1 MQNGKSRIKRV
12 ASAIIAGVMA
22 LQTVAPVIS
31 YADDTA
37 SSVAT
42 TDDSDAIA
50 NVDPGTPVQVDA
62 TASEEPSEAPS
73 SGTSQADENSEETE
87 TNSDITDE
95 VSNEHTD
102 ADTADETQTVEEDA
116 PKQDESTSETTD
128 TAPSRT
134 VTVTLN
140 KNGGEFEP
148 EWLETANE
156 DPIAAYLGTETNDIV
171 VEDTGDTIVAT
182 VTDRDSIDI
191 PVALSSDESLYF
203 TGWDVSSG
211 SYDADSE
218 TLTFEDGVDA
228 YVLSAVY
235 SSVVDDDQTLVE
247 NRTEFDEQ
255 TKRQAIQER
264 LKSSGISTYVLRPSD
279 SYNQLDLVVEGLAF
293 TSDDGLTQTFTAP
306 YDGDYIITAY
316 GANGGT
322 GKGKYQGYRTPGR
335 GGKAEGTVHL
345 NAGQTI
351 HIYLGEAGGYWST
364 NRTFGGGGGQIDWD
378 RAWFPDEDNGQT
390 DRYHVFGR
398 GGGATYVTVDA
409 WTMDQAG
416 EAAHDYTDAE
426 KAQNNAAAEVAKK
439 HVILLAGG
447 GGGMGE
453 SGGSAGGGG
462 LEGQGPVANRYYAG
476 GFPPYSNAFSY
487 DATVGGTTPTNGRTL
502 TYEERVDAKVYPA
515 TQTRAGFGYHYTVL
529 GELYDANPA
538 HRDPVDF
545 LFDDGQARNYG
556 SFFYGANGITCS
568 GAGGGGWFG
577 GGTDYAFS
585 GGGGSSFVNTSVTID
600 GEQVEV
606 KDADYEVG
614 GNMKYDSTETAPY
627 LVNGRVII
635 KMVGETPKLK
645 SVMMPAQSEDISAG
659 NIDEKDGFGQKAI
672 LSPGQGSANKTLA
685 YTAIT
690 YYNLGDVMT
699 VTPKWEYNTLLNVTY
714 KPWDDSVAKNI
725 NNQMSVSITNTELGI
740 PAEGDKY
747 YNDAYPGWYAVKSVM
762 TITNA
767 PLSMYDTATV
777 TKYFFRCHPTATVS
791 MYNGIRTMDDESESG
806 GLVLDYSIAM
816 EHQGAHVYQNR
827 NTIND
832 MNAETVSDT
841 VTATQNHSSSQWK
854 YPELVVKTPK
864 TIQTF
869 NVLFTS
875 PSRNAQDAILY
886 NTDLANQLG
895 IVVTGTNQNYI
906 FTKSGG
912 LTQDEWN
919 NFLRQVSFVTY
930 DRAVFTA
937 DGVQSGVEVAWYGFE
952 KAIFGSNQAT
962 RHVPTLSD
970 YPGAATHNIASGSLN
985 ITSSGSVYRIVGSTT
1000 GDNRIYVSPGVS
1012 ATVILDNVTMNYTAA
1027 GAGWGNDTSRAGDGA
1042 ISCSHANLTII
1053 LVGTSRITAYGSYSN
1068 AIAKNGTDGSLMIDG
1083 AGTLYAVG
1091 ASGDHCGAIGANV
1104 NCSFWNFTV
1113 QGGTI
1118 YANAGEHCPGI
1129 GSGCLNQ
1136 PGEGNGGDG
1145 AGCGNLNFTG
1155 GTVVARGNTA
1165 CSGIGSGWGGPVN
1178 GINISNGAKVTAY
1191 GGSYSPGI
1199 GSGGRTDNVQGGN
1212 IGSYHYHVRN
1222 IVITGGDTV
1231 VTAFGD
1237 KSTNMPGIGCGK
1249 DPVGT
1254 VRGTLSNV
1262 VATTLDGFQGYVRY
1276 GSSEESAAYSTEQPR
1291 TPFTGTGNIG
1301 SYLAS
1306 QVNRGTP
1313 VYYTQVFFSIDTSNK
1328 HVDDA
1333 DVIGTQVSSTGT
1345 IKPEQFASVS
1355 GTVWAENDRD
1365 GVYQVGDEAV
1375 VEGVAVTLYNADG
1388 SVCKTTT
1395 TNKYGAYSFDGIPE
1409 KKNYTVG
1416 FSNGS
1421 SNIQS
1426 YSPTAKIAAGENNNH
1441 VNNDWKSDVFTAIY
1455 QKNTSQTIN
1464 CGVYVPSTV
1473 SGFAWDDVNQNGICD
1488 NSESKI
1494 ANVTITLTD
1503 ADGNSL
1509 TDVYG
1514 NPITAVLTDADGNY
1528 SFTNVRP
1535 RKEMKLT
1542 LTSSDTVDISNARV
1556 SPIPTSGDEKRTNKA
1571 ERSIDVL
1578 EFNGA
1583 PTSATTEKSG
1593 SMLNAAT
1600 IGEVYINSMTGTGI
1614 TPVNAEYK
1622 NFALSANNSI
1632 RGYVWVESDY
1642 NGILDG
1648 WHETQADIN
1657 IEEPVLNGVK
1667 VTLKNAA
1674 GATVATTYTDFAG
1687 YYEFLA
1693 LKPGTYKVEYEE
1705 TDKTAADKKVLP
1717 EEYDYFGFLVSPTAT
1732 TDKKTQMGNDAT
1744 AVMQNNKVAKAVSKT
1759 YQIPDTRVVSLSNEK
1774 DFYVSTANCAMYIP
1788 SKVYGYIWQD
1798 DNYNGIRETNET
1810 ENVKTHIYLRRT
1822 TKSQF
1827 ADADEQGTNISGH
1840 LLYKSYNVFGELVGN
1855 GDLNTAADGYYE
1867 YDYLEPGIYYV
1878 VFDNTYDYYGQTL
1891 INQGNDDTLDSET
1904 QPNISLDRSH
1914 MYCAWIGDIEL
1925 PVNTKTEYNVLSKHN
1940 DAGFIRLLTSF
1951 DLKKVEDLSG
1961 IPFENVK
1968 FDYEIYEKADD
1979 SGKSVFPNGPYTTV
1993 PVKPGDTSIKTEHLT
2008 TDKNGLISFTNQ
2020 DIATYH
2026 LTETETLP
2034 GYVRDTKT
2042 HVVKVMPETAVENNN
2057 LIWKT
2062 YISVDGVRQTNNLY
2076 TLKNTSETTNLTVT
2090 KKWDDAN
2097 DQDGIRKNAVITLK
2111 GTVTLPDGKTEA
2123 VPLQKAYTA
2132 LFKATDTY
2140 LTYTFR
2146 SIPAYYKGQ
2155 TIQYTV
2161 VENPMDGYTAI
2172 VSNTTGSVDNGYA
2185 ITVTNKHV
2193 PQFDDFTV
2201 VKVWDDGNNVDGIRP
2216 DSVTIH
2222 MNGSDGSS
2230 TEATLSNTK
2239 DWKYTFKHIPLFDAN
2254 GNEITYTITEDAVAG
2269 YTYTVTNE
2277 GRSFTITN
2285 SHVQETLSI
2294 PVTKTWEDNGN
2305 QDGVRPSAIHVILMG
2320 SDGNVYE
2327 ANLTAAGKW
2336 KYEFKDL
2343 PRYWME
2349 GVAIDYT
2356 LSEETVDSYT
2366 YKIEG
2371 DADTGFTVTNE
2382 HIPAV
2387 TNVVINK
2394 YWEDAANQDGVRPD
2408 SVSVT
2413 LSGSD
2418 GKTYK
2423 ATLTKDGGFS
2433 ETFENLPVFFNNGT
2447 KIAYT
2452 VTEDAVAGYIGK
2464 TATDDTGYV
2473 LSITNT
2479 HTPETIS
2486 KTITKTWDD
2495 NDNQDG
2501 IRPTNVKVELYG
2513 TDGTLRTQYLTKDN
2527 NWSYSFENLPKY
2539 QNEGTIILY
2548 TAKEEAVEGYTQKSV
2563 TTATGFNFTNTHE
2576 PQTVTYG
2583 ATKVWLDDDNRDGVR
2598 PNSITLVLNGSD
2610 GSKYTKQMTAAS
2622 NWSDVTFERIPMFNN
2637 GKYITYTLSEN
2648 DVPSYVNS
2656 VAVSEDGKF
2665 FTVTNTHTPDH
2676 AIIKITEVWHDEN
2689 DQDGIRP
2696 KKVTTIIVGS
2706 NGNRHEVPLHSSGDW
2721 HYTCDDLVKY
2731 WKNGQLVD
2739 YTVEAVTIDGYTS
2752 EVKSL
2757 GNNVFEVH
2765 NTHIPETISKTVTK
2779 TWKDNENQD
2788 GIRPASVTVTLTGS
2802 NAVSKTATLNEE
2814 NGWTA
2819 TFENLPKRDHGNI
2832 VTYNVKESDVEG
2844 YEASIVKTE
2853 DGFQLIN
2860 EHDSETTLRTATL
2873 VWRDENN
2880 QDGIRPD
2887 TVTYTLHGSDGSEV
2901 EKTVSKDDSW
2911 ADVMFEDLPVYQNGQ
2926 KVTYTLTES
2935 TVDGYTTDIR
2945 DNGHTFTVTNT
2956 HIPAVVNVDVTK
2968 VWTDGENQDGNRPN
2982 SISVILTGNDGNRYT
2997 ATITA
3002 ANNWKYTFSK
3012 LPKFF
3017 NEGTQIEY
3025 TLAEDAA
3032 SGYSNVIEKKDN
3044 YTFVL
3049 TNKYSPATVDIPVV
3063 KKWNDDNDR
3072 DGARPESFNIVLNGS
3087 DGKLYTGTLSAENGY
3102 TYVFQSVPKFHNSGT
3117 LISYTVA
3124 EEKVT
3129 GYTTE
3134 VAKDS
3139 SGYKFTLTNTKS
3151 IETVTKTVSKVW
3163 EDSNNQD
3170 GLRPSAITVI
3180 LTGDDGSRYLKS
3192 VSAAENWT
3200 TTFENLPKNQ
3210 NHGQSI
3216 QYTVSEAFVSG
3227 YTDEV
3232 TQNGNNYTI
3241 TNTHM
3246 PATTELFVTKT
3257 WKDNGNNDG
3266 MRPDEIT
3273 VTAHGSDG
3281 RSYAKKLNA
3290 DNQWSVMFSNLPKYA
3305 NGKTI
3310 DYTLTEEAVPGYTSS
3325 ITRNGKSFTLINTHV
3340 DETKNITITKAWN
3353 DENNQDGLRPKSITA
3368 VVNGSDGSARFVQLF
3383 ESQNWTTSLNNLPKY
3398 KNSTEVQYTVKENAI
3413 SGYETEIKQTGDSYT
3428 ITNTHAPA
3436 VVTVSVVKIWDDEN
3450 NQDGIRPS
3458 LIQVTLT
3465 GSDGSTHN
3473 AAITKND
3480 GWTYQFK
3487 DLPQYKNGVKID
3499 YTLQE
3504 ADSNPYTYEIVK
3516 GSDGYSFTITNNYV
3530 PAAVNVPV
3538 TTIWNDDNNRD
3549 GIRAKET
3556 VITLQGSNGKVYQ
3569 HIVTDKDSFA
3579 TVFEDV
3585 PKFFD
3590 EGKEVVYTVT
3600 QNEVD
3605 GYTTDV
3611 TNTDKYTFQITNTHE
3626 PEKLAKTVTKVWDDN
3641 NNQDGLRPN
3650 TLRIALTGTDGTY
3663 IEKNLSA
3670 ANNWTETFEG
3680 LYKYF
3685 KEGTPIQYTI
3695 DEEAVGGYEK
3705 EISEKDNL
3713 ITITNTHAPEKL
3725 DLIVNVVWNDANNQ
3739 DGYRPDTTT
3748 IHMSGTDGTQDTK
3761 DFTKDSSWSSI
3772 VFKDLDRFKD
3782 GTKIKYTV
3790 TEDEI
3795 PQYTTSIVA
3804 NGNVVTVT
3812 NTHIPEITLRNI
3824 SVIWEDNDDQD
3835 GIRPDAVNIK
3845 LKGNDKLVDSSELNE
3860 DVKWKHSFT
3869 KLPVR
3874 ENGNEISYTAEEN
3887 EIPGYTTT
3895 IEKTDTGYVFTNT
3908 HIPET
3913 VTVTVDKVW
3922 DDSENQDGLRPD
3934 TIHIKLVSNGIAKDA
3949 YLDADSNW
3957 HLEFEGLPKYRDHG
3971 ILNEYSVQEVDVDG
3985 YTSTVTT
3992 EDGYAFTIKNDHVPA
4007 VIDIPITEEWIDDNN
4022 RDGLRPSSHT
4032 VILTDGINTI
4042 EEIVLDK
4049 DNGYGTVLKDMPKY
4063 KNGVEIDYQIKDF
4076 KVDGYTTNI
4085 IKGDSVKDFKVTNTH
4100 VPEMVTVTV
4109 TEGWHDQSDYDKI
4122 RPEEIALTLTGS
4134 DGNVYEKTVNKETW
4148 TAVFSDLPK
4157 NSKGE
4162 QIIYTLTQ
4170 EGIKGYSTTITN
4182 NQTDTIT
4189 VINKHEPVKTITV
4202 TVTWNDEN
4210 NKDSIRPDKVT
4221 VKLTDGTTVVSTKEV
4236 KNDSWKHIFE
4246 DIPVFN
4252 GSDKVSYTITQ
4263 DAVNG
4268 YTTEIKA
4275 SDDGNTIEI
4284 INTHISVVPPKEEP
4298 KKKEPATPAP
4308 VVEVKVEQP
4317 APTVTLIQTTNKPT
4331 GISFFESLFAK

>member
-73 SGTSQADENSEETE
+73 SGASQADENSEETE

-95 VSNEHTD
+95 VANEHTD

-182 VTDRDSIDI
+182 VTDRDSISI
-191 PVALSSDESLYF
+191 PVALSGDDSLYF

-211 SYDADSE
+211 SYDADNE
-218 TLTFEDGVDA
+218 TLTFDDGVDA
-228 YVLSAVY
+228 YVLTAVY
-235 SSVVDDDQTLVE
+235 NSVADEDQQLIE
-247 NRTEFDEQ
+247 NKEIFDEQ
-255 TKRQAIQER
+255 AEKNVLQQKLSA
-264 LKSSGISTYVLRPSD
+264 SGISLYEMRPSD
-279 SYNQLDLVVEGLAF
+279 SYNQLDLIIDGLAF
-293 TSDDGLTQTFTAP
+293 TSDDGLVQTFTAP
-306 YDGDYIITAY
+306 YDGDYTITAY

-335 GGKAEGTVHL
+335 GGKAEGTIHL
-345 NAGQTI
+345 SAGQTI

-426 KAQNNAAAEVAKK
+426 KAQNDAAVEVAKK

-453 SGGSAGGGG
+453 SGGTAGGGG

-487 DATVGGTTPTNGRTL
+487 DATVGGTTPTNGRVL
-502 TYEERVDAKVYPA
+502 TYDERVDAKVYPA
-515 TQTRAGFGYHYTVL
+515 TQTRAGFGYHYTIL

-538 HRDPVDF
+538 NRDPVSL

-600 GEQVEV
+600 GKQVEV

-614 GNMKYDSTETAPY
+614 GNMKYDSTNSAPY
-627 LVNGRVII
+627 LINGRVLIH
-635 KMVGETPKLK
+635 MVGTTPKMK
-645 SVMMPAQSEDISAG
+645 TIMMEAQNEDISSSHVDDA
-659 NIDEKDGFGQKAI
+659 DVYGQKAY
-672 LSPGQGSANKTLA
+672 LNKGQDVASTTIA

-690 YYNLGDVMT
+690 YYNMGDLMT
-699 VTPKWEYNTLLNVTY
+699 VNPVWEYSTMLSPTDRDWN
-714 KPWDDSVAKNI
+714 DSVAKSI
-725 NNQMSVSITNTELGI
+725 DSRLSVSVANTNLGV
-740 PAEGDKY
+740 PNPGDKY
-747 YNDAYPGWYAVKSVM
+747 YNADYPGWYAVKSVM
-762 TITNA
+762 TITNPVNTMYSTERLTKYYFRCKGIA
-767 PLSMYDTATV
+767 SYTLSSGTKTMYDKGERGELAIDYNIYINHEGVHVYSDRNIINGTPTSTVDDTIAATAGRSASTWQYPHMALTDVNNINTILIQFSSHGFNTSDSISYDASYADSLGITGSGNQYSYIFKAKSKNSVSTANWEKFLQSITYTTYDAATFTSTGVSGGVTIFWYADENLWENNMFYDSSSGHFYACINTGNSITWGEARNRALSMYNSALDCYGYLAHITSQSEQDYLYTLMDKSTQGWLGATRKV
-777 TKYFFRCHPTATVS
+777 SGNEWDWYWRDGPANETSEPFFRQNADGTYGTLLWGYENWDSKTEP
-791 MYNGIRTMDDESESG
+791 NNSG
-806 GLVLDYSIAM
+806 GVEWCMHYYGSNRGVWNDYIDSNGAVTSFIVEWSKDGLV
-816 EHQGAHVYQNR
+816 G
-827 NTIND
+827 ND
-832 MNAETVSDT
+832 HSVSDT
-841 VTATQNHSSSQWK
+841 
-854 YPELVVKTPK
+854 
-864 TIQTF
+864 
-869 NVLFTS
+869 
-875 PSRNAQDAILY
+875 
-886 NTDLANQLG
+886 
-895 IVVTGTNQNYI
+895 
-906 FTKSGG
+906 
-912 LTQDEWN
+912 
-919 NFLRQVSFVTY
+919 
-930 DRAVFTA
+930 
-937 DGVQSGVEVAWYGFE
+937 
-952 KAIFGSNQAT
+952 
-962 RHVPTLSD
+962 
-970 YPGAATHNIASGSLN
+970 
-985 ITSSGSVYRIVGSTT
+985 
-1000 GDNRIYVSPGVS
+1000 
-1012 ATVILDNVTMNYTAA
+1012 
-1027 GAGWGNDTSRAGDGA
+1027 
-1042 ISCSHANLTII
+1042 
-1053 LVGTSRITAYGSYSN
+1053 
-1068 AIAKNGTDGSLMIDG
+1068 
-1083 AGTLYAVG
+1083 
-1091 ASGDHCGAIGANV
+1091 
-1104 NCSFWNFTV
+1104 
-1113 QGGTI
+1113 
-1118 YANAGEHCPGI
+1118 
-1129 GSGCLNQ
+1129 
-1136 PGEGNGGDG
+1136 
-1145 AGCGNLNFTG
+1145 
-1155 GTVVARGNTA
+1155 
-1165 CSGIGSGWGGPVN
+1165 
-1178 GINISNGAKVTAY
+1178 
-1191 GGSYSPGI
+1191 
-1199 GSGGRTDNVQGGN
+1199 
-1212 IGSYHYHVRN
+1212 
-1222 IVITGGDTV
+1222 
-1231 VTAFGD
+1231 
-1237 KSTNMPGIGCGK
+1237 
-1249 DPVGT
+1249 
-1254 VRGTLSNV
+1254 
-1262 VATTLDGFQGYVRY
+1262 
-1276 GSSEESAAYSTEQPR
+1276 
-1291 TPFTGTGNIG
+1291 
-1301 SYLAS
+1301 
-1306 QVNRGTP
+1306 
-1313 VYYTQVFFSIDTSNK
+1313 
-1328 HVDDA
+1328 
-1333 DVIGTQVSSTGT
+1333 DVIGTQIVA
-1345 IKPEQFASVS
+1345 EQEQKVNNGEVS
-1355 GTVWAENDRD
+1355 GTVWAENDYN
-1365 GVYQVGDEAV
+1365 GLFATDEAKLQDITV
-1375 VEGVAVTLYNADG
+1375 QLISDNGTIVATAQTNKLGQYDFTGLAPGNYYVKFTSQSFVGYNAVPDG
-1388 SVCKTTT
+1388 GNSIVQQASKGINDSYAQTPVFALTY
-1395 TNKYGAYSFDGIPE
+1395 NDVLEKSF
-1409 KKNYTVG
+1409 
-1416 FSNGS
+1416 
-1421 SNIQS
+1421 
-1426 YSPTAKIAAGENNNH
+1426 
-1441 VNNDWKSDVFTAIY
+1441 
-1455 QKNTSQTIN
+1455 
-1464 CGVYVPSTV
+1464 GVYVPSTV
-1473 SGFAWDDVNQNGICD
+1473 SGFAWDDANQNGIYD
-1488 NSESKI
+1488 NREAKI

-1514 NPITAVLTDADGNY
+1514 NPIAAVLTDANGNY

-1542 LTSSDTVDISNARV
+1542 LTSSNTVDISNARV
-1556 SPIPTSGDEKRTNKA
+1556 SPIPASGDVKLTNKA
-1571 ERSIDVL
+1571 EKSIGML

-1593 SMLNAAT
+1593 SMLTSAT
-1600 IGEVYINSMTGTGI
+1600 IGEIYINSMSGTGI

-1648 WHETQADIN
+1648 WHETQADID

-1693 LKPGTYKVEYEE
+1693 LKPGTYKVEYGE
-1705 TDKTAADKKVLP
+1705 TDRTAADKKVLP
-1717 EEYDYFGFLVSPTAT
+1717 EEYDYFGFTVSPTAT
-1732 TDKKTQMGNDAT
+1732 TDKKTQMGNDST

-1759 YQIPDTRVVSLSNEK
+1759 YQIPDTRVVNLSNEK
-1774 DFYVSTANCAMYIP
+1774 DFYVSTANCALYIP

-1798 DNYNGIRETNET
+1798 DNYNGIREANET
-1810 ENVKTHIYLRRT
+1810 QNVETHIYLRRT
-1822 TKSQF
+1822 TKSKF

-1840 LLYKSYNVFGELVGN
+1840 LLYKSYNVFGELIGN
-1855 GDLNTAADGYYE
+1855 GDLNTATDGYYE
-1867 YDYLEPGIYYV
+1867 YNCLEPGIYYV
-1878 VFDNTYDYYGQTL
+1878 VFDNTYDCYGQTL
-1891 INQGNDDTLDSET
+1891 INQGNDDTLDSEA

-1968 FDYEIYEKADD
+1968 FDYEIYSKAENFGKSVFPDDRHQGAPQIYEGAED
-1979 SGKSVFPNGPYTTV
+1979 SGKSVFSDDSNELYTTA
-1993 PVKPGDTSIKTEHLT
+1993 SIETFAQAEHLI
-2008 TDKNGLISFTNQ
+2008 TDKDGLIHFTNQ

-2026 LTETETLP
+2026 LTETKTLP

-2042 HVVKVMPETAVENNN
+2042 HVIKVMPETAVENNN
-2057 LIWKT
+2057 LVWKT
-2062 YISVDGVRQTNNLY
+2062 YISVDGVRQADNLY

-2097 DQDGIRKNAVITLK
+2097 DQDGIRQNAVITLK

-2123 VPLQKAYTA
+2123 VPLQKTYTA

-2140 LTYTFR
+2140 LSYTFR

-2161 VENPMDGYTAI
+2161 IENPMDGYTAT
-2172 VSNTTGSVDNGYA
+2172 VGATTGSADKGYA

-2201 VKVWDDGNNVDGIRP
+2201 TKVWDDSNNIDGMRP
-2216 DSVTIH
+2216 DSVTVH
-2222 MNGSDGSS
+2222 LNGSDGSS
-2230 TEATLSNTK
+2230 TEATLSNAK
-2239 DWKYTFKHIPLFDAN
+2239 DWKYTFKHMPLFDAN
-2254 GNEITYTITEDAVAG
+2254 GNKITYTITEDAVAG

-2285 SHVQETLSI
+2285 SHVQETFSI

-2305 QDGVRPSAIHVILMG
+2305 QDGVRPSAIHVTLMG

-2356 LSEETVDSYT
+2356 LNEEAVNGYT

-2382 HIPAV
+2382 HISAV
-2387 TNVVINK
+2387 TNVVVNK

-2408 SVSVT
+2408 SVAVT

-2423 ATLTKDGGFS
+2423 ATLTKDTGFS
-2433 ETFENLPVFFNNGT
+2433 KTFENLPVFFNNGT
-2447 KIAYT
+2447 KITYT
-2452 VTEDAVAGYIGK
+2452 VTEDAVNGYTGK
-2464 TATDDTGYV
+2464 ITTDDTGYI

-2479 HTPETIS
+2479 HAPETIR
-2486 KTITKTWDD
+2486 KTVTKTWDD
-2495 NDNQDG
+2495 GNNRDG
-2501 IRPTNVKVELYG
+2501 IRPTNVKIELYG
-2513 TDGTLRTQYLTKDN
+2513 TDGTHRTQYLTQDN
-2527 NWSYSFENLPKY
+2527 HWSYSFENLPKY

-2548 TAKEEAVEGYTQKSV
+2548 TIKEEAVDGYTQKSV
-2563 TTATGFNFTNTHE
+2563 TTTAGFDLTNTHE
-2576 PQTVTYG
+2576 IQTADYEVK
-2583 ATKVWLDDDNRDGVR
+2583 KVWVDDNDRDGAR
-2598 PNSITLVLNGSD
+2598 PTSITLTLTGSD
-2610 GSKYTKQMTAAS
+2610 GSKYTKQMTAVD
-2622 NWSDVTFERIPMFNN
+2622 NWNATTFERVPMFNG
-2637 GKYITYTLSEN
+2637 GKYITYTLTEN
-2648 DVPSYVNS
+2648 EVPSYINS
-2656 VAVSEDGKF
+2656 IEVSEDGKH
-2665 FTVTNTHTPDH
+2665 FTVTNTHAPDH
-2676 AIIKITEVWHDEN
+2676 AIINITEVWHDEN

-2696 KKVTTIIVGS
+2696 RKMTAVVVGS

-2721 HYTCDDLVKY
+2721 NYTCDDLVKY

-2739 YTVEAVTIDGYTS
+2739 YTVEAIAIDGYTS

-2802 NAVSKTATLNEE
+2802 NAVSKTATLNED

-2832 VTYNVKESDVEG
+2832 VAYNVKESDTAG
-2844 YEASIVKTE
+2844 YEASVVKTE

-2860 EHDSETTLRTATL
+2860 EHDSETTMRTVTL
-2873 VWRDENN
+2873 VWRDEDNR
-2880 QDGIRPD
+2880 DGVRPD
-2887 TVTYTLHGSDGSEV
+2887 AVTYTLHGSDGSEQ
-2901 EKTVSKDDSW
+2901 EKTVNKDDAW
-2911 ADVMFEDLPVYQNGQ
+2911 NDVVFEDLPVYQNGQ
-2926 KVTYTLTES
+2926 RISYTLTES
-2935 TVDGYTTDIR
+2935 AIDGYTNDIR
-2945 DNGHTFTVTNT
+2945 NSGNTFTITNT
-2956 HIPAVVNVDVTK
+2956 HIPETVNVNVTK
-2968 VWTDGENQDGNRPN
+2968 IWTDGENQDGNRPD
-2982 SISVILTGNDGNRYT
+2982 SISVILTGSDGKRYT
-2997 ATITA
+2997 TTITA
-3002 ANNWKYTFSK
+3002 ANNWKHTFLK

-3025 TLAEDAA
+3025 TLTEDTM
-3032 SGYSNVIEKKDN
+3032 SGYSDVVEKRSD
-3044 YTFVL
+3044 YVFVL
-3049 TNKYSPATVDIPVV
+3049 TNKYSPATVDVTIV
-3063 KKWNDDNDR
+3063 KKWDDDNDR
-3072 DGARPESFNIVLNGS
+3072 DGMRPESVDIVLNGS
-3087 DGKLYTGTLSAENGY
+3087 DGKLYTGTLSTENGY
-3102 TYVFQSVPKFHNSGT
+3102 TCVFQSVPKYHDGGT
-3117 LISYTVA
+3117 LINYTIA
-3124 EEKVT
+3124 EEKIP
-3129 GYTTE
+3129 GYTTTI
-3134 VAKDS
+3134 AKDA
-3139 SGYKFTLTNTKS
+3139 SGYKFTLTNTKP

-3170 GLRPSAITVI
+3170 GLRPSAITII
-3180 LTGDDGSRYLKS
+3180 LTGDDGSRRVKS

-3200 TTFENLPKNQ
+3200 TMFENLPKNQ

-3227 YTDEV
+3227 YTDRV
-3232 TQNGNNYTI
+3232 AQNGDNYTI
-3241 TNTHM
+3241 TNTHT
-3246 PATTELFVTKT
+3246 PAATELFVTKT

-3605 GYTTDV
+3605 GYTTNV
-3611 TNTDKYTFQITNTHE
+3611 ANTDKYTFQIMNTHE

-3725 DLIVNVVWNDANNQ
+3725 DLVVNVVWNDANNQ

-3845 LKGNDKLVDSSELNE
+3845 LKGNDKLVDSSELDE

-3869 KLPVR
+3869 NLPVR

-3922 DDSENQDGLRPD
+3922 EDGENQDGLRPD
-3934 TIHIKLVSNGIAKDA
+3934 SIDVILTGSDGNTYNATISEKD
-3949 YLDADSNW
+3949 NW
-3957 HLEFEGLPKYRDHG
+3957 TYIFANLPKYFNDG
-3971 ILNEYSVQEVDVDG
+3971 TLVEYSLQEVETDGYAGTVTKGTDG
-3985 YTSTVTT
+3985 YT
-3992 EDGYAFTIKNDHVPA
+3992 FTIKNDHTPA
-4007 VIDIPITEEWIDDNN
+4007 VVDIPVTKVWNDDED
-4022 RDGLRPSSHT
+4022 RDGLRPNS
-4032 VILTDGINTI
+4032 I
-4042 EEIVLDK
+4042 
-4049 DNGYGTVLKDMPKY
+4049 
-4063 KNGVEIDYQIKDF
+4063 
-4076 KVDGYTTNI
+4076 
-4085 IKGDSVKDFKVTNTH
+4085 H
-4100 VPEMVTVTV
+4100 V
-4109 TEGWHDQSDYDKI
+4109 
-4122 RPEEIALTLTGS
+4122 TLTGS
-4134 DGNVYEKTVNKETW
+4134 DGSTYKKDLEKD
-4148 TAVFSDLPK
+4148 S
-4157 NSKGE
+4157 
-4162 QIIYTLTQ
+4162 
-4170 EGIKGYSTTITN
+4170 GYSTIFTSLPKYHNGELISYSLAETPVEGYETDIQAAESGYGFTITN
-4182 NQTDTIT
+4182 T
-4189 VINKHEPVKTITV
+4189 HEVSKKTIKVSKVWDDAENQDGIRPDSV
-4202 TVTWNDEN
+4202 TVTLTGSNNSKYTAKLNKENNWTYTFEGLFCKADGATIKYEVSEKDVAGYTPSIKETEGGFIITNAHKPETVTINIVKNWNDSQN
-4210 NKDSIRPDKVT
+4210 ADNIRPDAISIT
-4221 VKLTDGTTVVSTKEV
+4221 LT
-4236 KNDSWKHIFE
+4236 
-4246 DIPVFN
+4246 
-4252 GSDKVSYTITQ
+4252 GSDNSSRSITLNKAGDYKTAVDSLPKFHEGKQITYTVTETPV
-4263 DAVNG
+4263 DG
-4268 YTTEIKA
+4268 YTSSVQASADGYSFVVINTHTPEVHQEKKETPTTPKFEIKA
-4275 SDDGNTIEI
+4275 EPSTTI
-4284 INTHISVVPPKEEP
+4284 
-4298 KKKEPATPAP
+4298 
-4308 VVEVKVEQP
+4308 
-4317 APTVTLIQTTNKPT
+4317 IQTTNKPT
-4331 GISFFESLFAK
+4331 GVSFFDSLLG

>member
-1 MQNGKSRIKRV
+1 MQKCESRTKRV
-12 ASAIIAGVMA
+12 MSAIIAGMMA
-22 LQTVAPVIS
+22 LQVVAPTIS
-31 YADDTA
+31 YADDTVTSTV
-37 SSVAT
+37 SSE
-42 TDDSDAIA
+42 DNSDVQ
-50 NVDPGTPVQVDA
+50 VDPGVPVQTD
-62 TASEEPSEAPS
+62 TASSNTVTEPDSSES
-73 SGTSQADENSEETE
+73 LEETADSEQTGEIQDDTVSDSQGNE
-87 TNSDITDE
+87 TNTQE
-95 VSNEHTD
+95 ETVQ
-102 ADTADETQTVEEDA
+102 DTVQ
-116 PKQDESTSETTD
+116 QNNSGSETTE
-128 TAPSRT
+128 SESVRT

-140 KNGGEFEP
+140 KNGGIFEP

-156 DPIAAYLGTETNDIV
+156 DPIAAYLGTETNDIAI
-171 VEDTGDTIVAT
+171 EDTGDTIVAT
-182 VTDRDSIDI
+182 VTDRDSISI
-191 PVALSSDESLYF
+191 PVALSGDDSLYF

-211 SYDADSE
+211 SYDADNE
-218 TLTFEDGVDA
+218 TLTFDDGVDA
-228 YVLSAVY
+228 YVLTAVY
-235 SSVVDDDQTLVE
+235 NSVADEDQQLIE
-247 NRTEFDEQ
+247 NKEIFDEQ
-255 TKRQAIQER
+255 AEKNVLQQKLSA
-264 LKSSGISTYVLRPSD
+264 SGISLYEMRPSD
-279 SYNQLDLVVEGLAF
+279 SYNQLDLIIDGLAF

-335 GGKAEGTVHL
+335 GGKAEGTIHL

-378 RAWFPDEDNGQT
+378 RAWFPDEDKGQT

-416 EAAHDYTDAE
+416 ETAHDYTDAE
-426 KAQNNAAAEVAKK
+426 KAQNDAAAEVAKN

-453 SGGSAGGGG
+453 SGGTAGGGG

-487 DATVGGTTPTNGRTL
+487 DATVGGTTPTNGRVL
-502 TYEERVDAKVYPA
+502 TYDERVDAKVYPA
-515 TQTRAGFGYHYTVL
+515 TQTRAGFGYHYTIL

-538 HRDPVDF
+538 NRDPVSL

-600 GEQVEV
+600 GKQVEV

-614 GNMKYDSTETAPY
+614 GNMKYDSTNSAPY
-627 LVNGRVII
+627 LINGRVLIH
-635 KMVGETPKLK
+635 MVGTTPKMK
-645 SVMMPAQSEDISAG
+645 TIMMEAQNEDISSSHVDDA
-659 NIDEKDGFGQKAI
+659 DVYGQKAY
-672 LSPGQGSANKTLA
+672 LNKGQDVASTTIA

-690 YYNLGDVMT
+690 YYNMGDLMT
-699 VTPKWEYNTLLNVTY
+699 VNPVWEYSTMLSPTDRDWN
-714 KPWDDSVAKNI
+714 DSVAKSI
-725 NNQMSVSITNTELGI
+725 DSRLSVSVANTNLGV
-740 PAEGDKY
+740 PNPGDKY
-747 YNDAYPGWYAVKSVM
+747 YNADYPGWYAVKSVM
-762 TITNA
+762 TITNPVNA
-767 PLSMYDTATV
+767 MYSTEKLTKYYFRCKGIATYTLSGGTKTMYDKGERGSLSIDYNIYINHEGVHVYSDRNIINGTPTSTIDDTIAATAGRSASTWQYPHMALTDVNNINTILVQFSSHGFNTSDSISYDASYADSLGITGSGNQYSCIFKAKSKNSVSTANWEKFLQSITYTTYDAATFTSTGVSGGVTIFWYADENLWENNMFYDSSSSHFYACINTGSSITWGEARNRALSMYNSALDCYGYLAHITSQSEQNYLYTLMDKSTQGWLGATRKV
-777 TKYFFRCHPTATVS
+777 SGNEWDWYWRDGPANETSEPFFRQNADGVYGSLLWGYENWDNKTEPNNAGNEWCMH
-791 MYNGIRTMDDESESG
+791 YYGNKSG
-806 GLVLDYSIAM
+806 VWNDYSDTN
-816 EHQGAHVYQNR
+816 GAVTSFIVEWSKDGLAN
-827 NTIND
+827 ND
-832 MNAETVSDT
+832 HSVSDT
-841 VTATQNHSSSQWK
+841 
-854 YPELVVKTPK
+854 
-864 TIQTF
+864 
-869 NVLFTS
+869 
-875 PSRNAQDAILY
+875 
-886 NTDLANQLG
+886 
-895 IVVTGTNQNYI
+895 
-906 FTKSGG
+906 
-912 LTQDEWN
+912 
-919 NFLRQVSFVTY
+919 
-930 DRAVFTA
+930 
-937 DGVQSGVEVAWYGFE
+937 
-952 KAIFGSNQAT
+952 
-962 RHVPTLSD
+962 
-970 YPGAATHNIASGSLN
+970 
-985 ITSSGSVYRIVGSTT
+985 
-1000 GDNRIYVSPGVS
+1000 
-1012 ATVILDNVTMNYTAA
+1012 
-1027 GAGWGNDTSRAGDGA
+1027 
-1042 ISCSHANLTII
+1042 
-1053 LVGTSRITAYGSYSN
+1053 
-1068 AIAKNGTDGSLMIDG
+1068 
-1083 AGTLYAVG
+1083 
-1091 ASGDHCGAIGANV
+1091 
-1104 NCSFWNFTV
+1104 
-1113 QGGTI
+1113 
-1118 YANAGEHCPGI
+1118 
-1129 GSGCLNQ
+1129 
-1136 PGEGNGGDG
+1136 
-1145 AGCGNLNFTG
+1145 
-1155 GTVVARGNTA
+1155 
-1165 CSGIGSGWGGPVN
+1165 
-1178 GINISNGAKVTAY
+1178 
-1191 GGSYSPGI
+1191 
-1199 GSGGRTDNVQGGN
+1199 
-1212 IGSYHYHVRN
+1212 
-1222 IVITGGDTV
+1222 
-1231 VTAFGD
+1231 
-1237 KSTNMPGIGCGK
+1237 
-1249 DPVGT
+1249 
-1254 VRGTLSNV
+1254 
-1262 VATTLDGFQGYVRY
+1262 
-1276 GSSEESAAYSTEQPR
+1276 
-1291 TPFTGTGNIG
+1291 
-1301 SYLAS
+1301 
-1306 QVNRGTP
+1306 
-1313 VYYTQVFFSIDTSNK
+1313 
-1328 HVDDA
+1328 
-1333 DVIGTQVSSTGT
+1333 DVIGTQIVA
-1345 IKPEQFASVS
+1345 EQEQKVNNGEVS
-1355 GTVWAENDRD
+1355 GTVWAENDYD
-1365 GVYQVGDEAV
+1365 GLFATDEAKLQDITVQLISDNGTV
-1375 VEGVAVTLYNADG
+1375 VATAQTNKLGQYDFTGLAPGNYYVKFTSQSFVGYNAVPDG
-1388 SVCKTTT
+1388 GNSIVQQASKDINDSYAQTPVFALTY
-1395 TNKYGAYSFDGIPE
+1395 NDVLEKSF
-1409 KKNYTVG
+1409 
-1416 FSNGS
+1416 
-1421 SNIQS
+1421 
-1426 YSPTAKIAAGENNNH
+1426 
-1441 VNNDWKSDVFTAIY
+1441 
-1455 QKNTSQTIN
+1455 
-1464 CGVYVPSTV
+1464 GVYVPSTV

-1514 NPITAVLTDADGNY
+1514 NPITSVLTDANGNY
-1528 SFTNVRP
+1528 SFTNMRP

-1556 SPIPTSGDEKRTNKA
+1556 SPIPTSGDVKLTNKA
-1571 ERSIDVL
+1571 EKSIGML

-1593 SMLNAAT
+1593 SMLTSAT
-1600 IGEVYINSMTGTGI
+1600 IGEIYINSMSGTGI

-1648 WHETQADIN
+1648 WHETQADID

-1705 TDKTAADKKVLP
+1705 TDRTAADKKVLP
-1717 EEYDYFGFLVSPTAT
+1717 EEYDYFGFLVSPTAAT
-1732 TDKKTQMGNDAT
+1732 NKKTQMGNDST

-1759 YQIPDTRVVSLSNEK
+1759 YQIPDTRVVALNNEK

-1827 ADADEQGTNISGH
+1827 ADADEQGTNVSGH

-1867 YDYLEPGIYYV
+1867 YNYLEPGIYYV

-1891 INQGNDDTLDSET
+1891 INQGNDDTLDSEA

-1914 MYCAWIGDIEL
+1914 MYCAWIGNIEL

-1940 DAGFIRLLTSF
+1940 DAGFIRLLTDF
-1951 DLKKVEDLSG
+1951 DLKKIEDLSE
-1961 IPFENVK
+1961 IPFKNVK
-1968 FDYEIYEKADD
+1968 FDYEIYEKAAD
-1979 SGKSVFPNGPYTTV
+1979 SGKSVFQNGPYTTV
-1993 PVKPGDTSIKTEHLT
+1993 PVKPGDASIQTEHLT
-2008 TDKNGLISFTNQ
+2008 TNENGLIHFTNQ

-2026 LTETETLP
+2026 LIEAETLP
-2034 GYVRDTKT
+2034 GYVKDTKT

-2057 LIWKT
+2057 LVWKT
-2062 YISVDGVRQTNNLY
+2062 YISVDGVRLTDNLY

-2097 DQDGIRKNAVITLK
+2097 DQDGIRQNAVITLK

-2161 VENPMDGYTAI
+2161 IENPMDGYIAT
-2172 VSNTTGSVDNGYA
+2172 VSATTGSADKGYA

-2201 VKVWDDGNNVDGIRP
+2201 VKVWDDSNNIDGMRP

-2230 TEATLSNTK
+2230 TEATLSNAK

-2254 GNEITYTITEDAVAG
+2254 GNKITYTITEDAVAG

-2285 SHVQETLSI
+2285 GHVQETFSI

-2305 QDGVRPSAIHVILMG
+2305 QDGVRPSAIHVTLMG

-2356 LSEETVDSYT
+2356 LSEEAVNGYT

-2371 DADTGFTVTNE
+2371 NANTGFTVTNE
-2382 HIPAV
+2382 HISAV
-2387 TNVVINK
+2387 TNVVVNK

-2408 SVSVT
+2408 SVAVT

-2423 ATLTKDGGFS
+2423 ATLTKDTGFS
-2433 ETFENLPVFFNNGT
+2433 KTFENLPVFFNNGT
-2447 KIAYT
+2447 KITYT
-2452 VTEDAVAGYIGK
+2452 ITEDAVNGYTGK
-2464 TATDDTGYV
+2464 ITTDDTGYI

-2479 HTPETIS
+2479 HAPETIR
-2486 KTITKTWDD
+2486 KTVTKTWDD
-2495 NDNQDG
+2495 GNDRDG
-2501 IRPTNVKVELYG
+2501 IRPTNVKIELYG
-2513 TDGTLRTQYLTKDN
+2513 TDGTRRTQYLTKDN
-2527 NWSYSFENLPKY
+2527 HWSYSFENLPKY

-2548 TAKEEAVEGYTQKSV
+2548 TIKEEAVEGYTQKSV
-2563 TTATGFNFTNTHE
+2563 TTTAGFDLTNTHE
-2576 PQTVTYG
+2576 IQTADYEVK
-2583 ATKVWLDDDNRDGVR
+2583 KVWVDDNDRDGVR
-2598 PNSITLVLNGSD
+2598 PTSITLTLTGSD
-2610 GSKYTKQMTAAS
+2610 GSKYTKQMTAAD
-2622 NWSDVTFERIPMFNN
+2622 NWNVVTFERVPMFNG
-2637 GKYITYTLSEN
+2637 GKYITYTLTEN
-2648 DVPSYVNS
+2648 EVPSYINS
-2656 VAVSEDGKF
+2656 IEVSEDGKH
-2665 FTVTNTHTPDH
+2665 FTVTNTHAPDH
-2676 AIIKITEVWHDEN
+2676 AIINITEVWHDEN

-2696 KKVTTIIVGS
+2696 RKMTAVVVGS

-2752 EVKSL
+2752 EVKNL

-2802 NAVSKTATLNEE
+2802 NAVSKTATLNED

-2832 VTYNVKESDVEG
+2832 VAYNVKESDTAG
-2844 YEASIVKTE
+2844 YEASVVKTE

-2860 EHDSETTLRTATL
+2860 EHDSETTMRTVTL
-2873 VWRDENN
+2873 VWHDEDNRD
-2880 QDGIRPD
+2880 GVRPD
-2887 TVTYTLHGSDGSEV
+2887 TVTYTLHGSDGSEQ
-2901 EKTVSKDDSW
+2901 EKTVNKDDAW
-2911 ADVMFEDLPVYQNGQ
+2911 ADVVFEGLPVYQNGQ
-2926 KVTYTLTES
+2926 RISYTLTES
-2935 TVDGYTTDIR
+2935 AIDDYTNDIR
-2945 DNGHTFTVTNT
+2945 SSGNTFTVTNT
-2956 HIPAVVNVDVTK
+2956 HIPETVNVDVTK
-2968 VWTDGENQDGNRPN
+2968 IWTDGENQDGNRPD
-2982 SISVILTGNDGNRYT
+2982 SISVILTGSDGKRYT
-2997 ATITA
+2997 TTITA
-3002 ANNWKYTFSK
+3002 ANNWKHTFLK

-3025 TLAEDAA
+3025 TLTEDTM
-3032 SGYSNVIEKKDN
+3032 SGYSDVVEKRSD
-3044 YTFVL
+3044 YVFVL
-3049 TNKYSPATVDIPVV
+3049 TNKYSPATVDVTIV
-3063 KKWNDDNDR
+3063 KKWDDDNDR
-3072 DGARPESFNIVLNGS
+3072 DGMRPESVDIVLNGS
-3087 DGKLYTGTLSAENGY
+3087 DGKLYTGTLSTENGY
-3102 TYVFQSVPKFHNSGT
+3102 TCVFQSVPKYHDGGT
-3117 LISYTVA
+3117 LINYTIA
-3124 EEKVT
+3124 EEKIP
-3129 GYTTE
+3129 GYTTTI
-3134 VAKDS
+3134 AKDA
-3139 SGYKFTLTNTKS
+3139 SGYKFTLTNTKP

-3170 GLRPSAITVI
+3170 GLRPSAITII
-3180 LTGDDGSRYLKS
+3180 LTGDDGSRRVKS

-3200 TTFENLPKNQ
+3200 TMFENLPKNQ

-3227 YTDEV
+3227 YTDRV
-3232 TQNGNNYTI
+3232 AQNGDNYTI
-3241 TNTHM
+3241 TNTHT
-3246 PATTELFVTKT
+3246 PAATELFVTKT

-3281 RSYAKKLNA
+3281 RSYTEKLNA

-3305 NGKTI
+3305 DGKVI
-3310 DYTLTEEAVPGYTSS
+3310 EYSLTEESVPGYTSS
-3325 ITRNGKSFTLINTHV
+3325 ITRNGKSFVLINTHV

-3353 DENNQDGLRPKSITA
+3353 DGNNQDGLRPKTITA

-3383 ESQNWTTSLNNLPKY
+3383 EGQNWATNLNNLPKY
-3398 KNSTEVQYTVKENAI
+3398 KNGTEIQYTVKENAI
-3413 SGYETEIKQTGDSYT
+3413 SGYETEIKQTGDSYA
-3428 ITNTHAPA
+3428 ITNSHTPA
-3436 VVTVSVVKIWDDEN
+3436 VVTVSAVKVWDDAN

-3465 GSDGSTHN
+3465 GSDGSVRN

-3504 ADSNPYTYEIVK
+3504 ANSNPYTYEIVK

-3538 TTIWNDDNNRD
+3538 TTVWDDDDNRD

-3556 VITLQGSNGKVYQ
+3556 AITLQGSNGKVYQ
-3569 HIVTDKDSFA
+3569 RIVTGKDDFA

-3590 EGKEVVYTVT
+3590 EGREVVYTVT
-3600 QNEVD
+3600 QNEMN
-3605 GYTTDV
+3605 GYTANIA
-3611 TNTDKYTFQITNTHE
+3611 NTDKYTFQITNTHE
-3626 PEKLAKTVTKVWDDN
+3626 PERLAKTVTKVWDDN

-3663 IEKNLSA
+3663 IEKSLST
-3670 ANNWTETFEG
+3670 ANNWTEAFDG

-3695 DEEAVGGYEK
+3695 DEEMVGGYEK

-3713 ITITNTHAPEKL
+3713 ITITNIHAPEKL

-3739 DGYRPDTTT
+3739 DGYRPDAAT

-3772 VFKDLDRFKD
+3772 VFKDLDHYKN
-3782 GTKIKYTV
+3782 GNEIKYTV

-3795 PQYTTSIVA
+3795 PQYTTSIAA

-3824 SVIWEDNDDQD
+3824 SVVWEDNNDQD
-3835 GIRPDAVNIK
+3835 GLRPDTVSVK
-3845 LKGNDKLVDSSELNE
+3845 LKGNDKFIDSSEVNE

-3874 ENGNEISYTAEEN
+3874 ENGNEITYTAEEN
-3887 EIPGYTTT
+3887 EIPGYTTS

-3922 DDSENQDGLRPD
+3922 KDAENQDGLRPD
-3934 TIHIKLVSNGIAKDA
+3934 TINIKLVSNGIAKDA

-3957 HLEFEGLPKYRDHG
+3957 HLKFEGLPKYRDHG

-3985 YTSTVTT
+3985 YTNTVTT
-3992 EDGYAFTIKNDHVPA
+3992 EDGYTFTIENDHVPA
-4007 VIDIPITEEWIDDNN
+4007 VIDIPITEEWIDDND
-4022 RDGLRPSSHT
+4022 RDGLRLDSHT
-4032 VILTDGINTI
+4032 VILVDGTNAI
-4042 EEIVLDK
+4042 EEVVLDK
-4049 DNGYGTVLKDMPKY
+4049 NNGYGVVLKNMPKY
-4063 KNGVEIDYQIKDF
+4063 KNGVEINYQIKDF

-4085 IKGDSVKDFKVTNTH
+4085 IKSDSVKDFNITNTH

-4122 RPEEIALTLTGS
+4122 RPEKVTLTLTGS
-4134 DGNVYEKTVNKETW
+4134 DGNVYEKTVTKDTW
-4148 TAVFSDLPK
+4148 TTAFSDLPK

-4170 EGIKGYSTTITN
+4170 EGIKGYKTTITDN
-4182 NQTDTIT
+4182 ETGTIA
-4189 VINKHEPVKTITV
+4189 VINTHEPVKTITV

-4210 NKDSIRPDKVT
+4210 NKDNIRPDKVT
-4221 VKLTDGTTVVSTKEV
+4221 VKLANGTTAVSTKEIN
-4236 KNDSWKHIFE
+4236 NDSWKHVFE
-4246 DIPVFN
+4246 NIIVFN
-4252 GSDKVSYTITQ
+4252 GSDKVSYTVTQ
-4263 DAVNG
+4263 DAVSE

-4284 INTHISVVPPKEEP
+4284 INTHVPVAPPKEEP
-4298 KKKEPATPAP
+4298 KQEETATPAAP
-4308 VVEVKVEQP
+4308 AHVVEIKTE
-4317 APTVTLIQTTNKPT
+4317 PTTTVIETPNKQT
-4331 GISFFESLFAK
+4331 GISFMDGLFG

>member
-1 MQNGKSRIKRV
+1 MQNGKSRIKRI
-12 ASAIIAGVMA
+12 ASAVIAGVMA

-50 NVDPGTPVQVDA
+50 NVDLGTPVQVDA
-62 TASEEPSEAPS
+62 AASEESSEVPS
-73 SGTSQADENSEETE
+73 SGPSQADENSEET
-87 TNSDITDE
+87 NSDTTDE
-95 VSNEHTD
+95 VTNEHTD

-116 PKQDESTSETTD
+116 PQQDESASEATD
-128 TAPSRT
+128 AAPSRT

-140 KNGGEFEP
+140 KNSGVFEP

-182 VTDRDSIDI
+182 VTDRDSISI

-211 SYDADSE
+211 SYDADNE
-218 TLTFEDGVDA
+218 TLTFDDGVDA
-228 YVLSAVY
+228 YVLTAVY
-235 SSVVDDDQTLVE
+235 DSVADEDQQLIE
-247 NRTEFDEQ
+247 NKEIFDEQ
-255 TKRQAIQER
+255 AER
-264 LKSSGISTYVLRPSD
+264 NALQQRLSASGISLYEMRPSD
-279 SYNQLDLVVEGLAF
+279 SYNQLDLIIDGLAF
-293 TSDDGLTQTFTAP
+293 TSDDGLVQTFTAP
-306 YDGDYIITAY
+306 YDGDYTITAY

-335 GGKAEGTVHL
+335 GGKSEGTIHL

-378 RAWFPDEDNGQT
+378 RAWFPDEDKGQT

-426 KAQNNAAAEVAKK
+426 KAQNDAAVEVAKK

-453 SGGSAGGGG
+453 SGGTAGGGG

-487 DATVGGTTPTNGRTL
+487 DATVGGTTPTNGRVL
-502 TYEERVDAKVYPA
+502 TYDERVNAKVYPA
-515 TQTRAGFGYHYTVL
+515 TQTRAGFGYHYTIL

-538 HRDPVDF
+538 NRDPVSL

-600 GEQVEV
+600 GKQVEV

-614 GNMKYDSTETAPY
+614 GNMKYDSTNSAPY
-627 LVNGRVII
+627 LINGRVLIH
-635 KMVGETPKLK
+635 MVGTTPKMK
-645 SVMMPAQSEDISAG
+645 TIMMEAQNEDISSSHVDDA
-659 NIDEKDGFGQKAI
+659 DVYGQKAY
-672 LSPGQGSANKTLA
+672 LNKGQDVASTTIA

-690 YYNLGDVMT
+690 YYNMGDLMT
-699 VTPKWEYNTLLNVTY
+699 VNPVWEYSTMLSPTDRDWN
-714 KPWDDSVAKNI
+714 DSVAKSI
-725 NNQMSVSITNTELGI
+725 DSRLSVSVVNTNLGV
-740 PAEGDKY
+740 PNPGDKY
-747 YNDAYPGWYAVKSVM
+747 YNADYPGWYAVKSVM
-762 TITNA
+762 TITNPVNTMYSTERLTKYYFRCKGIA
-767 PLSMYDTATV
+767 SYTLSSGTKTMYDKGERGELAIDYNIYINHEGVHVYSDRNIINGTPTSTVDDTIAATAGRNASTWQYPHMALTDVNNINTILIQFSSHGFNTSDSISYDASYADSLGITGSGNQYSYIFKAKSKNSVSTANWEKFLQSITYTTYDAATFTSTGVSGGVTIFWYADENLWENNMFYDSSSGHFYACINTGSSITWGEARNRALSMYNSALDCYGYLAHITSQSEQDYLYTLMDKSTQGWLGATRKV
-777 TKYFFRCHPTATVS
+777 SGNEWDWYWRDGPANETSEPFFRQNVG
-791 MYNGIRTMDDESESG
+791 GIYGSLLWGYENWDSKTEPNNSG
-806 GLVLDYSIAM
+806 GVEWCMHYYGSNRGVWNDYIDSNGAVTSFIVEWSKDGLV
-816 EHQGAHVYQNR
+816 G
-827 NTIND
+827 ND
-832 MNAETVSDT
+832 HSVSDT
-841 VTATQNHSSSQWK
+841 
-854 YPELVVKTPK
+854 
-864 TIQTF
+864 
-869 NVLFTS
+869 
-875 PSRNAQDAILY
+875 
-886 NTDLANQLG
+886 
-895 IVVTGTNQNYI
+895 
-906 FTKSGG
+906 
-912 LTQDEWN
+912 
-919 NFLRQVSFVTY
+919 
-930 DRAVFTA
+930 
-937 DGVQSGVEVAWYGFE
+937 
-952 KAIFGSNQAT
+952 
-962 RHVPTLSD
+962 
-970 YPGAATHNIASGSLN
+970 
-985 ITSSGSVYRIVGSTT
+985 
-1000 GDNRIYVSPGVS
+1000 
-1012 ATVILDNVTMNYTAA
+1012 
-1027 GAGWGNDTSRAGDGA
+1027 
-1042 ISCSHANLTII
+1042 
-1053 LVGTSRITAYGSYSN
+1053 
-1068 AIAKNGTDGSLMIDG
+1068 
-1083 AGTLYAVG
+1083 
-1091 ASGDHCGAIGANV
+1091 
-1104 NCSFWNFTV
+1104 
-1113 QGGTI
+1113 
-1118 YANAGEHCPGI
+1118 
-1129 GSGCLNQ
+1129 
-1136 PGEGNGGDG
+1136 
-1145 AGCGNLNFTG
+1145 
-1155 GTVVARGNTA
+1155 
-1165 CSGIGSGWGGPVN
+1165 
-1178 GINISNGAKVTAY
+1178 
-1191 GGSYSPGI
+1191 
-1199 GSGGRTDNVQGGN
+1199 
-1212 IGSYHYHVRN
+1212 
-1222 IVITGGDTV
+1222 
-1231 VTAFGD
+1231 
-1237 KSTNMPGIGCGK
+1237 
-1249 DPVGT
+1249 
-1254 VRGTLSNV
+1254 
-1262 VATTLDGFQGYVRY
+1262 
-1276 GSSEESAAYSTEQPR
+1276 
-1291 TPFTGTGNIG
+1291 
-1301 SYLAS
+1301 
-1306 QVNRGTP
+1306 
-1313 VYYTQVFFSIDTSNK
+1313 
-1328 HVDDA
+1328 
-1333 DVIGTQVSSTGT
+1333 DVIGTQIVA
-1345 IKPEQFASVS
+1345 EQEQKVNNGEVS
-1355 GTVWAENDRD
+1355 GTVWAENDYN
-1365 GVYQVGDEAV
+1365 GLFATDEAKLQDITVQLISDNGTV
-1375 VEGVAVTLYNADG
+1375 VATAQTNKLGQYDFTGLAPGNYYVKFTSQSFVGYNAVPDG
-1388 SVCKTTT
+1388 GNSIVQQASKGINDSYAQTPVFALTY
-1395 TNKYGAYSFDGIPE
+1395 NDVLEKSF
-1409 KKNYTVG
+1409 
-1416 FSNGS
+1416 
-1421 SNIQS
+1421 
-1426 YSPTAKIAAGENNNH
+1426 
-1441 VNNDWKSDVFTAIY
+1441 
-1455 QKNTSQTIN
+1455 
-1464 CGVYVPSTV
+1464 GVYVPSTV
-1473 SGFAWDDVNQNGICD
+1473 SGFAWDDANQNGIYD
-1488 NSESKI
+1488 NREAKI

-1514 NPITAVLTDADGNY
+1514 NPIAAVLTDANGNY

-1542 LTSSDTVDISNARV
+1542 LTSSNTVDISNARV
-1556 SPIPTSGDEKRTNKA
+1556 SPIPASGDVKLTNKA
-1571 ERSIDVL
+1571 EKSIDML

-1593 SMLNAAT
+1593 SMLTSAV
-1600 IGEVYINSMTGTGI
+1600 IGEIYINSMSGTGI

-1648 WHETQADIN
+1648 WHETQADID

-1705 TDKTAADKKVLP
+1705 TDRTAADKKVLP
-1717 EEYDYFGFLVSPTAT
+1717 EEYDYFGFTVSPTAT
-1732 TDKKTQMGNDAT
+1732 TDKKTQMGNDST

-1759 YQIPDTRVVSLSNEK
+1759 YQIPDTRVVNLSNEK
-1774 DFYVSTANCAMYIP
+1774 DFYVSTANCALYIP

-1810 ENVKTHIYLRRT
+1810 QNVETHIYLRRT

-1840 LLYKSYNVFGELVGN
+1840 LLYKSYNVFGELIGN

-1867 YDYLEPGIYYV
+1867 YNCLEPGIYYV
-1878 VFDNTYDYYGQTL
+1878 VFDNTYDCYGQTL
-1891 INQGNDDTLDSET
+1891 INQGNDDTLDSEA

-1940 DAGFIRLLTSF
+1940 DAGFIRLLTDF
-1951 DLKKVEDLSG
+1951 DLKKIEDLSG
-1961 IPFENVK
+1961 ISFENVK
-1968 FDYEIYEKADD
+1968 FDYEIYEKADN

-2008 TDKNGLISFTNQ
+2008 TDENGLIHFTNQ

-2042 HVVKVMPETAVENNN
+2042 HVIKVMPETAVENNN
-2057 LIWKT
+2057 LVWKT
-2062 YISVDGVRQTNNLY
+2062 YISVDGVRQADNLY

-2123 VPLQKAYTA
+2123 VPLQKAYTTT
-2132 LFKATDTY
+2132 FKATDTY

-2161 VENPMDGYTAI
+2161 IENPMDGYTAT
-2172 VSNTTGSVDNGYA
+2172 VGATTGSADKGYA

-2201 VKVWDDGNNVDGIRP
+2201 TKVWDDSNNIDGMRP

-2222 MNGSDGSS
+2222 LNGSDGSS
-2230 TEATLSNTK
+2230 TEATLSNAK
-2239 DWKYTFKHIPLFDAN
+2239 DWKYTFKHMPLFDAN
-2254 GNEITYTITEDAVAG
+2254 GNKITYTITEDAVAG

-2285 SHVQETLSI
+2285 SHVQETFSI

-2305 QDGVRPSAIHVILMG
+2305 QDGIRPSAIHVTLMG

-2327 ANLTAAGKW
+2327 ANLTAAGEW

-2356 LSEETVDSYT
+2356 LNEEAVNGYT

-2371 DADTGFTVTNE
+2371 NADTGFTVTNE
-2382 HIPAV
+2382 HIFAV
-2387 TNVVINK
+2387 TNVVVNK

-2408 SVSVT
+2408 SVAVT

-2423 ATLTKDGGFS
+2423 ATLTKDTGFS
-2433 ETFENLPVFFNNGT
+2433 KTFENLPVFFNNGT
-2447 KIAYT
+2447 KITYT
-2452 VTEDAVAGYIGK
+2452 VTEDAVNGYTGK
-2464 TATDDTGYV
+2464 ITTDDTGYI

-2479 HTPETIS
+2479 HAPETIR
-2486 KTITKTWDD
+2486 KTVTKTWDD
-2495 NDNQDG
+2495 GNDRDG
-2501 IRPTNVKVELYG
+2501 IRPTNVKIELYG
-2513 TDGTLRTQYLTKDN
+2513 TDGTRRTQYLTKDN
-2527 NWSYSFENLPKY
+2527 HWSYSFENLPKY

-2548 TAKEEAVEGYTQKSV
+2548 TIKEEAVDGYTQKSV
-2563 TTATGFNFTNTHE
+2563 TTTAGFDLTNTHE
-2576 PQTVTYG
+2576 IQTADYEVK
-2583 ATKVWLDDDNRDGVR
+2583 KVWIDDNDRDGAR
-2598 PNSITLVLNGSD
+2598 PTSITLTLTGSD
-2610 GSKYTKQMTAAS
+2610 GSKYTKLMTAAD
-2622 NWSDVTFERIPMFNN
+2622 NWNAVTFERVPMFNG
-2637 GKYITYTLSEN
+2637 GKYITYTLTEN
-2648 DVPSYVNS
+2648 EVPSYINS
-2656 VAVSEDGKF
+2656 IEVSEDGKH
-2665 FTVTNTHTPDH
+2665 FTVTNTHAPDH
-2676 AIIKITEVWHDEN
+2676 TVINITEVWHDKN

-2696 KKVTTIIVGS
+2696 RKMIAVVVGS

-2802 NAVSKTATLNEE
+2802 NAVSKTATLNED

-2832 VTYNVKESDVEG
+2832 VAYNVKESDTAG
-2844 YEASIVKTE
+2844 YEASVVKTE

-2860 EHDSETTLRTATL
+2860 EHDSETTMRTVTL
-2873 VWRDENN
+2873 VWRDEDNR
-2880 QDGIRPD
+2880 DGVRPD
-2887 TVTYTLHGSDGSEV
+2887 AVTYTLHGSDGSEQ
-2901 EKTVSKDDSW
+2901 EKTVNKDDAW
-2911 ADVMFEDLPVYQNGQ
+2911 NDVVFEDLPVYQNGQ
-2926 KVTYTLTES
+2926 RISYTLTES
-2935 TVDGYTTDIR
+2935 AIDGYANDIR
-2945 DNGHTFTVTNT
+2945 SSGNTFTVTNT
-2956 HIPAVVNVDVTK
+2956 HIPETVNVDVTK
-2968 VWTDGENQDGNRPN
+2968 IWTDGENPDGNRPD
-2982 SISVILTGNDGNRYT
+2982 SISVILTGSDGKRYT
-2997 ATITA
+2997 TTITA
-3002 ANNWKYTFSK
+3002 ANNWKHTFLK

-3025 TLAEDAA
+3025 TLTEDTM
-3032 SGYSNVIEKKDN
+3032 SGYSDVVEKRSD
-3044 YTFVL
+3044 YVFVL
-3049 TNKYSPATVDIPVV
+3049 TNKYSPATVDVTIV
-3063 KKWNDDNDR
+3063 KKWDDDNDR
-3072 DGARPESFNIVLNGS
+3072 DGMRPESVDIVLNGS
-3087 DGKLYTGTLSAENGY
+3087 DGKLYTGTLSTENGY
-3102 TYVFQSVPKFHNSGT
+3102 TCVFQSVPKYHDGGT
-3117 LISYTVA
+3117 LINYTIA
-3124 EEKVT
+3124 EEKIP
-3129 GYTTE
+3129 GYTTTI
-3134 VAKDS
+3134 AKDA
-3139 SGYKFTLTNTKS
+3139 SGYKFTLTNTKP

-3163 EDSNNQD
+3163 EDGNNQD

-3180 LTGDDGSRYLKS
+3180 LTGDDGSRRVKS

-3200 TTFENLPKNQ
+3200 TMFENLPKNQ

-3227 YTDEV
+3227 YTDRV
-3232 TQNGNNYTI
+3232 TQNGDNYTI
-3241 TNTHM
+3241 TNTHT
-3246 PATTELFVTKT
+3246 PATTELFATKT

-3281 RSYAKKLNA
+3281 RSYTEKLNA
-3290 DNQWSVMFSNLPKYA
+3290 NNQWSVMFSNLPKYA
-3305 NGKTI
+3305 DGKTI

-3325 ITRNGKSFTLINTHV
+3325 ITRNGKSFVLINTHV

-3353 DENNQDGLRPKSITA
+3353 DENNQDGLRPKTITA

-3383 ESQNWTTSLNNLPKY
+3383 EGQNWATSLNNLPKY
-3398 KNSTEVQYTVKENAI
+3398 KNGTEIQYTVKENAI
-3413 SGYETEIKQTGDSYT
+3413 PGYETEIKQTGDSYA
-3428 ITNTHAPA
+3428 ITNSHTPA
-3436 VVTVSVVKIWDDEN
+3436 VVTVSAVKVWDDAN

-3465 GSDGSTHN
+3465 GSDGSVRN

-3487 DLPQYKNGVKID
+3487 DLPQYNNGVKID

-3504 ADSNPYTYEIVK
+3504 ANSNPYTYEIVK
-3516 GSDGYSFTITNNYV
+3516 GSDEYSFTITNNYV
-3530 PAAVNVPV
+3530 PAVVNVPV
-3538 TTIWNDDNNRD
+3538 TTVWDDDDNRD

-3556 VITLQGSNGKVYQ
+3556 VITLHGSNGKTYQ
-3569 HIVTDKDSFA
+3569 RIVTGKDSFA
-3579 TVFEDV
+3579 TVFEDM

-3600 QNEVD
+3600 QNEMN
-3605 GYTTDV
+3605 GYTA
-3611 TNTDKYTFQITNTHE
+3611 NIANIDKYTFQITNAHE
-3626 PEKLAKTVTKVWDDN
+3626 PERLAKTVTKVWDDN

-3663 IEKNLSA
+3663 IEKSLST
-3670 ANNWTETFEG
+3670 ANNWTETFDG

-3695 DEEAVGGYEK
+3695 DEETVGGYEK

-3739 DGYRPDTTT
+3739 DGYRPDTAT
-3748 IHMSGTDGTQDTK
+3748 IHMSGTDGTQDTR
-3761 DFTKDSSWSSI
+3761 DFTKNSSWTAI

-3782 GTKIKYTV
+3782 GTEIKYTV

-3795 PQYTTSIVA
+3795 PQYTTSIAV

-3824 SVIWEDNDDQD
+3824 SVIWEDNNDQD
-3835 GIRPDAVNIK
+3835 GIRTDTVNIK

-3869 KLPVR
+3869 NLPVR
-3874 ENGNEISYTAEEN
+3874 ENGNEITYTAEEN

-3922 DDSENQDGLRPD
+3922 EDSEDQDGVRPD
-3934 TIHIKLVSNGIAKDA
+3934 SIDVILTGSDGNTYNATISEKD
-3949 YLDADSNW
+3949 NW
-3957 HLEFEGLPKYRDHG
+3957 TYIFANLPKYFNDG
-3971 ILNEYSVQEVDVDG
+3971 TLVEYSLQEVETDGYAGTVTKGTDG
-3985 YTSTVTT
+3985 YT
-3992 EDGYAFTIKNDHVPA
+3992 FTIKNDHTPA
-4007 VIDIPITEEWIDDNN
+4007 VVDIPVTKVWNDDED
-4022 RDGLRPSSHT
+4022 RDGLRPNS
-4032 VILTDGINTI
+4032 I
-4042 EEIVLDK
+4042 
-4049 DNGYGTVLKDMPKY
+4049 
-4063 KNGVEIDYQIKDF
+4063 
-4076 KVDGYTTNI
+4076 
-4085 IKGDSVKDFKVTNTH
+4085 H
-4100 VPEMVTVTV
+4100 V
-4109 TEGWHDQSDYDKI
+4109 
-4122 RPEEIALTLTGS
+4122 TLTGS
-4134 DGNVYEKTVNKETW
+4134 DGSTYKKDLEKD
-4148 TAVFSDLPK
+4148 S
-4157 NSKGE
+4157 
-4162 QIIYTLTQ
+4162 
-4170 EGIKGYSTTITN
+4170 GYSTIFTSLPKYHNGELISYSLAETPVEGYETDIQAAESGYGFTITN
-4182 NQTDTIT
+4182 T
-4189 VINKHEPVKTITV
+4189 HEVSKKTIKVSKVWDDAENQDGIRPDSV
-4202 TVTWNDEN
+4202 TVTLTGSNNSKYTAKLNKENNWTYTFEGLFCKADGATIKYEVSEKDVAGYTPSIKETEGGFIITNAHKPETVTINIVKNWNDSQN
-4210 NKDSIRPDKVT
+4210 ADNIRPDAISIT
-4221 VKLTDGTTVVSTKEV
+4221 LT
-4236 KNDSWKHIFE
+4236 
-4246 DIPVFN
+4246 
-4252 GSDKVSYTITQ
+4252 GSDNSSRSITLNKAGDYKTAVDSLPKFHEGKQITYTVTETPV
-4263 DAVNG
+4263 DG
-4268 YTTEIKA
+4268 YTSSVQASADGYSFVVINTHTPEVHQEKKETPTTPKFEIKA
-4275 SDDGNTIEI
+4275 EPSTTI
-4284 INTHISVVPPKEEP
+4284 
-4298 KKKEPATPAP
+4298 
-4308 VVEVKVEQP
+4308 
-4317 APTVTLIQTTNKPT
+4317 IQTTNKPT
-4331 GISFFESLFAK
+4331 GVSFFDSLLG

>member
-1 MQNGKSRIKRV
+1 MQKCESRTKRV
-12 ASAIIAGVMA
+12 MSAIIAGMMA
-22 LQTVAPVIS
+22 LQVVAPTIS
-31 YADDTA
+31 YADDTVASTA
-37 SSVAT
+37 SSEDNSNT
-42 TDDSDAIA
+42 QI
-50 NVDPGTPVQVDA
+50 DPGVPVQ
-62 TASEEPSEAPS
+62 
-73 SGTSQADENSEETE
+73 
-87 TNSDITDE
+87 
-95 VSNEHTD
+95 
-102 ADTADETQTVEEDA
+102 
-116 PKQDESTSETTD
+116 TD
-128 TAPSRT
+128 TASSNTVTEPDSSESLEETADSEQTGEIQDDTVSDSQGNETNTQEETVQDTVQQNDTGSETMESKSVRT

-140 KNGGEFEP
+140 KNGGVFEP

-156 DPIAAYLGTETNDIV
+156 DPIAAYLGTETNDIAI
-171 VEDTGDTIVAT
+171 EDTGDTIVAT
-182 VTDRDSIDI
+182 VTDRDSISI
-191 PVALSSDESLYF
+191 PVALSGDDSLYF

-211 SYDADSE
+211 SYDADNE
-218 TLTFEDGVDA
+218 TLTFDDDVDA
-228 YVLSAVY
+228 YVLTAVY
-235 SSVVDDDQTLVE
+235 NSVADEDQQLIE
-247 NRTEFDEQ
+247 NKEIFDEQ
-255 TKRQAIQER
+255 AEKNVLQQKLSA
-264 LKSSGISTYVLRPSD
+264 SGISLYEMRPSD
-279 SYNQLDLVVEGLAF
+279 SYNQLDLIIDGLAF
-293 TSDDGLTQTFTAP
+293 TSDDGLIQTFTAP
-306 YDGDYIITAY
+306 YDGDYTITAY

-335 GGKAEGTVHL
+335 GGKAEGTIHL
-345 NAGQTI
+345 SAGQTI

-426 KAQNNAAAEVAKK
+426 KAQNDAAAEVAKK

-453 SGGSAGGGG
+453 SGGTAGGGG

-487 DATVGGTTPTNGRTL
+487 DATVGGTTPTNGRVL
-502 TYEERVDAKVYPA
+502 TYDERVDAKVYPA
-515 TQTRAGFGYHYTVL
+515 TQTRAGFGYHYTIL

-538 HRDPVDF
+538 NRDPVSL

-600 GEQVEV
+600 GKQVEV

-614 GNMKYDSTETAPY
+614 GNMKYDSTNSAPY
-627 LVNGRVII
+627 LINGRVLIH
-635 KMVGETPKLK
+635 MVGTTPKMK
-645 SVMMPAQSEDISAG
+645 TIMMEAQNEDISSSHVDDA
-659 NIDEKDGFGQKAI
+659 DVYGQKAY
-672 LSPGQGSANKTLA
+672 LNKGQDVASTTIA

-690 YYNLGDVMT
+690 YYNMGDLMT
-699 VTPKWEYNTLLNVTY
+699 VNPVWEYSTMLSPTDRDWN
-714 KPWDDSVAKNI
+714 DSVAKSI
-725 NNQMSVSITNTELGI
+725 DSRLSVSVANTNLGV
-740 PAEGDKY
+740 PNPGDKY
-747 YNDAYPGWYAVKSVM
+747 YNADYPGWYAVKSVM
-762 TITNA
+762 TITNPVNTMYSTERLTKYYFRCKGIA
-767 PLSMYDTATV
+767 SYTLSSGTKTMYDKGERGELAIDYNIYINHEGVHVYSDRNIINGTPTSTVDDTIAATAGRSASTWQYPHMALTDVNNINTILVQFSSHGFNTSDSISYDASYADSLGITGSGNQYSYIFKAKSKNSVSTANWEKFLQSITYTTYDAATFTSTGVSGGVTIFWYADENLWENNMFYDSSSSHFYACINTGSSITWGEARNRALSMYNSALDCYGYLAHITSQSEQDYLYTLMDKSTQGWLGATRKV
-777 TKYFFRCHPTATVS
+777 SGNEWDWYWRDGPANETNEPFFRQNAD
-791 MYNGIRTMDDESESG
+791 GIYGSLLWGYENWDSKTEPNNVGNEWCMHYYGNKSG
-806 GLVLDYSIAM
+806 VWNDYSDTN
-816 EHQGAHVYQNR
+816 GAVTSFIVEWSKDGLAN
-827 NTIND
+827 ND
-832 MNAETVSDT
+832 HSVSDT
-841 VTATQNHSSSQWK
+841 
-854 YPELVVKTPK
+854 
-864 TIQTF
+864 
-869 NVLFTS
+869 
-875 PSRNAQDAILY
+875 
-886 NTDLANQLG
+886 
-895 IVVTGTNQNYI
+895 
-906 FTKSGG
+906 
-912 LTQDEWN
+912 
-919 NFLRQVSFVTY
+919 
-930 DRAVFTA
+930 
-937 DGVQSGVEVAWYGFE
+937 
-952 KAIFGSNQAT
+952 
-962 RHVPTLSD
+962 
-970 YPGAATHNIASGSLN
+970 
-985 ITSSGSVYRIVGSTT
+985 
-1000 GDNRIYVSPGVS
+1000 
-1012 ATVILDNVTMNYTAA
+1012 
-1027 GAGWGNDTSRAGDGA
+1027 
-1042 ISCSHANLTII
+1042 
-1053 LVGTSRITAYGSYSN
+1053 
-1068 AIAKNGTDGSLMIDG
+1068 
-1083 AGTLYAVG
+1083 
-1091 ASGDHCGAIGANV
+1091 
-1104 NCSFWNFTV
+1104 
-1113 QGGTI
+1113 
-1118 YANAGEHCPGI
+1118 
-1129 GSGCLNQ
+1129 
-1136 PGEGNGGDG
+1136 
-1145 AGCGNLNFTG
+1145 
-1155 GTVVARGNTA
+1155 
-1165 CSGIGSGWGGPVN
+1165 
-1178 GINISNGAKVTAY
+1178 
-1191 GGSYSPGI
+1191 
-1199 GSGGRTDNVQGGN
+1199 
-1212 IGSYHYHVRN
+1212 
-1222 IVITGGDTV
+1222 
-1231 VTAFGD
+1231 
-1237 KSTNMPGIGCGK
+1237 
-1249 DPVGT
+1249 
-1254 VRGTLSNV
+1254 
-1262 VATTLDGFQGYVRY
+1262 
-1276 GSSEESAAYSTEQPR
+1276 
-1291 TPFTGTGNIG
+1291 
-1301 SYLAS
+1301 
-1306 QVNRGTP
+1306 
-1313 VYYTQVFFSIDTSNK
+1313 
-1328 HVDDA
+1328 
-1333 DVIGTQVSSTGT
+1333 DVIGTQIVA
-1345 IKPEQFASVS
+1345 EQEQKVNNGEVS
-1355 GTVWAENDRD
+1355 GTVWAENDYN
-1365 GVYQVGDEAV
+1365 GLFATDEAKLQDITVQLISDNGTV
-1375 VEGVAVTLYNADG
+1375 VATAQTNKLGQYDFTGLAPGNYYVKFTSQSFVGYNAVPDG
-1388 SVCKTTT
+1388 GNSIVQQASKGINDSYAQTPVFALTY
-1395 TNKYGAYSFDGIPE
+1395 NDVLEKSF
-1409 KKNYTVG
+1409 
-1416 FSNGS
+1416 
-1421 SNIQS
+1421 
-1426 YSPTAKIAAGENNNH
+1426 
-1441 VNNDWKSDVFTAIY
+1441 
-1455 QKNTSQTIN
+1455 
-1464 CGVYVPSTV
+1464 GVYVPSTV
-1473 SGFAWDDVNQNGICD
+1473 SGFAWDDANQNGIYD
-1488 NSESKI
+1488 NREAKI

-1514 NPITAVLTDADGNY
+1514 NPIAAVLTDANGNY

-1556 SPIPTSGDEKRTNKA
+1556 SPIPTSGDVKLTNKA
-1571 ERSIDVL
+1571 EKSIGML

-1593 SMLNAAT
+1593 SMLTSAT
-1600 IGEVYINSMTGTGI
+1600 IGEIYINSMSGTGI

-1717 EEYDYFGFLVSPTAT
+1717 EEYDYFGFLVSPTAA
-1732 TDKKTQMGNDAT
+1732 TDKKTQMGNDST

-1759 YQIPDTRVVSLSNEK
+1759 YQIPDTRVVNLSNEK
-1774 DFYVSTANCAMYIP
+1774 DFYVSTANCALYIP

-1798 DNYNGIRETNET
+1798 NNYNGIRETNET

-1891 INQGNDDTLDSET
+1891 INQGNDDTLDSEA

-1940 DAGFIRLLTSF
+1940 DAGFIRLLTDF
-1951 DLKKVEDLSG
+1951 DLKKIEDLSG
-1961 IPFENVK
+1961 IPFKDVK

-2008 TDKNGLISFTNQ
+2008 TDKNGLIHFTNQ

-2026 LTETETLP
+2026 LIETETLP
-2034 GYVRDTKT
+2034 GYVKDTKT
-2042 HVVKVMPETAVENNN
+2042 HVVKVMPEAAVENNN
-2057 LIWKT
+2057 LVWKT
-2062 YISVDGVRQTNNLY
+2062 YISVDGVRLTDNLY

-2097 DQDGIRKNAVITLK
+2097 DQDGIRQNAVITLK

-2146 SIPAYYKGQ
+2146 SIPVYYKGQ

-2161 VENPMDGYTAI
+2161 IENLMDGYIAT
-2172 VSNTTGSVDNGYA
+2172 VSATTGSADKGYA

-2201 VKVWDDGNNVDGIRP
+2201 TKVWDDSNNIDGMRP

-2222 MNGSDGSS
+2222 LNGSDGSS
-2230 TEATLSNTK
+2230 TEATLSNAK
-2239 DWKYTFKHIPLFDAN
+2239 DWKYIFKHMPLFDAN
-2254 GNEITYTITEDAVAG
+2254 GNKITYTITEDAVAG

-2285 SHVQETLSI
+2285 SHVQETFSI

-2305 QDGVRPSAIHVILMG
+2305 QDGVRPSAIHVTLMG

-2356 LSEETVDSYT
+2356 LNEEAVNGYT

-2371 DADTGFTVTNE
+2371 DANTGFTVTNE
-2382 HIPAV
+2382 HISAV
-2387 TNVVINK
+2387 TNVVVNK
-2394 YWEDAANQDGVRPD
+2394 YWEDAENQDGVRPD
-2408 SVSVT
+2408 SVAVT

-2423 ATLTKDGGFS
+2423 ATLTKDTGFS
-2433 ETFENLPVFFNNGT
+2433 KTFENLPVFFNNGT
-2447 KIAYT
+2447 KITYT
-2452 VTEDAVAGYIGK
+2452 VTEDAVNGYTGK
-2464 TATDDTGYV
+2464 ITTDDTGYI

-2479 HTPETIS
+2479 HAPETIR
-2486 KTITKTWDD
+2486 KTVTKTWDD
-2495 NDNQDG
+2495 GNDRDG
-2501 IRPTNVKVELYG
+2501 IRPTNVKIELYG
-2513 TDGTLRTQYLTKDN
+2513 ADGTRRTQYLTKDN
-2527 NWSYSFENLPKY
+2527 HWSYSFENLPKY

-2548 TAKEEAVEGYTQKSV
+2548 TIKEEAVDGYTQKSV
-2563 TTATGFNFTNTHE
+2563 TTTAGFDLTNTHE
-2576 PQTVTYG
+2576 IQTADYEVK
-2583 ATKVWLDDDNRDGVR
+2583 KVWIDDNDRDGAR
-2598 PNSITLVLNGSD
+2598 PTSITLTLTGSD
-2610 GSKYTKQMTAAS
+2610 GSKYTKLMTAAD
-2622 NWSDVTFERIPMFNN
+2622 NWNAVTFERVPMFNG
-2637 GKYITYTLSEN
+2637 GKYITYTLTEN
-2648 DVPSYVNS
+2648 EVPSYINS
-2656 VAVSEDGKF
+2656 IEVSEDGKH
-2665 FTVTNTHTPDH
+2665 FTVTNTHAPDH
-2676 AIIKITEVWHDEN
+2676 TVINITEVWHDEN

-2696 KKVTTIIVGS
+2696 RKMTAIVVGS

-2802 NAVSKTATLNEE
+2802 NAISKTATLNED

-2832 VTYNVKESDVEG
+2832 VAYNVKESNTAG
-2844 YEASIVKTE
+2844 YEASVVKTE
-2853 DGFQLIN
+2853 NGFQLIN
-2860 EHDSETTLRTATL
+2860 EHDSETTMRTVTL
-2873 VWRDENN
+2873 VWRDEDNR
-2880 QDGIRPD
+2880 DGVRPD
-2887 TVTYTLHGSDGSEV
+2887 AVTYTLHGSDGSEQ
-2901 EKTVSKDDSW
+2901 EKTVNKDDAW
-2911 ADVMFEDLPVYQNGQ
+2911 NDVVFEDLPVYQNGQ
-2926 KVTYTLTES
+2926 RISYTLTES
-2935 TVDGYTTDIR
+2935 AIDGYANDIR
-2945 DNGHTFTVTNT
+2945 SSGNTFTVTNT
-2956 HIPAVVNVDVTK
+2956 HIPETVNVDVTK
-2968 VWTDGENQDGNRPN
+2968 IWTDGENQDGNRPD
-2982 SISVILTGNDGNRYT
+2982 SISVILTGSDGKRYT
-2997 ATITA
+2997 TTITA
-3002 ANNWKYTFSK
+3002 ANNWKHTFLK

-3025 TLAEDAA
+3025 TLTEDTM
-3032 SGYSNVIEKKDN
+3032 SGYSDVVEKRSD
-3044 YTFVL
+3044 YVFVL
-3049 TNKYSPATVDIPVV
+3049 TNKYSPATVDVTIV
-3063 KKWNDDNDR
+3063 KKWDDDNDR
-3072 DGARPESFNIVLNGS
+3072 DGMRPESVDIVLNGS
-3087 DGKLYTGTLSAENGY
+3087 DGKLYTGTLSTENGY
-3102 TYVFQSVPKFHNSGT
+3102 TCVFQSVPKYHDGGT
-3117 LISYTVA
+3117 LINYTIA
-3124 EEKVT
+3124 EEKIP
-3129 GYTTE
+3129 GYTTTI
-3134 VAKDS
+3134 AKDA
-3139 SGYKFTLTNTKS
+3139 SGYKFTLTNAKT
-3151 IETVTKTVSKVW
+3151 IDTVTKTVSKVW
-3163 EDSNNQD
+3163 DDNNNQD
-3170 GLRPSAITVI
+3170 GLRPTAITVI
-3180 LTGDDGSRYLKS
+3180 LTGDDGSRRVKS
-3192 VSAAENWT
+3192 VTAAENWT
-3200 TTFENLPKNQ
+3200 VTFENLPKNK
-3210 NHGQSI
+3210 NHGQNI

-3227 YTDEV
+3227 YTEAI
-3232 TQNGNNYTI
+3232 TQNGDNYTI
-3241 TNTHM
+3241 TNTHT
-3246 PATTELFVTKT
+3246 PASSEFFVTKI

-3281 RSYAKKLNA
+3281 RSYTEKLNA

-3305 NGKTI
+3305 DGKVI
-3310 DYTLTEEAVPGYTSS
+3310 EYSLTEESVPGYTSS
-3325 ITRNGKSFTLINTHV
+3325 ITRNGKSFVFINTHV

-3353 DENNQDGLRPKSITA
+3353 DGNNQDGLRPKTITA

-3383 ESQNWTTSLNNLPKY
+3383 EGQNWATSLNNLPKY
-3398 KNSTEVQYTVKENAI
+3398 KNGTEIQYTVKENAI
-3413 SGYETEIKQTGDSYT
+3413 PGYETEIKQTGDSYAIMNSHT
-3428 ITNTHAPA
+3428 PA
-3436 VVTVSVVKIWDDEN
+3436 VVTVSAVKVWDDAN

-3465 GSDGSTHN
+3465 GSDGSVRN

-3487 DLPQYKNGVKID
+3487 NLPKYKNGMKID

-3504 ADSNPYTYEIVK
+3504 ANSNPYTYEIVK
-3516 GSDGYSFTITNNYV
+3516 GSDEYSFTITNNYV
-3530 PAAVNVPV
+3530 PAVVNVPI
-3538 TTIWNDDNNRD
+3538 TTVWDDDDNRD

-3556 VITLQGSNGKVYQ
+3556 AITLHGSNGKVYQ
-3569 HIVTDKDSFA
+3569 RIVTGKDDFA

-3590 EGKEVVYTVT
+3590 EGREVVYTVT
-3600 QNEVD
+3600 QNEMN
-3605 GYTTDV
+3605 GYTA
-3611 TNTDKYTFQITNTHE
+3611 NIASTDKYTFQITNTHE
-3626 PEKLAKTVTKVWDDN
+3626 PERLAKTVTKVWDDN

-3663 IEKNLSA
+3663 IEKSLST
-3670 ANNWTETFEG
+3670 ANNWTETFDG

-3695 DEEAVGGYEK
+3695 DEEMVGGYEK

-3739 DGYRPDTTT
+3739 DGYRPDAAT
-3748 IHMSGTDGTQDTK
+3748 IHMSGTDGTQDAK

-3772 VFKDLDRFKD
+3772 VFKDLDHYKD
-3782 GTKIKYTV
+3782 GNEIKYTV

-3795 PQYTTSIVA
+3795 PQYTTSIAV

-3824 SVIWEDNDDQD
+3824 SVVWEDNNDQD
-3835 GIRPDAVNIK
+3835 GLRPDTVSVK
-3845 LKGNDKLVDSSELNE
+3845 LKGNDKFIDSSELNE
-3860 DVKWKHSFT
+3860 DVEWKHSFT

-3887 EIPGYTTT
+3887 EIPGYTTS

-3922 DDSENQDGLRPD
+3922 KDAENQDGLRPD
-3934 TIHIKLVSNGIAKDA
+3934 AIHIRLISNDIEKDA
-3949 YLDADSNW
+3949 YLDAESDW
-3957 HLEFEGLPKYRDHG
+3957 HLDFEGLPKYRDHG

-3992 EDGYAFTIKNDHVPA
+3992 KDGYAFTIENDHVPA
-4007 VIDIPITEEWIDDNN
+4007 VIDIPITEEWIDDND
-4022 RDGLRPSSHT
+4022 RDGLRPGSHT
-4032 VILTDGINTI
+4032 VVLVDGTNAI
-4042 EEIVLDK
+4042 EEVVLDRN
-4049 DNGYGTVLKDMPKY
+4049 NGYGVVLKNMPKY
-4063 KNGVEIDYQIKDF
+4063 KNGVEINYQIKDF

-4085 IKGDSVKDFKVTNTH
+4085 IKSDSVKDFNITNTH
-4100 VPEMVTVTV
+4100 VPEMVTITV

-4122 RPEEIALTLTGS
+4122 RPEKVTLTLTGS
-4134 DGNVYEKTVNKETW
+4134 DGNVYEKTVTKDTW
-4148 TAVFSDLPK
+4148 TTVFSDLPK

-4170 EGIKGYSTTITN
+4170 EGIKGYKTTITDN
-4182 NQTDTIT
+4182 ETGTIA
-4189 VINKHEPVKTITV
+4189 VINTHEPVKTITV

-4210 NKDSIRPDKVT
+4210 NKDNIRPDKVT
-4221 VKLTDGTTVVSTKEV
+4221 VKLANGTTAVSTKEIN
-4236 KNDSWKHIFE
+4236 NDSWKHVFE
-4246 DIPVFN
+4246 NIIVFN
-4252 GSDKVSYTITQ
+4252 GDDKASYTVTQ
-4263 DAVNG
+4263 DAVSE

-4284 INTHISVVPPKEEP
+4284 INTHVPVAPPKEEP
-4298 KKKEPATPAP
+4298 KQEGTATPAAPAP
-4308 VVEVKVEQP
+4308 VVEIKTE
-4317 APTVTLIQTTNKPT
+4317 PTTTVIETPNKQT
-4331 GISFFESLFAK
+4331 GISFMDGLFG

>member
-1 MQNGKSRIKRV
+1 MQKCESRTKRV
-12 ASAIIAGVMA
+12 MSAIIAGMMA
-22 LQTVAPVIS
+22 LQVVAPTIS
-31 YADDTA
+31 YADDTVTSTVSSEDNSDTQIDPGVPVQTDTA
-37 SSVAT
+37 SSNTVT
-42 TDDSDAIA
+42 EPDS
-50 NVDPGTPVQVDA
+50 
-62 TASEEPSEAPS
+62 SESL
-73 SGTSQADENSEETE
+73 EETADSEQTGEIQDDTVSDSQGNE
-87 TNSDITDE
+87 TNTQE
-95 VSNEHTD
+95 ETVQ
-102 ADTADETQTVEEDA
+102 DTVQ
-116 PKQDESTSETTD
+116 QNNSGSETTE
-128 TAPSRT
+128 SESVRT

-140 KNGGEFEP
+140 KNGGIFEP

-156 DPIAAYLGTETNDIV
+156 DPIAAYLGTETNDIAI
-171 VEDTGDTIVAT
+171 EDTGDTIVAT
-182 VTDRDSIDI
+182 VTDRDSISI
-191 PVALSSDESLYF
+191 PVALSGDDSLYF

-211 SYDADSE
+211 SYDADNE
-218 TLTFEDGVDA
+218 TLTFDDGVDT
-228 YVLSAVY
+228 YVLTAVY
-235 SSVVDDDQTLVE
+235 NSVADEDQQLIE
-247 NRTEFDEQ
+247 NKEIFDEQ
-255 TKRQAIQER
+255 AEKNVLQQKLSA
-264 LKSSGISTYVLRPSD
+264 SGISLYEMRPSD
-279 SYNQLDLVVEGLAF
+279 SYNQLDLIIDGLAF
-293 TSDDGLTQTFTAP
+293 TSDDGLVQTFTAP
-306 YDGDYIITAY
+306 YDGDYTITAY

-378 RAWFPDEDNGQT
+378 RAWFPDEDKGQT

-426 KAQNNAAAEVAKK
+426 KAQNDAAVEAAKK

-453 SGGSAGGGG
+453 SGGTAGGGG

-487 DATVGGTTPTNGRTL
+487 DATVGGTTPTNGRVL
-502 TYEERVDAKVYPA
+502 TYDERVNAKVYPA
-515 TQTRAGFGYHYTVL
+515 TQTRAGFGYHYTIL

-538 HRDPVDF
+538 NRDPVSL

-600 GEQVEV
+600 GKQVEV

-614 GNMKYDSTETAPY
+614 GNMKYDSTNSAPY
-627 LVNGRVII
+627 LINGRVLIH
-635 KMVGETPKLK
+635 MVGTTPKMK
-645 SVMMPAQSEDISAG
+645 TIMMEAQNEDISSSHVDDA
-659 NIDEKDGFGQKAI
+659 DVYGQKAY
-672 LSPGQGSANKTLA
+672 LNKGQDVASTTIA

-690 YYNLGDVMT
+690 YYNMGDLMT
-699 VTPKWEYNTLLNVTY
+699 VNPVWEYSTMLSPTDRDWN
-714 KPWDDSVAKNI
+714 DSVAKSI
-725 NNQMSVSITNTELGI
+725 DSRLSVSVANTNLGV
-740 PAEGDKY
+740 PNPGDKY
-747 YNDAYPGWYAVKSVM
+747 YNADYPGWYAVKSVM
-762 TITNA
+762 TITNPVNSMYSTEKLTKYYFRCKGIA
-767 PLSMYDTATV
+767 SYTLSSGTKTMYDKGERGELAIDYNIYINHEGVHVYSDRNIINGTPTSTVDDTIAATAGRSASTWQYPHMALTDVNNINTILVQFSSHGFNTSDSISYDASYADSLGITGSGNQYSCIFKAKSKNSVSTANWEKFLQSITYTTYDAATFTSTGVSGGVTIFWYADENLWENNMFYDSSSSHFYACINTGSSITWGEARNRALSMYNSALDCYGYLAHITSQSEQNYLYTLMDKSTQGWLGATRKV
-777 TKYFFRCHPTATVS
+777 SGNEWDWYWRDGPANETSEPFFRQNADGVYGSLLWGYENWDNKTEPNNA
-791 MYNGIRTMDDESESG
+791 GDEWCMHYYGNKSG
-806 GLVLDYSIAM
+806 VWNDYSDTN
-816 EHQGAHVYQNR
+816 GAVTSFIVEWSKDGLAN
-827 NTIND
+827 ND
-832 MNAETVSDT
+832 HSVSDT
-841 VTATQNHSSSQWK
+841 
-854 YPELVVKTPK
+854 
-864 TIQTF
+864 
-869 NVLFTS
+869 
-875 PSRNAQDAILY
+875 
-886 NTDLANQLG
+886 
-895 IVVTGTNQNYI
+895 
-906 FTKSGG
+906 
-912 LTQDEWN
+912 
-919 NFLRQVSFVTY
+919 
-930 DRAVFTA
+930 
-937 DGVQSGVEVAWYGFE
+937 
-952 KAIFGSNQAT
+952 
-962 RHVPTLSD
+962 
-970 YPGAATHNIASGSLN
+970 
-985 ITSSGSVYRIVGSTT
+985 
-1000 GDNRIYVSPGVS
+1000 
-1012 ATVILDNVTMNYTAA
+1012 
-1027 GAGWGNDTSRAGDGA
+1027 
-1042 ISCSHANLTII
+1042 
-1053 LVGTSRITAYGSYSN
+1053 
-1068 AIAKNGTDGSLMIDG
+1068 
-1083 AGTLYAVG
+1083 
-1091 ASGDHCGAIGANV
+1091 
-1104 NCSFWNFTV
+1104 
-1113 QGGTI
+1113 
-1118 YANAGEHCPGI
+1118 
-1129 GSGCLNQ
+1129 
-1136 PGEGNGGDG
+1136 
-1145 AGCGNLNFTG
+1145 
-1155 GTVVARGNTA
+1155 
-1165 CSGIGSGWGGPVN
+1165 
-1178 GINISNGAKVTAY
+1178 
-1191 GGSYSPGI
+1191 
-1199 GSGGRTDNVQGGN
+1199 
-1212 IGSYHYHVRN
+1212 
-1222 IVITGGDTV
+1222 
-1231 VTAFGD
+1231 
-1237 KSTNMPGIGCGK
+1237 
-1249 DPVGT
+1249 
-1254 VRGTLSNV
+1254 
-1262 VATTLDGFQGYVRY
+1262 
-1276 GSSEESAAYSTEQPR
+1276 
-1291 TPFTGTGNIG
+1291 
-1301 SYLAS
+1301 
-1306 QVNRGTP
+1306 
-1313 VYYTQVFFSIDTSNK
+1313 
-1328 HVDDA
+1328 
-1333 DVIGTQVSSTGT
+1333 DVIGTQIVA
-1345 IKPEQFASVS
+1345 EQEQKVNNGEVS
-1355 GTVWAENDRD
+1355 GTVWAENDYN
-1365 GVYQVGDEAV
+1365 GLFATDEAKLQDITVQLISDNGTV
-1375 VEGVAVTLYNADG
+1375 VATAQTNKLGQYDFTGLAPGNYYVKFTSQSFVGYNAVPDG
-1388 SVCKTTT
+1388 GNSIVQQASKGINDSYAQTPVFALTY
-1395 TNKYGAYSFDGIPE
+1395 NDVLEKSF
-1409 KKNYTVG
+1409 
-1416 FSNGS
+1416 
-1421 SNIQS
+1421 
-1426 YSPTAKIAAGENNNH
+1426 
-1441 VNNDWKSDVFTAIY
+1441 
-1455 QKNTSQTIN
+1455 
-1464 CGVYVPSTV
+1464 GVYVPSTV
-1473 SGFAWDDVNQNGICD
+1473 SGFAWDDANQNGIYD
-1488 NSESKI
+1488 NREAKI

-1514 NPITAVLTDADGNY
+1514 NPIAAVLTDANGNY

-1542 LTSSDTVDISNARV
+1542 LTSSNTVDISNARV
-1556 SPIPTSGDEKRTNKA
+1556 SPIPTSGDVKLTNKA
-1571 ERSIDVL
+1571 EKSIGML

-1593 SMLNAAT
+1593 SMLTSAT
-1600 IGEVYINSMTGTGI
+1600 IGEIYINSMSGTGI

-1648 WHETQADIN
+1648 WHETQADID

-1705 TDKTAADKKVLP
+1705 TDRTAADKKVLP
-1717 EEYDYFGFLVSPTAT
+1717 EEYDYFGFTVSPTAT
-1732 TDKKTQMGNDAT
+1732 TDKKTQMGNDST

-1759 YQIPDTRVVSLSNEK
+1759 YQIPDTRVVNLSNEK
-1774 DFYVSTANCAMYIP
+1774 DFYVSTANCALYIP

-1798 DNYNGIRETNET
+1798 NNYNGIRETNET

-1827 ADADEQGTNISGH
+1827 ADADEQGTNVSGH

-1891 INQGNDDTLDSET
+1891 INQGNDDTLDSEA

-1940 DAGFIRLLTSF
+1940 DAGFIRLLTNF
-1951 DLKKVEDLSG
+1951 DLKKIEDLSG
-1961 IPFENVK
+1961 IPFKNVK
-1968 FDYEIYEKADD
+1968 FDYEIYEKAAD
-1979 SGKSVFPNGPYTTV
+1979 SGKSVFQNGPYTTV
-1993 PVKPGDTSIKTEHLT
+1993 PVKPGDTSIQTEHLT
-2008 TDKNGLISFTNQ
+2008 TDENGLIHFTNQ

-2026 LTETETLP
+2026 LVETETLP

-2057 LIWKT
+2057 LVWKT
-2062 YISVDGVRQTNNLY
+2062 YISVDGVRLTDNLY

-2097 DQDGIRKNAVITLK
+2097 DQDGIRQNAVITLK

-2140 LTYTFR
+2140 LSYTFR

-2161 VENPMDGYTAI
+2161 IENPMDGYTAT
-2172 VSNTTGSVDNGYA
+2172 VGATTGSADKGYA

-2201 VKVWDDGNNVDGIRP
+2201 VKVWDDSNNIDGMRP

-2222 MNGSDGSS
+2222 LNGSDGSS
-2230 TEATLSNTK
+2230 TEATLSNAK
-2239 DWKYTFKHIPLFDAN
+2239 NWKYTFKHMPLFDAN
-2254 GNEITYTITEDAVAG
+2254 GNKITYTITEDAVAG

-2285 SHVQETLSI
+2285 SHVQETFSI

-2305 QDGVRPSAIHVILMG
+2305 QDGVRPSAIHVTLMG

-2356 LSEETVDSYT
+2356 LSEEAVNGYT

-2371 DADTGFTVTNE
+2371 DANTGFTVTNE
-2382 HIPAV
+2382 HISAV
-2387 TNVVINK
+2387 TNVVVNK

-2408 SVSVT
+2408 SVAVA

-2423 ATLTKDGGFS
+2423 ATLTKDTGFS
-2433 ETFENLPVFFNNGT
+2433 KTFENLPVFFNNGT
-2447 KIAYT
+2447 KITYT
-2452 VTEDAVAGYIGK
+2452 VTEDAVNGYTGK
-2464 TATDDTGYV
+2464 ITTDDTGYI

-2479 HTPETIS
+2479 HAPETIR
-2486 KTITKTWDD
+2486 KIVTKTWDD
-2495 NDNQDG
+2495 GNDRDG
-2501 IRPTNVKVELYG
+2501 IRPTNVKIELYG
-2513 TDGTLRTQYLTKDN
+2513 TDGTRRTQYLTQDN
-2527 NWSYSFENLPKY
+2527 HWSYSFENLPKY

-2548 TAKEEAVEGYTQKSV
+2548 TIKEEAVEGYTQKSV
-2563 TTATGFNFTNTHE
+2563 TTTAGFDLTNTHE
-2576 PQTVTYG
+2576 IQTADYEVK
-2583 ATKVWLDDDNRDGVR
+2583 KVWIDDNDRDGAR
-2598 PNSITLVLNGSD
+2598 PTSITLTLTGSD
-2610 GSKYTKQMTAAS
+2610 GSKYTKQMTAAD
-2622 NWSDVTFERIPMFNN
+2622 NWNAVTFERVPMFNG
-2637 GKYITYTLSEN
+2637 GKYITYTLTEN
-2648 DVPSYVNS
+2648 EVPSYMNS
-2656 VAVSEDGKF
+2656 IEVSEDGKH
-2665 FTVTNTHTPDH
+2665 FTVTNTHAPDH
-2676 AIIKITEVWHDEN
+2676 AIINITEVWHDEN

-2696 KKVTTIIVGS
+2696 RKMTAVVVGS

-2739 YTVEAVTIDGYTS
+2739 YTVEAITIDGYTS

-2802 NAVSKTATLNEE
+2802 NAVSKTATLNED

-2832 VTYNVKESDVEG
+2832 VAYNVKESDTAG
-2844 YEASIVKTE
+2844 YEASVVKTE

-2860 EHDSETTLRTATL
+2860 EHDSETTMRTVTL
-2873 VWRDENN
+2873 VWRDEDNR
-2880 QDGIRPD
+2880 DGVRPD
-2887 TVTYTLHGSDGSEV
+2887 AVTYTLHGSDGSEQ
-2901 EKTVSKDDSW
+2901 EKTVNKDDAW
-2911 ADVMFEDLPVYQNGQ
+2911 ADVVFEGLPVYQNGQ
-2926 KVTYTLTES
+2926 RISYTLTES
-2935 TVDGYTTDIR
+2935 AIDGYANDIR
-2945 DNGHTFTVTNT
+2945 SSGNTFTVTNT
-2956 HIPAVVNVDVTK
+2956 HIPETVNVDVTK
-2968 VWTDGENQDGNRPN
+2968 IWTDGENQDGNRPD
-2982 SISVILTGNDGNRYT
+2982 SISVILTGSDGKRYT
-2997 ATITA
+2997 TTITA
-3002 ANNWKYTFSK
+3002 ANNWKHTFLK

-3025 TLAEDAA
+3025 TLTEDTM
-3032 SGYSNVIEKKDN
+3032 SGYSDVVEKRSD
-3044 YTFVL
+3044 YVFVL
-3049 TNKYSPATVDIPVV
+3049 TNKYSPATVNVTIV
-3063 KKWNDDNDR
+3063 KKWDDDNDR
-3072 DGARPESFNIVLNGS
+3072 DGMRPESVDVVLNGS
-3087 DGKLYTGTLSAENGY
+3087 DGKLYTGTLSTENGY
-3102 TYVFQSVPKFHNSGT
+3102 TCVFQSVPKYHDGGT
-3117 LISYTVA
+3117 LINYTIA
-3124 EEKVT
+3124 EEKIP
-3129 GYTTE
+3129 GYTTTI
-3134 VAKDS
+3134 AKDA
-3139 SGYKFTLTNTKS
+3139 SGYKFTLTNTKP

-3163 EDSNNQD
+3163 NDNNNQD
-3170 GLRPSAITVI
+3170 GLRPTAITVI
-3180 LTGDDGSRYLKS
+3180 LTGDDGSRRVKS
-3192 VSAAENWT
+3192 VTATENWT
-3200 TTFENLPKNQ
+3200 ATFENLPKNQ

-3227 YTDEV
+3227 YTDRV
-3232 TQNGNNYTI
+3232 AQNGDNYTI
-3241 TNTHM
+3241 TNTHT
-3246 PATTELFVTKT
+3246 PAATELFVTKT

-3281 RSYAKKLNA
+3281 RSYTEKLNA

-3305 NGKTI
+3305 DGKVI
-3310 DYTLTEEAVPGYTSS
+3310 EYSLTEESVPGYASS
-3325 ITRNGKSFTLINTHV
+3325 ITRNGKSFVLINTHV

-3353 DENNQDGLRPKSITA
+3353 DENNQDGLRPKTITA

-3383 ESQNWTTSLNNLPKY
+3383 EGQNWATSLNNLPKY
-3398 KNSTEVQYTVKENAI
+3398 KNSTEIQYTVKENVI
-3413 SGYETEIKQTGDSYT
+3413 PGYETEIKQTGDSYAIMNSHT
-3428 ITNTHAPA
+3428 PA
-3436 VVTVSVVKIWDDEN
+3436 VVTVSAVKVWDDAN

-3465 GSDGSTHN
+3465 GSDGSVRN

-3487 DLPQYKNGVKID
+3487 NLPKYKNGVKID

-3504 ADSNPYTYEIVK
+3504 ANSNPYTYEIVK
-3516 GSDGYSFTITNNYV
+3516 GSDEYSFTITNNYV
-3530 PAAVNVPV
+3530 PAVVNVPV
-3538 TTIWNDDNNRD
+3538 TTVWDDDDNRD

-3556 VITLQGSNGKVYQ
+3556 AITLHGSNGKVYQ
-3569 HIVTDKDSFA
+3569 RIVTEKDDFA

-3590 EGKEVVYTVT
+3590 EGREVVYTVT
-3600 QNEVD
+3600 QNEMN
-3605 GYTTDV
+3605 GYTANIA
-3611 TNTDKYTFQITNTHE
+3611 NTDKYTFQITNTHE
-3626 PEKLAKTVTKVWDDN
+3626 PERLAKTVTKVWDDN

-3663 IEKNLSA
+3663 IEKSLST
-3670 ANNWTETFEG
+3670 ANNWTEAFDG

-3695 DEEAVGGYEK
+3695 DEEMVGGYEK

-3739 DGYRPDTTT
+3739 DGYRPDAAT
-3748 IHMSGTDGTQDTK
+3748 IHMSGTDGTQDAK

-3772 VFKDLDRFKD
+3772 VFKDLDHYKD
-3782 GTKIKYTV
+3782 GNEIKYTV
-3790 TEDEI
+3790 AEDEI
-3795 PQYTTSIVA
+3795 PQYTTSIAV

-3824 SVIWEDNDDQD
+3824 SVIWDDNNDQD
-3835 GIRPDAVNIK
+3835 GIRPDTVNIE

-3887 EIPGYTTT
+3887 EIPGYTTS

-3922 DDSENQDGLRPD
+3922 EDSENQDGLRPN
-3934 TIHIKLVSNGIAKDA
+3934 TINIKLVSNGVVKDA

-3957 HLEFEGLPKYRDHG
+3957 HLKFEGLPKYRDHG

-4007 VIDIPITEEWIDDNN
+4007 VIDIPITEEWIDDND
-4022 RDGLRPSSHT
+4022 RDGLRPDSHT
-4032 VILTDGINTI
+4032 VVLVDGTNAI
-4042 EEIVLDK
+4042 EEVVLDK
-4049 DNGYGTVLKDMPKY
+4049 NNGYGVVLKNMPKY
-4063 KNGVEIDYQIKDF
+4063 KNGGEINYQIKDF

-4085 IKGDSVKDFKVTNTH
+4085 IKSDSVKDFNITNTH
-4100 VPEMVTVTV
+4100 VPEMITVTV

-4122 RPEEIALTLTGS
+4122 RPEKVTLTLTGS
-4134 DGNVYEKTVNKETW
+4134 DGNVYEKTVTKDTW
-4148 TAVFSDLPK
+4148 TTAFSDLPK

-4170 EGIKGYSTTITN
+4170 EGIKGYKTTITDN
-4182 NQTDTIT
+4182 ETGTIA
-4189 VINKHEPVKTITV
+4189 VINTHEPVKTITV

-4210 NKDSIRPDKVT
+4210 NKDNIRPDKVT
-4221 VKLTDGTTVVSTKEV
+4221 VKLANGTTAVSTKEIN
-4236 KNDSWKHIFE
+4236 NDSWKHIFE
-4246 DIPVFN
+4246 DISVFN
-4252 GSDKVSYTITQ
+4252 GSDKVSYTVTQ

-4268 YTTEIKA
+4268 YTTEVKV
-4275 SDDGNTIEI
+4275 SDDGNTVKI
-4284 INTHISVVPPKEEP
+4284 INTHVPVAPPKEEP
-4298 KKKEPATPAP
+4298 KQEETVTPAAPAP
-4308 VVEVKVEQP
+4308 VVEIKTE
-4317 APTVTLIQTTNKPT
+4317 PTTTVIETPNKQT
-4331 GISFFESLFAK
+4331 GISFMDGLFG

>member
-1 MQNGKSRIKRV
+1 MQKCESRTKRV
-12 ASAIIAGVMA
+12 MSAIIAGMMA
-22 LQTVAPVIS
+22 LQVVAPTIS
-31 YADDTA
+31 YADDTVTSTVSSEDNSDTQIDPGVPVQTDTA
-37 SSVAT
+37 SSNTVT
-42 TDDSDAIA
+42 EPDS
-50 NVDPGTPVQVDA
+50 
-62 TASEEPSEAPS
+62 SESL
-73 SGTSQADENSEETE
+73 EETADSEQTGEIQNDTVSDSQGNE
-87 TNSDITDE
+87 TNIQEET
-95 VSNEHTD
+95 
-102 ADTADETQTVEEDA
+102 AQDTVQ
-116 PKQDESTSETTD
+116 QNNSGSETTE
-128 TAPSRT
+128 SESVRT

-140 KNGGEFEP
+140 KNGGVFEP

-156 DPIAAYLGTETNDIV
+156 DPIAAYLGTETNDIA

-182 VTDRDSIDI
+182 VTDRDSISI
-191 PVALSSDESLYF
+191 PVALSGDDSLYF

-211 SYDADSE
+211 SYDADNE
-218 TLTFEDGVDA
+218 TLTFDDGVDA
-228 YVLSAVY
+228 YVLTAVY
-235 SSVVDDDQTLVE
+235 NSVADEDQQLIE
-247 NRTEFDEQ
+247 NKEIFDEQ
-255 TKRQAIQER
+255 AEKNVLQQKLSA
-264 LKSSGISTYVLRPSD
+264 SGISLYEMRPSD
-279 SYNQLDLVVEGLAF
+279 SYNQLDLIIDGLAF
-293 TSDDGLTQTFTAP
+293 TSDDGLVQTFTAP
-306 YDGDYIITAY
+306 YDGDYTITAY

-364 NRTFGGGGGQIDWD
+364 ERTFGGGGGQIDWD
-378 RAWFPDEDNGQT
+378 RAWFPDEDKGQT

-426 KAQNNAAAEVAKK
+426 KAQNDAAVEVAKK

-453 SGGSAGGGG
+453 SGGTAGGGG

-487 DATVGGTTPTNGRTL
+487 DATVGGTTPTNGRVL
-502 TYEERVDAKVYPA
+502 TYDERVNAKVYPA
-515 TQTRAGFGYHYTVL
+515 TQTRAGFGYHYTIL

-538 HRDPVDF
+538 NRDPVSL

-585 GGGGSSFVNTSVTID
+585 GGGGSSFVNTSVAID
-600 GEQVEV
+600 GKQVEV
-606 KDADYEVG
+606 KDADYEVS
-614 GNMKYDSTETAPY
+614 GNMKYDSTNSAPY
-627 LVNGRVII
+627 LINGRVLIH
-635 KMVGETPKLK
+635 MVGTTPKMK
-645 SVMMPAQSEDISAG
+645 TIMMEAQNEDISSSHVDDA
-659 NIDEKDGFGQKAI
+659 DVYGQKAY
-672 LSPGQGSANKTLA
+672 LNKGQDVASTTIA

-690 YYNLGDVMT
+690 YYNMGDLMT
-699 VTPKWEYNTLLNVTY
+699 VNPVWEYSTMLSPTDRDWN
-714 KPWDDSVAKNI
+714 DSVAKSI
-725 NNQMSVSITNTELGI
+725 DSRLSVSVVNTNLGV
-740 PAEGDKY
+740 PNPGDKY
-747 YNDAYPGWYAVKSVM
+747 YNADYPGWYAVKSVM
-762 TITNA
+762 TITNPVNTMYSTEKLTKYYFRCKGIA
-767 PLSMYDTATV
+767 SYTLSSGTKTMYDKGERGELAIDYNIYINHEGVHVYSDRNIINGTPTSTVDDTIAATAGRSASTWQYPHMALTDVNNINTILIQFSSHGFNTSDAISYDASYADSLGITGSGNQYSYIFKAKSKNSVSTANWEKFLQSITYTTYDAATFTSTGVSGGVTIFWYADENLWENNMFYDSSSGHFYACINTGNSITWGEARNRALSMYNSALDCYGYLAHITSQSEQDYLYTLMDKSTQGWLGATRKV
-777 TKYFFRCHPTATVS
+777 SGNEWDWYWRDGPANETSEPFFRQNAGGVYGSLLWGYENWDSKTEP
-791 MYNGIRTMDDESESG
+791 NNSG
-806 GLVLDYSIAM
+806 GVEWCMHYYGSNRGVWNDYIDSNGAVTSFIVEWSKDGLV
-816 EHQGAHVYQNR
+816 G
-827 NTIND
+827 ND
-832 MNAETVSDT
+832 HSVSDT
-841 VTATQNHSSSQWK
+841 
-854 YPELVVKTPK
+854 
-864 TIQTF
+864 
-869 NVLFTS
+869 
-875 PSRNAQDAILY
+875 
-886 NTDLANQLG
+886 
-895 IVVTGTNQNYI
+895 
-906 FTKSGG
+906 
-912 LTQDEWN
+912 
-919 NFLRQVSFVTY
+919 
-930 DRAVFTA
+930 
-937 DGVQSGVEVAWYGFE
+937 
-952 KAIFGSNQAT
+952 
-962 RHVPTLSD
+962 
-970 YPGAATHNIASGSLN
+970 
-985 ITSSGSVYRIVGSTT
+985 
-1000 GDNRIYVSPGVS
+1000 
-1012 ATVILDNVTMNYTAA
+1012 
-1027 GAGWGNDTSRAGDGA
+1027 
-1042 ISCSHANLTII
+1042 
-1053 LVGTSRITAYGSYSN
+1053 
-1068 AIAKNGTDGSLMIDG
+1068 
-1083 AGTLYAVG
+1083 
-1091 ASGDHCGAIGANV
+1091 
-1104 NCSFWNFTV
+1104 
-1113 QGGTI
+1113 
-1118 YANAGEHCPGI
+1118 
-1129 GSGCLNQ
+1129 
-1136 PGEGNGGDG
+1136 
-1145 AGCGNLNFTG
+1145 
-1155 GTVVARGNTA
+1155 
-1165 CSGIGSGWGGPVN
+1165 
-1178 GINISNGAKVTAY
+1178 
-1191 GGSYSPGI
+1191 
-1199 GSGGRTDNVQGGN
+1199 
-1212 IGSYHYHVRN
+1212 
-1222 IVITGGDTV
+1222 
-1231 VTAFGD
+1231 
-1237 KSTNMPGIGCGK
+1237 
-1249 DPVGT
+1249 
-1254 VRGTLSNV
+1254 
-1262 VATTLDGFQGYVRY
+1262 
-1276 GSSEESAAYSTEQPR
+1276 
-1291 TPFTGTGNIG
+1291 
-1301 SYLAS
+1301 
-1306 QVNRGTP
+1306 
-1313 VYYTQVFFSIDTSNK
+1313 
-1328 HVDDA
+1328 
-1333 DVIGTQVSSTGT
+1333 DVIGTQIVA
-1345 IKPEQFASVS
+1345 EQEQKVNNGEVS
-1355 GTVWAENDRD
+1355 GTVWAENDYN
-1365 GVYQVGDEAV
+1365 GLFATDEAKLQDITVQLISDNGTV
-1375 VEGVAVTLYNADG
+1375 VATAQTNKLGQYDFTGLAPGNYYVKFTSQSFVGYNAVPDG
-1388 SVCKTTT
+1388 GNSIVQQASKGINDSYAQTPVFALTY
-1395 TNKYGAYSFDGIPE
+1395 NDVLEKSF
-1409 KKNYTVG
+1409 
-1416 FSNGS
+1416 
-1421 SNIQS
+1421 
-1426 YSPTAKIAAGENNNH
+1426 
-1441 VNNDWKSDVFTAIY
+1441 
-1455 QKNTSQTIN
+1455 
-1464 CGVYVPSTV
+1464 GVYVPSTV
-1473 SGFAWDDVNQNGICD
+1473 SGFAWDDANQNGIYD
-1488 NSESKI
+1488 NREAKI

-1514 NPITAVLTDADGNY
+1514 NPIAAVLTDANGNY

-1542 LTSSDTVDISNARV
+1542 LTSSNTVDISNARV
-1556 SPIPTSGDEKRTNKA
+1556 SPIPASGDVKLTNKA
-1571 ERSIDVL
+1571 EKSIGML

-1593 SMLNAAT
+1593 SMLTSAT
-1600 IGEVYINSMTGTGI
+1600 IGEIYINSMSGTGI

-1705 TDKTAADKKVLP
+1705 TNKTAADKKVLP
-1717 EEYDYFGFLVSPTAT
+1717 EEYDYFGFLVSPTAA
-1732 TDKKTQMGNDAT
+1732 TDKKTQMGNDST

-1759 YQIPDTRVVSLSNEK
+1759 YQIPDTRVVALNNEK

-1891 INQGNDDTLDSET
+1891 INQGNDDTLDSEA

-1914 MYCAWIGDIEL
+1914 MYCAWIGNIEL

-1940 DAGFIRLLTSF
+1940 DAGFIRLLTDF
-1951 DLKKVEDLSG
+1951 DLKKIEDLSG
-1961 IPFENVK
+1961 IPFKNVK
-1968 FDYEIYEKADD
+1968 FDYEIYEKAAD
-1979 SGKSVFPNGPYTTV
+1979 SGKSVFQNGPYTTV
-1993 PVKPGDTSIKTEHLT
+1993 PVKPGDASIQTEHLT
-2008 TDKNGLISFTNQ
+2008 TDENGLIHFTNQ

-2026 LTETETLP
+2026 LIEAETLP
-2034 GYVRDTKT
+2034 GYVKDTKT

-2057 LIWKT
+2057 LVWKT
-2062 YISVDGVRQTNNLY
+2062 YISVDGVRLTDNLY

-2123 VPLQKAYTA
+2123 VPLQKAYTTT
-2132 LFKATDTY
+2132 FKATDTY

-2161 VENPMDGYTAI
+2161 IENPMDGYTAT
-2172 VSNTTGSVDNGYA
+2172 VGATTGSVDNGYA

-2201 VKVWDDGNNVDGIRP
+2201 AKVWDDSNNVDGMRP

-2230 TEATLSNTK
+2230 TEATLSNAK
-2239 DWKYTFKHIPLFDAN
+2239 DWKYTFKHMPLFDAN

-2269 YTYTVTNE
+2269 YTYTVMNE
-2277 GRSFTITN
+2277 VRSFTITN
-2285 SHVQETLSI
+2285 SHVQETFSI

-2356 LSEETVDSYT
+2356 LSEEAVNGYT

-2371 DADTGFTVTNE
+2371 DANTGFTVTNE
-2382 HIPAV
+2382 HISAV
-2387 TNVVINK
+2387 TNVVVNK

-2408 SVSVT
+2408 SVAVT

-2423 ATLTKDGGFS
+2423 ATLTKDTGFS
-2433 ETFENLPVFFNNGT
+2433 KTFENLPVFFNNGT
-2447 KIAYT
+2447 KITYT
-2452 VTEDAVAGYIGK
+2452 VTEDAVNGYTGK
-2464 TATDDTGYV
+2464 ITTDDTGYI

-2479 HTPETIS
+2479 HAPETIR
-2486 KTITKTWDD
+2486 KTVTKTWDD
-2495 NDNQDG
+2495 GNDRDG
-2501 IRPTNVKVELYG
+2501 IRPTNVKIELYG
-2513 TDGTLRTQYLTKDN
+2513 TDGTRRMQYLTQDN
-2527 NWSYSFENLPKY
+2527 HWSYSFENLPKY

-2548 TAKEEAVEGYTQKSV
+2548 TIKEEAVEGYTQKSV
-2563 TTATGFNFTNTHE
+2563 TTTAGFDLTNTHE
-2576 PQTVTYG
+2576 IQTADYEVK
-2583 ATKVWLDDDNRDGVR
+2583 KVWLDDNDRDGAR
-2598 PNSITLVLNGSD
+2598 PTSITLTLIGSD
-2610 GSKYTKQMTAAS
+2610 GSKYTKQMTAAD
-2622 NWSDVTFERIPMFNN
+2622 NWNAVTFERVPMFNG
-2637 GKYITYTLSEN
+2637 GKYITYTLTEN
-2648 DVPSYVNS
+2648 EVPSYINS
-2656 VAVSEDGKF
+2656 IEVSEDGKH
-2665 FTVTNTHTPDH
+2665 FTVTNTHAPDH
-2676 AIIKITEVWHDEN
+2676 AVINITEVWHDEN

-2696 KKVTTIIVGS
+2696 RKMIAVVVGS

-2739 YTVEAVTIDGYTS
+2739 YTVEAVTVDGYTS

-2802 NAVSKTATLNEE
+2802 NAVSKTATLNED

-2832 VTYNVKESDVEG
+2832 VTYNVKESDVDG

-2860 EHDSETTLRTATL
+2860 EHDSETTMRTVTL
-2873 VWRDENN
+2873 VWRDEDNR
-2880 QDGIRPD
+2880 DGVRPD
-2887 TVTYTLHGSDGSEV
+2887 TVTYTLHGSDGSEQ
-2901 EKTVSKDDSW
+2901 EKTVNKDDAW
-2911 ADVMFEDLPVYQNGQ
+2911 ADVVFEGLPVYQNGQ
-2926 KVTYTLTES
+2926 RISYTLTES
-2935 TVDGYTTDIR
+2935 AIDGYTNDIR
-2945 DNGHTFTVTNT
+2945 SSGNTFTVTNT
-2956 HIPAVVNVDVTK
+2956 HIPETVNVDVTK
-2968 VWTDGENQDGNRPN
+2968 IWTDGENQDGNRPD
-2982 SISVILTGNDGNRYT
+2982 SISVILTGSDGKRYT
-2997 ATITA
+2997 TTITA
-3002 ANNWKYTFSK
+3002 ANNWKHTFLK

-3025 TLAEDAA
+3025 TLTEDTM
-3032 SGYSNVIEKKDN
+3032 SGYNNVVEKRSD
-3044 YTFVL
+3044 YVFVL
-3049 TNKYSPATVDIPVV
+3049 TNKYSPATVDVTIV
-3063 KKWNDDNDR
+3063 KKWDDDNDR
-3072 DGARPESFNIVLNGS
+3072 DGMRPESVDVVLNGS
-3087 DGKLYTGTLSAENGY
+3087 DGKLYTGTLSTENGY
-3102 TYVFQSVPKFHNSGT
+3102 TCVFQSVPKYHDGGT
-3117 LISYTVA
+3117 LINYTIA
-3124 EEKVT
+3124 EEKIP
-3129 GYTTE
+3129 GYTTTI
-3134 VAKDS
+3134 AKDA
-3139 SGYKFTLTNTKS
+3139 SGYKFTLTNTKP

-3170 GLRPSAITVI
+3170 GLRPSAITII
-3180 LTGDDGSRYLKS
+3180 LTGDDGSRCVKS

-3200 TTFENLPKNQ
+3200 TIFENLPKNQ

-3232 TQNGNNYTI
+3232 TQNGDNYTI
-3241 TNTHM
+3241 TNTHT

-3281 RSYAKKLNA
+3281 RSYTKKLNA

-3305 NGKTI
+3305 EGKVI
-3310 DYTLTEEAVPGYTSS
+3310 EYSLTEESVPGYTSS

-3353 DENNQDGLRPKSITA
+3353 DENNQDGLRPKTITA

-3383 ESQNWTTSLNNLPKY
+3383 EGQNWATSLNNLPKY
-3398 KNSTEVQYTVKENAI
+3398 KNGTEIQYTVKENAI
-3413 SGYETEIKQTGDSYT
+3413 PGYETEIKQTGDSYAIMNSHT
-3428 ITNTHAPA
+3428 PA
-3436 VVTVSVVKIWDDEN
+3436 VVTVSAVKVWDDAN

-3465 GSDGSTHN
+3465 GSDGSVRN

-3516 GSDGYSFTITNNYV
+3516 GSDEYSFTITNNYV
-3530 PAAVNVPV
+3530 PAVVNVPV
-3538 TTIWNDDNNRD
+3538 TTVWDDDDNRD

-3556 VITLQGSNGKVYQ
+3556 VITLHGSNGKTYQ
-3569 HIVTDKDSFA
+3569 RIVTGKDSFA
-3579 TVFEDV
+3579 TVFENM

-3600 QNEVD
+3600 QNEMN
-3605 GYTTDV
+3605 GYTANIA
-3611 TNTDKYTFQITNTHE
+3611 NTDKYTFQITNTHE
-3626 PEKLAKTVTKVWDDN
+3626 PEKLTKTVAKVWDDN

-3663 IEKNLSA
+3663 IEKSLST
-3670 ANNWTETFEG
+3670 ANNWTETFDG

-3705 EISEKDNL
+3705 GISEKDNL

-3739 DGYRPDTTT
+3739 DGYRPDAAT
-3748 IHMSGTDGTQDTK
+3748 IHMSGTDGTQDAK

-3772 VFKDLDRFKD
+3772 VFKDLDHYKD
-3782 GTKIKYTV
+3782 GNEIKYTV
-3790 TEDEI
+3790 AEDEI
-3795 PQYTTSIVA
+3795 PQYTTSIAV

-3824 SVIWEDNDDQD
+3824 SVIWDDNNDQD
-3835 GIRPDAVNIK
+3835 GLRPDTVSIK
-3845 LKGNDKLVDSSELNE
+3845 LKGNDKFIDSSELNE

-3874 ENGNEISYTAEEN
+3874 ENGNEITYTAEEN
-3887 EIPGYTTT
+3887 EIPGYTTS

-3922 DDSENQDGLRPD
+3922 KDAENQDGLRPD
-3934 TIHIKLVSNGIAKDA
+3934 AIHIRLISNDIEKDA
-3949 YLDADSNW
+3949 YLDAESDW
-3957 HLEFEGLPKYRDHG
+3957 HLDFEGLPKYRDHG

-3992 EDGYAFTIKNDHVPA
+3992 KDGYAFTIENDHVPA

-4022 RDGLRPSSHT
+4022 RDGLRPDSHT
-4032 VILTDGINTI
+4032 VILVDGTNAI
-4042 EEIVLDK
+4042 EEVVLDR
-4049 DNGYGTVLKDMPKY
+4049 DNGYGVVLKNMPKY
-4063 KNGVEIDYQIKDF
+4063 KNGVEINYQIKDF

-4085 IKGDSVKDFKVTNTH
+4085 IKSDSVKDFNITNTH

-4122 RPEEIALTLTGS
+4122 RPEKVTLTLTGS
-4134 DGNVYEKTVNKETW
+4134 DGNVYEKTVTKDTW
-4148 TAVFSDLPK
+4148 TTAFSDLPK

-4170 EGIKGYSTTITN
+4170 EGIKGYKTTITDN
-4182 NQTDTIT
+4182 ETGTIA
-4189 VINKHEPVKTITV
+4189 VINTHEPVKTITV

-4210 NKDSIRPDKVT
+4210 NKDNIRPDKVT
-4221 VKLTDGTTVVSTKEV
+4221 VKLANGTTAVSTKEI

-4246 DIPVFN
+4246 DISVFN
-4252 GSDKVSYTITQ
+4252 GSDKVSYTVTQ

-4268 YTTEIKA
+4268 YTTEVKV
-4275 SDDGNTIEI
+4275 SDDGNTVKI
-4284 INTHISVVPPKEEP
+4284 INTHVPVAPPKEEP
-4298 KKKEPATPAP
+4298 KQEETATPAAP
-4308 VVEVKVEQP
+4308 AHVVEIKTE
-4317 APTVTLIQTTNKPT
+4317 PTTTVIETPNKQT
-4331 GISFFESLFAK
+4331 GISFMDGLFG

>member
-1 MQNGKSRIKRV
+1 MQKCESRTKRV
-12 ASAIIAGVMA
+12 MSAIIAGMMA
-22 LQTVAPVIS
+22 LQVVAPTIS
-31 YADDTA
+31 YADDTVASTA
-37 SSVAT
+37 SSE
-42 TDDSDAIA
+42 DNSDVQI
-50 NVDPGTPVQVDA
+50 DPGVPVQTD
-62 TASEEPSEAPS
+62 TASSNTATEPDSSES
-73 SGTSQADENSEETE
+73 LEETADSEQTSEIQDDTVSDSQGNE
-87 TNSDITDE
+87 T
-95 VSNEHTD
+95 
-102 ADTADETQTVEEDA
+102 DTQEETVQDTVQQND
-116 PKQDESTSETTD
+116 SGSETTESE
-128 TAPSRT
+128 TVRT

-140 KNGGEFEP
+140 KNGGIFEP

-156 DPIAAYLGTETNDIV
+156 DPIAAYLGTETDDIA

-182 VTDRDSIDI
+182 VTDRDSISI
-191 PVALSSDESLYF
+191 PVALSSNESLYF

-211 SYDADSE
+211 SYDADNE
-218 TLTFEDGVDA
+218 MLTFDDGVDA
-228 YVLSAVY
+228 YVLTAVY
-235 SSVVDDDQTLVE
+235 DSVADKDQQLIE
-247 NRTEFDEQ
+247 NKEIFDEQ
-255 TKRQAIQER
+255 AER
-264 LKSSGISTYVLRPSD
+264 NALQQRLSSSGISLYEMRPSD
-279 SYNQLDLVVEGLAF
+279 SYNQLDLIIDGLAF
-293 TSDDGLTQTFTAP
+293 TSDDGLVQTFTAP
-306 YDGDYIITAY
+306 YDGDYTITAY

-378 RAWFPDEDNGQT
+378 RAWFPDEDKGQT

-426 KAQNNAAAEVAKK
+426 KAQNDAAVEVAKK

-453 SGGSAGGGG
+453 SGGTAGGGG

-487 DATVGGTTPTNGRTL
+487 DATVGGTTPTNGRVL
-502 TYEERVDAKVYPA
+502 TYDERVNAKVYPA
-515 TQTRAGFGYHYTVL
+515 TQTRAGFGYHYTIL

-538 HRDPVDF
+538 NRDPVSL

-600 GEQVEV
+600 GKQVEV

-614 GNMKYDSTETAPY
+614 GNMKYDSTNSAPY
-627 LVNGRVII
+627 LINGRVLIH
-635 KMVGETPKLK
+635 MVGTTPKMK
-645 SVMMPAQSEDISAG
+645 TIMMEAQNEDISSSHVDDA
-659 NIDEKDGFGQKAI
+659 DVYGQKAY
-672 LSPGQGSANKTLA
+672 LNKGQDVASTTIA

-690 YYNLGDVMT
+690 YYNMGDLMT
-699 VTPKWEYNTLLNVTY
+699 VNPVWEYSTMLSPTDRDWN
-714 KPWDDSVAKNI
+714 DSVAKSI
-725 NNQMSVSITNTELGI
+725 DSRLSVSVANTNLGV
-740 PAEGDKY
+740 PNPGDKY
-747 YNDAYPGWYAVKSVM
+747 YNADYPGWYAVKSVM
-762 TITNA
+762 TITNPVNA
-767 PLSMYDTATV
+767 MYSTEKLTKYYFRCKGIASYTLSSGTKTMYDKGERGELAIDYNIYINHEGVHVYSDRNIINGTPTSTVDDTIAATAGRSASTWQYPHMALTDVNNINTILVQFSSHGFNTSDSISYDASYADSLGITGSGNQYSYIFKAKSKNSVSTANWEKFLQSITYTTYDAATFTSTGVSGGVTIFWYADENLWENNMFYDSSSSHFYACINTGSSITWGEARNRALSMYNSALDCYGYLAHITSQSEQDYLYTLMDKSTQGWLGATRKV
-777 TKYFFRCHPTATVS
+777 SGNAWDWYWRDGPTNETSEPFFRQNAD
-791 MYNGIRTMDDESESG
+791 GIYGTLLWGYENWDNRTEPNNAGDEWCMHYYGNKSG
-806 GLVLDYSIAM
+806 VWNDYSDTN
-816 EHQGAHVYQNR
+816 GAVTSFIVEWSKDGLAN
-827 NTIND
+827 ND
-832 MNAETVSDT
+832 HSVSDT
-841 VTATQNHSSSQWK
+841 
-854 YPELVVKTPK
+854 
-864 TIQTF
+864 
-869 NVLFTS
+869 
-875 PSRNAQDAILY
+875 
-886 NTDLANQLG
+886 
-895 IVVTGTNQNYI
+895 
-906 FTKSGG
+906 
-912 LTQDEWN
+912 
-919 NFLRQVSFVTY
+919 
-930 DRAVFTA
+930 
-937 DGVQSGVEVAWYGFE
+937 
-952 KAIFGSNQAT
+952 
-962 RHVPTLSD
+962 
-970 YPGAATHNIASGSLN
+970 
-985 ITSSGSVYRIVGSTT
+985 
-1000 GDNRIYVSPGVS
+1000 
-1012 ATVILDNVTMNYTAA
+1012 
-1027 GAGWGNDTSRAGDGA
+1027 
-1042 ISCSHANLTII
+1042 
-1053 LVGTSRITAYGSYSN
+1053 
-1068 AIAKNGTDGSLMIDG
+1068 
-1083 AGTLYAVG
+1083 
-1091 ASGDHCGAIGANV
+1091 
-1104 NCSFWNFTV
+1104 
-1113 QGGTI
+1113 
-1118 YANAGEHCPGI
+1118 
-1129 GSGCLNQ
+1129 
-1136 PGEGNGGDG
+1136 
-1145 AGCGNLNFTG
+1145 
-1155 GTVVARGNTA
+1155 
-1165 CSGIGSGWGGPVN
+1165 
-1178 GINISNGAKVTAY
+1178 
-1191 GGSYSPGI
+1191 
-1199 GSGGRTDNVQGGN
+1199 
-1212 IGSYHYHVRN
+1212 
-1222 IVITGGDTV
+1222 
-1231 VTAFGD
+1231 
-1237 KSTNMPGIGCGK
+1237 
-1249 DPVGT
+1249 
-1254 VRGTLSNV
+1254 
-1262 VATTLDGFQGYVRY
+1262 
-1276 GSSEESAAYSTEQPR
+1276 
-1291 TPFTGTGNIG
+1291 
-1301 SYLAS
+1301 
-1306 QVNRGTP
+1306 
-1313 VYYTQVFFSIDTSNK
+1313 
-1328 HVDDA
+1328 
-1333 DVIGTQVSSTGT
+1333 DVIGTQIVA
-1345 IKPEQFASVS
+1345 EQEQKVNNGEVS
-1355 GTVWAENDRD
+1355 GTVWAENDYN
-1365 GVYQVGDEAV
+1365 GLFATDEAKLQDITVQLISDNGTV
-1375 VEGVAVTLYNADG
+1375 VATAQTNKLGQYDFTGLAPGNYYVKFTSQSFVGYNAVPDG
-1388 SVCKTTT
+1388 GNSIVQQASKGINDSYAQTPVFALTY
-1395 TNKYGAYSFDGIPE
+1395 NDVLEKSF
-1409 KKNYTVG
+1409 
-1416 FSNGS
+1416 
-1421 SNIQS
+1421 
-1426 YSPTAKIAAGENNNH
+1426 
-1441 VNNDWKSDVFTAIY
+1441 
-1455 QKNTSQTIN
+1455 
-1464 CGVYVPSTV
+1464 GVYVPSTV
-1473 SGFAWDDVNQNGICD
+1473 SGFAWDDANQNGIYD
-1488 NSESKI
+1488 NREAKI

-1514 NPITAVLTDADGNY
+1514 NPIAAVLTDANGNY

-1542 LTSSDTVDISNARV
+1542 LTSSNTVDISNARV
-1556 SPIPTSGDEKRTNKA
+1556 SPIPTSGDVKLTNKA
-1571 ERSIDVL
+1571 EKSIGML

-1593 SMLNAAT
+1593 SMLTSAT
-1600 IGEVYINSMTGTGI
+1600 IGEIYINSMSGTGI

-1648 WHETQADIN
+1648 WHETQADID

-1705 TDKTAADKKVLP
+1705 TNKTAADKKVLP
-1717 EEYDYFGFLVSPTAT
+1717 EEYDYFGFLVSPTAA
-1732 TDKKTQMGNDAT
+1732 TDKKTQMGNDST

-1774 DFYVSTANCAMYIP
+1774 DFYVSTANCALYIP

-1891 INQGNDDTLDSET
+1891 INQGNDDALDSEA

-1940 DAGFIRLLTSF
+1940 DAGFIRLLTDF
-1951 DLKKVEDLSG
+1951 DLKKIEDLSG
-1961 IPFENVK
+1961 ISFKNVK
-1968 FDYEIYEKADD
+1968 FNYEIYEKAAD
-1979 SGKSVFPNGPYTTV
+1979 SGKSVFQNGPYTTV
-1993 PVKPGDTSIKTEHLT
+1993 PVKPGDTSIQTEHLT
-2008 TDKNGLISFTNQ
+2008 TDENGLIHFTNQ

-2026 LTETETLP
+2026 LVETETLP

-2057 LIWKT
+2057 LVWKT
-2062 YISVDGVRQTNNLY
+2062 YISVDGVRLTDNLY

-2097 DQDGIRKNAVITLK
+2097 DQDGIRQNAVITLK
-2111 GTVTLPDGKTEA
+2111 GTVTLPDGKTEV

-2161 VENPMDGYTAI
+2161 IENPMDGYIAT
-2172 VSNTTGSVDNGYA
+2172 VSATTGSADKGYA

-2201 VKVWDDGNNVDGIRP
+2201 AKVWDDSSNVDGMRP

-2230 TEATLSNTK
+2230 TEATLSKTK
-2239 DWKYTFKHIPLFDAN
+2239 DWKYTFKHMPLFDAN

-2285 SHVQETLSI
+2285 SHVQETFNI
-2294 PVTKTWEDNGN
+2294 PVAKTWEDNGN
-2305 QDGVRPSAIHVILMG
+2305 QDGVRPSAIHVTLMG

-2349 GVAIDYT
+2349 GVTIDYT
-2356 LSEETVDSYT
+2356 LSEEAVNGYT

-2371 DADTGFTVTNE
+2371 NANTGFTVTNE
-2382 HIPAV
+2382 HISAV
-2387 TNVVINK
+2387 TNVVVNK

-2408 SVSVT
+2408 SVAVT

-2423 ATLTKDGGFS
+2423 ATLTKDTGFS
-2433 ETFENLPVFFNNGT
+2433 KTFENLPVFFNNGT
-2447 KIAYT
+2447 KITYT
-2452 VTEDAVAGYIGK
+2452 VTEDAVNGYTGK
-2464 TATDDTGYV
+2464 ITTDDTGYI

-2479 HTPETIS
+2479 HAPETIR

-2495 NDNQDG
+2495 GNDRDG
-2501 IRPTNVKVELYG
+2501 IRPTNVKIELYG
-2513 TDGTLRTQYLTKDN
+2513 TDGTRRTQYLTKDN
-2527 NWSYSFENLPKY
+2527 HWSYSFENLPKY

-2548 TAKEEAVEGYTQKSV
+2548 TIKEEAVDGYTQKSV
-2563 TTATGFNFTNTHE
+2563 TTTAGFDLTNTHE
-2576 PQTVTYG
+2576 IQTADYEVK
-2583 ATKVWLDDDNRDGVR
+2583 KVWIDDNDRDGAR
-2598 PNSITLVLNGSD
+2598 PTSITLTLTGSD
-2610 GSKYTKQMTAAS
+2610 GSKYTKQMTAAD
-2622 NWSDVTFERIPMFNN
+2622 NWNAVTFERVPMFNG
-2637 GKYITYTLSEN
+2637 GKYITYTLTEN
-2648 DVPSYVNS
+2648 EVPSYINS
-2656 VAVSEDGKF
+2656 IEVSEDGKH
-2665 FTVTNTHTPDH
+2665 FTVTNTHAPDH
-2676 AIIKITEVWHDEN
+2676 AVINITEVWHDEN

-2696 KKVTTIIVGS
+2696 RKMIAVVVGS

-2832 VTYNVKESDVEG
+2832 VAYNVKESDTAG
-2844 YEASIVKTE
+2844 YEASVVKTE
-2853 DGFQLIN
+2853 NGFQLIN
-2860 EHDSETTLRTATL
+2860 EHDSETTMRTVTL
-2873 VWRDENN
+2873 VWRDEDNR
-2880 QDGIRPD
+2880 DGVRPD
-2887 TVTYTLHGSDGSEV
+2887 TVTYTLHGSDGSEQ
-2901 EKTVSKDDSW
+2901 EKTVNKDDAW
-2911 ADVMFEDLPVYQNGQ
+2911 ADVVFEGLPVYQNGQ
-2926 KVTYTLTES
+2926 RISYTLTES
-2935 TVDGYTTDIR
+2935 AIDGYTNDIR
-2945 DNGHTFTVTNT
+2945 SSGNTFTVTNT
-2956 HIPAVVNVDVTK
+2956 HIPETVNVDATK
-2968 VWTDGENQDGNRPN
+2968 IWTDGENQDGNRPD
-2982 SISVILTGNDGNRYT
+2982 SISVILTGSDGKRYT
-2997 ATITA
+2997 TTITA
-3002 ANNWKYTFSK
+3002 ANNWKHTFLK

-3025 TLAEDAA
+3025 TLTEDTM
-3032 SGYSNVIEKKDN
+3032 SGYSNVVEKRSD
-3044 YTFVL
+3044 YVFVL
-3049 TNKYSPATVDIPVV
+3049 TNKYSPATVDVTII
-3063 KKWNDDNDR
+3063 KKWDDDNDR
-3072 DGARPESFNIVLNGS
+3072 DGMRPESVDIVLNGS
-3087 DGKLYTGTLSAENGY
+3087 DGKLYTGTLSTENGY
-3102 TYVFQSVPKFHNSGT
+3102 TCVFQSVPKYHDGGT
-3117 LISYTVA
+3117 LINYTIA
-3124 EEKVT
+3124 EEKIP
-3129 GYTTE
+3129 GYTTTI
-3134 VAKDS
+3134 AKDA
-3139 SGYKFTLTNTKS
+3139 SGYKFTLTNTKP

-3170 GLRPSAITVI
+3170 GLRPSAITII
-3180 LTGDDGSRYLKS
+3180 LTGDDGSRCVKS

-3200 TTFENLPKNQ
+3200 TIFENLPKNQ

-3227 YTDEV
+3227 YTDKV
-3232 TQNGNNYTI
+3232 TQNGDNYTI
-3241 TNTHM
+3241 TNTHT

-3257 WKDNGNNDG
+3257 WKDNENNDG

-3273 VTAHGSDG
+3273 VTAHGSDS
-3281 RSYAKKLNA
+3281 RSYTEKLNA
-3290 DNQWSVMFSNLPKYA
+3290 NNQWSIMFSNLPKYA
-3305 NGKTI
+3305 DGKVI
-3310 DYTLTEEAVPGYTSS
+3310 EYSLTEEAVPGYASS
-3325 ITRNGKSFTLINTHV
+3325 ITRNGKSFVLINTHV

-3353 DENNQDGLRPKSITA
+3353 DENNQDGLRPKTITA

-3383 ESQNWTTSLNNLPKY
+3383 EGQNWTTSLNNLPIY
-3398 KNSTEVQYTVKENAI
+3398 KNGTEIQYTVKENTI
-3413 SGYETEIKQTGDSYT
+3413 PGYETEIKQTGDSYA
-3428 ITNTHAPA
+3428 ITNTHTPA
-3436 VVTVSVVKIWDDEN
+3436 VVTVSAVKIWDDEN

-3465 GSDGSTHN
+3465 GSDGSVRN

-3504 ADSNPYTYEIVK
+3504 TDSNPYTYEIVK
-3516 GSDGYSFTITNNYV
+3516 GMDGYSFTITNNYV
-3530 PAAVNVPV
+3530 PAVVNVPV
-3538 TTIWNDDNNRD
+3538 TTVWNDDNNRD

-3556 VITLQGSNGKVYQ
+3556 AITLHGSNGKTYQ
-3569 HIVTDKDSFA
+3569 RIVTGKDSFA
-3579 TVFEDV
+3579 TVFEDM

-3600 QNEVD
+3600 QNEID

-3611 TNTDKYTFQITNTHE
+3611 ANTDKYTFQITNAHE
-3626 PEKLAKTVTKVWDDN
+3626 PERLTKTVTKVWDDN

-3663 IEKNLSA
+3663 IEKSLSA
-3670 ANNWTETFEG
+3670 ANNWTETFDG

-3695 DEEAVGGYEK
+3695 DEETVGGYEK
-3705 EISEKDNL
+3705 GISEKDNL

-3739 DGYRPDTTT
+3739 DGYRPDAAT
-3748 IHMSGTDGTQDTK
+3748 IHMSGTDGTQDAK

-3772 VFKDLDRFKD
+3772 VFKDLDHYKN
-3782 GTKIKYTV
+3782 GNEIKYTV

-3795 PQYTTSIVA
+3795 PQYTTSIAV

-3824 SVIWEDNDDQD
+3824 SVVWEDNNDQD
-3835 GIRPDAVNIK
+3835 GLRPDTVSVK

-3887 EIPGYTTT
+3887 EIPGYTTS

-3922 DDSENQDGLRPD
+3922 EDSENQDGLRPN
-3934 TIHIKLVSNGIAKDA
+3934 TINIKLVSNGVVKDA
-3949 YLDADSNW
+3949 YLDANSNW

-4007 VIDIPITEEWIDDNN
+4007 IIDIPITEEWIDDND
-4022 RDGLRPSSHT
+4022 RDGLRPGSHT
-4032 VILTDGINTI
+4032 VILTDGTDTI

-4049 DNGYGTVLKDMPKY
+4049 DNGYGTILKDMPKY
-4063 KNGVEIDYQIKDF
+4063 KDGVEIDYQIKDF
-4076 KVDGYTTNI
+4076 DIDGYTTDI
-4085 IKGDSVKDFKVTNTH
+4085 VKSNEAPAFDITNTH
-4100 VPEMVTVTV
+4100 IPETTTITVA
-4109 TEGWHDQSDYDKI
+4109 EEWHDHDNYDKI
-4122 RPEEIALTLTGS
+4122 RPEEVSLTLTGS
-4134 DGNVYEKTVNKETW
+4134 DGNVYEKTVTKDTW
-4148 TAVFSDLPK
+4148 TTAFSDLPK

-4162 QIIYTLTQ
+4162 QIIYTLAQ
-4170 EGIKGYSTTITN
+4170 EGIKGYNTTITN
-4182 NQTDTIT
+4182 DQTDTIT
-4189 VINKHEPVKTITV
+4189 VINEHEPVKTITV

-4210 NKDSIRPDKVT
+4210 NKDNIRPDKVT
-4221 VKLTDGTTVVSTKEV
+4221 VKLADGTTVVSTKEV
-4236 KNDSWKHIFE
+4236 KNGSWKHVFE
-4246 DIPVFN
+4246 NIIVFN
-4252 GSDKVSYTITQ
+4252 GDDKASYTVTQ
-4263 DAVNG
+4263 DTVNG
-4268 YTTEIKA
+4268 YTTEVKV
-4275 SDDGNTIEI
+4275 SDDGNTVEI
-4284 INTHISVVPPKEEP
+4284 INTHVPVAPPKEEP
-4298 KKKEPATPAP
+4298 KQEETATPAAPAP
-4308 VVEVKVEQP
+4308 VVEIKTE
-4317 APTVTLIQTTNKPT
+4317 PTTTVIETPNKQT
-4331 GISFFESLFAK
+4331 GISFMDGLFG

>member
-12 ASAIIAGVMA
+12 ASAVIAGVMA

-73 SGTSQADENSEETE
+73 SGPSQADENSEET
-87 TNSDITDE
+87 NSDITDE
-95 VSNEHTD
+95 VANEHTD

-116 PKQDESTSETTD
+116 PQQDESTSEATD
-128 TAPSRT
+128 AAPSRT

-156 DPIAAYLGTETNDIV
+156 DPIAAYLGTETNDII

-228 YVLSAVY
+228 YVLTAVY
-235 SSVVDDDQTLVE
+235 NSVADEDQQLIE
-247 NRTEFDEQ
+247 NKEIFDEQ
-255 TKRQAIQER
+255 AEKNVLQQKLSA
-264 LKSSGISTYVLRPSD
+264 SGISLYEMRPSD
-279 SYNQLDLVVEGLAF
+279 SYNQLDLIIDGLAF
-293 TSDDGLTQTFTAP
+293 TSDDGLVQTFTAP
-306 YDGDYIITAY
+306 YDGDYTITAY

-335 GGKAEGTVHL
+335 GGKAEGTIHL
-345 NAGQTI
+345 SAGQTI

-426 KAQNNAAAEVAKK
+426 KAQNDAAVEVAKK

-453 SGGSAGGGG
+453 SGGTAGGGG

-487 DATVGGTTPTNGRTL
+487 DATVGGTTPTNGRVL
-502 TYEERVDAKVYPA
+502 TYDERVDAKVYPA
-515 TQTRAGFGYHYTVL
+515 TQTRAGFGYHYTIL

-538 HRDPVDF
+538 NRDPVSL

-600 GEQVEV
+600 GKQVEV

-614 GNMKYDSTETAPY
+614 GNMKYDSTNSAPY
-627 LVNGRVII
+627 LINGRVLIH
-635 KMVGETPKLK
+635 MVGTTPKMK
-645 SVMMPAQSEDISAG
+645 TIMMEAQNEDISSSHVDDA
-659 NIDEKDGFGQKAI
+659 DVYGQKAY
-672 LSPGQGSANKTLA
+672 LNKGQDVASTTIA

-690 YYNLGDVMT
+690 YYNMGDLMT
-699 VTPKWEYNTLLNVTY
+699 VNPVWEYSTMLSPTDRDWN
-714 KPWDDSVAKNI
+714 DSVAKSI
-725 NNQMSVSITNTELGI
+725 DSRLSVSVANTNLGV
-740 PAEGDKY
+740 PNPGDKY
-747 YNDAYPGWYAVKSVM
+747 YNADYPGWYAVKSVM
-762 TITNA
+762 TITNPVNTMYSTERLTKYYFRCKGIA
-767 PLSMYDTATV
+767 SYTLSSGTKTMYDKGERGELAIDYNIYINHEGVHVYSDRNIINGTPTSTVDDTIAATAGRSASTWQYPHMALTDVNNINTILIQFSSHGFNTSDSISYDASYADSLGITGSGNQYSYIFKAKSKNSVSTANWEKFLQSITYTTYDAATFTSTGVSGGVTIFWYADENLWENNMFYDSSSGHFYACINTGNSITWGEARNRALSMYNSALDCYGYLAHITSQSEQDYLYTLMDKSTQGWLGATRKV
-777 TKYFFRCHPTATVS
+777 SGNEWDWYWRDGPANETSEPFFRQNADGTYGTLLWGYENWDSKTEP
-791 MYNGIRTMDDESESG
+791 NNSG
-806 GLVLDYSIAM
+806 GVEWCMHYYGSNRGVWNDYIDSNGAVTSFIVEWSKDGLV
-816 EHQGAHVYQNR
+816 G
-827 NTIND
+827 ND
-832 MNAETVSDT
+832 HSVSDT
-841 VTATQNHSSSQWK
+841 
-854 YPELVVKTPK
+854 
-864 TIQTF
+864 
-869 NVLFTS
+869 
-875 PSRNAQDAILY
+875 
-886 NTDLANQLG
+886 
-895 IVVTGTNQNYI
+895 
-906 FTKSGG
+906 
-912 LTQDEWN
+912 
-919 NFLRQVSFVTY
+919 
-930 DRAVFTA
+930 
-937 DGVQSGVEVAWYGFE
+937 
-952 KAIFGSNQAT
+952 
-962 RHVPTLSD
+962 
-970 YPGAATHNIASGSLN
+970 
-985 ITSSGSVYRIVGSTT
+985 
-1000 GDNRIYVSPGVS
+1000 
-1012 ATVILDNVTMNYTAA
+1012 
-1027 GAGWGNDTSRAGDGA
+1027 
-1042 ISCSHANLTII
+1042 
-1053 LVGTSRITAYGSYSN
+1053 
-1068 AIAKNGTDGSLMIDG
+1068 
-1083 AGTLYAVG
+1083 
-1091 ASGDHCGAIGANV
+1091 
-1104 NCSFWNFTV
+1104 
-1113 QGGTI
+1113 
-1118 YANAGEHCPGI
+1118 
-1129 GSGCLNQ
+1129 
-1136 PGEGNGGDG
+1136 
-1145 AGCGNLNFTG
+1145 
-1155 GTVVARGNTA
+1155 
-1165 CSGIGSGWGGPVN
+1165 
-1178 GINISNGAKVTAY
+1178 
-1191 GGSYSPGI
+1191 
-1199 GSGGRTDNVQGGN
+1199 
-1212 IGSYHYHVRN
+1212 
-1222 IVITGGDTV
+1222 
-1231 VTAFGD
+1231 
-1237 KSTNMPGIGCGK
+1237 
-1249 DPVGT
+1249 
-1254 VRGTLSNV
+1254 
-1262 VATTLDGFQGYVRY
+1262 
-1276 GSSEESAAYSTEQPR
+1276 
-1291 TPFTGTGNIG
+1291 
-1301 SYLAS
+1301 
-1306 QVNRGTP
+1306 
-1313 VYYTQVFFSIDTSNK
+1313 
-1328 HVDDA
+1328 
-1333 DVIGTQVSSTGT
+1333 DVIGTQIVA
-1345 IKPEQFASVS
+1345 EQEQKVNNGEVS
-1355 GTVWAENDRD
+1355 GTVWAENDYN
-1365 GVYQVGDEAV
+1365 GLFATDEAKLQDITVQLISDNGTV
-1375 VEGVAVTLYNADG
+1375 VATAQTNKLGQYDFTGLAPGNYYVKFTSQSFVGYNAVPDG
-1388 SVCKTTT
+1388 GNSIVQQASKGINDSYAQTHVFALTY
-1395 TNKYGAYSFDGIPE
+1395 NDVLEKSF
-1409 KKNYTVG
+1409 
-1416 FSNGS
+1416 
-1421 SNIQS
+1421 
-1426 YSPTAKIAAGENNNH
+1426 
-1441 VNNDWKSDVFTAIY
+1441 
-1455 QKNTSQTIN
+1455 
-1464 CGVYVPSTV
+1464 GVYVPSTV
-1473 SGFAWDDVNQNGICD
+1473 SGFAWDDANQNGIYD
-1488 NSESKI
+1488 NREAKI

-1514 NPITAVLTDADGNY
+1514 NPIAAVLTDANGNY

-1542 LTSSDTVDISNARV
+1542 LTSSNTVDISNARV
-1556 SPIPTSGDEKRTNKA
+1556 SPIPASGDVKLTNKA
-1571 ERSIDVL
+1571 EKSIGML

-1593 SMLNAAT
+1593 SMLTSAT
-1600 IGEVYINSMTGTGI
+1600 IGEIYINSMSGTGI

-1648 WHETQADIN
+1648 WHETQADID

-1705 TDKTAADKKVLP
+1705 TDRTAADKKVLP
-1717 EEYDYFGFLVSPTAT
+1717 EEYDYFGFTVSPTAT
-1732 TDKKTQMGNDAT
+1732 TDKKTQMGNDST
-1744 AVMQNNKVAKAVSKT
+1744 AVIQNNKVAKAVSKT
-1759 YQIPDTRVVSLSNEK
+1759 YQIPDTRVVNLSNEK
-1774 DFYVSTANCAMYIP
+1774 DFYVSTANCALYIP

-1798 DNYNGIRETNET
+1798 DNYNGIREANET
-1810 ENVKTHIYLRRT
+1810 QNVETHIYLRRT
-1822 TKSQF
+1822 TKSKF

-1840 LLYKSYNVFGELVGN
+1840 LLYKSYNVFGELIGN
-1855 GDLNTAADGYYE
+1855 GDLNTATDGYYE
-1867 YDYLEPGIYYV
+1867 YNCLEPGIYYV
-1878 VFDNTYDYYGQTL
+1878 VFDNTYDCYGQTL
-1891 INQGNDDTLDSET
+1891 INQGNDDTLDSEA

-1968 FDYEIYEKADD
+1968 FDYEIYSKAENFGKSVFPDGRHQGAPQIYEGAED
-1979 SGKSVFPNGPYTTV
+1979 SGKSVFSDDSNELYTTA
-1993 PVKPGDTSIKTEHLT
+1993 SIETFAQAEHLI
-2008 TDKNGLISFTNQ
+2008 TDKDGLIHFTNQ

-2026 LTETETLP
+2026 LTETKTLP

-2042 HVVKVMPETAVENNN
+2042 HVIKVMPETTVENNN
-2057 LIWKT
+2057 LVWKT
-2062 YISVDGVRQTNNLY
+2062 YISVDGVRQTDNLY

-2097 DQDGIRKNAVITLK
+2097 DQDGIRQNAVITLK

-2161 VENPMDGYTAI
+2161 IENPMDGYTAT
-2172 VSNTTGSVDNGYA
+2172 VGATTGSADKGYA

-2201 VKVWDDGNNVDGIRP
+2201 TKVWDDSNNIDGMRP

-2222 MNGSDGSS
+2222 LNGSDGSS
-2230 TEATLSNTK
+2230 TEATLSNAK
-2239 DWKYTFKHIPLFDAN
+2239 DWKYTFKHMPLFDAN
-2254 GNEITYTITEDAVAG
+2254 GNKITYTITEDAVAG

-2285 SHVQETLSI
+2285 SHVQETFSI

-2305 QDGVRPSAIHVILMG
+2305 QDGVRPSAIHVTLMG

-2327 ANLTAAGKW
+2327 ANLTATGKW

-2356 LSEETVDSYT
+2356 LNEEAVNGYT

-2382 HIPAV
+2382 HISAV
-2387 TNVVINK
+2387 TNVVVNK

-2408 SVSVT
+2408 SVAVT

-2423 ATLTKDGGFS
+2423 ATLTKDTGFS
-2433 ETFENLPVFFNNGT
+2433 KTFENLPVFFNNGT
-2447 KIAYT
+2447 KITYT
-2452 VTEDAVAGYIGK
+2452 VTEDAVNGYTGK
-2464 TATDDTGYV
+2464 ITTDDTGYI

-2479 HTPETIS
+2479 HAPETIR
-2486 KTITKTWDD
+2486 KTVTKTWDD
-2495 NDNQDG
+2495 GNDRDG
-2501 IRPTNVKVELYG
+2501 IRPTNVKIELYG
-2513 TDGTLRTQYLTKDN
+2513 TDGTRRTQYLTKDN
-2527 NWSYSFENLPKY
+2527 HWSYSFENLPKY

-2548 TAKEEAVEGYTQKSV
+2548 TIKEEAVDGYTQKSV
-2563 TTATGFNFTNTHE
+2563 TTTAGFDLTNTHE
-2576 PQTVTYG
+2576 IQTADYEVK
-2583 ATKVWLDDDNRDGVR
+2583 KVWVDDNDRDGAR
-2598 PNSITLVLNGSD
+2598 PTSITLTLTGSD
-2610 GSKYTKQMTAAS
+2610 GSKYTKQMTAAD
-2622 NWSDVTFERIPMFNN
+2622 NWNAVTFERVPMFNG
-2637 GKYITYTLSEN
+2637 GKYITYTLTEN
-2648 DVPSYVNS
+2648 EVPSYINS
-2656 VAVSEDGKF
+2656 IEVSEDGKH
-2665 FTVTNTHTPDH
+2665 FTVTNTHAPDH
-2676 AIIKITEVWHDEN
+2676 TVINITEVWHDKN

-2696 KKVTTIIVGS
+2696 RKMTAVVVGS

-2832 VTYNVKESDVEG
+2832 VAYNVKESDTAG
-2844 YEASIVKTE
+2844 YEASVVKTE

-2860 EHDSETTLRTATL
+2860 EHDSETTMRTVTL
-2873 VWRDENN
+2873 VWRDEDNR
-2880 QDGIRPD
+2880 DGVRPD
-2887 TVTYTLHGSDGSEV
+2887 AVTYTLHGSDGSEQ
-2901 EKTVSKDDSW
+2901 EKTVNKDDAW
-2911 ADVMFEDLPVYQNGQ
+2911 NDVVFEDLPVYQNGQ
-2926 KVTYTLTES
+2926 RISYTLTES
-2935 TVDGYTTDIR
+2935 AIDGYTNDIR
-2945 DNGHTFTVTNT
+2945 NSGNTFTITNT
-2956 HIPAVVNVDVTK
+2956 HIPETVNVDVTK
-2968 VWTDGENQDGNRPN
+2968 IWTDGENQDGNRPD
-2982 SISVILTGNDGNRYT
+2982 SISVILTGSDGKRYT
-2997 ATITA
+2997 TTITA
-3002 ANNWKYTFSK
+3002 ANNWKHTFLK

-3025 TLAEDAA
+3025 TLTEDTM
-3032 SGYSNVIEKKDN
+3032 SGYSDVVEKRSD
-3044 YTFVL
+3044 YVFVL
-3049 TNKYSPATVDIPVV
+3049 TNKYSPATVDVTIV
-3063 KKWNDDNDR
+3063 KKWDDDNDR
-3072 DGARPESFNIVLNGS
+3072 DGMRPESVDIVLNGS
-3087 DGKLYTGTLSAENGY
+3087 DGKLYTGTLSTENGY
-3102 TYVFQSVPKFHNSGT
+3102 TCVFQSVPKYHDGGT
-3117 LISYTVA
+3117 LINYTIA
-3124 EEKVT
+3124 EEKIP
-3129 GYTTE
+3129 GYTTTI
-3134 VAKDS
+3134 AKDA
-3139 SGYKFTLTNTKS
+3139 SGYKFTLTNTKP

-3170 GLRPSAITVI
+3170 GLRPSAITII
-3180 LTGDDGSRYLKS
+3180 LTGNDGSRRVKS

-3200 TTFENLPKNQ
+3200 TMFENLPKSQ

-3227 YTDEV
+3227 YTDRV
-3232 TQNGNNYTI
+3232 AQNGDNYTI
-3241 TNTHM
+3241 TNTHT
-3246 PATTELFVTKT
+3246 PAATELFVTKT

-3281 RSYAKKLNA
+3281 RSYTEKLNA

-3305 NGKTI
+3305 DGKVI
-3310 DYTLTEEAVPGYTSS
+3310 EYSLTEESVPGYTSS
-3325 ITRNGKSFTLINTHV
+3325 ITRNGKSFVLINTHV

-3353 DENNQDGLRPKSITA
+3353 DGNNQDGLRPKTITA

-3383 ESQNWTTSLNNLPKY
+3383 EGQNWATNLNNLPKY
-3398 KNSTEVQYTVKENAI
+3398 KNGTEIQYTVKENAI
-3413 SGYETEIKQTGDSYT
+3413 PGYETEIKQTGDSYA
-3428 ITNTHAPA
+3428 ITNSHTPA
-3436 VVTVSVVKIWDDEN
+3436 VVTVSAVKVWDDAN

-3465 GSDGSTHN
+3465 GSDGSVRN

-3504 ADSNPYTYEIVK
+3504 ANSNPYTYEIVN
-3516 GSDGYSFTITNNYV
+3516 GSDEYSFTITNNYV
-3530 PAAVNVPV
+3530 PAAVNVPI
-3538 TTIWNDDNNRD
+3538 TTVWDDDDNRD

-3556 VITLQGSNGKVYQ
+3556 AITLHGSNGKVYQ
-3569 HIVTDKDSFA
+3569 RIVTGKDDFA

-3590 EGKEVVYTVT
+3590 EGREVVYTVT
-3600 QNEVD
+3600 QNEMN
-3605 GYTTDV
+3605 GYTANIA
-3611 TNTDKYTFQITNTHE
+3611 NTDKYTFQITNTHE
-3626 PEKLAKTVTKVWDDN
+3626 PERLAKTVTKVWDDN

-3663 IEKNLSA
+3663 IEKSLST
-3670 ANNWTETFEG
+3670 ANNWTEAFDG

-3695 DEEAVGGYEK
+3695 DEEMVGGYEK
-3705 EISEKDNL
+3705 GISEKDNL

-3739 DGYRPDTTT
+3739 DGYRPDAAT
-3748 IHMSGTDGTQDTK
+3748 IHMSGTDGTQDAK

-3772 VFKDLDRFKD
+3772 VFKNLDHYKD
-3782 GTKIKYTV
+3782 GNEIKYTV
-3790 TEDEI
+3790 AEDEI
-3795 PQYTTSIVA
+3795 PQYTTSIAV

-3824 SVIWEDNDDQD
+3824 SVVWEDNNDQD
-3835 GIRPDAVNIK
+3835 GLRPDTVSVK
-3845 LKGNDKLVDSSELNE
+3845 LKGNDKFMDSSELNE

-3922 DDSENQDGLRPD
+3922 EDGENQDGLRPD
-3934 TIHIKLVSNGIAKDA
+3934 SIDVILTGSDGNTYNATISEKD
-3949 YLDADSNW
+3949 NW
-3957 HLEFEGLPKYRDHG
+3957 TYIFANLPKYFNDG
-3971 ILNEYSVQEVDVDG
+3971 TLVEYSLQEVETDGYAGTVTKGTDG
-3985 YTSTVTT
+3985 YT
-3992 EDGYAFTIKNDHVPA
+3992 FTIKNDHTPA
-4007 VIDIPITEEWIDDNN
+4007 VVDIPVTKVWNDDED
-4022 RDGLRPSSHT
+4022 RDGLRPNS
-4032 VILTDGINTI
+4032 I
-4042 EEIVLDK
+4042 
-4049 DNGYGTVLKDMPKY
+4049 
-4063 KNGVEIDYQIKDF
+4063 
-4076 KVDGYTTNI
+4076 
-4085 IKGDSVKDFKVTNTH
+4085 H
-4100 VPEMVTVTV
+4100 V
-4109 TEGWHDQSDYDKI
+4109 
-4122 RPEEIALTLTGS
+4122 TLTGS
-4134 DGNVYEKTVNKETW
+4134 DGSTYKKDLEKD
-4148 TAVFSDLPK
+4148 S
-4157 NSKGE
+4157 
-4162 QIIYTLTQ
+4162 
-4170 EGIKGYSTTITN
+4170 GYSTIFTSLPKYHNEELISYSLAETPVEGYETDIQAAESGYGFTITN
-4182 NQTDTIT
+4182 T
-4189 VINKHEPVKTITV
+4189 HEVSKKTIKVSKVWDDAENQDGIRPDSV
-4202 TVTWNDEN
+4202 TVTLTGSNNSKYTAKLNKENNWTYTFEGLFCKADGATIKYEVSEKDVAGYTPSIKETEGGFIITNAHKPETVTINIVKNWNDSQN
-4210 NKDSIRPDKVT
+4210 ADNIRPDAISIT
-4221 VKLTDGTTVVSTKEV
+4221 LT
-4236 KNDSWKHIFE
+4236 
-4246 DIPVFN
+4246 
-4252 GSDKVSYTITQ
+4252 GSDNSSRSITLNKAGDYKTAVDSLPKFHEGKQITYTVTETPV
-4263 DAVNG
+4263 DG
-4268 YTTEIKA
+4268 YTSSVQA
-4275 SDDGNTIEI
+4275 SADGYSFVV
-4284 INTHISVVPPKEEP
+4284 INTHTGSTSRKEEN
-4298 KKKEPATPAP
+4298 AYNT
-4308 VVEVKVEQP
+4308 KVRNQGRAFHYYHP
-4317 APTVTLIQTTNKPT
+4317 DHKQAYRRIVL
-4331 GISFFESLFAK
+4331 

>member
-1 MQNGKSRIKRV
+1 MQKCESRTKRV
-12 ASAIIAGVMA
+12 MSAIIAGMMA
-22 LQTVAPVIS
+22 LQVVAPTIS
-31 YADDTA
+31 YADDTVASTA
-37 SSVAT
+37 SSE
-42 TDDSDAIA
+42 DNSDTQI
-50 NVDPGTPVQVDA
+50 DPGVPVQTD
-62 TASEEPSEAPS
+62 TASSNTVTEPDSSES
-73 SGTSQADENSEETE
+73 LEETADSEQTGEIQDDTVSDSQGNE
-87 TNSDITDE
+87 TNTQE
-95 VSNEHTD
+95 ETVQ
-102 ADTADETQTVEEDA
+102 DTVQ
-116 PKQDESTSETTD
+116 QNNSGSETTE
-128 TAPSRT
+128 SESVRT

-140 KNGGEFEP
+140 KNGGIFEP

-156 DPIAAYLGTETNDIV
+156 DPIAAYLGTETNDIAI
-171 VEDTGDTIVAT
+171 EDTGDTIVAT
-182 VTDRDSIDI
+182 VTDRDSISI
-191 PVALSSDESLYF
+191 PVALSGDDSLYF

-211 SYDADSE
+211 SYDADNE
-218 TLTFEDGVDA
+218 TLTFDDGVDA
-228 YVLSAVY
+228 YVLTAVY
-235 SSVVDDDQTLVE
+235 DSVADEDQQLIE
-247 NRTEFDEQ
+247 NKEIFDEQ
-255 TKRQAIQER
+255 AEKNVLQQKLSA
-264 LKSSGISTYVLRPSD
+264 SGISLYEMRPSD
-279 SYNQLDLVVEGLAF
+279 SYNQLDLIIDGLAF
-293 TSDDGLTQTFTAP
+293 TSDDGLVQTFTAP
-306 YDGDYIITAY
+306 YDGDYTITAY

-335 GGKAEGTVHL
+335 GGKAEGTIHL

-426 KAQNNAAAEVAKK
+426 KAQNDAAAEVAKN

-453 SGGSAGGGG
+453 SGGTAGGGG

-487 DATVGGTTPTNGRTL
+487 DATVGGTTPTNGRVL
-502 TYEERVDAKVYPA
+502 TYDERVDAKVYPA
-515 TQTRAGFGYHYTVL
+515 TQTRAGFGYHYTIL

-538 HRDPVDF
+538 NRDPVSL

-600 GEQVEV
+600 GKQVEV

-614 GNMKYDSTETAPY
+614 GNMKYDSTNSAPY
-627 LVNGRVII
+627 LINGRVLIH
-635 KMVGETPKLK
+635 MVGTTPKMK
-645 SVMMPAQSEDISAG
+645 TIMMEAQNEDISSSHVDDA
-659 NIDEKDGFGQKAI
+659 DVYGQKAY
-672 LSPGQGSANKTLA
+672 LNKGQDVASTTIA

-690 YYNLGDVMT
+690 YYNMGDLMT
-699 VTPKWEYNTLLNVTY
+699 VNPVWEYSTMLSPTDRDWN
-714 KPWDDSVAKNI
+714 DSVAKSI
-725 NNQMSVSITNTELGI
+725 DSRLSVSVANTNLGV
-740 PAEGDKY
+740 PNPGDKY
-747 YNDAYPGWYAVKSVM
+747 YNADYPGWYAVKSVM
-762 TITNA
+762 TITNPVNTMYSTERLTKYYFRCKGIA
-767 PLSMYDTATV
+767 SYTLSSGTKTMYDKGERGELAIDYNIYINHEGVHVYSDRNIINGTPTSTVDDTIAATAGRSASTWQYPHMALTDVNNINTILIQFSSHGFNTSDSISYDASYADSLGITGSGNQYSYIFKAKSKNSVSTANWEKFLQSITYTTYDAATFTSTGVSGGVTIFWYADENLWENNMFYDSSSGHFYACINTGSSITWGEARNRALSMYNSALDCYGYLAHITSQSEQDYLYTLMDKSTQGWLGATRKV
-777 TKYFFRCHPTATVS
+777 SGNEWDWYWRDGPANETSEPFFRQNAG
-791 MYNGIRTMDDESESG
+791 GIYGSLLWGYENWDSKTEPNNSG
-806 GLVLDYSIAM
+806 GVEWCMHYYGSNRGVWNDYIDSNGAVTSFIVEWSKDGLV
-816 EHQGAHVYQNR
+816 G
-827 NTIND
+827 ND
-832 MNAETVSDT
+832 HSVSDT
-841 VTATQNHSSSQWK
+841 
-854 YPELVVKTPK
+854 
-864 TIQTF
+864 
-869 NVLFTS
+869 
-875 PSRNAQDAILY
+875 
-886 NTDLANQLG
+886 
-895 IVVTGTNQNYI
+895 
-906 FTKSGG
+906 
-912 LTQDEWN
+912 
-919 NFLRQVSFVTY
+919 
-930 DRAVFTA
+930 
-937 DGVQSGVEVAWYGFE
+937 
-952 KAIFGSNQAT
+952 
-962 RHVPTLSD
+962 
-970 YPGAATHNIASGSLN
+970 
-985 ITSSGSVYRIVGSTT
+985 
-1000 GDNRIYVSPGVS
+1000 
-1012 ATVILDNVTMNYTAA
+1012 
-1027 GAGWGNDTSRAGDGA
+1027 
-1042 ISCSHANLTII
+1042 
-1053 LVGTSRITAYGSYSN
+1053 
-1068 AIAKNGTDGSLMIDG
+1068 
-1083 AGTLYAVG
+1083 
-1091 ASGDHCGAIGANV
+1091 
-1104 NCSFWNFTV
+1104 
-1113 QGGTI
+1113 
-1118 YANAGEHCPGI
+1118 
-1129 GSGCLNQ
+1129 
-1136 PGEGNGGDG
+1136 
-1145 AGCGNLNFTG
+1145 
-1155 GTVVARGNTA
+1155 
-1165 CSGIGSGWGGPVN
+1165 
-1178 GINISNGAKVTAY
+1178 
-1191 GGSYSPGI
+1191 
-1199 GSGGRTDNVQGGN
+1199 
-1212 IGSYHYHVRN
+1212 
-1222 IVITGGDTV
+1222 
-1231 VTAFGD
+1231 
-1237 KSTNMPGIGCGK
+1237 
-1249 DPVGT
+1249 
-1254 VRGTLSNV
+1254 
-1262 VATTLDGFQGYVRY
+1262 
-1276 GSSEESAAYSTEQPR
+1276 
-1291 TPFTGTGNIG
+1291 
-1301 SYLAS
+1301 
-1306 QVNRGTP
+1306 
-1313 VYYTQVFFSIDTSNK
+1313 
-1328 HVDDA
+1328 
-1333 DVIGTQVSSTGT
+1333 DVIGTQIVA
-1345 IKPEQFASVS
+1345 EQEQKVNNGEVS
-1355 GTVWAENDRD
+1355 GTVWAENDYN
-1365 GVYQVGDEAV
+1365 GLFATDEAKLQDITVQLISDNGTV
-1375 VEGVAVTLYNADG
+1375 VATAQTNKLGQYDFTGLAPGNYYVKFTSQSFVGYNAVPDG
-1388 SVCKTTT
+1388 GNSIVQQASKGINDSYAQTPVFALTY
-1395 TNKYGAYSFDGIPE
+1395 NDVLEKSF
-1409 KKNYTVG
+1409 
-1416 FSNGS
+1416 
-1421 SNIQS
+1421 
-1426 YSPTAKIAAGENNNH
+1426 
-1441 VNNDWKSDVFTAIY
+1441 
-1455 QKNTSQTIN
+1455 
-1464 CGVYVPSTV
+1464 GVYVPSTV
-1473 SGFAWDDVNQNGICD
+1473 SGFALDDANQNGIYD
-1488 NSESKI
+1488 NREAKI

-1514 NPITAVLTDADGNY
+1514 NPIAPVLTDANGNY

-1542 LTSSDTVDISNARV
+1542 LTSSNTVDISNARV
-1556 SPIPTSGDEKRTNKA
+1556 SPIPASGDVKLTNKA
-1571 ERSIDVL
+1571 EKSIGML

-1593 SMLNAAT
+1593 SMLTSAT
-1600 IGEVYINSMTGTGI
+1600 IGEIYINSMSGTGI

-1717 EEYDYFGFLVSPTAT
+1717 EEYDYFGFLVPPTAA
-1732 TDKKTQMGNDAT
+1732 TDKKTQMGNDST

-1759 YQIPDTRVVSLSNEK
+1759 YQIPDTRVVNLSNEK
-1774 DFYVSTANCAMYIP
+1774 DFYVSTANCALYIP

-1798 DNYNGIRETNET
+1798 NNYNGIREINET

-1891 INQGNDDTLDSET
+1891 INQGNDDTLDSEA

-1940 DAGFIRLLTSF
+1940 DAGFIRLLTDF
-1951 DLKKVEDLSG
+1951 DLKKIEDLSG
-1961 IPFENVK
+1961 IPFKDVK

-2008 TDKNGLISFTNQ
+2008 TDKNGLIHFTNQ

-2026 LTETETLP
+2026 LIETETLP
-2034 GYVRDTKT
+2034 GYVKDTKT
-2042 HVVKVMPETAVENNN
+2042 HVVKVMPEAAVENNN
-2057 LIWKT
+2057 LVWKT
-2062 YISVDGVRQTNNLY
+2062 YISVDGVRLTDNLY

-2097 DQDGIRKNAVITLK
+2097 DQDGIRQNAVITLK

-2161 VENPMDGYTAI
+2161 IENPMDGYTAT
-2172 VSNTTGSVDNGYA
+2172 VSATTGSTDKGYA

-2201 VKVWDDGNNVDGIRP
+2201 TKVWDDSNNIDGMRP

-2222 MNGSDGSS
+2222 LNGSDGSS
-2230 TEATLSNTK
+2230 TEATLSNAK
-2239 DWKYTFKHIPLFDAN
+2239 DWKYTFKHMPLYDAN
-2254 GNEITYTITEDAVAG
+2254 GNEITYTITEDAVTG
-2269 YTYTVTNE
+2269 YTYTVTNKD
-2277 GRSFTITN
+2277 RAFTITN
-2285 SHVQETLSI
+2285 KHTQETFSI

-2305 QDGVRPSAIHVILMG
+2305 QDGVRPSAIHVTLMG

-2356 LSEETVDSYT
+2356 LNEEAVNGYT

-2371 DADTGFTVTNE
+2371 DANTGFTVTNE
-2382 HIPAV
+2382 HISAV
-2387 TNVVINK
+2387 TNVVVNK
-2394 YWEDAANQDGVRPD
+2394 YWEDAENQDGVRPD
-2408 SVSVT
+2408 SVAVT

-2423 ATLTKDGGFS
+2423 ATLTKDTGFS
-2433 ETFENLPVFFNNGT
+2433 KTFENLPVFFNNGT
-2447 KIAYT
+2447 KITYT
-2452 VTEDAVAGYIGK
+2452 VTEDAVNGYTGK
-2464 TATDDTGYV
+2464 ITTDDTGYI

-2479 HTPETIS
+2479 HAPETIR
-2486 KTITKTWDD
+2486 KTVTKTWDD
-2495 NDNQDG
+2495 GNDRDG
-2501 IRPTNVKVELYG
+2501 IRPTNVKIELYG
-2513 TDGTLRTQYLTKDN
+2513 TDGTRRTQYLTKDN
-2527 NWSYSFENLPKY
+2527 HWSYSFENLPKY

-2548 TAKEEAVEGYTQKSV
+2548 IIKEEAVDGYTQKSV
-2563 TTATGFNFTNTHE
+2563 TTTAGFDLTNTHE
-2576 PQTVTYG
+2576 IQTADYEVK
-2583 ATKVWLDDDNRDGVR
+2583 KVWIDDNDRDGTR
-2598 PNSITLVLNGSD
+2598 PTSITLTLTGSD
-2610 GSKYTKQMTAAS
+2610 GSKYTKQMTAAD
-2622 NWSDVTFERIPMFNN
+2622 NWNAVTFERVPMFNG
-2637 GKYITYTLSEN
+2637 GKYITYTLTEN
-2648 DVPSYVNS
+2648 EVSSYINLIE
-2656 VAVSEDGKF
+2656 VSEDGKH
-2665 FTVTNTHTPDH
+2665 FTVTNTHAPDH
-2676 AIIKITEVWHDEN
+2676 TVINITEVWHDEN

-2696 KKVTTIIVGS
+2696 RKMTAIVVGS

-2802 NAVSKTATLNEE
+2802 NAVSKTATLNED

-2832 VTYNVKESDVEG
+2832 VAYNVKESDTAG
-2844 YEASIVKTE
+2844 YEASVVKTE

-2860 EHDSETTLRTATL
+2860 EHDSETTMRTVTL
-2873 VWRDENN
+2873 VWRDEDNR
-2880 QDGIRPD
+2880 DGVRPD
-2887 TVTYTLHGSDGSEV
+2887 AVTYTLHGSDGSEQ
-2901 EKTVSKDDSW
+2901 EKTVNKDDAW
-2911 ADVMFEDLPVYQNGQ
+2911 NDVVFEDLPVYQNGQ
-2926 KVTYTLTES
+2926 RISYTLTES
-2935 TVDGYTTDIR
+2935 AIDGYANDIR
-2945 DNGHTFTVTNT
+2945 SSGNTFTVTNT
-2956 HIPAVVNVDVTK
+2956 HIPETVNVDVTK
-2968 VWTDGENQDGNRPN
+2968 IWTDGENQDGNRPD
-2982 SISVILTGNDGNRYT
+2982 SISVILTGSDGKRYT
-2997 ATITA
+2997 TTITA
-3002 ANNWKYTFSK
+3002 ANNWKHTFLK

-3025 TLAEDAA
+3025 TLTEDTM
-3032 SGYSNVIEKKDN
+3032 SGYSDVVEKRSD
-3044 YTFVL
+3044 YVFVL
-3049 TNKYSPATVDIPVV
+3049 TNKYSPATVDVTIV
-3063 KKWNDDNDR
+3063 KKWDDDNDR
-3072 DGARPESFNIVLNGS
+3072 DGMRPESVDIVLNGS
-3087 DGKLYTGTLSAENGY
+3087 DGKLYTGTLSTENGY
-3102 TYVFQSVPKFHNSGT
+3102 TCVFQSVPKYHDGGT
-3117 LISYTVA
+3117 LINYTIA
-3124 EEKVT
+3124 EEKIP
-3129 GYTTE
+3129 GYTTTI
-3134 VAKDS
+3134 AKDA
-3139 SGYKFTLTNTKS
+3139 SGYKFTLTNAKT
-3151 IETVTKTVSKVW
+3151 IDTVTKTVSKVW
-3163 EDSNNQD
+3163 DDNNNQD
-3170 GLRPSAITVI
+3170 GLRPTAITVI
-3180 LTGDDGSRYLKS
+3180 LTGDDGSRRVKS
-3192 VSAAENWT
+3192 VTATENWT
-3200 TTFENLPKNQ
+3200 VTFENLPKNQ
-3210 NHGQSI
+3210 NHGQNI

-3227 YTDEV
+3227 YTEAI
-3232 TQNGNNYTI
+3232 TQNGDNYII
-3241 TNTHM
+3241 TNTHT
-3246 PATTELFVTKT
+3246 PASSEFFVTKI
-3257 WKDNGNNDG
+3257 WKDNENNDG

-3281 RSYAKKLNA
+3281 CSYTEKLNA

-3305 NGKTI
+3305 DGKVI
-3310 DYTLTEEAVPGYTSS
+3310 EYSLTEESVPGYTSS
-3325 ITRNGKSFTLINTHV
+3325 ITRNGKSFVFINTHV

-3353 DENNQDGLRPKSITA
+3353 DGNNQDGLRPKTITA

-3383 ESQNWTTSLNNLPKY
+3383 EGQNWATSLNNLPKY
-3398 KNSTEVQYTVKENAI
+3398 KNGTEIQYTVKENAI
-3413 SGYETEIKQTGDSYT
+3413 PGYETEIKQTGDSYAIMNSHT
-3428 ITNTHAPA
+3428 PA
-3436 VVTVSVVKIWDDEN
+3436 VVTVSAVKVWDDAN

-3465 GSDGSTHN
+3465 GSDGSVRN

-3487 DLPQYKNGVKID
+3487 NLPKYKNGMKID

-3504 ADSNPYTYEIVK
+3504 ANSNPYTYEIVK
-3516 GSDGYSFTITNNYV
+3516 GSDEYSFTITNNYV
-3530 PAAVNVPV
+3530 PAVVNVPI
-3538 TTIWNDDNNRD
+3538 TTVWDDDDNRD

-3556 VITLQGSNGKVYQ
+3556 AITLHGSNGKVYQ
-3569 HIVTDKDSFA
+3569 RIVTGKDDFA

-3590 EGKEVVYTVT
+3590 EGREVVYTVT
-3600 QNEVD
+3600 QNEMN
-3605 GYTTDV
+3605 GYTA
-3611 TNTDKYTFQITNTHE
+3611 NIASTDKYTFQITNTHE
-3626 PEKLAKTVTKVWDDN
+3626 PERLAKTVTKVWDDN

-3663 IEKNLSA
+3663 IEKSLST
-3670 ANNWTETFEG
+3670 ANNWTETFDG

-3695 DEEAVGGYEK
+3695 DEEMVGGYEK

-3739 DGYRPDTTT
+3739 DGYRPDAAT
-3748 IHMSGTDGTQDTK
+3748 IHMSGTDGTQDAK

-3772 VFKDLDRFKD
+3772 VFKDLDHYKD
-3782 GTKIKYTV
+3782 GNEIKYTV

-3795 PQYTTSIVA
+3795 PQYTTSIAV

-3824 SVIWEDNDDQD
+3824 SVVWEDNNDQD
-3835 GIRPDAVNIK
+3835 GLRPDTVSVK
-3845 LKGNDKLVDSSELNE
+3845 LKGNDKFIDSSELNE
-3860 DVKWKHSFT
+3860 DVEWKHSFT

-3887 EIPGYTTT
+3887 EIPGYTTS

-3922 DDSENQDGLRPD
+3922 KDAENQDGLRPD
-3934 TIHIKLVSNGIAKDA
+3934 AIHIRLISNDIEKDA
-3949 YLDADSNW
+3949 YLDAESDW
-3957 HLEFEGLPKYRDHG
+3957 HLDFEGLPKYRDHG

-3992 EDGYAFTIKNDHVPA
+3992 KDGYAFTIENDHVPA
-4007 VIDIPITEEWIDDNN
+4007 VIDIPITEEWIDDND
-4022 RDGLRPSSHT
+4022 RDGLRPGSHT
-4032 VILTDGINTI
+4032 VVLVDGTNAI
-4042 EEIVLDK
+4042 EEVVLDRN
-4049 DNGYGTVLKDMPKY
+4049 NGYGVVLKNMPKY
-4063 KNGVEIDYQIKDF
+4063 KNGVEINYQIKDF

-4085 IKGDSVKDFKVTNTH
+4085 IKSDSVKDFNITNTH
-4100 VPEMVTVTV
+4100 VPEMVTITV

-4122 RPEEIALTLTGS
+4122 RPEKVTLTLTGS
-4134 DGNVYEKTVNKETW
+4134 DGNVYEKTVTKDTW
-4148 TAVFSDLPK
+4148 TTVFSDLPK

-4170 EGIKGYSTTITN
+4170 EGIKGYKTTITDN
-4182 NQTDTIT
+4182 ETGTIA
-4189 VINKHEPVKTITV
+4189 VINTHEPVKTITV

-4210 NKDSIRPDKVT
+4210 NKDNIRPDKVT
-4221 VKLTDGTTVVSTKEV
+4221 VKLANGTTAVSTKEIN
-4236 KNDSWKHIFE
+4236 NDSWKHVFE
-4246 DIPVFN
+4246 NIIVFN
-4252 GSDKVSYTITQ
+4252 GDDKASYTVTQ
-4263 DAVNG
+4263 DAVSE

-4284 INTHISVVPPKEEP
+4284 INTHVPVAPPKEEP
-4298 KKKEPATPAP
+4298 KQEETATPAAPAP
-4308 VVEVKVEQP
+4308 VVEIKTE
-4317 APTVTLIQTTNKPT
+4317 PTTTVIETPNKQT
-4331 GISFFESLFAK
+4331 GISFMDGLFG

>member
-1 MQNGKSRIKRV
+1 MQKCESRTKRV
-12 ASAIIAGVMA
+12 MSAIIAGMMA
-22 LQTVAPVIS
+22 LQVVAPTIS
-31 YADDTA
+31 YADDTVASTA
-37 SSVAT
+37 SSE
-42 TDDSDAIA
+42 DNSDTQI
-50 NVDPGTPVQVDA
+50 DPGVPVQTD
-62 TASEEPSEAPS
+62 TASSNTVTEPDSSES
-73 SGTSQADENSEETE
+73 LEETADSEQTGKIQDDTVSDSQGNE
-87 TNSDITDE
+87 TNTQE
-95 VSNEHTD
+95 ET
-102 ADTADETQTVEEDA
+102 AQDTVQQND
-116 PKQDESTSETTD
+116 SGSETTE
-128 TAPSRT
+128 SESVRT

-140 KNGGEFEP
+140 KNGGIFEP

-156 DPIAAYLGTETNDIV
+156 DPIATYLGTETNDIAI
-171 VEDTGDTIVAT
+171 EDTGDTIVAT
-182 VTDRDSIDI
+182 VTDRDSISI
-191 PVALSSDESLYF
+191 PVALSGDDSLYF

-211 SYDADSE
+211 SYDADNE
-218 TLTFEDGVDA
+218 TLTFDDGVDA
-228 YVLSAVY
+228 YVLTAVY
-235 SSVVDDDQTLVE
+235 NSVADEDQQLIE
-247 NRTEFDEQ
+247 NKEIFDEQ
-255 TKRQAIQER
+255 AEKNVLQQKLSA
-264 LKSSGISTYVLRPSD
+264 SGISLYEMRPSD
-279 SYNQLDLVVEGLAF
+279 SYNQLDLIIDGLAF
-293 TSDDGLTQTFTAP
+293 TSDDGLVQTFTAP
-306 YDGDYIITAY
+306 YDGDYTITAY

-335 GGKAEGTVHL
+335 GGKAEGTIHL
-345 NAGQTI
+345 SAGQTI

-426 KAQNNAAAEVAKK
+426 KAQNDAAAEVAKN

-453 SGGSAGGGG
+453 SGGTAGGGG

-487 DATVGGTTPTNGRTL
+487 DATVGGTTPTNGRVL
-502 TYEERVDAKVYPA
+502 TYDERVDAKVYPA
-515 TQTRAGFGYHYTVL
+515 TQTRAGFGYHYTIL

-538 HRDPVDF
+538 NRDPVSL

-600 GEQVEV
+600 GKQVEV

-614 GNMKYDSTETAPY
+614 GNMKYDSTNSAPY
-627 LVNGRVII
+627 LINGRVLIH
-635 KMVGETPKLK
+635 MVGTTPKMK
-645 SVMMPAQSEDISAG
+645 TIMMEAQNEDISSSHVDDA
-659 NIDEKDGFGQKAI
+659 DVYGQKAY
-672 LSPGQGSANKTLA
+672 LNKGQDVASTTIA

-690 YYNLGDVMT
+690 YYNMGDLMT
-699 VTPKWEYNTLLNVTY
+699 VNPVWEYSTMLSPTDRDWN
-714 KPWDDSVAKNI
+714 DSVAKSI
-725 NNQMSVSITNTELGI
+725 DSRLSVSVVNTNLGV
-740 PAEGDKY
+740 PNPGDKY
-747 YNDAYPGWYAVKSVM
+747 YNADYPGWYAVKSVM
-762 TITNA
+762 TITNPVNA
-767 PLSMYDTATV
+767 MYSTEKLTKYYFRCKGIASYTLSSGTKTMYDKGERGELAIDYNIYINHEGVHVYSDRNIINGTPTSTVDDTIAATAGRSASTWQYPHMALTDVNNINTILIQFSSHGFNTSDSISYDASYADSLGITGSGNQYSYIFKAKSKNSVSTANWEKFLQSITYTTYDAATFTSTGVSGGVTIFWYADENLWENNMFYDSSSGHFYACINTGNSITWGEARNRALSMYNSALDCYGYLAHITSQSEQDYLYTLMDKSTQGWLGATRKV
-777 TKYFFRCHPTATVS
+777 SGNEWDWYWRDGPANETSEPFFRQNADGTYGTLLWGYENWDSKTEP
-791 MYNGIRTMDDESESG
+791 NNSG
-806 GLVLDYSIAM
+806 GVEWCMHYYGSNRGVWNDYIDSNGAVTSFIVEWSKDGLV
-816 EHQGAHVYQNR
+816 G
-827 NTIND
+827 ND
-832 MNAETVSDT
+832 HSVSDT
-841 VTATQNHSSSQWK
+841 
-854 YPELVVKTPK
+854 
-864 TIQTF
+864 
-869 NVLFTS
+869 
-875 PSRNAQDAILY
+875 
-886 NTDLANQLG
+886 
-895 IVVTGTNQNYI
+895 
-906 FTKSGG
+906 
-912 LTQDEWN
+912 
-919 NFLRQVSFVTY
+919 
-930 DRAVFTA
+930 
-937 DGVQSGVEVAWYGFE
+937 
-952 KAIFGSNQAT
+952 
-962 RHVPTLSD
+962 
-970 YPGAATHNIASGSLN
+970 
-985 ITSSGSVYRIVGSTT
+985 
-1000 GDNRIYVSPGVS
+1000 
-1012 ATVILDNVTMNYTAA
+1012 
-1027 GAGWGNDTSRAGDGA
+1027 
-1042 ISCSHANLTII
+1042 
-1053 LVGTSRITAYGSYSN
+1053 
-1068 AIAKNGTDGSLMIDG
+1068 
-1083 AGTLYAVG
+1083 
-1091 ASGDHCGAIGANV
+1091 
-1104 NCSFWNFTV
+1104 
-1113 QGGTI
+1113 
-1118 YANAGEHCPGI
+1118 
-1129 GSGCLNQ
+1129 
-1136 PGEGNGGDG
+1136 
-1145 AGCGNLNFTG
+1145 
-1155 GTVVARGNTA
+1155 
-1165 CSGIGSGWGGPVN
+1165 
-1178 GINISNGAKVTAY
+1178 
-1191 GGSYSPGI
+1191 
-1199 GSGGRTDNVQGGN
+1199 
-1212 IGSYHYHVRN
+1212 
-1222 IVITGGDTV
+1222 
-1231 VTAFGD
+1231 
-1237 KSTNMPGIGCGK
+1237 
-1249 DPVGT
+1249 
-1254 VRGTLSNV
+1254 
-1262 VATTLDGFQGYVRY
+1262 
-1276 GSSEESAAYSTEQPR
+1276 
-1291 TPFTGTGNIG
+1291 
-1301 SYLAS
+1301 
-1306 QVNRGTP
+1306 
-1313 VYYTQVFFSIDTSNK
+1313 
-1328 HVDDA
+1328 
-1333 DVIGTQVSSTGT
+1333 DVIGTQIVA
-1345 IKPEQFASVS
+1345 EQEQKVNNGEVS
-1355 GTVWAENDRD
+1355 GTVWAENDYN
-1365 GVYQVGDEAV
+1365 GLFATDEAKLQDITV
-1375 VEGVAVTLYNADG
+1375 QLISDNGTIVATAQTNKLGQYDFTGLAPGNYYVKFTSQSFVGYNAVPDG
-1388 SVCKTTT
+1388 GNSIVQQASKGINDSYAQTPVFALTY
-1395 TNKYGAYSFDGIPE
+1395 NDVLEKSF
-1409 KKNYTVG
+1409 
-1416 FSNGS
+1416 
-1421 SNIQS
+1421 
-1426 YSPTAKIAAGENNNH
+1426 
-1441 VNNDWKSDVFTAIY
+1441 
-1455 QKNTSQTIN
+1455 
-1464 CGVYVPSTV
+1464 GVYVPSTV
-1473 SGFAWDDVNQNGICD
+1473 SGFAWDDANQNGIYD
-1488 NSESKI
+1488 NREAKI

-1514 NPITAVLTDADGNY
+1514 NPIAAVLTDANGNY

-1542 LTSSDTVDISNARV
+1542 LTSSNTVDISNARV
-1556 SPIPTSGDEKRTNKA
+1556 SPIPASGDVKLTNKA
-1571 ERSIDVL
+1571 EKSIGML

-1593 SMLNAAT
+1593 SMLTSAT
-1600 IGEVYINSMTGTGI
+1600 IGEIYINSMSGTGI

-1648 WHETQADIN
+1648 WHETQADID

-1705 TDKTAADKKVLP
+1705 TDWTAADKKVLP
-1717 EEYDYFGFLVSPTAT
+1717 EEYDYFGFTVSPTAT
-1732 TDKKTQMGNDAT
+1732 TDKKTQMGNDST

-1759 YQIPDTRVVSLSNEK
+1759 YQIPDTRVVNLSNEK
-1774 DFYVSTANCAMYIP
+1774 DFYVSTANCALYIP

-1798 DNYNGIRETNET
+1798 DNYNGIREANET
-1810 ENVKTHIYLRRT
+1810 QNVETHIYLRRT
-1822 TKSQF
+1822 TKSKF

-1840 LLYKSYNVFGELVGN
+1840 LLYKSYNVFGELIGN
-1855 GDLNTAADGYYE
+1855 GDLNTATDGYYE
-1867 YDYLEPGIYYV
+1867 YNCLEPGIYYV
-1878 VFDNTYDYYGQTL
+1878 VFDNTYDCYGQTL
-1891 INQGNDDTLDSET
+1891 INQGNDDTLDSEA

-1968 FDYEIYEKADD
+1968 FDYEIYSKAENFGKSVFPDDRHQGAPQIYEGAED
-1979 SGKSVFPNGPYTTV
+1979 SGKSVFSDDSNELYTTA
-1993 PVKPGDTSIKTEHLT
+1993 SIETFAQAEHLI
-2008 TDKNGLISFTNQ
+2008 TDKDGLIHFTNQ

-2026 LTETETLP
+2026 LTETKTLP

-2042 HVVKVMPETAVENNN
+2042 HVIKVMPETTVENNN
-2057 LIWKT
+2057 LVWKT
-2062 YISVDGVRQTNNLY
+2062 YISVDGVRQTDNLY

-2097 DQDGIRKNAVITLK
+2097 DQDGIRQNAVITLK

-2161 VENPMDGYTAI
+2161 IENPMDGYTAT
-2172 VSNTTGSVDNGYA
+2172 VGATTGSADKGYA

-2201 VKVWDDGNNVDGIRP
+2201 TKVWDDSNNIDGMRP

-2222 MNGSDGSS
+2222 LNGSDGSS
-2230 TEATLSNTK
+2230 TEATLSNAK
-2239 DWKYTFKHIPLFDAN
+2239 DWKYTFKHMPLFDAN
-2254 GNEITYTITEDAVAG
+2254 GNKITYTITEDAVAG

-2285 SHVQETLSI
+2285 SHVQETFSI

-2305 QDGVRPSAIHVILMG
+2305 QDGVRPSAIHVTLMG

-2356 LSEETVDSYT
+2356 LNEEAVNGYT

-2382 HIPAV
+2382 HISAV
-2387 TNVVINK
+2387 TNVVVNK

-2408 SVSVT
+2408 SVAVT

-2423 ATLTKDGGFS
+2423 ATLTKDTGFS
-2433 ETFENLPVFFNNGT
+2433 KTFENLPVFFNSGT
-2447 KIAYT
+2447 KITYT
-2452 VTEDAVAGYIGK
+2452 VTEDAVNGYAGKI
-2464 TATDDTGYV
+2464 TTDDTGYI

-2479 HTPETIS
+2479 HTLETIR
-2486 KTITKTWDD
+2486 KTVTKTWDD
-2495 NDNQDG
+2495 GNDRDG
-2501 IRPTNVKVELYG
+2501 IRPTNVKIELYG
-2513 TDGTLRTQYLTKDN
+2513 TDGTRRTQYLTQDN
-2527 NWSYSFENLPKY
+2527 HWSYSFENLPKY
-2539 QNEGTIILY
+2539 QNKGTIILY
-2548 TAKEEAVEGYTQKSV
+2548 TIKEEAVDGYTQKSV
-2563 TTATGFNFTNTHE
+2563 TTTAGFDLTNTHE
-2576 PQTVTYG
+2576 IQTADYEVK
-2583 ATKVWLDDDNRDGVR
+2583 KVWVDDNDRDGAR
-2598 PNSITLVLNGSD
+2598 PTSITLTLTGSD
-2610 GSKYTKQMTAAS
+2610 GSKYTKQMTAVD
-2622 NWSDVTFERIPMFNN
+2622 NWNAATFERVPMFNG
-2637 GKYITYTLSEN
+2637 GKYITYTLTEN
-2648 DVPSYVNS
+2648 EVPSYINS
-2656 VAVSEDGKF
+2656 IEVSEDGKH
-2665 FTVTNTHTPDH
+2665 FTVTNTHAPDH
-2676 AIIKITEVWHDEN
+2676 TVINITEVWHDEN

-2696 KKVTTIIVGS
+2696 RKMAAVVVGS

-2802 NAVSKTATLNEE
+2802 NAVSKTATLNED

-2832 VTYNVKESDVEG
+2832 VAYNVKESDTAG
-2844 YEASIVKTE
+2844 YEASVVKTE

-2860 EHDSETTLRTATL
+2860 EHDSETTMRTVTL
-2873 VWRDENN
+2873 VWRDEDNR
-2880 QDGIRPD
+2880 DGVRPD
-2887 TVTYTLHGSDGSEV
+2887 AVTYTLHGSDGSEQ
-2901 EKTVSKDDSW
+2901 EKTVNKDDAW
-2911 ADVMFEDLPVYQNGQ
+2911 ADVVFEDLPVYQNGQ
-2926 KVTYTLTES
+2926 RISYTLTES
-2935 TVDGYTTDIR
+2935 AIDGYTTDIR

-2968 VWTDGENQDGNRPN
+2968 VWTDGENQDGNRPD
-2982 SISVILTGNDGNRYT
+2982 SISVILTGSDGKRYT
-2997 ATITA
+2997 TTITA
-3002 ANNWKYTFSK
+3002 ANNWKHTFLK

-3025 TLAEDAA
+3025 TLTEDTM
-3032 SGYSNVIEKKDN
+3032 SGYSDVVEKRSD
-3044 YTFVL
+3044 YVFVL
-3049 TNKYSPATVDIPVV
+3049 TNKYSPATVDVTIV
-3063 KKWNDDNDR
+3063 KKWDDDNDR
-3072 DGARPESFNIVLNGS
+3072 DGMRPESVDIVLNGS
-3087 DGKLYTGTLSAENGY
+3087 DGKLYTGTLSTENGY
-3102 TYVFQSVPKFHNSGT
+3102 TCVFQSVPKYHDGGT
-3117 LISYTVA
+3117 LINYTIA
-3124 EEKVT
+3124 EEKIP
-3129 GYTTE
+3129 GYTTTI
-3134 VAKDS
+3134 AKDA
-3139 SGYKFTLTNTKS
+3139 SGYKFTLTNTKP

-3163 EDSNNQD
+3163 EDNNNQD
-3170 GLRPSAITVI
+3170 GLRPTAITVI
-3180 LTGDDGSRYLKS
+3180 LTGDDGSRRVKS
-3192 VSAAENWT
+3192 VTAAENWT
-3200 TTFENLPKNQ
+3200 VTFENLPKNQ

-3227 YTDEV
+3227 YTDRV
-3232 TQNGNNYTI
+3232 AQNGDNYTI
-3241 TNTHM
+3241 TNTHT
-3246 PATTELFVTKT
+3246 PAATELFVTKT

-3281 RSYAKKLNA
+3281 RSYTEKLNA
-3290 DNQWSVMFSNLPKYA
+3290 DNQWSIMFSNLPIYA
-3305 NGKTI
+3305 DGKTI
-3310 DYTLTEEAVPGYTSS
+3310 DYTLTEEVVPGYASS

-3353 DENNQDGLRPKSITA
+3353 DGNNQDGLRPKTITA

-3383 ESQNWTTSLNNLPKY
+3383 EGQNWATNLNNLPKY
-3398 KNSTEVQYTVKENAI
+3398 KNGTEIQYTVKENAI
-3413 SGYETEIKQTGDSYT
+3413 PGYETEIKQTGDSYA
-3428 ITNTHAPA
+3428 ITNSHTPA
-3436 VVTVSVVKIWDDEN
+3436 AVTVSAVKVWDDAN

-3465 GSDGSTHN
+3465 GSDGSVRN

-3487 DLPQYKNGVKID
+3487 NLPKYKNGMKID

-3504 ADSNPYTYEIVK
+3504 ANSNPYTYEIVK
-3516 GSDGYSFTITNNYV
+3516 GSDEYSFTITNNYV
-3530 PAAVNVPV
+3530 PAVVNVPI
-3538 TTIWNDDNNRD
+3538 TTVWDDDDNRD

-3556 VITLQGSNGKVYQ
+3556 AITLHGSNGKVYQ
-3569 HIVTDKDSFA
+3569 RIVTGKDDFA

-3590 EGKEVVYTVT
+3590 EGREVVYTVT
-3600 QNEVD
+3600 QNEMN
-3605 GYTTDV
+3605 GYTANIA
-3611 TNTDKYTFQITNTHE
+3611 NTDKYTFQIMNTHE

-3725 DLIVNVVWNDANNQ
+3725 DLVVNVVWNDANNQ

-3845 LKGNDKLVDSSELNE
+3845 LKGNDKLVDSSELDE

-3869 KLPVR
+3869 NLPVR

-3922 DDSENQDGLRPD
+3922 EDGENQDGLRPD
-3934 TIHIKLVSNGIAKDA
+3934 SIDVILTGSDGNTYNATISEKD
-3949 YLDADSNW
+3949 NW
-3957 HLEFEGLPKYRDHG
+3957 TYIFANLPKYFNDG
-3971 ILNEYSVQEVDVDG
+3971 TLVEYSLQEVETDGYAGTVTKGTDG
-3985 YTSTVTT
+3985 YT
-3992 EDGYAFTIKNDHVPA
+3992 FTIKNDHTPA
-4007 VIDIPITEEWIDDNN
+4007 VVDIPVTKVWNDDED
-4022 RDGLRPSSHT
+4022 RDGLRPNS
-4032 VILTDGINTI
+4032 I
-4042 EEIVLDK
+4042 
-4049 DNGYGTVLKDMPKY
+4049 
-4063 KNGVEIDYQIKDF
+4063 
-4076 KVDGYTTNI
+4076 
-4085 IKGDSVKDFKVTNTH
+4085 H
-4100 VPEMVTVTV
+4100 V
-4109 TEGWHDQSDYDKI
+4109 
-4122 RPEEIALTLTGS
+4122 TLTGS
-4134 DGNVYEKTVNKETW
+4134 DGSTYKKDLEKD
-4148 TAVFSDLPK
+4148 S
-4157 NSKGE
+4157 
-4162 QIIYTLTQ
+4162 
-4170 EGIKGYSTTITN
+4170 GYSTIFTSLPKYHNGELISYSLAETPVEGYETDIQAAESGYGFTITN
-4182 NQTDTIT
+4182 T
-4189 VINKHEPVKTITV
+4189 HEVSKKTIKVSKVWDDAENQDGIRPDSV
-4202 TVTWNDEN
+4202 TVTLTGSNNSKYTAKLNKENNWTYTFEGLFCKADGATIKYEVSEKDVAGYTPSIKETEGGFIITNAHKPETVTINIVKNWNDSQN
-4210 NKDSIRPDKVT
+4210 ADNIRPDAISIT
-4221 VKLTDGTTVVSTKEV
+4221 LT
-4236 KNDSWKHIFE
+4236 
-4246 DIPVFN
+4246 
-4252 GSDKVSYTITQ
+4252 GSDNSSRSITLNKAGDYKTAVDSLPKFHEGKQITYTVTETPV
-4263 DAVNG
+4263 DG
-4268 YTTEIKA
+4268 YTSSVQASADGYSFVVINTHTPEVHQEKKETPTTPKFEIKA
-4275 SDDGNTIEI
+4275 EPSTTI
-4284 INTHISVVPPKEEP
+4284 
-4298 KKKEPATPAP
+4298 
-4308 VVEVKVEQP
+4308 
-4317 APTVTLIQTTNKPT
+4317 IQTTNKPT
-4331 GISFFESLFAK
+4331 GVSFFDSLLG

>member
-12 ASAIIAGVMA
+12 ASAVIAGVMA

-62 TASEEPSEAPS
+62 TASEEPSDAPS
-73 SGTSQADENSEETE
+73 SGASQADENSEETE

-95 VSNEHTD
+95 VANEHTD

-211 SYDADSE
+211 SYNADSE

-335 GGKAEGTVHL
+335 GGKAEGTIHL
-345 NAGQTI
+345 SAGQTI

-426 KAQNNAAAEVAKK
+426 KAQNDAAAEVAKN

-453 SGGSAGGGG
+453 SGGTAGGGG

-487 DATVGGTTPTNGRTL
+487 DATVGGTTPTNGRIL
-502 TYEERVDAKVYPA
+502 TYDERVDAKVYPA
-515 TQTRAGFGYHYTVL
+515 TQTRAGFGYHYTIL

-538 HRDPVDF
+538 NRDPISL

-600 GEQVEV
+600 GKQVEV

-614 GNMKYDSTETAPY
+614 GNMKYDSTNSAPY
-627 LVNGRVII
+627 LINGRVLIH
-635 KMVGETPKLK
+635 MVGTTPKMK
-645 SVMMPAQSEDISAG
+645 TIMMEAQNEDISSSHVDDA
-659 NIDEKDGFGQKAI
+659 DVYGQKAY
-672 LSPGQGSANKTLA
+672 LNKGQDVASTTIA

-690 YYNLGDVMT
+690 YYNMGDLMT
-699 VTPKWEYNTLLNVTY
+699 VNPVWEYSTMLSPTDRDWN
-714 KPWDDSVAKNI
+714 DSVAKSI
-725 NNQMSVSITNTELGI
+725 DSRLSVSVANTNLGV
-740 PAEGDKY
+740 PNPGDKY
-747 YNDAYPGWYAVKSVM
+747 YNADYPGWYAVKSVM
-762 TITNA
+762 TITNPVNTMYSTERLTKYYFRCKGIA
-767 PLSMYDTATV
+767 SYTLSSGTKTMYDKGERGELAIDYNIYINHEGVHVYSDRNIINGTPTSTVDDTIAATAGRSASTWQYPHMALTDVNNINTILIQFSSHGFNTSDSISYDASYADSLGITGSGNQYSYIFKAKSKNSVSTANWEKFLQSITYTTYDAATFTSTGVSGGVTIFWYADENLWENNMFYDSSSGHFYACINTGNSITWGEARNRALSMYNSALDCYGYLAHITSQSEQDYLYTLMDKSTQGWLGATRKV
-777 TKYFFRCHPTATVS
+777 SGNEWDWYWRDGPANETSEPFFRQNADGTYGTLLWGYENWDSKTEP
-791 MYNGIRTMDDESESG
+791 NNSG
-806 GLVLDYSIAM
+806 GVEWCMHYYGSNRGVWNDYIDSNGAVTSFIVEWSKDGLV
-816 EHQGAHVYQNR
+816 G
-827 NTIND
+827 ND
-832 MNAETVSDT
+832 HSVSDT
-841 VTATQNHSSSQWK
+841 
-854 YPELVVKTPK
+854 
-864 TIQTF
+864 
-869 NVLFTS
+869 
-875 PSRNAQDAILY
+875 
-886 NTDLANQLG
+886 
-895 IVVTGTNQNYI
+895 
-906 FTKSGG
+906 
-912 LTQDEWN
+912 
-919 NFLRQVSFVTY
+919 
-930 DRAVFTA
+930 
-937 DGVQSGVEVAWYGFE
+937 
-952 KAIFGSNQAT
+952 
-962 RHVPTLSD
+962 
-970 YPGAATHNIASGSLN
+970 
-985 ITSSGSVYRIVGSTT
+985 
-1000 GDNRIYVSPGVS
+1000 
-1012 ATVILDNVTMNYTAA
+1012 
-1027 GAGWGNDTSRAGDGA
+1027 
-1042 ISCSHANLTII
+1042 
-1053 LVGTSRITAYGSYSN
+1053 
-1068 AIAKNGTDGSLMIDG
+1068 
-1083 AGTLYAVG
+1083 
-1091 ASGDHCGAIGANV
+1091 
-1104 NCSFWNFTV
+1104 
-1113 QGGTI
+1113 
-1118 YANAGEHCPGI
+1118 
-1129 GSGCLNQ
+1129 
-1136 PGEGNGGDG
+1136 
-1145 AGCGNLNFTG
+1145 
-1155 GTVVARGNTA
+1155 
-1165 CSGIGSGWGGPVN
+1165 
-1178 GINISNGAKVTAY
+1178 
-1191 GGSYSPGI
+1191 
-1199 GSGGRTDNVQGGN
+1199 
-1212 IGSYHYHVRN
+1212 
-1222 IVITGGDTV
+1222 
-1231 VTAFGD
+1231 
-1237 KSTNMPGIGCGK
+1237 
-1249 DPVGT
+1249 
-1254 VRGTLSNV
+1254 
-1262 VATTLDGFQGYVRY
+1262 
-1276 GSSEESAAYSTEQPR
+1276 
-1291 TPFTGTGNIG
+1291 
-1301 SYLAS
+1301 
-1306 QVNRGTP
+1306 
-1313 VYYTQVFFSIDTSNK
+1313 
-1328 HVDDA
+1328 
-1333 DVIGTQVSSTGT
+1333 DVIGTQIVA
-1345 IKPEQFASVS
+1345 EQEQKVNNGEVS
-1355 GTVWAENDRD
+1355 GTVWAENDYN
-1365 GVYQVGDEAV
+1365 GLFATDEAKLQDITVQLISDNGTV
-1375 VEGVAVTLYNADG
+1375 VATAQTNKLGQYDFTGLAPGNYYVKFTSQSFVGYNAVPDG
-1388 SVCKTTT
+1388 GNSIVQQASKGINDSYAQTPVFALTY
-1395 TNKYGAYSFDGIPE
+1395 NDVLEKSF
-1409 KKNYTVG
+1409 
-1416 FSNGS
+1416 
-1421 SNIQS
+1421 
-1426 YSPTAKIAAGENNNH
+1426 
-1441 VNNDWKSDVFTAIY
+1441 
-1455 QKNTSQTIN
+1455 
-1464 CGVYVPSTV
+1464 GVYVPSTV
-1473 SGFAWDDVNQNGICD
+1473 SGFAWDDVNQNGIYD
-1488 NSESKI
+1488 NREAKI

-1514 NPITAVLTDADGNY
+1514 NPIAAVLTDANGNY

-1542 LTSSDTVDISNARV
+1542 LTSSNTVDISNARV
-1556 SPIPTSGDEKRTNKA
+1556 SPIPASGDVKLTNKA
-1571 ERSIDVL
+1571 EKSIGML

-1593 SMLNAAT
+1593 SMLTSAT
-1600 IGEVYINSMTGTGI
+1600 IGEIYINSMSGTGI

-1648 WHETQADIN
+1648 WHETQADID

-1705 TDKTAADKKVLP
+1705 TDRTAADKKVLP
-1717 EEYDYFGFLVSPTAT
+1717 EEYDYFGFTVSPTAT
-1732 TDKKTQMGNDAT
+1732 TDKKTQMGNDST

-1759 YQIPDTRVVSLSNEK
+1759 YQIPDTRVVNLSNEK
-1774 DFYVSTANCAMYIP
+1774 DFYVSTANCALYIP

-1798 DNYNGIRETNET
+1798 DNYNGIREANET
-1810 ENVKTHIYLRRT
+1810 QNVETHIYLRRT
-1822 TKSQF
+1822 TKSKF

-1840 LLYKSYNVFGELVGN
+1840 LLYKSYNVFGELIGN
-1855 GDLNTAADGYYE
+1855 GDLNTATDGYYE
-1867 YDYLEPGIYYV
+1867 YNCLEPGIYYV
-1878 VFDNTYDYYGQTL
+1878 VFDNTYDCYGQTL
-1891 INQGNDDTLDSET
+1891 INQGNDDTLDSEA

-1968 FDYEIYEKADD
+1968 FDYEIYSKAENFGKSVFPDDRHQGAPQIYEGAED
-1979 SGKSVFPNGPYTTV
+1979 SGKSVFSDDSNELYTTA
-1993 PVKPGDTSIKTEHLT
+1993 SIETFAQAEHLI
-2008 TDKNGLISFTNQ
+2008 TDKDGLIHFTNQ

-2026 LTETETLP
+2026 LTETKTLP

-2042 HVVKVMPETAVENNN
+2042 HVIKVMPETTVENNN
-2057 LIWKT
+2057 LVWKT
-2062 YISVDGVRQTNNLY
+2062 YISVDGVRQTDNLY

-2097 DQDGIRKNAVITLK
+2097 DQDGIRQNAVITLK

-2123 VPLQKAYTA
+2123 VPLKKAYTA

-2140 LTYTFR
+2140 LSYTFR

-2161 VENPMDGYTAI
+2161 IENPMDGYTAT
-2172 VSNTTGSVDNGYA
+2172 VGATTGSADKGYA

-2201 VKVWDDGNNVDGIRP
+2201 TKVWDDSNNIDGMRP

-2222 MNGSDGSS
+2222 LNGSDGSS
-2230 TEATLSNTK
+2230 TEATLSNAK
-2239 DWKYTFKHIPLFDAN
+2239 DWKYTFKHMPLFDAN
-2254 GNEITYTITEDAVAG
+2254 GNKITYTITEDAVAG

-2285 SHVQETLSI
+2285 SHVQETFSI

-2305 QDGVRPSAIHVILMG
+2305 QDGVRPSAIHVTLMG

-2356 LSEETVDSYT
+2356 LNEEAVNGYT

-2382 HIPAV
+2382 HISAV
-2387 TNVVINK
+2387 TNVVVNK

-2408 SVSVT
+2408 SVAVT

-2423 ATLTKDGGFS
+2423 ATLTKDTGFS
-2433 ETFENLPVFFNNGT
+2433 KTFENLPVFFNNGT
-2447 KIAYT
+2447 KITYT
-2452 VTEDAVAGYIGK
+2452 VTEDAVNGYAGKI
-2464 TATDDTGYV
+2464 TTDDTGYI

-2479 HTPETIS
+2479 HAPETIR
-2486 KTITKTWDD
+2486 KTVTKTWDD
-2495 NDNQDG
+2495 GNDRDG
-2501 IRPTNVKVELYG
+2501 IRPTNVKIELYG
-2513 TDGTLRTQYLTKDN
+2513 TDGTRRTQYLTKDN
-2527 NWSYSFENLPKY
+2527 HWSYSFENLPKY
-2539 QNEGTIILY
+2539 QNKGTIILY
-2548 TAKEEAVEGYTQKSV
+2548 TIKEEAVDGYTQKSV
-2563 TTATGFNFTNTHE
+2563 TTTAGFDLTNTHE
-2576 PQTVTYG
+2576 IQTADYEVK
-2583 ATKVWLDDDNRDGVR
+2583 KVWIDDNDRDGAR
-2598 PNSITLVLNGSD
+2598 PTSITLTLTGSD
-2610 GSKYTKQMTAAS
+2610 GSKYTKLMTAAD
-2622 NWSDVTFERIPMFNN
+2622 NWNAVTFERVPMFNG
-2637 GKYITYTLSEN
+2637 GKYITYTLTEN
-2648 DVPSYVNS
+2648 EVPSYINS
-2656 VAVSEDGKF
+2656 IEVSEDGKH
-2665 FTVTNTHTPDH
+2665 FTVTNTHAPDH
-2676 AIIKITEVWHDEN
+2676 TVINITEVWHDKN

-2696 KKVTTIIVGS
+2696 RKMIAVVVGS

-2802 NAVSKTATLNEE
+2802 NAVSKTATLNED

-2832 VTYNVKESDVEG
+2832 VAYNVKESDTAG
-2844 YEASIVKTE
+2844 YEASVVKTE

-2860 EHDSETTLRTATL
+2860 EHDSETTMRTVTL
-2873 VWRDENN
+2873 VWRDEDNR
-2880 QDGIRPD
+2880 DGVRPD
-2887 TVTYTLHGSDGSEV
+2887 AVTYTLHGSDGSEQ
-2901 EKTVSKDDSW
+2901 EKTVNKDDAW
-2911 ADVMFEDLPVYQNGQ
+2911 NDVVFEGLPVYQNGQ
-2926 KVTYTLTES
+2926 RISYTLAES
-2935 TVDGYTTDIR
+2935 AIDGYANDIR
-2945 DNGHTFTVTNT
+2945 SSGNTFTVTNT
-2956 HIPAVVNVDVTK
+2956 HIPETVNVDVTK
-2968 VWTDGENQDGNRPN
+2968 IWTDGENQDGNRPD
-2982 SISVILTGNDGNRYT
+2982 SISVILTGSDGKRYT
-2997 ATITA
+2997 TTITA
-3002 ANNWKYTFSK
+3002 ANNWKHTFLK

-3025 TLAEDAA
+3025 TLTEDTM
-3032 SGYSNVIEKKDN
+3032 SGYSDVVEKRSD
-3044 YTFVL
+3044 YVFVL
-3049 TNKYSPATVDIPVV
+3049 TNKYSPATVDVTIV
-3063 KKWNDDNDR
+3063 KKWDDDNDR
-3072 DGARPESFNIVLNGS
+3072 DGMRPKSVDIVLNGS
-3087 DGKLYTGTLSAENGY
+3087 DGKLYTGTLSTENGY
-3102 TYVFQSVPKFHNSGT
+3102 TCVFQSVPKYHDGGT
-3117 LISYTVA
+3117 LINYTIA
-3124 EEKVT
+3124 EEKIP
-3129 GYTTE
+3129 GYTTTI
-3134 VAKDS
+3134 AKDA
-3139 SGYKFTLTNTKS
+3139 SGYKFTLTNTKP

-3180 LTGDDGSRYLKS
+3180 LTGDDGSRRVKS
-3192 VSAAENWT
+3192 VTAAENWT
-3200 TTFENLPKNQ
+3200 VTFENLPKNQ
-3210 NHGQSI
+3210 NHGQNI

-3227 YTDEV
+3227 YTEAI
-3232 TQNGNNYTI
+3232 TQNGDNYII
-3241 TNTHM
+3241 TNTHT
-3246 PATTELFVTKT
+3246 PASSEFFVTKI

-3281 RSYAKKLNA
+3281 RSYTEKLNA
-3290 DNQWSVMFSNLPKYA
+3290 DNQWSIMFSNLPKYA
-3305 NGKTI
+3305 DGKTI
-3310 DYTLTEEAVPGYTSS
+3310 DYTLTEEVVPGYASS

-3353 DENNQDGLRPKSITA
+3353 DGNNQDGLRPKTITA

-3383 ESQNWTTSLNNLPKY
+3383 EGQNWATNLNNLPKY
-3398 KNSTEVQYTVKENAI
+3398 KNGTEIQYTVKENAI
-3413 SGYETEIKQTGDSYT
+3413 PGYETEIKQTGDSYA
-3428 ITNTHAPA
+3428 ITNSHTPA
-3436 VVTVSVVKIWDDEN
+3436 VVTVSAVKVWDDAN

-3465 GSDGSTHN
+3465 GSDGSVRN

-3670 ANNWTETFEG
+3670 ANNWTETFDG

-3845 LKGNDKLVDSSELNE
+3845 LKGNDKLVDSSELDE

-3869 KLPVR
+3869 NLPVR

-3922 DDSENQDGLRPD
+3922 EDGENQDGLRPD
-3934 TIHIKLVSNGIAKDA
+3934 SIDVILTGSDGNTYNATISEKD
-3949 YLDADSNW
+3949 NW
-3957 HLEFEGLPKYRDHG
+3957 TYIFANLPKYFNDG
-3971 ILNEYSVQEVDVDG
+3971 TLVEYSLQEVETDGYAGTVTKGTDG
-3985 YTSTVTT
+3985 YT
-3992 EDGYAFTIKNDHVPA
+3992 FTIKNDHTPA
-4007 VIDIPITEEWIDDNN
+4007 VVDIPVTKVWNDDED
-4022 RDGLRPSSHT
+4022 RDGLRPNS
-4032 VILTDGINTI
+4032 I
-4042 EEIVLDK
+4042 
-4049 DNGYGTVLKDMPKY
+4049 
-4063 KNGVEIDYQIKDF
+4063 
-4076 KVDGYTTNI
+4076 
-4085 IKGDSVKDFKVTNTH
+4085 H
-4100 VPEMVTVTV
+4100 V
-4109 TEGWHDQSDYDKI
+4109 
-4122 RPEEIALTLTGS
+4122 TLTGS
-4134 DGNVYEKTVNKETW
+4134 DGSTYKKDLEKD
-4148 TAVFSDLPK
+4148 S
-4157 NSKGE
+4157 
-4162 QIIYTLTQ
+4162 
-4170 EGIKGYSTTITN
+4170 GYSTIFTSLPKYHNGELISYSLAETPVEGYETDIQAAESWYGFTITN
-4182 NQTDTIT
+4182 T
-4189 VINKHEPVKTITV
+4189 HEVSKKTIKVSKVWDDAENQDGIRPDSV
-4202 TVTWNDEN
+4202 TVTLTGSNNSKYTAKLNKENNWTYTFEGLFCKADGATIKYEVSEKDVAGYTPSIKETEGGFIITNAHKPETVTINIVKNWNDSQN
-4210 NKDSIRPDKVT
+4210 ADNIRPDAISIT
-4221 VKLTDGTTVVSTKEV
+4221 LT
-4236 KNDSWKHIFE
+4236 
-4246 DIPVFN
+4246 
-4252 GSDKVSYTITQ
+4252 GSDNSSRSITLNKAGDYKTAVDSLPKFHEGKQITYTVTETPV
-4263 DAVNG
+4263 DG
-4268 YTTEIKA
+4268 YTSSVQASADGYSFVVINTHTPEVHQEKKETPTTPKFEIKA
-4275 SDDGNTIEI
+4275 EPSTTI
-4284 INTHISVVPPKEEP
+4284 
-4298 KKKEPATPAP
+4298 
-4308 VVEVKVEQP
+4308 
-4317 APTVTLIQTTNKPT
+4317 IQTTNKPT
-4331 GISFFESLFAK
+4331 GVSFFDSLLG

>member
-1 MQNGKSRIKRV
+1 MQKCESRTKRV
-12 ASAIIAGVMA
+12 MSAIIAGMMA
-22 LQTVAPVIS
+22 LQVVAPTIS
-31 YADDTA
+31 YADDTVA
-37 SSVAT
+37 STVSSE
-42 TDDSDAIA
+42 DNSDVQ
-50 NVDPGTPVQVDA
+50 VDPGVPVQTD
-62 TASEEPSEAPS
+62 TASSNTVTEPDSSES
-73 SGTSQADENSEETE
+73 LEETADSEQTDEIQDDTVSDSQGNE
-87 TNSDITDE
+87 TNTQE
-95 VSNEHTD
+95 ET
-102 ADTADETQTVEEDA
+102 AQDTVQQND
-116 PKQDESTSETTD
+116 SGSETTE
-128 TAPSRT
+128 SESVRT

-140 KNGGEFEP
+140 KNGGIFEP

-156 DPIAAYLGTETNDIV
+156 DPIAAYLGTETNDIA

-182 VTDRDSIDI
+182 VTDRDSISI

-203 TGWDVSSG
+203 TRWDVSSG
-211 SYDADSE
+211 SYDADNE
-218 TLTFEDGVDA
+218 TLTFDDGVDA
-228 YVLSAVY
+228 YVLTAVY
-235 SSVVDDDQTLVE
+235 NSVADEDQQLIE
-247 NRTEFDEQ
+247 NKEIFDEQ
-255 TKRQAIQER
+255 AEKNVLQQKLSA
-264 LKSSGISTYVLRPSD
+264 SGISLYEMRPSD
-279 SYNQLDLVVEGLAF
+279 SYNQLDLIIDGLAF
-293 TSDDGLTQTFTAP
+293 TSDDGLVQTFTAP
-306 YDGDYIITAY
+306 YDGDYTITAY

-335 GGKAEGTVHL
+335 GGKAEGTIHL

-426 KAQNNAAAEVAKK
+426 KAQNDAAADVAKN

-453 SGGSAGGGG
+453 SGGTAGGGG

-487 DATVGGTTPTNGRTL
+487 DATVGGTTPTNGRVL
-502 TYEERVDAKVYPA
+502 TYDERVNAKVYPA
-515 TQTRAGFGYHYTVL
+515 TQTRAGFGYHYTIL

-538 HRDPVDF
+538 NRDPVSL

-600 GEQVEV
+600 GKQVEV

-614 GNMKYDSTETAPY
+614 GNMKYDSTNSAPY
-627 LVNGRVII
+627 LINGRVLIH
-635 KMVGETPKLK
+635 MVGTTPKMK
-645 SVMMPAQSEDISAG
+645 TIMMEAQNEDISSSHVDDA
-659 NIDEKDGFGQKAI
+659 DVYGQKAY
-672 LSPGQGSANKTLA
+672 LNKGQDVASTTIA

-690 YYNLGDVMT
+690 YYNMGDLMT
-699 VTPKWEYNTLLNVTY
+699 VNPVWEYSTMLSPTDRDWN
-714 KPWDDSVAKNI
+714 DSVAKSIDNRL
-725 NNQMSVSITNTELGI
+725 SVSVANTNLGV
-740 PAEGDKY
+740 PNPGDKY
-747 YNDAYPGWYAVKSVM
+747 YNADYPGWYAVKSVM
-762 TITNA
+762 TITNPVNTMYSTERLTKYYFRCKGIA
-767 PLSMYDTATV
+767 SYTLSSGTKTMYDKGERGELAIDYNIYINHEGVHVYSDRNIINGTPTSTVDDTIAATAGRSASTWQYPHMALTDVNNINTILIQFSSHGFNTSDSISYDASYADSLGITGSGNQYSYIFKAKSKNSVSTANWEKFLQSITYTTYDAATFTSTGVSGGVTIFWYADENLWENNMFYDSSSGHFYACINTGNSITWGEARNRALSMYNSALDCYGYLAHITSQSEQDYLYTLMDKSTQGWLGATRKV
-777 TKYFFRCHPTATVS
+777 SGNEWDWYWRDGPANETSEPFFRQNADGTYGTLLWGYENWDSKTEP
-791 MYNGIRTMDDESESG
+791 NNSG
-806 GLVLDYSIAM
+806 GVEWCMHYYGSNRGVWNDYIDSNGAVTSFIVEWSKDGLV
-816 EHQGAHVYQNR
+816 G
-827 NTIND
+827 ND
-832 MNAETVSDT
+832 HSVSDT
-841 VTATQNHSSSQWK
+841 
-854 YPELVVKTPK
+854 
-864 TIQTF
+864 
-869 NVLFTS
+869 
-875 PSRNAQDAILY
+875 
-886 NTDLANQLG
+886 
-895 IVVTGTNQNYI
+895 
-906 FTKSGG
+906 
-912 LTQDEWN
+912 
-919 NFLRQVSFVTY
+919 
-930 DRAVFTA
+930 
-937 DGVQSGVEVAWYGFE
+937 
-952 KAIFGSNQAT
+952 
-962 RHVPTLSD
+962 
-970 YPGAATHNIASGSLN
+970 
-985 ITSSGSVYRIVGSTT
+985 
-1000 GDNRIYVSPGVS
+1000 
-1012 ATVILDNVTMNYTAA
+1012 
-1027 GAGWGNDTSRAGDGA
+1027 
-1042 ISCSHANLTII
+1042 
-1053 LVGTSRITAYGSYSN
+1053 
-1068 AIAKNGTDGSLMIDG
+1068 
-1083 AGTLYAVG
+1083 
-1091 ASGDHCGAIGANV
+1091 
-1104 NCSFWNFTV
+1104 
-1113 QGGTI
+1113 
-1118 YANAGEHCPGI
+1118 
-1129 GSGCLNQ
+1129 
-1136 PGEGNGGDG
+1136 
-1145 AGCGNLNFTG
+1145 
-1155 GTVVARGNTA
+1155 
-1165 CSGIGSGWGGPVN
+1165 
-1178 GINISNGAKVTAY
+1178 
-1191 GGSYSPGI
+1191 
-1199 GSGGRTDNVQGGN
+1199 
-1212 IGSYHYHVRN
+1212 
-1222 IVITGGDTV
+1222 
-1231 VTAFGD
+1231 
-1237 KSTNMPGIGCGK
+1237 
-1249 DPVGT
+1249 
-1254 VRGTLSNV
+1254 
-1262 VATTLDGFQGYVRY
+1262 
-1276 GSSEESAAYSTEQPR
+1276 
-1291 TPFTGTGNIG
+1291 
-1301 SYLAS
+1301 
-1306 QVNRGTP
+1306 
-1313 VYYTQVFFSIDTSNK
+1313 
-1328 HVDDA
+1328 
-1333 DVIGTQVSSTGT
+1333 DVIGTQIVA
-1345 IKPEQFASVS
+1345 EQEQKVNNGEVS
-1355 GTVWAENDRD
+1355 GTVWAENDYN
-1365 GVYQVGDEAV
+1365 GLFATDEAKLQDITVQLISDNGTV
-1375 VEGVAVTLYNADG
+1375 VATAQTNKLGQYDFTGLAPGNYYVKFTSQSFVGYNAVPDG
-1388 SVCKTTT
+1388 GNSIVQQASKGINDSYAQTPVFALTY
-1395 TNKYGAYSFDGIPE
+1395 NDVLEKSF
-1409 KKNYTVG
+1409 
-1416 FSNGS
+1416 
-1421 SNIQS
+1421 
-1426 YSPTAKIAAGENNNH
+1426 
-1441 VNNDWKSDVFTAIY
+1441 
-1455 QKNTSQTIN
+1455 
-1464 CGVYVPSTV
+1464 GVYVPSTV
-1473 SGFAWDDVNQNGICD
+1473 SGFAWDDANQNGIYD
-1488 NSESKI
+1488 NREAKI

-1514 NPITAVLTDADGNY
+1514 NPIAAVLTDANGNY

-1542 LTSSDTVDISNARV
+1542 LTSSNTVDISNARV
-1556 SPIPTSGDEKRTNKA
+1556 SPIPASGDVKLTNKA
-1571 ERSIDVL
+1571 EKSIGML

-1593 SMLNAAT
+1593 SMLTSAT
-1600 IGEVYINSMTGTGI
+1600 IGEIYINSMSGTGI

-1648 WHETQADIN
+1648 WHETQADID

-1705 TDKTAADKKVLP
+1705 TDRTAADKKVLP
-1717 EEYDYFGFLVSPTAT
+1717 EEYDYFGFLVSPTAAT
-1732 TDKKTQMGNDAT
+1732 NKKTQMGNDST

-1759 YQIPDTRVVSLSNEK
+1759 YQIPDTRVVALNNEK

-1827 ADADEQGTNISGH
+1827 ADADEQGTNVSGH

-1891 INQGNDDTLDSET
+1891 INQGNDDTLDSEA

-1914 MYCAWIGDIEL
+1914 MYCAWIGNIEL

-1940 DAGFIRLLTSF
+1940 DAGFIRLLTDF
-1951 DLKKVEDLSG
+1951 NLKKIEDLSG
-1961 IPFENVK
+1961 IPFKNVK
-1968 FDYEIYEKADD
+1968 FDYEIYEKAAD
-1979 SGKSVFPNGPYTTV
+1979 SGKSVFQNGPYTTV
-1993 PVKPGDTSIKTEHLT
+1993 PVKPGDASIQTEHLT
-2008 TDKNGLISFTNQ
+2008 TDENGLIHFTNQ

-2026 LTETETLP
+2026 LIEAETLP
-2034 GYVRDTKT
+2034 GYVKDTKT

-2057 LIWKT
+2057 LVWKT
-2062 YISVDGVRQTNNLY
+2062 YISVDGVRLTDNLY

-2097 DQDGIRKNAVITLK
+2097 DQDGIRQNAVITLK
-2111 GTVTLPDGKTEA
+2111 GTVTLPDGKAEA

-2140 LTYTFR
+2140 LSYTFR

-2161 VENPMDGYTAI
+2161 IENPMDGYIAT
-2172 VSNTTGSVDNGYA
+2172 VSATTGSADKGYA

-2201 VKVWDDGNNVDGIRP
+2201 VKVWDDSNNIDGMRP

-2222 MNGSDGSS
+2222 LNGSDGSS
-2230 TEATLSNTK
+2230 TEATLSNAK
-2239 DWKYTFKHIPLFDAN
+2239 DWKYTFKHMPLFDAN
-2254 GNEITYTITEDAVAG
+2254 GNKITYTITEDAVAG

-2285 SHVQETLSI
+2285 SHVQETFSI

-2305 QDGVRPSAIHVILMG
+2305 QDGVRPSAIHVTLMG

-2356 LSEETVDSYT
+2356 LSEEAVNGYT

-2371 DADTGFTVTNE
+2371 DANTGFTVTNE
-2382 HIPAV
+2382 HISAV
-2387 TNVVINK
+2387 TNVVVNK

-2408 SVSVT
+2408 SVAIT

-2423 ATLTKDGGFS
+2423 ATLTKDTGFS
-2433 ETFENLPVFFNNGT
+2433 KTFENLPVFFNNGT
-2447 KIAYT
+2447 KITYT
-2452 VTEDAVAGYIGK
+2452 VTEDAVNGYTGK
-2464 TATDDTGYV
+2464 ITTDDTGYI

-2479 HTPETIS
+2479 HAPETIR
-2486 KTITKTWDD
+2486 KTVTKTWDD
-2495 NDNQDG
+2495 GNDRDG
-2501 IRPTNVKVELYG
+2501 IRPTNVKIELYG
-2513 TDGTLRTQYLTKDN
+2513 TDGTRRTQYLTKDN
-2527 NWSYSFENLPKY
+2527 HWSYSFENLPKY

-2548 TAKEEAVEGYTQKSV
+2548 TIKEEAVDGYTQKSV
-2563 TTATGFNFTNTHE
+2563 TTTAGFDLTNTHE
-2576 PQTVTYG
+2576 IQTADYEVK
-2583 ATKVWLDDDNRDGVR
+2583 KVWIDDNDRDGAR
-2598 PNSITLVLNGSD
+2598 PTSITLTLTGSD
-2610 GSKYTKQMTAAS
+2610 GSKYTKLMTAAD
-2622 NWSDVTFERIPMFNN
+2622 NWNAVTFERVPMFNG
-2637 GKYITYTLSEN
+2637 GKYITYTLTEN
-2648 DVPSYVNS
+2648 EVPSYINS
-2656 VAVSEDGKF
+2656 IEVSEDGKH
-2665 FTVTNTHTPDH
+2665 FTVTNTHAPDH
-2676 AIIKITEVWHDEN
+2676 TVINITEVWHDEN

-2696 KKVTTIIVGS
+2696 RKMIAIVVGS

-2779 TWKDNENQD
+2779 TWKDNGNQD

-2802 NAVSKTATLNEE
+2802 NAVSKTATLNED

-2832 VTYNVKESDVEG
+2832 VAYNVKESDTAG
-2844 YEASIVKTE
+2844 YEASVVKTE

-2860 EHDSETTLRTATL
+2860 EHDSETTMRTVTL
-2873 VWRDENN
+2873 VWHDEDNRD
-2880 QDGIRPD
+2880 GVRPD
-2887 TVTYTLHGSDGSEV
+2887 TVTYTLHGSDGSEQ
-2901 EKTVSKDDSW
+2901 EKTVNKDDAW
-2911 ADVMFEDLPVYQNGQ
+2911 NDVVFEDLPVYQNGQ
-2926 KVTYTLTES
+2926 RISYTLTES
-2935 TVDGYTTDIR
+2935 AIDDYTNDIR
-2945 DNGHTFTVTNT
+2945 SSGNTFTITNT
-2956 HIPAVVNVDVTK
+2956 HIPETVNVDVTK
-2968 VWTDGENQDGNRPN
+2968 IWTDGENQDGNRPD
-2982 SISVILTGNDGNRYT
+2982 SISVILTGSDGKRYT
-2997 ATITA
+2997 TTITA
-3002 ANNWKYTFSK
+3002 ANNWKHTFLK

-3025 TLAEDAA
+3025 TLTEDTM
-3032 SGYSNVIEKKDN
+3032 SGYSDVVEKRSD
-3044 YTFVL
+3044 YVFVL
-3049 TNKYSPATVDIPVV
+3049 TNKYSPATVDVTIV
-3063 KKWNDDNDR
+3063 KKWDDDNDR
-3072 DGARPESFNIVLNGS
+3072 DGMRPESVDIVLNGS
-3087 DGKLYTGTLSAENGY
+3087 DGKLYTGTLSTENGY
-3102 TYVFQSVPKFHNSGT
+3102 TCVFQSVPKYHDGGT
-3117 LISYTVA
+3117 LINYTIA
-3124 EEKVT
+3124 EEKIP
-3129 GYTTE
+3129 GYTTTI
-3134 VAKDS
+3134 AKDA
-3139 SGYKFTLTNTKS
+3139 SGYKFTLTNTKP

-3170 GLRPSAITVI
+3170 GLRPSAITII
-3180 LTGDDGSRYLKS
+3180 LTGDDGSRRVKS

-3200 TTFENLPKNQ
+3200 TMFENLPKNQ

-3227 YTDEV
+3227 YTDRV
-3232 TQNGNNYTI
+3232 AQNRDNYTI
-3241 TNTHM
+3241 TNTHT
-3246 PATTELFVTKT
+3246 PAATELFVTKT

-3281 RSYAKKLNA
+3281 RSYTEKLNA

-3305 NGKTI
+3305 DGKVI
-3310 DYTLTEEAVPGYTSS
+3310 EYSLTEESVLGYASS
-3325 ITRNGKSFTLINTHV
+3325 ITRNGKSFALINTHV

-3353 DENNQDGLRPKSITA
+3353 DGNNQDGLRPKTITA

-3383 ESQNWTTSLNNLPKY
+3383 EGQNWATSLNNLPKY
-3398 KNSTEVQYTVKENAI
+3398 KNGTEIQYTVKENAI
-3413 SGYETEIKQTGDSYT
+3413 PGYETEIKQTGNSYAIMNSHT
-3428 ITNTHAPA
+3428 PA
-3436 VVTVSVVKIWDDEN
+3436 VVTVSAVKVWDDAN

-3465 GSDGSTHN
+3465 GSDGSVRN

-3487 DLPQYKNGVKID
+3487 NLPKYKNGVKID

-3504 ADSNPYTYEIVK
+3504 ANSNPYTYEIVK

-3538 TTIWNDDNNRD
+3538 TTVWDDDDNRD
-3549 GIRAKET
+3549 GIRAKEIA
-3556 VITLQGSNGKVYQ
+3556 ITLQGSNGKVYQ
-3569 HIVTDKDSFA
+3569 RIVTGKDDFA

-3590 EGKEVVYTVT
+3590 EGREVVYTVT
-3600 QNEVD
+3600 QNEMN
-3605 GYTTDV
+3605 GYTA
-3611 TNTDKYTFQITNTHE
+3611 NIASTDKYTFQITNTHE
-3626 PEKLAKTVTKVWDDN
+3626 PERLAKTVTKVWDDN

-3663 IEKNLSA
+3663 IEKSLST
-3670 ANNWTETFEG
+3670 ANNWTETFDG

-3705 EISEKDNL
+3705 GISEKDNL
-3713 ITITNTHAPEKL
+3713 ITITNTHTPEKL

-3739 DGYRPDTTT
+3739 DGYRPDAAT
-3748 IHMSGTDGTQDTK
+3748 IHMSGTDGTQDAK

-3772 VFKDLDRFKD
+3772 VFKDLDHYKD
-3782 GTKIKYTV
+3782 GNEIKYTV
-3790 TEDEI
+3790 AEDEI
-3795 PQYTTSIVA
+3795 PQYTTSIAV

-3824 SVIWEDNDDQD
+3824 SVVWEDNNDQD
-3835 GIRPDAVNIK
+3835 GLRPDTVSVK
-3845 LKGNDKLVDSSELNE
+3845 LKGNDKFIDSSELNE

-3874 ENGNEISYTAEEN
+3874 ENGNEITYTAEEN
-3887 EIPGYTTT
+3887 EIPGYTTS

-3922 DDSENQDGLRPD
+3922 KDAENQDGLRPD
-3934 TIHIKLVSNGIAKDA
+3934 AIQIRLISNDIEKDA
-3949 YLDADSNW
+3949 YLDAESDW
-3957 HLEFEGLPKYRDHG
+3957 HLDFEGLPKYRDHG

-3992 EDGYAFTIKNDHVPA
+3992 KDGYAFTIENDHVPA
-4007 VIDIPITEEWIDDNN
+4007 VIDIPITEEWIDDND
-4022 RDGLRPSSHT
+4022 RDGLRPDSHT
-4032 VILTDGINTI
+4032 VILVDGTNAI
-4042 EEIVLDK
+4042 EEVVLDR
-4049 DNGYGTVLKDMPKY
+4049 DNGYGVVLKNMPKY
-4063 KNGVEIDYQIKDF
+4063 KNGVEINYQIKDF
-4076 KVDGYTTNI
+4076 NVDGYTTNI
-4085 IKGDSVKDFKVTNTH
+4085 IKSDSVKDFNITNTH

-4122 RPEEIALTLTGS
+4122 RPEKVTLTLTGS
-4134 DGNVYEKTVNKETW
+4134 DGNVYEKTVTKDTW
-4148 TAVFSDLPK
+4148 TTAFSDLPK

-4170 EGIKGYSTTITN
+4170 EGIKGYKTTITDN
-4182 NQTDTIT
+4182 ETGTIA
-4189 VINKHEPVKTITV
+4189 VINTHEPVKDITV
-4202 TVTWNDEN
+4202 TIVWKDEN
-4210 NKDSIRPDKVT
+4210 NKDNIRPDKVT
-4221 VKLTDGTTVVSTKEV
+4221 VKLADGTTVVSAKEV

-4246 DIPVFN
+4246 DISVFN
-4252 GSDKVSYTITQ
+4252 GSDKVSYTVTQ

-4268 YTTEIKA
+4268 YTTEVKV
-4275 SDDGNTIEI
+4275 SDDGNTVKI
-4284 INTHISVVPPKEEP
+4284 INTYVPVAPPKEEP
-4298 KKKEPATPAP
+4298 KQEETATSTAPAP
-4308 VVEVKVEQP
+4308 VVEIKTE
-4317 APTVTLIQTTNKPT
+4317 PTTTVIETPNKQT
-4331 GISFFESLFAK
+4331 GISFMDGLFG

>member
-1 MQNGKSRIKRV
+1 MQKCESRTKRV
-12 ASAIIAGVMA
+12 MSAIIAGMMA
-22 LQTVAPVIS
+22 LQVVAPTIS
-31 YADDTA
+31 YADDTVASTA
-37 SSVAT
+37 SSE
-42 TDDSDAIA
+42 DNSDTQI
-50 NVDPGTPVQVDA
+50 DPGVPVQTD
-62 TASEEPSEAPS
+62 TASSNTVTEPDSSES
-73 SGTSQADENSEETE
+73 LEETADSEQTGEIQDDTVSDSQGNE
-87 TNSDITDE
+87 TNTQE
-95 VSNEHTD
+95 ETVQ
-102 ADTADETQTVEEDA
+102 DTVQ
-116 PKQDESTSETTD
+116 QNNSGSETTE
-128 TAPSRT
+128 SESVRT

-140 KNGGEFEP
+140 KNGGVFEP

-156 DPIAAYLGTETNDIV
+156 DPVAAYLGTKTNDIAI
-171 VEDTGDTIVAT
+171 EDTGDTIVAT
-182 VTDRDSIDI
+182 VTDRDSISI

-203 TGWDVSSG
+203 TGWDVSAD
-211 SYDADSE
+211 SYDADNE
-218 TLTFEDGVDA
+218 TLTFDDGVDA
-228 YVLSAVY
+228 YVLTAVY
-235 SSVVDDDQTLVE
+235 DSVADEDQQLIE
-247 NRTEFDEQ
+247 NKEIFDEQ
-255 TKRQAIQER
+255 AEKNVLQQKLSA
-264 LKSSGISTYVLRPSD
+264 SGISLYEMRPSD
-279 SYNQLDLVVEGLAF
+279 SYNQLDLIIDGLAF
-293 TSDDGLTQTFTAP
+293 TSDDGLVQTFTAP
-306 YDGDYIITAY
+306 YDGDYTITAY

-335 GGKAEGTVHL
+335 GGKAEGTIHL

-426 KAQNNAAAEVAKK
+426 KAQNDAAVEVAKK

-453 SGGSAGGGG
+453 SGGTAGGGG

-487 DATVGGTTPTNGRTL
+487 DATVGGTTPTNGRVL
-502 TYEERVDAKVYPA
+502 TYDERVDAKVYPA
-515 TQTRAGFGYHYTVL
+515 TQTRAGFGYHYTIL

-538 HRDPVDF
+538 NRDPVSL

-600 GEQVEV
+600 GKQVEV

-614 GNMKYDSTETAPY
+614 GNMKYDSTNSAPY
-627 LVNGRVII
+627 LINGRVLIH
-635 KMVGETPKLK
+635 MVGTTPKMK
-645 SVMMPAQSEDISAG
+645 TIMMEAQNEDISSSHVDDA
-659 NIDEKDGFGQKAI
+659 DVYGQKAY
-672 LSPGQGSANKTLA
+672 LNKGQDVASTTIA

-690 YYNLGDVMT
+690 YYNMGDLMT
-699 VTPKWEYNTLLNVTY
+699 VNPVWEYSTMLSPTDRDWN
-714 KPWDDSVAKNI
+714 DSVAKSI
-725 NNQMSVSITNTELGI
+725 DSRLSVSVANTNLGV
-740 PAEGDKY
+740 PNPGDKY
-747 YNDAYPGWYAVKSVM
+747 YNADYPGWYAVKSVM
-762 TITNA
+762 TITNPVNTMYSTERLTKYYFRCKGIA
-767 PLSMYDTATV
+767 SYTLSSGTKTMYDKGERGELAIDYNIYINHEGVHVYSDRNIINGTPTSTVDDTIAATAGRSASTWQYPHMALTDVNNINTILIQFSSHGFNTSDSISYDASYADSLGITGSGNQYSYIFKAKSKNSVSTANWEKFLQSITYTTYDAATFTSTGVSGGVTIFWYADENLWENNMFYDSSSGHFYACINTGNSITWGEARNRALSMYNSALDCYGYLAHITSQSEQDYLYTLMDKSTQGWLGATRKV
-777 TKYFFRCHPTATVS
+777 SGNEWDWYWRDGPANETSEPFFRQNAG
-791 MYNGIRTMDDESESG
+791 GIYGSLLWGYENWDSKTEPNNSG
-806 GLVLDYSIAM
+806 GVEWCMHYYGSNRGVWNDYIDSNGAVTSFIVEWSKDGLV
-816 EHQGAHVYQNR
+816 G
-827 NTIND
+827 ND
-832 MNAETVSDT
+832 HSVSDT
-841 VTATQNHSSSQWK
+841 
-854 YPELVVKTPK
+854 
-864 TIQTF
+864 
-869 NVLFTS
+869 
-875 PSRNAQDAILY
+875 
-886 NTDLANQLG
+886 
-895 IVVTGTNQNYI
+895 
-906 FTKSGG
+906 
-912 LTQDEWN
+912 
-919 NFLRQVSFVTY
+919 
-930 DRAVFTA
+930 
-937 DGVQSGVEVAWYGFE
+937 
-952 KAIFGSNQAT
+952 
-962 RHVPTLSD
+962 
-970 YPGAATHNIASGSLN
+970 
-985 ITSSGSVYRIVGSTT
+985 
-1000 GDNRIYVSPGVS
+1000 
-1012 ATVILDNVTMNYTAA
+1012 
-1027 GAGWGNDTSRAGDGA
+1027 
-1042 ISCSHANLTII
+1042 
-1053 LVGTSRITAYGSYSN
+1053 
-1068 AIAKNGTDGSLMIDG
+1068 
-1083 AGTLYAVG
+1083 
-1091 ASGDHCGAIGANV
+1091 
-1104 NCSFWNFTV
+1104 
-1113 QGGTI
+1113 
-1118 YANAGEHCPGI
+1118 
-1129 GSGCLNQ
+1129 
-1136 PGEGNGGDG
+1136 
-1145 AGCGNLNFTG
+1145 
-1155 GTVVARGNTA
+1155 
-1165 CSGIGSGWGGPVN
+1165 
-1178 GINISNGAKVTAY
+1178 
-1191 GGSYSPGI
+1191 
-1199 GSGGRTDNVQGGN
+1199 
-1212 IGSYHYHVRN
+1212 
-1222 IVITGGDTV
+1222 
-1231 VTAFGD
+1231 
-1237 KSTNMPGIGCGK
+1237 
-1249 DPVGT
+1249 
-1254 VRGTLSNV
+1254 
-1262 VATTLDGFQGYVRY
+1262 
-1276 GSSEESAAYSTEQPR
+1276 
-1291 TPFTGTGNIG
+1291 
-1301 SYLAS
+1301 
-1306 QVNRGTP
+1306 
-1313 VYYTQVFFSIDTSNK
+1313 
-1328 HVDDA
+1328 
-1333 DVIGTQVSSTGT
+1333 DVIGTQIVA
-1345 IKPEQFASVS
+1345 EQEQKVNNGEVS
-1355 GTVWAENDRD
+1355 GTVWAENDYN
-1365 GVYQVGDEAV
+1365 GLFATDEAKLQDITVQLISDNGTV
-1375 VEGVAVTLYNADG
+1375 VATAQTNKLGQYDFTGLAPGNYYVKFTSQSFVGYNAVPDG
-1388 SVCKTTT
+1388 GNSIVQQASKGINDSYAQTPVFALTY
-1395 TNKYGAYSFDGIPE
+1395 NDVLEKSF
-1409 KKNYTVG
+1409 
-1416 FSNGS
+1416 
-1421 SNIQS
+1421 
-1426 YSPTAKIAAGENNNH
+1426 
-1441 VNNDWKSDVFTAIY
+1441 
-1455 QKNTSQTIN
+1455 
-1464 CGVYVPSTV
+1464 GVYVPSTV
-1473 SGFAWDDVNQNGICD
+1473 SGFAWDDANQNGIYD
-1488 NSESKI
+1488 NREAKI

-1514 NPITAVLTDADGNY
+1514 NPIAAVLTDANGNY

-1542 LTSSDTVDISNARV
+1542 LTSSNTVDISNARV
-1556 SPIPTSGDEKRTNKA
+1556 SPIPASGDVKLTNKA
-1571 ERSIDVL
+1571 EKSIGML

-1593 SMLNAAT
+1593 SMLTSAT
-1600 IGEVYINSMTGTGI
+1600 IGEIYINSMSGTGI

-1648 WHETQADIN
+1648 WHETQAYID

-1705 TDKTAADKKVLP
+1705 TDRTAADKKVLP
-1717 EEYDYFGFLVSPTAT
+1717 EEYDYFGFTVSPTAA
-1732 TDKKTQMGNDAT
+1732 TDKKTQMGNDST

-1759 YQIPDTRVVSLSNEK
+1759 YQIPDTRVVALNNEK

-1891 INQGNDDTLDSET
+1891 INQGNDDTLDSEA

-1940 DAGFIRLLTSF
+1940 DAGFIRLLTDF
-1951 DLKKVEDLSG
+1951 DLKKIEDLSR
-1961 IPFENVK
+1961 IPFKDVK

-2008 TDKNGLISFTNQ
+2008 TDKNGLIHFTNQ

-2026 LTETETLP
+2026 LIETETLP
-2034 GYVRDTKT
+2034 GYVKNTKT
-2042 HVVKVMPETAVENNN
+2042 HVVKVMPETTVENNN
-2057 LIWKT
+2057 LVWKT
-2062 YISVDGVRQTNNLY
+2062 YISVDGVRLTDNLY

-2097 DQDGIRKNAVITLK
+2097 DQDGIRQNAVITLK
-2111 GTVTLPDGKTEA
+2111 GTVTLPDGKKEA

-2161 VENPMDGYTAI
+2161 IENPMDGYTAT
-2172 VSNTTGSVDNGYA
+2172 VSATTGSTDKGYA

-2201 VKVWDDGNNVDGIRP
+2201 TKVWDDSNNIDGMRP

-2222 MNGSDGSS
+2222 LNGLDGSS
-2230 TEATLSNTK
+2230 TEATLSNAK
-2239 DWKYTFKHIPLFDAN
+2239 DWKYTFKHMPLFDAN
-2254 GNEITYTITEDAVAG
+2254 GNEITYTITEDAVTG
-2269 YTYTVTNE
+2269 YTYTVTNKD
-2277 GRSFTITN
+2277 RAFTITN
-2285 SHVQETLSI
+2285 KHTQETFSI

-2305 QDGVRPSAIHVILMG
+2305 QDGVRPSAIHVTLMG

-2356 LSEETVDSYT
+2356 LNEEAVNGYT

-2382 HIPAV
+2382 HISAV
-2387 TNVVINK
+2387 TNVVVNK
-2394 YWEDAANQDGVRPD
+2394 YWEDAENQDGVRPD
-2408 SVSVT
+2408 SVAVT

-2423 ATLTKDGGFS
+2423 ATLTKDTGFS
-2433 ETFENLPVFFNNGT
+2433 KTFENLPVFFNNGT
-2447 KIAYT
+2447 KITYT
-2452 VTEDAVAGYIGK
+2452 VTEDAVNGYTGK
-2464 TATDDTGYV
+2464 ITTDDTGYI

-2479 HTPETIS
+2479 HAPETIR
-2486 KTITKTWDD
+2486 KTVTKTWDD
-2495 NDNQDG
+2495 GNDRDG
-2501 IRPTNVKVELYG
+2501 IRPTNVKIELYG
-2513 TDGTLRTQYLTKDN
+2513 TDGTRRTQYLTKDN
-2527 NWSYSFENLPKY
+2527 HWSYSFENLPKY

-2548 TAKEEAVEGYTQKSV
+2548 TIKEEAVDGYTQKSV
-2563 TTATGFNFTNTHE
+2563 TTTAGFDLTNTHE
-2576 PQTVTYG
+2576 IQTADYEVK
-2583 ATKVWLDDDNRDGVR
+2583 KVWIDDNDRDGAR
-2598 PNSITLVLNGSD
+2598 PTSITLTLTGSD
-2610 GSKYTKQMTAAS
+2610 GSKYTKLMTAAD
-2622 NWSDVTFERIPMFNN
+2622 NWNAVTFERVPMFNG
-2637 GKYITYTLSEN
+2637 GKYITYTLTEN
-2648 DVPSYVNS
+2648 EVPSYINS
-2656 VAVSEDGKF
+2656 IEVSEDGKH
-2665 FTVTNTHTPDH
+2665 FTVTNTHAPDH
-2676 AIIKITEVWHDEN
+2676 TVINITEVWHDEN

-2696 KKVTTIIVGS
+2696 RKMIAIVVGS

-2802 NAVSKTATLNEE
+2802 NAVSKTATLNED

-2832 VTYNVKESDVEG
+2832 VAYNVKESDTAG
-2844 YEASIVKTE
+2844 YEASVVKTE

-2860 EHDSETTLRTATL
+2860 EHDSETTMRTVTL
-2873 VWRDENN
+2873 VWRDEDNR
-2880 QDGIRPD
+2880 DGVRPD
-2887 TVTYTLHGSDGSEV
+2887 AVTYTLHGSDGSEQK
-2901 EKTVSKDDSW
+2901 KTVNKDDAW
-2911 ADVMFEDLPVYQNGQ
+2911 NDVVFEDLPVYQNGQ
-2926 KVTYTLTES
+2926 RISYTLTES
-2935 TVDGYTTDIR
+2935 AIDSYANDIR
-2945 DNGHTFTVTNT
+2945 SSGNTFTVTNT
-2956 HIPAVVNVDVTK
+2956 HIPETVNVDVTK
-2968 VWTDGENQDGNRPN
+2968 IWTDGENQDGNRPD
-2982 SISVILTGNDGNRYT
+2982 SISVILTGSDGKRYT
-2997 ATITA
+2997 TTITA
-3002 ANNWKYTFSK
+3002 ANNWKHTFLK

-3025 TLAEDAA
+3025 TLTEDTM
-3032 SGYSNVIEKKDN
+3032 SGYSDVVEKRSD
-3044 YTFVL
+3044 YVFVL
-3049 TNKYSPATVDIPVV
+3049 TNKYSPATVDVTIV

-3072 DGARPESFNIVLNGS
+3072 DGMRPESVDIVLNGS
-3087 DGKLYTGTLSAENGY
+3087 DGKLYTGTLSTENGY
-3102 TYVFQSVPKFHNSGT
+3102 TCVFQSVPKYHDGGT
-3117 LISYTVA
+3117 LINYTIA
-3124 EEKVT
+3124 EEKIP
-3129 GYTTE
+3129 GYTTTI
-3134 VAKDS
+3134 AKDA
-3139 SGYKFTLTNTKS
+3139 SGYKFTLTNAKT
-3151 IETVTKTVSKVW
+3151 IDTVTKTVSKVW
-3163 EDSNNQD
+3163 DDNNNQD
-3170 GLRPSAITVI
+3170 GLRPTAITVI
-3180 LTGDDGSRYLKS
+3180 LTGDDGSRRVKS
-3192 VSAAENWT
+3192 VTAAENWMV
-3200 TTFENLPKNQ
+3200 TFENLPKNQ
-3210 NHGQSI
+3210 NHGQNI

-3227 YTDEV
+3227 YTETI
-3232 TQNGNNYTI
+3232 TQNGDNYTI
-3241 TNTHM
+3241 TNTHT
-3246 PATTELFVTKT
+3246 PASSEFFVTKI

-3266 MRPDEIT
+3266 MRPDGIT

-3281 RSYAKKLNA
+3281 RSYTEKLNA

-3305 NGKTI
+3305 NGKVI
-3310 DYTLTEEAVPGYTSS
+3310 EYSLTEESVPGYTSS
-3325 ITRNGKSFTLINTHV
+3325 ITRNGKSFVLINTHV

-3353 DENNQDGLRPKSITA
+3353 DGNNQDGLRPKTITA

-3383 ESQNWTTSLNNLPKY
+3383 EGQNWATNLNNLPKY
-3398 KNSTEVQYTVKENAI
+3398 KNGTEIQYTVKENAI
-3413 SGYETEIKQTGDSYT
+3413 PDYETEIKQTGDSYA
-3428 ITNTHAPA
+3428 ITNSHTPA
-3436 VVTVSVVKIWDDEN
+3436 VVTVSAVKVWDDAN

-3465 GSDGSTHN
+3465 GSDGSVRN

-3487 DLPQYKNGVKID
+3487 NLPKYKNGVKID

-3504 ADSNPYTYEIVK
+3504 ANSNPYTYEIVK
-3516 GSDGYSFTITNNYV
+3516 GSDEYSFTITNNYV
-3530 PAAVNVPV
+3530 PAVVNVPV
-3538 TTIWNDDNNRD
+3538 TTVWDDDDNRD

-3556 VITLQGSNGKVYQ
+3556 AITLHGSNGKVYQ
-3569 HIVTDKDSFA
+3569 RIVTGKDSFA
-3579 TVFEDV
+3579 TVFENM

-3600 QNEVD
+3600 QNEMN
-3605 GYTTDV
+3605 GYTA
-3611 TNTDKYTFQITNTHE
+3611 NIASTDKYTFQITNTHE
-3626 PEKLAKTVTKVWDDN
+3626 PERLAKTVTKVWDDN

-3663 IEKNLSA
+3663 IEKSLST
-3670 ANNWTETFEG
+3670 ANNWTETFDG

-3705 EISEKDNL
+3705 GISEKDNL
-3713 ITITNTHAPEKL
+3713 ITITNTHTPEKL

-3739 DGYRPDTTT
+3739 DGYRPDAAT
-3748 IHMSGTDGTQDTK
+3748 IHMSGTDGTQDAK

-3772 VFKDLDRFKD
+3772 VFKDLDHYKN
-3782 GTKIKYTV
+3782 GTEIKYTV

-3795 PQYTTSIVA
+3795 PQYTTSIAV

-3824 SVIWEDNDDQD
+3824 SVVWEDNNDQD
-3835 GIRPDAVNIK
+3835 GLRPDTVSIK
-3845 LKGNDKLVDSSELNE
+3845 LKGNDKFIDSSELNE
-3860 DVKWKHSFT
+3860 DVKWKHSFM
-3869 KLPVR
+3869 KLSVR
-3874 ENGNEISYTAEEN
+3874 ENGNEITYTAEEN
-3887 EIPGYTTT
+3887 EIPGYTTS

-3922 DDSENQDGLRPD
+3922 KDAENQDGLRPD
-3934 TIHIKLVSNGIAKDA
+3934 AIHIRLISNDIEKDA
-3949 YLDADSNW
+3949 YLDAESDW
-3957 HLEFEGLPKYRDHG
+3957 HLDFEGLPKYRDHG

-4007 VIDIPITEEWIDDNN
+4007 VIDIPITEEWIDDND
-4022 RDGLRPSSHT
+4022 RDGLRPDSHT
-4032 VILTDGINTI
+4032 VILVDGTNAI
-4042 EEIVLDK
+4042 EEVVLDR
-4049 DNGYGTVLKDMPKY
+4049 DNGYGVVLKNMPKY
-4063 KNGVEIDYQIKDF
+4063 KNGVEINYQIKDF

-4085 IKGDSVKDFKVTNTH
+4085 IKSDSVKDFNITNTH

-4122 RPEEIALTLTGS
+4122 RPEKVTLTLTGS
-4134 DGNVYEKTVNKETW
+4134 DGNVYEKTVTKDTW
-4148 TAVFSDLPK
+4148 TTAFSDLPK

-4170 EGIKGYSTTITN
+4170 EGIKGYKTTITDN
-4182 NQTDTIT
+4182 ETGTIA
-4189 VINKHEPVKTITV
+4189 VINTHEPVKDITV
-4202 TVTWNDEN
+4202 TIVWKDEN
-4210 NKDSIRPDKVT
+4210 NKDNIRPDKVT
-4221 VKLTDGTTVVSTKEV
+4221 VKLADGTTVVSAKEV

-4246 DIPVFN
+4246 DISVFN
-4252 GSDKVSYTITQ
+4252 GSDKVSYTVTQ

-4268 YTTEIKA
+4268 YTTEVKV
-4275 SDDGNTIEI
+4275 SDDGNTVKI
-4284 INTHISVVPPKEEP
+4284 INTHVPVAPPKEEP
-4298 KKKEPATPAP
+4298 KQEETATSTAPAP
-4308 VVEVKVEQP
+4308 VVEIKTE
-4317 APTVTLIQTTNKPT
+4317 PTTTVIETPNKQT
-4331 GISFFESLFAK
+4331 GISFMDGLFG

>member
-1 MQNGKSRIKRV
+1 MQKCESRTKRV
-12 ASAIIAGVMA
+12 MSAIIAGMMA
-22 LQTVAPVIS
+22 LQVVAPTIS
-31 YADDTA
+31 YADDTVASTA
-37 SSVAT
+37 SSE
-42 TDDSDAIA
+42 DNSDTQI
-50 NVDPGTPVQVDA
+50 DPGVPVQ
-62 TASEEPSEAPS
+62 
-73 SGTSQADENSEETE
+73 
-87 TNSDITDE
+87 
-95 VSNEHTD
+95 
-102 ADTADETQTVEEDA
+102 
-116 PKQDESTSETTD
+116 TD
-128 TAPSRT
+128 TASSNTVTEPDSSEGLEETADSEQTGEIQDDTVSDSQGNETDTQEETVQDTVQQNDSGSEATESKSVRT

-140 KNGGEFEP
+140 KNGGVFEP

-156 DPIAAYLGTETNDIV
+156 DPIAAYLGTETNDIA

-182 VTDRDSIDI
+182 VTDRDSISI

-203 TGWDVSSG
+203 TRWDVSSG
-211 SYDADSE
+211 SYDADNE
-218 TLTFEDGVDA
+218 TLTFDDGVDA
-228 YVLSAVY
+228 YVLTAVY
-235 SSVVDDDQTLVE
+235 DSVADEDQQLIE
-247 NRTEFDEQ
+247 NKEIFDEQ
-255 TKRQAIQER
+255 TER
-264 LKSSGISTYVLRPSD
+264 NALQQRLSASGISLYEMRPSD
-279 SYNQLDLVVEGLAF
+279 SYNQLDLIIDGLAF
-293 TSDDGLTQTFTAP
+293 TSDDGLVQTFTAP
-306 YDGDYIITAY
+306 YDGDYTITAY

-335 GGKAEGTVHL
+335 GGKAEGTIHL
-345 NAGQTI
+345 SAGQTI

-426 KAQNNAAAEVAKK
+426 KAQNDAAAEVAKN

-487 DATVGGTTPTNGRTL
+487 DATVGGTTPTNGRVL
-502 TYEERVDAKVYPA
+502 TYDERVDAKVYPA
-515 TQTRAGFGYHYTVL
+515 TQTRAGFGYHYTIL

-538 HRDPVDF
+538 NRDPVSL

-600 GEQVEV
+600 GKQVEV

-614 GNMKYDSTETAPY
+614 GNMKYDSTNSAPY
-627 LVNGRVII
+627 LINGRVLIH
-635 KMVGETPKLK
+635 MVGTTPKMK
-645 SVMMPAQSEDISAG
+645 TIMMEAQNEDISSSHVDDA
-659 NIDEKDGFGQKAI
+659 DVYGQKAY
-672 LSPGQGSANKTLA
+672 LNKGQDVASTTIA

-690 YYNLGDVMT
+690 YYNMGDLMT
-699 VTPKWEYNTLLNVTY
+699 VNPVWEYSTMLSPTDRDWN
-714 KPWDDSVAKNI
+714 DSVAKSI
-725 NNQMSVSITNTELGI
+725 DSRLSVSVANTNLGV
-740 PAEGDKY
+740 PNPGDKY
-747 YNDAYPGWYAVKSVM
+747 YNADYPGWYAVKSVM
-762 TITNA
+762 TITNPVNTMYSTERLTKYYFRCKGIA
-767 PLSMYDTATV
+767 SYTLSSGTKTMYDKGERGELAIDYNIYINHEGVHVYSDRNIINGTPTSTVDDTIAATAGRSASTWQYPHMALTDVNNINTILIQFSSHGFNTSDSISYDASYADSLGITGSGNQYSYIFKAKSKNSVSTANWEKFLQSITYTTYDAATFTSTGVSGGVTIFWYADENLWENNMFYDSSSSHFYACINTGSSITWGEARNRALSMYNSALDCYGYLAHITSQSEQDYLYTLMDKSTQGWLGATRKV
-777 TKYFFRCHPTATVS
+777 SGNEWDWYWRDGPANETNEPFFRQNAD
-791 MYNGIRTMDDESESG
+791 GIYGSLLWGYENWDSKTEPNNVGNEWCMHYYGNKSG
-806 GLVLDYSIAM
+806 VWNDYSDTN
-816 EHQGAHVYQNR
+816 GAVTSFIVEWSKDGLAN
-827 NTIND
+827 ND
-832 MNAETVSDT
+832 HSVSDT
-841 VTATQNHSSSQWK
+841 
-854 YPELVVKTPK
+854 
-864 TIQTF
+864 
-869 NVLFTS
+869 
-875 PSRNAQDAILY
+875 
-886 NTDLANQLG
+886 
-895 IVVTGTNQNYI
+895 
-906 FTKSGG
+906 
-912 LTQDEWN
+912 
-919 NFLRQVSFVTY
+919 
-930 DRAVFTA
+930 
-937 DGVQSGVEVAWYGFE
+937 
-952 KAIFGSNQAT
+952 
-962 RHVPTLSD
+962 
-970 YPGAATHNIASGSLN
+970 
-985 ITSSGSVYRIVGSTT
+985 
-1000 GDNRIYVSPGVS
+1000 
-1012 ATVILDNVTMNYTAA
+1012 
-1027 GAGWGNDTSRAGDGA
+1027 
-1042 ISCSHANLTII
+1042 
-1053 LVGTSRITAYGSYSN
+1053 
-1068 AIAKNGTDGSLMIDG
+1068 
-1083 AGTLYAVG
+1083 
-1091 ASGDHCGAIGANV
+1091 
-1104 NCSFWNFTV
+1104 
-1113 QGGTI
+1113 
-1118 YANAGEHCPGI
+1118 
-1129 GSGCLNQ
+1129 
-1136 PGEGNGGDG
+1136 
-1145 AGCGNLNFTG
+1145 
-1155 GTVVARGNTA
+1155 
-1165 CSGIGSGWGGPVN
+1165 
-1178 GINISNGAKVTAY
+1178 
-1191 GGSYSPGI
+1191 
-1199 GSGGRTDNVQGGN
+1199 
-1212 IGSYHYHVRN
+1212 
-1222 IVITGGDTV
+1222 
-1231 VTAFGD
+1231 
-1237 KSTNMPGIGCGK
+1237 
-1249 DPVGT
+1249 
-1254 VRGTLSNV
+1254 
-1262 VATTLDGFQGYVRY
+1262 
-1276 GSSEESAAYSTEQPR
+1276 
-1291 TPFTGTGNIG
+1291 
-1301 SYLAS
+1301 
-1306 QVNRGTP
+1306 
-1313 VYYTQVFFSIDTSNK
+1313 
-1328 HVDDA
+1328 
-1333 DVIGTQVSSTGT
+1333 DVIGTQIVA
-1345 IKPEQFASVS
+1345 EQEQKVNNGEVS
-1355 GTVWAENDRD
+1355 GTVWAENDYN
-1365 GVYQVGDEAV
+1365 GLFATDEAKLQDITVQLISDNGTV
-1375 VEGVAVTLYNADG
+1375 VATAQTNKLGQYDFTGLAPGNYYVKFTSQSFVGYNAVPDG
-1388 SVCKTTT
+1388 GNSIVQQASKGINDSYAQTPVFALTY
-1395 TNKYGAYSFDGIPE
+1395 NDVLEKSF
-1409 KKNYTVG
+1409 
-1416 FSNGS
+1416 
-1421 SNIQS
+1421 
-1426 YSPTAKIAAGENNNH
+1426 
-1441 VNNDWKSDVFTAIY
+1441 
-1455 QKNTSQTIN
+1455 
-1464 CGVYVPSTV
+1464 GVYVPSTV
-1473 SGFAWDDVNQNGICD
+1473 SGFAWDDANQNGIYD
-1488 NSESKI
+1488 NREAKI

-1514 NPITAVLTDADGNY
+1514 NPIAAVLTDANGNY

-1556 SPIPTSGDEKRTNKA
+1556 SPIQTSGDVKLTNKA
-1571 ERSIDVL
+1571 EKSIGML

-1583 PTSATTEKSG
+1583 PTSAATEKSG
-1593 SMLNAAT
+1593 SMLTSAT
-1600 IGEVYINSMTGTGI
+1600 IGEIYINSMSGTGI

-1648 WHETQADIN
+1648 WHETQADID

-1717 EEYDYFGFLVSPTAT
+1717 EEYDYFGFLVSPTAA
-1732 TDKKTQMGNDAT
+1732 TDKKTQMGNDST

-1759 YQIPDTRVVSLSNEK
+1759 YQIPDTRVVALNNEK

-1891 INQGNDDTLDSET
+1891 INQGNDDTLDSEA

-1940 DAGFIRLLTSF
+1940 DAGFIRLLTDF
-1951 DLKKVEDLSG
+1951 DLKKIEDLSG

-1968 FDYEIYEKADD
+1968 FDYEIYEKAAD

-2008 TDKNGLISFTNQ
+2008 TDKNGLIHFTNQ

-2026 LTETETLP
+2026 LIETETLP
-2034 GYVRDTKT
+2034 GYVKDTKT
-2042 HVVKVMPETAVENNN
+2042 HVVKVMPEAAVENNN
-2057 LIWKT
+2057 LVWKT
-2062 YISVDGVRQTNNLY
+2062 YISVDGVRLTDNLY

-2097 DQDGIRKNAVITLK
+2097 DQDGIRQNAVITLK

-2161 VENPMDGYTAI
+2161 IENPMDGYIAT
-2172 VSNTTGSVDNGYA
+2172 VSATTGSTDKGYA

-2201 VKVWDDGNNVDGIRP
+2201 VKVWDDSNNIDGMRP
-2216 DSVTIH
+2216 DSITIH
-2222 MNGSDGSS
+2222 LNGSDGSS
-2230 TEATLSNTK
+2230 TEATLSNAK
-2239 DWKYTFKHIPLFDAN
+2239 DWKYTFKHMPLFDAN
-2254 GNEITYTITEDAVAG
+2254 GNEITYTITEDAVTG
-2269 YTYTVTNE
+2269 YTYTVTNKD
-2277 GRSFTITN
+2277 RAFTITN
-2285 SHVQETLSI
+2285 KHTQETFSI

-2305 QDGVRPSAIHVILMG
+2305 QDGVRPSAIHVTLMG

-2356 LSEETVDSYT
+2356 LNEEAVNGYT

-2371 DADTGFTVTNE
+2371 DADTGFIVTNE
-2382 HIPAV
+2382 HISAV
-2387 TNVVINK
+2387 TNVVVNK
-2394 YWEDAANQDGVRPD
+2394 YWEDAENQDGVRPD
-2408 SVSVT
+2408 SVAVT

-2423 ATLTKDGGFS
+2423 ATLTKDTGFS
-2433 ETFENLPVFFNNGT
+2433 KTFENLPVFFNNGT
-2447 KIAYT
+2447 KITYT
-2452 VTEDAVAGYIGK
+2452 VTEDAVNGYTGK
-2464 TATDDTGYV
+2464 ITTDDTGYI

-2479 HTPETIS
+2479 HAPETIR
-2486 KTITKTWDD
+2486 KTVTKTWDD
-2495 NDNQDG
+2495 GNDRDG
-2501 IRPTNVKVELYG
+2501 IRPTNVKIELYG
-2513 TDGTLRTQYLTKDN
+2513 TDGTRRTQYLTKDN
-2527 NWSYSFENLPKY
+2527 HWSYSFENLPKY

-2548 TAKEEAVEGYTQKSV
+2548 TIKEEAVDGYTQKSV
-2563 TTATGFNFTNTHE
+2563 TTTAGFDLTNTHE
-2576 PQTVTYG
+2576 IQTADYEVK
-2583 ATKVWLDDDNRDGVR
+2583 KVWIDDNDRDGAR
-2598 PNSITLVLNGSD
+2598 PTSITLTLTGSD
-2610 GSKYTKQMTAAS
+2610 GSKYTKLMTAAD
-2622 NWSDVTFERIPMFNN
+2622 NWNAVTFERIPMFNG
-2637 GKYITYTLSEN
+2637 GKYITYTLTEN
-2648 DVPSYVNS
+2648 EVPSYINS
-2656 VAVSEDGKF
+2656 IEVSEDGKH
-2665 FTVTNTHTPDH
+2665 FTVTNTHAPDH
-2676 AIIKITEVWHDEN
+2676 TVINITEVWHDEN

-2696 KKVTTIIVGS
+2696 RKMTAIVVGS

-2802 NAVSKTATLNEE
+2802 NAVSKTATLNED

-2832 VTYNVKESDVEG
+2832 VAYNVKESDTEG
-2844 YEASIVKTE
+2844 YEASVVKTE

-2860 EHDSETTLRTATL
+2860 EHDSETTMRTVTL
-2873 VWRDENN
+2873 VWRDEDNR
-2880 QDGIRPD
+2880 DGVRPD
-2887 TVTYTLHGSDGSEV
+2887 AVTYTLHGSDGSEQ
-2901 EKTVSKDDSW
+2901 EKTVNKDDAW
-2911 ADVMFEDLPVYQNGQ
+2911 NDVVFEDLPVYQNGQ
-2926 KVTYTLTES
+2926 RISYTLTES
-2935 TVDGYTTDIR
+2935 AIDGYANDIR
-2945 DNGHTFTVTNT
+2945 SSGNTFTVTNT
-2956 HIPAVVNVDVTK
+2956 HIPETVNVDVTK
-2968 VWTDGENQDGNRPN
+2968 IWTDGENQDGNRPD
-2982 SISVILTGNDGNRYT
+2982 SISVILTGSDGKRYT
-2997 ATITA
+2997 TTITA
-3002 ANNWKYTFSK
+3002 ANNWKHTFLK

-3025 TLAEDAA
+3025 TLTEDTM
-3032 SGYSNVIEKKDN
+3032 SGYSDVVEKRSD
-3044 YTFVL
+3044 YVFVL
-3049 TNKYSPATVDIPVV
+3049 TNKYSPATVDVTIV
-3063 KKWNDDNDR
+3063 KKWDDDNDR
-3072 DGARPESFNIVLNGS
+3072 DGMRPESVDIVLNGS
-3087 DGKLYTGTLSAENGY
+3087 DGKLYTGTLSTENGY
-3102 TYVFQSVPKFHNSGT
+3102 TCVFQSVPKYHDGGT
-3117 LISYTVA
+3117 LINYTIA
-3124 EEKVT
+3124 EEKIP
-3129 GYTTE
+3129 GYTTTI
-3134 VAKDS
+3134 AKDA
-3139 SGYKFTLTNTKS
+3139 SGYKFILTNAKA
-3151 IETVTKTVSKVW
+3151 IDTVTKTVSKVW
-3163 EDSNNQD
+3163 DDNNNQD
-3170 GLRPSAITVI
+3170 GLRPTAITVI
-3180 LTGDDGSRYLKS
+3180 LTGDDGSRRVKS
-3192 VSAAENWT
+3192 VTAAENWT
-3200 TTFENLPKNQ
+3200 VTFENLPKNK
-3210 NHGQSI
+3210 NHGQNI

-3227 YTDEV
+3227 YTEAI
-3232 TQNGNNYTI
+3232 TQNGDNYTI
-3241 TNTHM
+3241 TNTHT
-3246 PATTELFVTKT
+3246 PASSEFFVTKI

-3281 RSYAKKLNA
+3281 RSYTKKLNA

-3305 NGKTI
+3305 DGKVI
-3310 DYTLTEEAVPGYTSS
+3310 EYSLTEESVPGYTSS
-3325 ITRNGKSFTLINTHV
+3325 ITRNGKSFVLINTHV

-3353 DENNQDGLRPKSITA
+3353 DGNNQDGLRPKTITA

-3383 ESQNWTTSLNNLPKY
+3383 EGQNWATNLNNLPKY
-3398 KNSTEVQYTVKENAI
+3398 KNGTEIQYTVKENAI
-3413 SGYETEIKQTGDSYT
+3413 PGYETEIKQTGDSYA
-3428 ITNTHAPA
+3428 ITNSHTPA
-3436 VVTVSVVKIWDDEN
+3436 VVTVSAVKVWDDAN

-3465 GSDGSTHN
+3465 GSDGSVRN

-3487 DLPQYKNGVKID
+3487 NLPKYKNGMKID

-3504 ADSNPYTYEIVK
+3504 ANSNPYTYEIVK
-3516 GSDGYSFTITNNYV
+3516 GSDEYSFTITNNYV
-3530 PAAVNVPV
+3530 PAVVNVPI
-3538 TTIWNDDNNRD
+3538 TTVWDDDDNRD

-3556 VITLQGSNGKVYQ
+3556 AITLQGSNGKTYQ
-3569 HIVTDKDSFA
+3569 RIVTGKDSFA
-3579 TVFEDV
+3579 TVFENMS
-3585 PKFFD
+3585 KFFD

-3600 QNEVD
+3600 QNEMN
-3605 GYTTDV
+3605 GYTA
-3611 TNTDKYTFQITNTHE
+3611 NIASTDKYTFQITNTHE
-3626 PEKLAKTVTKVWDDN
+3626 PERLAKTVTKVWDDN

-3663 IEKNLSA
+3663 IEKSLST
-3670 ANNWTETFEG
+3670 ANNWTEAFDG

-3695 DEEAVGGYEK
+3695 DEEMVGGYEK
-3705 EISEKDNL
+3705 EISEKDKL

-3739 DGYRPDTTT
+3739 DGYRPDAAT
-3748 IHMSGTDGTQDTK
+3748 IHMSGTDGTQDTR
-3761 DFTKDSSWSSI
+3761 DFTKSSSWTAI
-3772 VFKDLDRFKD
+3772 VFKDLDHYKD
-3782 GTKIKYTV
+3782 GNEIKYTV

-3795 PQYTTSIVA
+3795 PQYTTSIAV

-3824 SVIWEDNDDQD
+3824 SVVWEDNNDQD
-3835 GIRPDAVNIK
+3835 GLRPDTVSVK
-3845 LKGNDKLVDSSELNE
+3845 LKGNDKFIDSSEVNE

-3874 ENGNEISYTAEEN
+3874 ENGNEITYTAEEN
-3887 EIPGYTTT
+3887 EIPGYTTS

-3922 DDSENQDGLRPD
+3922 KDAENQDGLRPD
-3934 TIHIKLVSNGIAKDA
+3934 TINIKLVSNGIAKDA

-3957 HLEFEGLPKYRDHG
+3957 HLKFEGLPKYRDHG

-3985 YTSTVTT
+3985 YTNTVTT
-3992 EDGYAFTIKNDHVPA
+3992 EDGYTFTIENDHVPA
-4007 VIDIPITEEWIDDNN
+4007 VIDIPITEEWIDDND
-4022 RDGLRPSSHT
+4022 RDGLRPDSHT
-4032 VILTDGINTI
+4032 VILVDGTNAI
-4042 EEIVLDK
+4042 EEVVLDK
-4049 DNGYGTVLKDMPKY
+4049 NNGYGVVLKNMPKY
-4063 KNGVEIDYQIKDF
+4063 KNGVEINYQIKDF

-4085 IKGDSVKDFKVTNTH
+4085 IKSDSVKDFNITNTH

-4122 RPEEIALTLTGS
+4122 RPEKVTLTLTGS
-4134 DGNVYEKTVNKETW
+4134 DGNVYEKTVTKDTW
-4148 TAVFSDLPK
+4148 TTAFSDLPK

-4170 EGIKGYSTTITN
+4170 EGIKGYKTTITDN
-4182 NQTDTIT
+4182 ETGTIA
-4189 VINKHEPVKTITV
+4189 VINTHEPVKTITV

-4210 NKDSIRPDKVT
+4210 NKDNIRPDKVT
-4221 VKLTDGTTVVSTKEV
+4221 VKLANGTTAVSTKEIN
-4236 KNDSWKHIFE
+4236 NDSWKHVFE
-4246 DIPVFN
+4246 NIIVFN
-4252 GSDKVSYTITQ
+4252 GSDKVSYTVTQ
-4263 DAVNG
+4263 DAVSE

-4284 INTHISVVPPKEEP
+4284 INTHVPVAPPKEEP
-4298 KKKEPATPAP
+4298 KQEETVTPAAPAP
-4308 VVEVKVEQP
+4308 VVEIKTE
-4317 APTVTLIQTTNKPT
+4317 PTTTVIETPNKQT
-4331 GISFFESLFAK
+4331 GISFMDGLFG

>member
-1 MQNGKSRIKRV
+1 MQKCESRTKRV
-12 ASAIIAGVMA
+12 MSAIIAGMMA
-22 LQTVAPVIS
+22 LQVVAPTIS
-31 YADDTA
+31 YADDTVA
-37 SSVAT
+37 STVSSE
-42 TDDSDAIA
+42 DNSDVQ
-50 NVDPGTPVQVDA
+50 VDPGVPVQTD
-62 TASEEPSEAPS
+62 TASSNTVTEPDSSES
-73 SGTSQADENSEETE
+73 LEETADSEQTDEIQDDTVSDSQGNE
-87 TNSDITDE
+87 TNTQE
-95 VSNEHTD
+95 ET
-102 ADTADETQTVEEDA
+102 AQDTVQ
-116 PKQDESTSETTD
+116 QNNSGSETTE
-128 TAPSRT
+128 SESVRT

-140 KNGGEFEP
+140 KNGGIFEP

-156 DPIAAYLGTETNDIV
+156 DPIAAYLGTETNDIAI
-171 VEDTGDTIVAT
+171 EDTGDTIVAT
-182 VTDRDSIDI
+182 VTDRDSISI
-191 PVALSSDESLYF
+191 PVALSGNDSLYF

-211 SYDADSE
+211 SYDADNE
-218 TLTFEDGVDA
+218 TLTFDDGVDA
-228 YVLSAVY
+228 YVLTAVY
-235 SSVVDDDQTLVE
+235 NSVADEDQQLIE
-247 NRTEFDEQ
+247 NKEIFDEQ
-255 TKRQAIQER
+255 AEKNALQQR
-264 LKSSGISTYVLRPSD
+264 LSASGISLYEMRPSD
-279 SYNQLDLVVEGLAF
+279 SYNQLDLIIDGLAF
-293 TSDDGLTQTFTAP
+293 TSDDGLVQTFTAP
-306 YDGDYIITAY
+306 YDGDYTITAY

-335 GGKAEGTVHL
+335 GGKAEGTIHL
-345 NAGQTI
+345 SAGQTI

-426 KAQNNAAAEVAKK
+426 KAQNDAAVEVAKK

-453 SGGSAGGGG
+453 SGGTAGGGG

-487 DATVGGTTPTNGRTL
+487 DATVGGTTPTNGRVL
-502 TYEERVDAKVYPA
+502 TYDERVDAKVYPA
-515 TQTRAGFGYHYTVL
+515 TQTRAGFGYHYTIL

-538 HRDPVDF
+538 NRDPVSL

-600 GEQVEV
+600 GKQVEV

-614 GNMKYDSTETAPY
+614 GNMKYDSTNSAPY
-627 LVNGRVII
+627 LINGRVLIH
-635 KMVGETPKLK
+635 MVGTTPKMK
-645 SVMMPAQSEDISAG
+645 TIMMEAQNEDISSSHVDDA
-659 NIDEKDGFGQKAI
+659 DVYGQKAY
-672 LSPGQGSANKTLA
+672 LNKGQDVASTTIA

-690 YYNLGDVMT
+690 YYNMGDLMT
-699 VTPKWEYNTLLNVTY
+699 VNPVWEYSTMLSPTDRDWN
-714 KPWDDSVAKNI
+714 DSVAKSI
-725 NNQMSVSITNTELGI
+725 DSRLSVSVVNTNLGV
-740 PAEGDKY
+740 PNPGDKY
-747 YNDAYPGWYAVKSVM
+747 YNADYPGWYAVKSVM
-762 TITNA
+762 TITNPVNA
-767 PLSMYDTATV
+767 MYSTEKLTKYYFRCKGIASYTLSSGTKTMYDKGERGELAIDYNIYINHEGVHVYSDRNIINGTPTSTVDDTIAATAGRSASTWQYPHMALTDVNNINTILIQFSSHGFNTSDSISYDASYADSLGITGSGNQYSYIFKAKSKNSVSTANWEKFLQSITYTTYDAATFTSTGVSGGVTIFWYADENLWENNMFYDSSSGHFYACINTGNSITWGEARNRALSMYNSALDCYGYLAHITSQSEQDYLYTLMDKSTQGWLGATRKV
-777 TKYFFRCHPTATVS
+777 SGNEWDWYWRDGPANETSEPFFRQNAG
-791 MYNGIRTMDDESESG
+791 GIYGSLLWGYENWDSKTEPNNSG
-806 GLVLDYSIAM
+806 GVEWCMHYYGSNRGVWNDYIDSNGAVTSFIVEWSKDGLV
-816 EHQGAHVYQNR
+816 G
-827 NTIND
+827 ND
-832 MNAETVSDT
+832 HSVSDT
-841 VTATQNHSSSQWK
+841 
-854 YPELVVKTPK
+854 
-864 TIQTF
+864 
-869 NVLFTS
+869 
-875 PSRNAQDAILY
+875 
-886 NTDLANQLG
+886 
-895 IVVTGTNQNYI
+895 
-906 FTKSGG
+906 
-912 LTQDEWN
+912 
-919 NFLRQVSFVTY
+919 
-930 DRAVFTA
+930 
-937 DGVQSGVEVAWYGFE
+937 
-952 KAIFGSNQAT
+952 
-962 RHVPTLSD
+962 
-970 YPGAATHNIASGSLN
+970 
-985 ITSSGSVYRIVGSTT
+985 
-1000 GDNRIYVSPGVS
+1000 
-1012 ATVILDNVTMNYTAA
+1012 
-1027 GAGWGNDTSRAGDGA
+1027 
-1042 ISCSHANLTII
+1042 
-1053 LVGTSRITAYGSYSN
+1053 
-1068 AIAKNGTDGSLMIDG
+1068 
-1083 AGTLYAVG
+1083 
-1091 ASGDHCGAIGANV
+1091 
-1104 NCSFWNFTV
+1104 
-1113 QGGTI
+1113 
-1118 YANAGEHCPGI
+1118 
-1129 GSGCLNQ
+1129 
-1136 PGEGNGGDG
+1136 
-1145 AGCGNLNFTG
+1145 
-1155 GTVVARGNTA
+1155 
-1165 CSGIGSGWGGPVN
+1165 
-1178 GINISNGAKVTAY
+1178 
-1191 GGSYSPGI
+1191 
-1199 GSGGRTDNVQGGN
+1199 
-1212 IGSYHYHVRN
+1212 
-1222 IVITGGDTV
+1222 
-1231 VTAFGD
+1231 
-1237 KSTNMPGIGCGK
+1237 
-1249 DPVGT
+1249 
-1254 VRGTLSNV
+1254 
-1262 VATTLDGFQGYVRY
+1262 
-1276 GSSEESAAYSTEQPR
+1276 
-1291 TPFTGTGNIG
+1291 
-1301 SYLAS
+1301 
-1306 QVNRGTP
+1306 
-1313 VYYTQVFFSIDTSNK
+1313 
-1328 HVDDA
+1328 
-1333 DVIGTQVSSTGT
+1333 DVIGTQIVA
-1345 IKPEQFASVS
+1345 EQEQKVNNGEVS
-1355 GTVWAENDRD
+1355 GTVWAENDYN
-1365 GVYQVGDEAV
+1365 GLFATDEAKLQDITVQLISDNGTV
-1375 VEGVAVTLYNADG
+1375 VATAQTNKLGQYDFTGLAPGNYYVKFTSQSFVGYNAVPDG
-1388 SVCKTTT
+1388 GNSIVQQASKGINDSYAQTPVFALTY
-1395 TNKYGAYSFDGIPE
+1395 NDVLEKSF
-1409 KKNYTVG
+1409 
-1416 FSNGS
+1416 
-1421 SNIQS
+1421 
-1426 YSPTAKIAAGENNNH
+1426 
-1441 VNNDWKSDVFTAIY
+1441 
-1455 QKNTSQTIN
+1455 
-1464 CGVYVPSTV
+1464 GVYVPSTV
-1473 SGFAWDDVNQNGICD
+1473 GGFAWDDANQNGIYD
-1488 NSESKI
+1488 NREAKI

-1514 NPITAVLTDADGNY
+1514 NPIAAVLTDANGNY

-1556 SPIPTSGDEKRTNKA
+1556 SPIPTSGDVKLTNKA
-1571 ERSIDVL
+1571 EKSIGML

-1593 SMLNAAT
+1593 SMLTSAT
-1600 IGEVYINSMTGTGI
+1600 IGEIYINSMSGTGI

-1717 EEYDYFGFLVSPTAT
+1717 EEYDYFGFLVSPTAA
-1732 TDKKTQMGNDAT
+1732 TDKKTQMGNDST

-1759 YQIPDTRVVSLSNEK
+1759 YQIPDTRVVNLSNEK
-1774 DFYVSTANCAMYIP
+1774 DFYVSTANCALYIP

-1798 DNYNGIRETNET
+1798 NNYNGIRETNET

-1891 INQGNDDTLDSET
+1891 INQGNDDTLDSEA

-1940 DAGFIRLLTSF
+1940 DAGFIRLLTDF
-1951 DLKKVEDLSG
+1951 DLKKIEDLSG
-1961 IPFENVK
+1961 IPFKDVK

-2008 TDKNGLISFTNQ
+2008 TDKNGLIHFTNQ

-2026 LTETETLP
+2026 LIETETLP
-2034 GYVRDTKT
+2034 GYVKDTKT
-2042 HVVKVMPETAVENNN
+2042 HVVKVMPEAAVENNN
-2057 LIWKT
+2057 LVWKT
-2062 YISVDGVRQTNNLY
+2062 YISVDGVRLTDNLY

-2097 DQDGIRKNAVITLK
+2097 DQDGIRQNAVITLK

-2161 VENPMDGYTAI
+2161 IENPMDGYTAT
-2172 VSNTTGSVDNGYA
+2172 VSATTGSTDKGYA

-2201 VKVWDDGNNVDGIRP
+2201 TKVWDDSNNIDGMRP

-2222 MNGSDGSS
+2222 LNGSDGSS
-2230 TEATLSNTK
+2230 TEATLSNAK
-2239 DWKYTFKHIPLFDAN
+2239 DWKYTFKHMPLYDAN
-2254 GNEITYTITEDAVAG
+2254 GNEITYTITEDAVTG
-2269 YTYTVTNE
+2269 YTYTVTNKD
-2277 GRSFTITN
+2277 RAFTITN
-2285 SHVQETLSI
+2285 KHTQETFSI

-2305 QDGVRPSAIHVILMG
+2305 QDGVRPSAIHVTLMG

-2356 LSEETVDSYT
+2356 LNEEAVNGYT

-2382 HIPAV
+2382 HISAV
-2387 TNVVINK
+2387 TNVVVNK
-2394 YWEDAANQDGVRPD
+2394 YWEDAENQDGVRPD
-2408 SVSVT
+2408 SVAVT

-2423 ATLTKDGGFS
+2423 AMLTKDTGFS
-2433 ETFENLPVFFNNGT
+2433 KTFENLPVFFNNGT
-2447 KIAYT
+2447 KITYT
-2452 VTEDAVAGYIGK
+2452 VTEDAVNGYTGK
-2464 TATDDTGYV
+2464 ITTDDTGYI

-2479 HTPETIS
+2479 HAPETIR
-2486 KTITKTWDD
+2486 KTVTKTWDD
-2495 NDNQDG
+2495 GNDRDG
-2501 IRPTNVKVELYG
+2501 IRPTNVKIELYG
-2513 TDGTLRTQYLTKDN
+2513 TDGTRRTQYLTKDN
-2527 NWSYSFENLPKY
+2527 HWSYSFENLPKY

-2548 TAKEEAVEGYTQKSV
+2548 IIKEEAVDGYTQKSV
-2563 TTATGFNFTNTHE
+2563 TTTAGFDLTNTHE
-2576 PQTVTYG
+2576 IQTADYEVK
-2583 ATKVWLDDDNRDGVR
+2583 KVWIDDNDRDGTR
-2598 PNSITLVLNGSD
+2598 PTSITLTLTGSD
-2610 GSKYTKQMTAAS
+2610 GSKYTKQMTAAD
-2622 NWSDVTFERIPMFNN
+2622 NWNAVTFERVPMFNG
-2637 GKYITYTLSEN
+2637 GKYITYTLTEN
-2648 DVPSYVNS
+2648 EVPSYINLIE
-2656 VAVSEDGKF
+2656 VSEDGKH
-2665 FTVTNTHTPDH
+2665 FTVTNTHAPDH
-2676 AIIKITEVWHDEN
+2676 TVINITEVWHDEN

-2696 KKVTTIIVGS
+2696 RKMIAIVVGS

-2757 GNNVFEVH
+2757 GNNVFEIH

-2802 NAVSKTATLNEE
+2802 NAVSKTATLNED

-2832 VTYNVKESDVEG
+2832 VAYNVKESDTEG
-2844 YEASIVKTE
+2844 YEASVVKTE

-2860 EHDSETTLRTATL
+2860 EHDSETTMRTVTL
-2873 VWRDENN
+2873 VWRDEDNR
-2880 QDGIRPD
+2880 DGVRPD
-2887 TVTYTLHGSDGSEV
+2887 AVTYTLHGSDGSEQ
-2901 EKTVSKDDSW
+2901 EKTVNKDDAW
-2911 ADVMFEDLPVYQNGQ
+2911 NDVVFEDLPVYQNGQ
-2926 KVTYTLTES
+2926 RISYTLTES
-2935 TVDGYTTDIR
+2935 AIDSYANDIR
-2945 DNGHTFTVTNT
+2945 SSGNTFTVTNT
-2956 HIPAVVNVDVTK
+2956 HIPETVNVDVTK
-2968 VWTDGENQDGNRPN
+2968 IWTDGENQDGNRPD
-2982 SISVILTGNDGNRYT
+2982 SISVILTGSDGKRYT
-2997 ATITA
+2997 TTITA
-3002 ANNWKYTFSK
+3002 ANNWKHTFLK

-3025 TLAEDAA
+3025 TLTEDTM
-3032 SGYSNVIEKKDN
+3032 SGYSDVVEKRSD
-3044 YTFVL
+3044 YVFVL
-3049 TNKYSPATVDIPVV
+3049 TNKYSPATVDVTIV
-3063 KKWNDDNDR
+3063 KKWDDDNDR
-3072 DGARPESFNIVLNGS
+3072 DGMRPESVDIVLNGS
-3087 DGKLYTGTLSAENGY
+3087 DGKLYTGTLSTENGY
-3102 TYVFQSVPKFHNSGT
+3102 TCVFQSVPKYHDGGT
-3117 LISYTVA
+3117 LINYTIA
-3124 EEKVT
+3124 EEKIP
-3129 GYTTE
+3129 GYTTTI
-3134 VAKDS
+3134 AKDA
-3139 SGYKFTLTNTKS
+3139 SGYKFTLTNAKA
-3151 IETVTKTVSKVW
+3151 IDTVTKTVSKVW
-3163 EDSNNQD
+3163 DDNNNQD
-3170 GLRPSAITVI
+3170 GLRPTAITVI
-3180 LTGDDGSRYLKS
+3180 LTGDDGSRRVKS
-3192 VSAAENWT
+3192 VTAAENWT
-3200 TTFENLPKNQ
+3200 VTFENLPKNK
-3210 NHGQSI
+3210 NHGQNI

-3227 YTDEV
+3227 YTEAI
-3232 TQNGNNYTI
+3232 TQNGDNYTI
-3241 TNTHM
+3241 TNTHT
-3246 PATTELFVTKT
+3246 PASSEFFVTKI

-3266 MRPDEIT
+3266 MRPDGIT

-3281 RSYAKKLNA
+3281 RSYTEKLNA

-3305 NGKTI
+3305 DGKVI
-3310 DYTLTEEAVPGYTSS
+3310 EYSLTEESVPGYTSS
-3325 ITRNGKSFTLINTHV
+3325 ITRNGKSFVLINTHV

-3353 DENNQDGLRPKSITA
+3353 DENNQDGLRPKTITA

-3383 ESQNWTTSLNNLPKY
+3383 EGQNWATNLNNLPKY
-3398 KNSTEVQYTVKENAI
+3398 KNGTEIQYTVKENAI
-3413 SGYETEIKQTGDSYT
+3413 PGYETEIKQTGDSYA
-3428 ITNTHAPA
+3428 ITNSHTPA
-3436 VVTVSVVKIWDDEN
+3436 VVTVSAVKVWDDAN

-3465 GSDGSTHN
+3465 GSDGSVRN

-3487 DLPQYKNGVKID
+3487 NLPKYKNGMKID

-3504 ADSNPYTYEIVK
+3504 ANSNPYTYEIVK
-3516 GSDGYSFTITNNYV
+3516 GSDEYSFTITNNYV
-3530 PAAVNVPV
+3530 PAVVNVPV
-3538 TTIWNDDNNRD
+3538 TTVWDDDDNRD

-3556 VITLQGSNGKVYQ
+3556 AITLQGSNGKTYQ
-3569 HIVTDKDSFA
+3569 RIVTGKDSFA
-3579 TVFEDV
+3579 TVFENM

-3600 QNEVD
+3600 QNEMN
-3605 GYTTDV
+3605 GYTA
-3611 TNTDKYTFQITNTHE
+3611 NIASTDKYTFQITNTHE
-3626 PEKLAKTVTKVWDDN
+3626 PERLAKTVTKVWDDN

-3663 IEKNLSA
+3663 IEKSLST
-3670 ANNWTETFEG
+3670 ANNWTETFDG

-3705 EISEKDNL
+3705 GISEKDNL
-3713 ITITNTHAPEKL
+3713 ITITNTHATEKL

-3739 DGYRPDTTT
+3739 DGYRPDAAT
-3748 IHMSGTDGTQDTK
+3748 IHMSGTDGTQDTR
-3761 DFTKDSSWSSI
+3761 DFTKNSSWTAI
-3772 VFKDLDRFKD
+3772 VFKDLDHYKN
-3782 GTKIKYTV
+3782 GNEIKYTV
-3790 TEDEI
+3790 AEDEI
-3795 PQYTTSIVA
+3795 PQYTTSIAV

-3824 SVIWEDNDDQD
+3824 SVVWEDNNDQD
-3835 GIRPDAVNIK
+3835 GLRPDTVSVK
-3845 LKGNDKLVDSSELNE
+3845 LKGNDKFIDSSELNE
-3860 DVKWKHSFT
+3860 DVEWKHSFT

-3874 ENGNEISYTAEEN
+3874 ENGNEITYTAEEN
-3887 EIPGYTTT
+3887 EIPGYTTS

-3922 DDSENQDGLRPD
+3922 KDAENQDGLRPD
-3934 TIHIKLVSNGIAKDA
+3934 AIHIRLISNDIEKDA
-3949 YLDADSNW
+3949 YLDAESDW
-3957 HLEFEGLPKYRDHG
+3957 HLDFEGLPKYRDYG

-3992 EDGYAFTIKNDHVPA
+3992 KDGYAFTIENDHVPA
-4007 VIDIPITEEWIDDNN
+4007 VIDIPITEEWIDDND
-4022 RDGLRPSSHT
+4022 RDGLRPDSHT
-4032 VILTDGINTI
+4032 VILVDGTNAI
-4042 EEIVLDK
+4042 EEVVLDK
-4049 DNGYGTVLKDMPKY
+4049 NNGYGVVLKNMPKY
-4063 KNGVEIDYQIKDF
+4063 KNGVEINYQIKDF

-4085 IKGDSVKDFKVTNTH
+4085 IKSDSVKDFNITNTH

-4122 RPEEIALTLTGS
+4122 RPEKVTLTLTGS
-4134 DGNVYEKTVNKETW
+4134 DGNVYEKTVTKDTW
-4148 TAVFSDLPK
+4148 TTAFSDLPK

-4170 EGIKGYSTTITN
+4170 EGIKGYKTTITDN
-4182 NQTDTIT
+4182 ETGTIA
-4189 VINKHEPVKTITV
+4189 VINTHEPVKTITV

-4210 NKDSIRPDKVT
+4210 NKDNIRPDKVT
-4221 VKLTDGTTVVSTKEV
+4221 VKLANGTTAVSTKEI

-4246 DIPVFN
+4246 DISVFN
-4252 GSDKVSYTITQ
+4252 GSDKVSYTVTQ

-4268 YTTEIKA
+4268 YTTEVKV
-4275 SDDGNTIEI
+4275 SDDGNTVKI
-4284 INTHISVVPPKEEP
+4284 INTHVPVAPPKEEP
-4298 KKKEPATPAP
+4298 KQEETATSTAPAP
-4308 VVEVKVEQP
+4308 VVEIKTE
-4317 APTVTLIQTTNKPT
+4317 PTTTVIETPNKQT
-4331 GISFFESLFAK
+4331 GISFMDGLFG

>member
-1 MQNGKSRIKRV
+1 MQKCESRTKRV
-12 ASAIIAGVMA
+12 MSAIIAGMMA
-22 LQTVAPVIS
+22 LQVVAPTIS
-31 YADDTA
+31 YADDTVASTA
-37 SSVAT
+37 SSE
-42 TDDSDAIA
+42 DNSDTQI
-50 NVDPGTPVQVDA
+50 DPGVPVQTD
-62 TASEEPSEAPS
+62 TASSNTVTEPDSSES
-73 SGTSQADENSEETE
+73 LEETADSEQTGEIQDDTVSDSQGNE
-87 TNSDITDE
+87 TNTQE
-95 VSNEHTD
+95 ETVQ
-102 ADTADETQTVEEDA
+102 DTVQ
-116 PKQDESTSETTD
+116 QNNSGSETTE
-128 TAPSRT
+128 SESVRT

-140 KNGGEFEP
+140 KNGGIFEP

-156 DPIAAYLGTETNDIV
+156 DPIAAYLGTETNDIAI
-171 VEDTGDTIVAT
+171 EDTGDTIVAT
-182 VTDRDSIDI
+182 VTDRDSISI
-191 PVALSSDESLYF
+191 PVALSGDDSLYF

-211 SYDADSE
+211 SYDADNE
-218 TLTFEDGVDA
+218 TLTFDDDVDA
-228 YVLSAVY
+228 YVLTAVY
-235 SSVVDDDQTLVE
+235 NSVADEDQQLIE
-247 NRTEFDEQ
+247 NKEIFDEQ
-255 TKRQAIQER
+255 AEKNVLQQKLSA
-264 LKSSGISTYVLRPSD
+264 SGISLYEMRPSD
-279 SYNQLDLVVEGLAF
+279 SYNQLDLIIDGLAF
-293 TSDDGLTQTFTAP
+293 TSDDGLIQTFTAP
-306 YDGDYIITAY
+306 YDGDYTITAY

-335 GGKAEGTVHL
+335 GGKAEGTIHL
-345 NAGQTI
+345 SAGQTI

-426 KAQNNAAAEVAKK
+426 KAQNDAAAEVAKK

-453 SGGSAGGGG
+453 SGGTAGGGG

-487 DATVGGTTPTNGRTL
+487 DATVGGTTPTNGRVL
-502 TYEERVDAKVYPA
+502 TYDERVDAKVYPA
-515 TQTRAGFGYHYTVL
+515 TQTRAGFGYHYTIL

-538 HRDPVDF
+538 NRDPVSL

-600 GEQVEV
+600 GKQVEV

-614 GNMKYDSTETAPY
+614 GNMKYDSTNSAPY
-627 LVNGRVII
+627 LINGRVLIH
-635 KMVGETPKLK
+635 MVGTTPKMK
-645 SVMMPAQSEDISAG
+645 TIMMEAQNEDISSSHVDDA
-659 NIDEKDGFGQKAI
+659 DVYGQKAY
-672 LSPGQGSANKTLA
+672 LNKGQDVASTTIA

-690 YYNLGDVMT
+690 YYNMGDLMT
-699 VTPKWEYNTLLNVTY
+699 VNPVWEYSTMLSPTDRDWN
-714 KPWDDSVAKNI
+714 DSVAKSI
-725 NNQMSVSITNTELGI
+725 DSRLSVSVANTNLGV
-740 PAEGDKY
+740 PNPGDKY
-747 YNDAYPGWYAVKSVM
+747 YNADYPGWYAVKSVM
-762 TITNA
+762 TITNPVNTMYSTERLTKYYFRCKGIA
-767 PLSMYDTATV
+767 SYTLSSGTKTMYDKGERGELAIDYNIYINHEGVHVYSDRNIINGTPTSTVDDTIAATAGRSASTWQYPHMALTDVNNINTILVQFSSHGFNTSDSISYDASYADSLGITGSGNQYSYIFKAKSKNSVSTANWEKFLQSITYTTYDAATFTSTGVSGGVTIFWYADENLWENNMFYDSSSSHFYACINTGSSITWGEARNRALSMYNSALDCYGYLAHITSQSEQDYLYTLMDKSTQGWLGATRKV
-777 TKYFFRCHPTATVS
+777 SGNEWDWYWRDGPANETNEPFFRQNAD
-791 MYNGIRTMDDESESG
+791 GIYGSLLWGYENWDSKTEPNNVGNEWCMHYYGNKSG
-806 GLVLDYSIAM
+806 VWNDYSDTN
-816 EHQGAHVYQNR
+816 GAVTSFIVEWSKDGLAN
-827 NTIND
+827 ND
-832 MNAETVSDT
+832 HSVSDT
-841 VTATQNHSSSQWK
+841 
-854 YPELVVKTPK
+854 
-864 TIQTF
+864 
-869 NVLFTS
+869 
-875 PSRNAQDAILY
+875 
-886 NTDLANQLG
+886 
-895 IVVTGTNQNYI
+895 
-906 FTKSGG
+906 
-912 LTQDEWN
+912 
-919 NFLRQVSFVTY
+919 
-930 DRAVFTA
+930 
-937 DGVQSGVEVAWYGFE
+937 
-952 KAIFGSNQAT
+952 
-962 RHVPTLSD
+962 
-970 YPGAATHNIASGSLN
+970 
-985 ITSSGSVYRIVGSTT
+985 
-1000 GDNRIYVSPGVS
+1000 
-1012 ATVILDNVTMNYTAA
+1012 
-1027 GAGWGNDTSRAGDGA
+1027 
-1042 ISCSHANLTII
+1042 
-1053 LVGTSRITAYGSYSN
+1053 
-1068 AIAKNGTDGSLMIDG
+1068 
-1083 AGTLYAVG
+1083 
-1091 ASGDHCGAIGANV
+1091 
-1104 NCSFWNFTV
+1104 
-1113 QGGTI
+1113 
-1118 YANAGEHCPGI
+1118 
-1129 GSGCLNQ
+1129 
-1136 PGEGNGGDG
+1136 
-1145 AGCGNLNFTG
+1145 
-1155 GTVVARGNTA
+1155 
-1165 CSGIGSGWGGPVN
+1165 
-1178 GINISNGAKVTAY
+1178 
-1191 GGSYSPGI
+1191 
-1199 GSGGRTDNVQGGN
+1199 
-1212 IGSYHYHVRN
+1212 
-1222 IVITGGDTV
+1222 
-1231 VTAFGD
+1231 
-1237 KSTNMPGIGCGK
+1237 
-1249 DPVGT
+1249 
-1254 VRGTLSNV
+1254 
-1262 VATTLDGFQGYVRY
+1262 
-1276 GSSEESAAYSTEQPR
+1276 
-1291 TPFTGTGNIG
+1291 
-1301 SYLAS
+1301 
-1306 QVNRGTP
+1306 
-1313 VYYTQVFFSIDTSNK
+1313 
-1328 HVDDA
+1328 
-1333 DVIGTQVSSTGT
+1333 DVIGTQIVA
-1345 IKPEQFASVS
+1345 EQEQKVNNGEVS
-1355 GTVWAENDRD
+1355 GTVWAENDYN
-1365 GVYQVGDEAV
+1365 GLFATDEAKLQDITVQLISDNGTV
-1375 VEGVAVTLYNADG
+1375 VATAQTNKLGQYDFTGLAPGNYYVKFTSQSFVGYNAVPDG
-1388 SVCKTTT
+1388 GNSIVQQASKGINDSYAQTPVFALTY
-1395 TNKYGAYSFDGIPE
+1395 NDVLEKSF
-1409 KKNYTVG
+1409 
-1416 FSNGS
+1416 
-1421 SNIQS
+1421 
-1426 YSPTAKIAAGENNNH
+1426 
-1441 VNNDWKSDVFTAIY
+1441 
-1455 QKNTSQTIN
+1455 
-1464 CGVYVPSTV
+1464 GVYVPSTV
-1473 SGFAWDDVNQNGICD
+1473 SGFAWDDANQNGIYD
-1488 NSESKI
+1488 NREAKI

-1514 NPITAVLTDADGNY
+1514 NPIAAVLTDANGNY

-1556 SPIPTSGDEKRTNKA
+1556 SPIPTSGDVKLTNKA
-1571 ERSIDVL
+1571 EKSIGML

-1593 SMLNAAT
+1593 SMLTSAT
-1600 IGEVYINSMTGTGI
+1600 IGEIYINSMSGTGI

-1717 EEYDYFGFLVSPTAT
+1717 EEYDYFGFLVSPTAA
-1732 TDKKTQMGNDAT
+1732 TDKKTQMGNDST

-1759 YQIPDTRVVSLSNEK
+1759 YQIPDTRVVNLSNEK
-1774 DFYVSTANCAMYIP
+1774 DFYVSTANCALYIP

-1798 DNYNGIRETNET
+1798 NNYNGIRETNET

-1891 INQGNDDTLDSET
+1891 INQGNDDTLDSEA

-1940 DAGFIRLLTSF
+1940 DAGFIRLLTDF
-1951 DLKKVEDLSG
+1951 DLKKIEDLSG
-1961 IPFENVK
+1961 IPFKDVK

-2008 TDKNGLISFTNQ
+2008 TDKNGLIHFTNQ

-2026 LTETETLP
+2026 LIETETLP
-2034 GYVRDTKT
+2034 GYVKDTKT
-2042 HVVKVMPETAVENNN
+2042 HVVKVMPEAAVENNN
-2057 LIWKT
+2057 LVWKT
-2062 YISVDGVRQTNNLY
+2062 YISVDGVRLTDNLY

-2097 DQDGIRKNAVITLK
+2097 DQDGIRQNAVITLK

-2161 VENPMDGYTAI
+2161 IENPMDGYTAT
-2172 VSNTTGSVDNGYA
+2172 VSATTGSTDKGYA

-2201 VKVWDDGNNVDGIRP
+2201 TKVWDDSNNIDGMRP
-2216 DSVTIH
+2216 DSVTIYL
-2222 MNGSDGSS
+2222 NGSDGSS
-2230 TEATLSNTK
+2230 TEATLSNAK
-2239 DWKYTFKHIPLFDAN
+2239 DWKYTFKHMPLFDAN
-2254 GNEITYTITEDAVAG
+2254 GNEITYTITEDAVTG
-2269 YTYTVTNE
+2269 YTYTVTNKD
-2277 GRSFTITN
+2277 RAFTITN
-2285 SHVQETLSI
+2285 KHTQETFSI

-2305 QDGVRPSAIHVILMG
+2305 QDGVRPSAIHVTLMG

-2356 LSEETVDSYT
+2356 LNEEAVNGYT

-2382 HIPAV
+2382 HISAV
-2387 TNVVINK
+2387 TNVVVNK
-2394 YWEDAANQDGVRPD
+2394 YWEDAENQDGVRPD
-2408 SVSVT
+2408 SVAVT

-2423 ATLTKDGGFS
+2423 ATLAKDTGFS
-2433 ETFENLPVFFNNGT
+2433 KTFENLPVFFNNGT
-2447 KIAYT
+2447 KITYT
-2452 VTEDAVAGYIGK
+2452 VTEDAVDGYTGK
-2464 TATDDTGYV
+2464 ITTDDTGYI

-2479 HTPETIS
+2479 HAPETIR
-2486 KTITKTWDD
+2486 KTVTKTWDD
-2495 NDNQDG
+2495 GNDRDG
-2501 IRPTNVKVELYG
+2501 IRPTNVKIELYG
-2513 TDGTLRTQYLTKDN
+2513 TDGTRRTQYLTKDN
-2527 NWSYSFENLPKY
+2527 HWSYSFENLPKY

-2548 TAKEEAVEGYTQKSV
+2548 IIKEEAVDGYTQKSV
-2563 TTATGFNFTNTHE
+2563 TTTAGFDLTNTHE
-2576 PQTVTYG
+2576 IQTADYEVK
-2583 ATKVWLDDDNRDGVR
+2583 KVWIDDNDRDGTR
-2598 PNSITLVLNGSD
+2598 PTSITLTLTGSD
-2610 GSKYTKQMTAAS
+2610 GSKYTKQMTAAD
-2622 NWSDVTFERIPMFNN
+2622 NWNAVTFERVPMFNG
-2637 GKYITYTLSEN
+2637 GKYITYTLTEN
-2648 DVPSYVNS
+2648 EVPSYINLIE
-2656 VAVSEDGKF
+2656 VSEDGKH
-2665 FTVTNTHTPDH
+2665 FTVTNTHAPDH
-2676 AIIKITEVWHDEN
+2676 TVINITEVWHDEN

-2696 KKVTTIIVGS
+2696 RKMTAIVVGS

-2802 NAVSKTATLNEE
+2802 NAVSKTATLNED

-2832 VTYNVKESDVEG
+2832 VAYNVKESDTAG
-2844 YEASIVKTE
+2844 YEASVVKTE

-2860 EHDSETTLRTATL
+2860 EHDSETTMRTVTL
-2873 VWRDENN
+2873 VWRDEDNR
-2880 QDGIRPD
+2880 DGVRPD
-2887 TVTYTLHGSDGSEV
+2887 AVTYTLHGSDGSEQ
-2901 EKTVSKDDSW
+2901 EKTVNKDDAW
-2911 ADVMFEDLPVYQNGQ
+2911 NDVVFEDLPVYQNGQ
-2926 KVTYTLTES
+2926 RISYTLTES
-2935 TVDGYTTDIR
+2935 AIDGYANDIR
-2945 DNGHTFTVTNT
+2945 SSGNTFTVTNT
-2956 HIPAVVNVDVTK
+2956 HIPETVNVDVTK
-2968 VWTDGENQDGNRPN
+2968 IWTDGENQDGNRPD
-2982 SISVILTGNDGNRYT
+2982 SISVILTGSDGKRYT
-2997 ATITA
+2997 TTITA
-3002 ANNWKYTFSK
+3002 ANNWKHTFLK

-3025 TLAEDAA
+3025 TLTEDTM
-3032 SGYSNVIEKKDN
+3032 SGYSDVVEKRSD
-3044 YTFVL
+3044 YVFVL
-3049 TNKYSPATVDIPVV
+3049 TNKYSPATVDVTIV
-3063 KKWNDDNDR
+3063 KKWDDDNDR
-3072 DGARPESFNIVLNGS
+3072 DGMRPESVDIVLNGS
-3087 DGKLYTGTLSAENGY
+3087 DGKLYTGTLSTENGY
-3102 TYVFQSVPKFHNSGT
+3102 TCVFQSVPKYHDGGT
-3117 LISYTVA
+3117 LINYTIA
-3124 EEKVT
+3124 EEKIP
-3129 GYTTE
+3129 GYTTTI
-3134 VAKDS
+3134 AKDA
-3139 SGYKFTLTNTKS
+3139 SGYKFTLTNAKT
-3151 IETVTKTVSKVW
+3151 IDTVTKTVSKVW
-3163 EDSNNQD
+3163 DDNNNQD
-3170 GLRPSAITVI
+3170 GLRPTAITVI
-3180 LTGDDGSRYLKS
+3180 LTGDDGSRRVKS
-3192 VSAAENWT
+3192 VTATENWT
-3200 TTFENLPKNQ
+3200 VTFENLPKNQ
-3210 NHGQSI
+3210 NHGQNI

-3227 YTDEV
+3227 YTEAI
-3232 TQNGNNYTI
+3232 TQNGDNYII
-3241 TNTHM
+3241 TNTHT
-3246 PATTELFVTKT
+3246 PASSEFFVTKI
-3257 WKDNGNNDG
+3257 WKDNENNDG

-3281 RSYAKKLNA
+3281 CSYTEKLNA

-3305 NGKTI
+3305 DGKVI
-3310 DYTLTEEAVPGYTSS
+3310 EYSLTEESVPGYTSS
-3325 ITRNGKSFTLINTHV
+3325 ITRNGKSFVFINTHV

-3353 DENNQDGLRPKSITA
+3353 DGNNQDGLRPKTITA

-3383 ESQNWTTSLNNLPKY
+3383 EGQNWATSLNNLPKY
-3398 KNSTEVQYTVKENAI
+3398 KNGTEIQYTVKENAI
-3413 SGYETEIKQTGDSYT
+3413 PGYETEIKQTGDSYAIMNSHT
-3428 ITNTHAPA
+3428 PA
-3436 VVTVSVVKIWDDEN
+3436 VVTVSAVKVWDDAN

-3465 GSDGSTHN
+3465 GSDGSVRN

-3487 DLPQYKNGVKID
+3487 NLPKYKNGMKID

-3504 ADSNPYTYEIVK
+3504 ANSNPYTYEIVK
-3516 GSDGYSFTITNNYV
+3516 GSDEYSFTITNNYV
-3530 PAAVNVPV
+3530 PAVVNVPI
-3538 TTIWNDDNNRD
+3538 TTVWDDDDNRD

-3556 VITLQGSNGKVYQ
+3556 AITLHGSNGKVYQ
-3569 HIVTDKDSFA
+3569 RIVTGKDDFA

-3590 EGKEVVYTVT
+3590 EGREVVYTVT
-3600 QNEVD
+3600 QNEMN
-3605 GYTTDV
+3605 GYTA
-3611 TNTDKYTFQITNTHE
+3611 NIASTDKYTFQITNTHE
-3626 PEKLAKTVTKVWDDN
+3626 PERLAKTVTKVWDDN

-3663 IEKNLSA
+3663 IEKSLST
-3670 ANNWTETFEG
+3670 ANNWTETFDG

-3695 DEEAVGGYEK
+3695 DEEMVGGYEK

-3739 DGYRPDTTT
+3739 DGYRPDAAT
-3748 IHMSGTDGTQDTK
+3748 IHMSGTDGTQDAK

-3772 VFKDLDRFKD
+3772 VFKDLDHYKD
-3782 GTKIKYTV
+3782 GNEIKYTV

-3795 PQYTTSIVA
+3795 PQYTTSIAV

-3824 SVIWEDNDDQD
+3824 SVVWEDNNDQD
-3835 GIRPDAVNIK
+3835 GLRPDTVSVK
-3845 LKGNDKLVDSSELNE
+3845 LKGNDKFIDSSELNE
-3860 DVKWKHSFT
+3860 DVEWKHSFT

-3887 EIPGYTTT
+3887 EIPGYTTS

-3922 DDSENQDGLRPD
+3922 KDAENQDGLRPD
-3934 TIHIKLVSNGIAKDA
+3934 AIHIRLISNDIEKDA
-3949 YLDADSNW
+3949 YLDAESDW
-3957 HLEFEGLPKYRDHG
+3957 HLDFEGLPKYRDHG

-3992 EDGYAFTIKNDHVPA
+3992 KDGYAFTIENDHVPA
-4007 VIDIPITEEWIDDNN
+4007 VIDIPITEEWIDDND
-4022 RDGLRPSSHT
+4022 RDGLRPGSHT
-4032 VILTDGINTI
+4032 VVLVDGTNAI
-4042 EEIVLDK
+4042 EEVVLDRN
-4049 DNGYGTVLKDMPKY
+4049 NGYGVVLKNMPKY
-4063 KNGVEIDYQIKDF
+4063 KNGVEINYQIKDF
-4076 KVDGYTTNI
+4076 KGDGYTTNI
-4085 IKGDSVKDFKVTNTH
+4085 IKSDSVKDFNITNTH
-4100 VPEMVTVTV
+4100 VPEMVTITV

-4122 RPEEIALTLTGS
+4122 RPEKVTLTLTGS
-4134 DGNVYEKTVNKETW
+4134 DGNVYEKTVTKDTW
-4148 TAVFSDLPK
+4148 TTVFSDLPK

-4170 EGIKGYSTTITN
+4170 EGIKGYKTTITDN
-4182 NQTDTIT
+4182 ETGTIA
-4189 VINKHEPVKTITV
+4189 VINTHEPVKTITV

-4210 NKDSIRPDKVT
+4210 NKDNIRPDKVT
-4221 VKLTDGTTVVSTKEV
+4221 VKLANGTTAVSTKEIN
-4236 KNDSWKHIFE
+4236 NDSWKHVFE
-4246 DIPVFN
+4246 NIIVFN
-4252 GSDKVSYTITQ
+4252 GDDKASYTVTQ
-4263 DAVNG
+4263 DAVSE

-4284 INTHISVVPPKEEP
+4284 INTHVPVAPPKEEP
-4298 KKKEPATPAP
+4298 KQEETATPAAPAP
-4308 VVEVKVEQP
+4308 VVEIKTE
-4317 APTVTLIQTTNKPT
+4317 PTTTVIETPNKQT
-4331 GISFFESLFAK
+4331 GISFMDGLFG

>member
-1 MQNGKSRIKRV
+1 MQKCESRTKRV
-12 ASAIIAGVMA
+12 MSAIIAGMMA
-22 LQTVAPVIS
+22 LQVVAPTIS
-31 YADDTA
+31 YADDTVASTA
-37 SSVAT
+37 SSE
-42 TDDSDAIA
+42 DNSDTQI
-50 NVDPGTPVQVDA
+50 DPGVPVQTD
-62 TASEEPSEAPS
+62 TASSNTVTEPDSSES
-73 SGTSQADENSEETE
+73 LEETADSEQTGEIQDDTVSDSQGNE
-87 TNSDITDE
+87 TNTQE
-95 VSNEHTD
+95 ETVQ
-102 ADTADETQTVEEDA
+102 DTVQ
-116 PKQDESTSETTD
+116 QNNSGSETTE
-128 TAPSRT
+128 SESVRT

-140 KNGGEFEP
+140 KNGGIFEP

-156 DPIAAYLGTETNDIV
+156 DPIAAYLGTETNDIAI
-171 VEDTGDTIVAT
+171 EDTGDTIVAT
-182 VTDRDSIDI
+182 VTDRDSISI
-191 PVALSSDESLYF
+191 PVALSGDDSLYF

-211 SYDADSE
+211 SYDADNE
-218 TLTFEDGVDA
+218 TLTFDDGVDA
-228 YVLSAVY
+228 YVLTAVY
-235 SSVVDDDQTLVE
+235 NSVADEDQQLIE
-247 NRTEFDEQ
+247 NKEIFDEQ
-255 TKRQAIQER
+255 AEKNALQQR
-264 LKSSGISTYVLRPSD
+264 LSASGISLYEMRPSD
-279 SYNQLDLVVEGLAF
+279 SYNQLDLIIDGLAF
-293 TSDDGLTQTFTAP
+293 TSDDGLVQTFTAP
-306 YDGDYIITAY
+306 YDGDYTITAY

-335 GGKAEGTVHL
+335 GGKAEGTIHL

-426 KAQNNAAAEVAKK
+426 KAQNDAAVEVAKK

-453 SGGSAGGGG
+453 SGGTAGGGG

-487 DATVGGTTPTNGRTL
+487 DATVGGTTPTNGRVL
-502 TYEERVDAKVYPA
+502 TYDERVDAKVYPA
-515 TQTRAGFGYHYTVL
+515 TQTRAGFGYHYTIL

-538 HRDPVDF
+538 NRDPVSL

-600 GEQVEV
+600 GKQVEV

-614 GNMKYDSTETAPY
+614 GNMKYDSTNSAPY
-627 LVNGRVII
+627 LINGRVLIH
-635 KMVGETPKLK
+635 MVGTTPKMK
-645 SVMMPAQSEDISAG
+645 TIMMEAQNEDISSSHVDDA
-659 NIDEKDGFGQKAI
+659 DVYGQKAY
-672 LSPGQGSANKTLA
+672 LNKGQDVASTTIA

-690 YYNLGDVMT
+690 YYNMGDLMT
-699 VTPKWEYNTLLNVTY
+699 VNPVWEYSTMLSPTDRDWN
-714 KPWDDSVAKNI
+714 DSVAKSI
-725 NNQMSVSITNTELGI
+725 DSRLSVSVANTNLGV
-740 PAEGDKY
+740 PNPGDKY
-747 YNDAYPGWYAVKSVM
+747 YNADYPGWYAVKSVM
-762 TITNA
+762 TITNPVNTMYSTERLTKYYFRCKGIA
-767 PLSMYDTATV
+767 SYTLSSGTKTMYDKGERGELAIDYNIYINHEGVHVYSDRNIINGTPTSTVDDTIAATAGRSASTWQYPHMALTDVNNINTILIQFSSHGFNTSDSISYDASYADSLGITGSGNQYSYIFKAKSKNSVSTANWEKFLQSITYTTYDAATFTSTGVSGGVTIFWYADENLWENNMFYDSSSGHFYACINTGSSITWGEARNRALSMYNSALDCYGYLAHITSQSEQDYLYTLMDKSTQGWLGATRKV
-777 TKYFFRCHPTATVS
+777 SGNEWDWYWRDGPANETSEPFFRQNAG
-791 MYNGIRTMDDESESG
+791 GIYGSLLWGYENWDSKTEPNNSG
-806 GLVLDYSIAM
+806 GVEWCMHYYGSNRGVWNDYIDSNGAVTSFIVEWSKDGLV
-816 EHQGAHVYQNR
+816 G
-827 NTIND
+827 ND
-832 MNAETVSDT
+832 HSVSDT
-841 VTATQNHSSSQWK
+841 
-854 YPELVVKTPK
+854 
-864 TIQTF
+864 
-869 NVLFTS
+869 
-875 PSRNAQDAILY
+875 
-886 NTDLANQLG
+886 
-895 IVVTGTNQNYI
+895 
-906 FTKSGG
+906 
-912 LTQDEWN
+912 
-919 NFLRQVSFVTY
+919 
-930 DRAVFTA
+930 
-937 DGVQSGVEVAWYGFE
+937 
-952 KAIFGSNQAT
+952 
-962 RHVPTLSD
+962 
-970 YPGAATHNIASGSLN
+970 
-985 ITSSGSVYRIVGSTT
+985 
-1000 GDNRIYVSPGVS
+1000 
-1012 ATVILDNVTMNYTAA
+1012 
-1027 GAGWGNDTSRAGDGA
+1027 
-1042 ISCSHANLTII
+1042 
-1053 LVGTSRITAYGSYSN
+1053 
-1068 AIAKNGTDGSLMIDG
+1068 
-1083 AGTLYAVG
+1083 
-1091 ASGDHCGAIGANV
+1091 
-1104 NCSFWNFTV
+1104 
-1113 QGGTI
+1113 
-1118 YANAGEHCPGI
+1118 
-1129 GSGCLNQ
+1129 
-1136 PGEGNGGDG
+1136 
-1145 AGCGNLNFTG
+1145 
-1155 GTVVARGNTA
+1155 
-1165 CSGIGSGWGGPVN
+1165 
-1178 GINISNGAKVTAY
+1178 
-1191 GGSYSPGI
+1191 
-1199 GSGGRTDNVQGGN
+1199 
-1212 IGSYHYHVRN
+1212 
-1222 IVITGGDTV
+1222 
-1231 VTAFGD
+1231 
-1237 KSTNMPGIGCGK
+1237 
-1249 DPVGT
+1249 
-1254 VRGTLSNV
+1254 
-1262 VATTLDGFQGYVRY
+1262 
-1276 GSSEESAAYSTEQPR
+1276 
-1291 TPFTGTGNIG
+1291 
-1301 SYLAS
+1301 
-1306 QVNRGTP
+1306 
-1313 VYYTQVFFSIDTSNK
+1313 
-1328 HVDDA
+1328 
-1333 DVIGTQVSSTGT
+1333 DVIGTQIVA
-1345 IKPEQFASVS
+1345 EQEQKVNNGEVS
-1355 GTVWAENDRD
+1355 GTVWAENDYN
-1365 GVYQVGDEAV
+1365 GLFATDEAKLQDITVQLISDNGTV
-1375 VEGVAVTLYNADG
+1375 VATAQTNKLGQYDFTGLAPGNYYVKFTSQSFVGYNAVPDG
-1388 SVCKTTT
+1388 GNSIVQQASKGINDSYAQTPVFALTY
-1395 TNKYGAYSFDGIPE
+1395 NDVLEKSF
-1409 KKNYTVG
+1409 
-1416 FSNGS
+1416 
-1421 SNIQS
+1421 
-1426 YSPTAKIAAGENNNH
+1426 
-1441 VNNDWKSDVFTAIY
+1441 
-1455 QKNTSQTIN
+1455 
-1464 CGVYVPSTV
+1464 GVYVPSTV
-1473 SGFAWDDVNQNGICD
+1473 SGFAWDDANQNGIYD
-1488 NSESKI
+1488 NREAKI

-1514 NPITAVLTDADGNY
+1514 NPIAAVLTDANGNY

-1556 SPIPTSGDEKRTNKA
+1556 SPIPTSGDVKLTNKA
-1571 ERSIDVL
+1571 EKSIGML

-1593 SMLNAAT
+1593 SMLTSAT

-1717 EEYDYFGFLVSPTAT
+1717 EEYDYFGFLVSPTAA
-1732 TDKKTQMGNDAT
+1732 TDKKTQMGNDST

-1759 YQIPDTRVVSLSNEK
+1759 YQIPDTRVVALNNEK

-1891 INQGNDDTLDSET
+1891 INQGNDDTLDSEA

-1940 DAGFIRLLTSF
+1940 DAGFIRLLTDF
-1951 DLKKVEDLSG
+1951 DLKKIEDLSG
-1961 IPFENVK
+1961 IPFKDVK

-2008 TDKNGLISFTNQ
+2008 TDKNGLIHFTNQ

-2026 LTETETLP
+2026 LIETETLP
-2034 GYVRDTKT
+2034 GYVKDTKT
-2042 HVVKVMPETAVENNN
+2042 HVVKVMPEAAVENNN
-2057 LIWKT
+2057 LVWKT
-2062 YISVDGVRQTNNLY
+2062 YISVDGVRLTDNLY

-2097 DQDGIRKNAVITLK
+2097 DQDGIRQNAVITLK

-2161 VENPMDGYTAI
+2161 IENPMDGYTAT
-2172 VSNTTGSVDNGYA
+2172 VSATTGSTDKGYA

-2201 VKVWDDGNNVDGIRP
+2201 TKVWDDSNNIDGMRP

-2222 MNGSDGSS
+2222 LNGSDGSS
-2230 TEATLSNTK
+2230 TEATLSNAK
-2239 DWKYTFKHIPLFDAN
+2239 DWKYTFKHMPLFDAN
-2254 GNEITYTITEDAVAG
+2254 GNEITYTITEDAVTG
-2269 YTYTVTNE
+2269 YTYTVTNKD
-2277 GRSFTITN
+2277 RAFTITN
-2285 SHVQETLSI
+2285 KHTQETFSI

-2305 QDGVRPSAIHVILMG
+2305 QDGVRPSAIHVTLMG

-2356 LSEETVDSYT
+2356 LNEEAVNGYT

-2382 HIPAV
+2382 HISAV
-2387 TNVVINK
+2387 TNVVVNK
-2394 YWEDAANQDGVRPD
+2394 YWEDAENQDGVRPD
-2408 SVSVT
+2408 SVAVT

-2423 ATLTKDGGFS
+2423 ATLTKDTGFS
-2433 ETFENLPVFFNNGT
+2433 KTFENLPVFFNNGT
-2447 KIAYT
+2447 KITYT
-2452 VTEDAVAGYIGK
+2452 VTEDAVNGYTGK
-2464 TATDDTGYV
+2464 ITTDDTGYI

-2479 HTPETIS
+2479 HAPETIR
-2486 KTITKTWDD
+2486 KTVTKTWDD
-2495 NDNQDG
+2495 GNDRDG
-2501 IRPTNVKVELYG
+2501 IRPTNVKIELYG
-2513 TDGTLRTQYLTKDN
+2513 TDGTRRTQYLTKDN
-2527 NWSYSFENLPKY
+2527 HWSYSFENLPKY

-2548 TAKEEAVEGYTQKSV
+2548 TIKEEAVDGYTQKFV
-2563 TTATGFNFTNTHE
+2563 TTTAGFDLTNTHE
-2576 PQTVTYG
+2576 IQTADYEVK
-2583 ATKVWLDDDNRDGVR
+2583 KVWIDDNDRDGAR
-2598 PNSITLVLNGSD
+2598 PTSITLTLTGSD
-2610 GSKYTKQMTAAS
+2610 GSKYTKLMTAAD
-2622 NWSDVTFERIPMFNN
+2622 NWNAVTFERVPMFNG
-2637 GKYITYTLSEN
+2637 GKYITYTLTEN
-2648 DVPSYVNS
+2648 EVPSYINS
-2656 VAVSEDGKF
+2656 IEVSEDGKH
-2665 FTVTNTHTPDH
+2665 FTVTNTHAPDH
-2676 AIIKITEVWHDEN
+2676 TVINITEVWHDEN

-2696 KKVTTIIVGS
+2696 RKMTAIVVGS

-2802 NAVSKTATLNEE
+2802 NAVSKTATLNED

-2832 VTYNVKESDVEG
+2832 VAYNVKESDTEG
-2844 YEASIVKTE
+2844 YEASVVKTE

-2860 EHDSETTLRTATL
+2860 EHDSETTMRTVTL
-2873 VWRDENN
+2873 VWRDEDNR
-2880 QDGIRPD
+2880 DGVRPD
-2887 TVTYTLHGSDGSEV
+2887 AVTYTLHGSDGSEQ
-2901 EKTVSKDDSW
+2901 EKTVNKDDAW
-2911 ADVMFEDLPVYQNGQ
+2911 NDVVFEDLPVYQNGQ
-2926 KVTYTLTES
+2926 RISYTLTES
-2935 TVDGYTTDIR
+2935 AIDGYTNDIR
-2945 DNGHTFTVTNT
+2945 NSGNTFTITNT
-2956 HIPAVVNVDVTK
+2956 HIPETVNVDVTK
-2968 VWTDGENQDGNRPN
+2968 IWTDGENQDGNRPD
-2982 SISVILTGNDGNRYT
+2982 SISVILTGSDGKRYT
-2997 ATITA
+2997 TTITA
-3002 ANNWKYTFSK
+3002 ANNWKHTFLK

-3025 TLAEDAA
+3025 TLTEDTM
-3032 SGYSNVIEKKDN
+3032 SGYSDVVEKRSD
-3044 YTFVL
+3044 YVFVL
-3049 TNKYSPATVDIPVV
+3049 TNKYSPATVDVTIV
-3063 KKWNDDNDR
+3063 KKWDDDNDR
-3072 DGARPESFNIVLNGS
+3072 DGMRPESVDIVLNGS
-3087 DGKLYTGTLSAENGY
+3087 DGKLYTGTLSTENGY
-3102 TYVFQSVPKFHNSGT
+3102 TCVFQSVPKYHDGGT
-3117 LISYTVA
+3117 LINYTIA
-3124 EEKVT
+3124 EEKIP
-3129 GYTTE
+3129 GYTTTI
-3134 VAKDS
+3134 AKDA
-3139 SGYKFTLTNTKS
+3139 SGYKFTLTNAKA
-3151 IETVTKTVSKVW
+3151 IDTVTKTVSKVW
-3163 EDSNNQD
+3163 DDNNNQD
-3170 GLRPSAITVI
+3170 GLRPTAITVI
-3180 LTGDDGSRYLKS
+3180 LTGDDGSRRVKS
-3192 VSAAENWT
+3192 VTAAENWT
-3200 TTFENLPKNQ
+3200 VTFENLPKNK
-3210 NHGQSI
+3210 NHGQNI
-3216 QYTVSEAFVSG
+3216 QYTVSEAFVFG
-3227 YTDEV
+3227 YTEAI
-3232 TQNGNNYTI
+3232 TQNGDNYTI
-3241 TNTHM
+3241 TNTHT
-3246 PATTELFVTKT
+3246 PASSEFFVTKI

-3266 MRPDEIT
+3266 MRPDGIT

-3281 RSYAKKLNA
+3281 RSYTKKLNA

-3305 NGKTI
+3305 DGKVI
-3310 DYTLTEEAVPGYTSS
+3310 EYSLTEEVVPGYASS

-3353 DENNQDGLRPKSITA
+3353 DENNQDGLRPKTITA

-3383 ESQNWTTSLNNLPKY
+3383 EGQNWATNLNNLPKY
-3398 KNSTEVQYTVKENAI
+3398 KNGTEIQYTVKENAI
-3413 SGYETEIKQTGDSYT
+3413 PGYETEIKQTGDSYA
-3428 ITNTHAPA
+3428 ITNSHTPA
-3436 VVTVSVVKIWDDEN
+3436 VVTVSAVKVWDDAN

-3465 GSDGSTHN
+3465 GSDGSVRN

-3487 DLPQYKNGVKID
+3487 NLPKYNNGTKID

-3504 ADSNPYTYEIVK
+3504 ANSNPYTYEIVK
-3516 GSDGYSFTITNNYV
+3516 GSDEYSFTITNNYV
-3530 PAAVNVPV
+3530 PAVVNVPI
-3538 TTIWNDDNNRD
+3538 TTVWDDDDNRD

-3556 VITLQGSNGKVYQ
+3556 AITLHGSNGKVYQ
-3569 HIVTDKDSFA
+3569 RIVTGKDDFA

-3590 EGKEVVYTVT
+3590 EGREVVYTVT
-3600 QNEVD
+3600 QNEMN
-3605 GYTTDV
+3605 GYTA
-3611 TNTDKYTFQITNTHE
+3611 NIASTDKYTFQITNTHE
-3626 PEKLAKTVTKVWDDN
+3626 PERLAKTVTKVWDDN

-3650 TLRIALTGTDGTY
+3650 TLRVAMTGTNGTY
-3663 IEKNLSA
+3663 IEKSLST
-3670 ANNWTETFEG
+3670 ANNWTETFDG

-3705 EISEKDNL
+3705 GISEKDNL

-3739 DGYRPDTTT
+3739 DGYRPDAAT
-3748 IHMSGTDGTQDTK
+3748 IHMSGTDGTQDAK

-3772 VFKDLDRFKD
+3772 VFKDLDHYKD
-3782 GTKIKYTV
+3782 GNEIKYTV
-3790 TEDEI
+3790 AEDEI
-3795 PQYTTSIVA
+3795 PQYTTSIAV

-3824 SVIWEDNDDQD
+3824 SVVWEDNNDQD
-3835 GIRPDAVNIK
+3835 GLRPDTVSVK
-3845 LKGNDKLVDSSELNE
+3845 LKGNDKFIDSSELNE
-3860 DVKWKHSFT
+3860 DVEWKHSFT

-3874 ENGNEISYTAEEN
+3874 ENGNEITYTAEEN
-3887 EIPGYTTT
+3887 EIPGYTTS

-3922 DDSENQDGLRPD
+3922 KDAENQDGLRPD
-3934 TIHIKLVSNGIAKDA
+3934 AIHIRLISNDIEKDA
-3949 YLDADSNW
+3949 YLDAESDW
-3957 HLEFEGLPKYRDHG
+3957 HLDFEGLPKYRDHG

-3992 EDGYAFTIKNDHVPA
+3992 KDGYAFTIENDHVPA
-4007 VIDIPITEEWIDDNN
+4007 VIDIPITEEWIDDND
-4022 RDGLRPSSHT
+4022 RDGLRPGSHT
-4032 VILTDGINTI
+4032 VVLVDGTNAI
-4042 EEIVLDK
+4042 EEVVLDRN
-4049 DNGYGTVLKDMPKY
+4049 NGYGVVLKNMPKY
-4063 KNGVEIDYQIKDF
+4063 KNGVEINYQIKDF

-4085 IKGDSVKDFKVTNTH
+4085 IKSDSVKDFNITNTH

-4122 RPEEIALTLTGS
+4122 RPEKVTLTLTGS
-4134 DGNVYEKTVNKETW
+4134 DGNVYEKTVTKDTW
-4148 TAVFSDLPK
+4148 TTVFSDLPK

-4170 EGIKGYSTTITN
+4170 EGIKGYKTTITDN
-4182 NQTDTIT
+4182 ETGTIA
-4189 VINKHEPVKTITV
+4189 VINTHEPVKTITV

-4210 NKDSIRPDKVT
+4210 NKDNIRPDKVT
-4221 VKLTDGTTVVSTKEV
+4221 VKLANGTTAVSTKEIN
-4236 KNDSWKHIFE
+4236 NDSWKHVFE
-4246 DIPVFN
+4246 NIIVFN
-4252 GSDKVSYTITQ
+4252 GSDKVSYTVTQ
-4263 DAVNG
+4263 DAVSE

-4284 INTHISVVPPKEEP
+4284 INTHVPVAPPKEEP
-4298 KKKEPATPAP
+4298 KQEETVTPAAPAP
-4308 VVEVKVEQP
+4308 VVEIKTE
-4317 APTVTLIQTTNKPT
+4317 PTTTVIETPNKQT
-4331 GISFFESLFAK
+4331 GISFMDGLFG

>member
-1 MQNGKSRIKRV
+1 MQKCESRTKRV
-12 ASAIIAGVMA
+12 MSAIIAGMMA
-22 LQTVAPVIS
+22 LQVVAPTIS
-31 YADDTA
+31 YADDTVASTA
-37 SSVAT
+37 SSE
-42 TDDSDAIA
+42 DNSDTQI
-50 NVDPGTPVQVDA
+50 DPGVPVQTD
-62 TASEEPSEAPS
+62 TASSNTVTEPDSSES
-73 SGTSQADENSEETE
+73 LEETADSEQTGEIQDDTVSDSQGNE
-87 TNSDITDE
+87 TNTQE
-95 VSNEHTD
+95 ETVQ
-102 ADTADETQTVEEDA
+102 DTVQ
-116 PKQDESTSETTD
+116 QNNSGSETTE
-128 TAPSRT
+128 SESVRT

-140 KNGGEFEP
+140 KNGGIFEP

-156 DPIAAYLGTETNDIV
+156 DPIAAYLGTETNDIAI
-171 VEDTGDTIVAT
+171 EDTGDTIVAT
-182 VTDRDSIDI
+182 VTDRDSISI
-191 PVALSSDESLYF
+191 PVALSGDDSLYF

-211 SYDADSE
+211 SYDADNE
-218 TLTFEDGVDA
+218 TLTFDDGVDA
-228 YVLSAVY
+228 YVLTAVY
-235 SSVVDDDQTLVE
+235 NSVADEDQQLIE
-247 NRTEFDEQ
+247 NKEIFDEQ
-255 TKRQAIQER
+255 AEKNVLQQKLSA
-264 LKSSGISTYVLRPSD
+264 SGISLYEMRPSD
-279 SYNQLDLVVEGLAF
+279 SYNQLDLIIDGLAF
-293 TSDDGLTQTFTAP
+293 TSDDGLVQTFTAP
-306 YDGDYIITAY
+306 YDGDYTITAY

-335 GGKAEGTVHL
+335 GGKAEGTIHL
-345 NAGQTI
+345 SAGQTI

-426 KAQNNAAAEVAKK
+426 KAQNDAAAEVAKK

-453 SGGSAGGGG
+453 SGGTAGGGG

-487 DATVGGTTPTNGRTL
+487 DATVGGTTPTNGRVL
-502 TYEERVDAKVYPA
+502 TYDERVDAKVYPA
-515 TQTRAGFGYHYTVL
+515 TQTRAGFGYHYTIL

-538 HRDPVDF
+538 NRDPVSL

-600 GEQVEV
+600 GKQVEV

-614 GNMKYDSTETAPY
+614 GNMKYDSTNSAPY
-627 LVNGRVII
+627 LINGRVLIH
-635 KMVGETPKLK
+635 MVGTTPKMK
-645 SVMMPAQSEDISAG
+645 TIMMEAQNEDISSSHVDDA
-659 NIDEKDGFGQKAI
+659 DVYGQKAY
-672 LSPGQGSANKTLA
+672 LNKGQDVASTTIA

-690 YYNLGDVMT
+690 YYNMGDLMT
-699 VTPKWEYNTLLNVTY
+699 VNPVWEYSTMLSPTDRDWN
-714 KPWDDSVAKNI
+714 DSVAKSI
-725 NNQMSVSITNTELGI
+725 DSRLSVSVANTNLGV
-740 PAEGDKY
+740 PNPGDKY
-747 YNDAYPGWYAVKSVM
+747 YNADYPGWYAVKSVM
-762 TITNA
+762 TITNPVNTMYSTERLTKYYFRCKGIA
-767 PLSMYDTATV
+767 SYTLSSGTKTMYDKGERGELAIDYNIYINHEGVHVYSDRNIINGTPTSTVDDTIAATAGRSASTWQYPHMALTDVNNINTILVQFSSHGFNTSDSISYDASYADSLGITGSGNQYSYIFKAKSKNSVSTANWEKFLQSITYTTYDAATFTSTGVSGGVTIFWYADENLWENNMFYDSSSSHFYACINTGSSITWGEARNRALSMYNSALDCYGYLAHITSQSEQDYLYTLMDKSTQGWLGATRKV
-777 TKYFFRCHPTATVS
+777 SGNEWDWYWRDGPANETNEPFFRQNAD
-791 MYNGIRTMDDESESG
+791 GIYGSLLWGYENWDSKTEPNNVGNEWCMHYYGNKSG
-806 GLVLDYSIAM
+806 VWNDYSDTN
-816 EHQGAHVYQNR
+816 GAVTSFIVEWSKDGLAN
-827 NTIND
+827 ND
-832 MNAETVSDT
+832 HSVSDT
-841 VTATQNHSSSQWK
+841 
-854 YPELVVKTPK
+854 
-864 TIQTF
+864 
-869 NVLFTS
+869 
-875 PSRNAQDAILY
+875 
-886 NTDLANQLG
+886 
-895 IVVTGTNQNYI
+895 
-906 FTKSGG
+906 
-912 LTQDEWN
+912 
-919 NFLRQVSFVTY
+919 
-930 DRAVFTA
+930 
-937 DGVQSGVEVAWYGFE
+937 
-952 KAIFGSNQAT
+952 
-962 RHVPTLSD
+962 
-970 YPGAATHNIASGSLN
+970 
-985 ITSSGSVYRIVGSTT
+985 
-1000 GDNRIYVSPGVS
+1000 
-1012 ATVILDNVTMNYTAA
+1012 
-1027 GAGWGNDTSRAGDGA
+1027 
-1042 ISCSHANLTII
+1042 
-1053 LVGTSRITAYGSYSN
+1053 
-1068 AIAKNGTDGSLMIDG
+1068 
-1083 AGTLYAVG
+1083 
-1091 ASGDHCGAIGANV
+1091 
-1104 NCSFWNFTV
+1104 
-1113 QGGTI
+1113 
-1118 YANAGEHCPGI
+1118 
-1129 GSGCLNQ
+1129 
-1136 PGEGNGGDG
+1136 
-1145 AGCGNLNFTG
+1145 
-1155 GTVVARGNTA
+1155 
-1165 CSGIGSGWGGPVN
+1165 
-1178 GINISNGAKVTAY
+1178 
-1191 GGSYSPGI
+1191 
-1199 GSGGRTDNVQGGN
+1199 
-1212 IGSYHYHVRN
+1212 
-1222 IVITGGDTV
+1222 
-1231 VTAFGD
+1231 
-1237 KSTNMPGIGCGK
+1237 
-1249 DPVGT
+1249 
-1254 VRGTLSNV
+1254 
-1262 VATTLDGFQGYVRY
+1262 
-1276 GSSEESAAYSTEQPR
+1276 
-1291 TPFTGTGNIG
+1291 
-1301 SYLAS
+1301 
-1306 QVNRGTP
+1306 
-1313 VYYTQVFFSIDTSNK
+1313 
-1328 HVDDA
+1328 
-1333 DVIGTQVSSTGT
+1333 DVIGTQIVA
-1345 IKPEQFASVS
+1345 EQEQKVNNGEVS
-1355 GTVWAENDRD
+1355 GTVWAENDYN
-1365 GVYQVGDEAV
+1365 GLFATDEAKLQDITVQLISDNGTV
-1375 VEGVAVTLYNADG
+1375 VATAQTNKLGQYDFTGLAPGNYYVKFTSQSFVGYNAVPDG
-1388 SVCKTTT
+1388 GNSIVQQASKGINDSYAQTPVFALTY
-1395 TNKYGAYSFDGIPE
+1395 NDVLEKSF
-1409 KKNYTVG
+1409 
-1416 FSNGS
+1416 
-1421 SNIQS
+1421 
-1426 YSPTAKIAAGENNNH
+1426 
-1441 VNNDWKSDVFTAIY
+1441 
-1455 QKNTSQTIN
+1455 
-1464 CGVYVPSTV
+1464 GVYVPSTV
-1473 SGFAWDDVNQNGICD
+1473 SGFAWDDANQNGIYD
-1488 NSESKI
+1488 NREAKI

-1514 NPITAVLTDADGNY
+1514 NPIAAVLTDANGNY

-1556 SPIPTSGDEKRTNKA
+1556 SPIPTSGDVKLTNKA
-1571 ERSIDVL
+1571 EKSIGML

-1593 SMLNAAT
+1593 SMLTSAT
-1600 IGEVYINSMTGTGI
+1600 IGEIYINSMSGTGI

-1717 EEYDYFGFLVSPTAT
+1717 EEYDYFGFLVSPTAA
-1732 TDKKTQMGNDAT
+1732 TDKKTQMGNDST

-1759 YQIPDTRVVSLSNEK
+1759 YQIPDTRVVNLSNEK
-1774 DFYVSTANCAMYIP
+1774 DFYVSTANCALYIP

-1798 DNYNGIRETNET
+1798 NNYNGIRETNET

-1891 INQGNDDTLDSET
+1891 INQGNDDTLDSEA

-1940 DAGFIRLLTSF
+1940 DAGFIRLLTDF
-1951 DLKKVEDLSG
+1951 DLKKIEDLSG
-1961 IPFENVK
+1961 IPFKDVK

-2008 TDKNGLISFTNQ
+2008 TDKNGLIHFTNQ

-2026 LTETETLP
+2026 LIETETLP
-2034 GYVRDTKT
+2034 GYVKDTKT
-2042 HVVKVMPETAVENNN
+2042 HVVKVMPEAAVENNN
-2057 LIWKT
+2057 LVWKT
-2062 YISVDGVRQTNNLY
+2062 YISVDGVRLTDNLY

-2097 DQDGIRKNAVITLK
+2097 DQDGIRQNAVITLK

-2161 VENPMDGYTAI
+2161 IENPMDGYTAT
-2172 VSNTTGSVDNGYA
+2172 VSATTGSTDKGYA

-2201 VKVWDDGNNVDGIRP
+2201 TKVWDDSNNIDGMRP
-2216 DSVTIH
+2216 DSVTIYL
-2222 MNGSDGSS
+2222 NGSDGSS
-2230 TEATLSNTK
+2230 TEATLSNAK
-2239 DWKYTFKHIPLFDAN
+2239 DWKYTFKHMPLFDAN
-2254 GNEITYTITEDAVAG
+2254 GNEITYTITEDAVTG
-2269 YTYTVTNE
+2269 YTYTVTNKD
-2277 GRSFTITN
+2277 RAFTITN
-2285 SHVQETLSI
+2285 KHTQETFSI

-2305 QDGVRPSAIHVILMG
+2305 QDGVRPSAIHVTLMG

-2356 LSEETVDSYT
+2356 LNEEAVNGYT

-2382 HIPAV
+2382 HISAV
-2387 TNVVINK
+2387 TNVVVNK
-2394 YWEDAANQDGVRPD
+2394 YWEDAENQDGVRPD
-2408 SVSVT
+2408 SVAVT

-2423 ATLTKDGGFS
+2423 ATLAKDTGFS
-2433 ETFENLPVFFNNGT
+2433 KTFENLPVFFNNGT
-2447 KIAYT
+2447 KITYT
-2452 VTEDAVAGYIGK
+2452 VTEDAVDGYTGK
-2464 TATDDTGYV
+2464 ITTDDTGYI

-2479 HTPETIS
+2479 HAPETIR
-2486 KTITKTWDD
+2486 KTVTKTWDD
-2495 NDNQDG
+2495 GNDRDG
-2501 IRPTNVKVELYG
+2501 IRPTNVKIELYG
-2513 TDGTLRTQYLTKDN
+2513 TDGTRRTQYLTKDN
-2527 NWSYSFENLPKY
+2527 HWSYSFENLPKY

-2548 TAKEEAVEGYTQKSV
+2548 IIKEEAVDGYTQKSV
-2563 TTATGFNFTNTHE
+2563 TTTAGFDLTNTHE
-2576 PQTVTYG
+2576 IQTADYEVK
-2583 ATKVWLDDDNRDGVR
+2583 KVWIDDNDRDGTR
-2598 PNSITLVLNGSD
+2598 PTSITLTLTGSD
-2610 GSKYTKQMTAAS
+2610 GSKYTKQMTAAD
-2622 NWSDVTFERIPMFNN
+2622 NWNAVTFERVPMFNG
-2637 GKYITYTLSEN
+2637 GKYITYTLTEN
-2648 DVPSYVNS
+2648 EVPSYINLIE
-2656 VAVSEDGKF
+2656 VSEDGKH
-2665 FTVTNTHTPDH
+2665 FTVTNTHAPDH
-2676 AIIKITEVWHDEN
+2676 TVINITEVWHDEN

-2696 KKVTTIIVGS
+2696 RKMTAIVVGS

-2802 NAVSKTATLNEE
+2802 NAVSKTATLNED

-2832 VTYNVKESDVEG
+2832 VAYNVKESDTAG
-2844 YEASIVKTE
+2844 YEASVVKTE

-2860 EHDSETTLRTATL
+2860 EHDSETTMRTVTL
-2873 VWRDENN
+2873 VWRDEDNR
-2880 QDGIRPD
+2880 DGVRPD
-2887 TVTYTLHGSDGSEV
+2887 AVTYTLHGSDGSEQ
-2901 EKTVSKDDSW
+2901 EKTVNKDDAW
-2911 ADVMFEDLPVYQNGQ
+2911 NDVVFEDLPVYQNGQ
-2926 KVTYTLTES
+2926 RISYTLTES
-2935 TVDGYTTDIR
+2935 AIDGYANDIR
-2945 DNGHTFTVTNT
+2945 SSGNTFTVTNT
-2956 HIPAVVNVDVTK
+2956 HIPETVNVDVTK
-2968 VWTDGENQDGNRPN
+2968 IWTDGENQDGNRPD
-2982 SISVILTGNDGNRYT
+2982 SISVILTGSDGKRYT
-2997 ATITA
+2997 TTITA
-3002 ANNWKYTFSK
+3002 ANNWKHTFLK

-3025 TLAEDAA
+3025 TLTEDTM
-3032 SGYSNVIEKKDN
+3032 SGYSDVVEKRSD
-3044 YTFVL
+3044 YVFVL
-3049 TNKYSPATVDIPVV
+3049 TNKYSPATVDVTIV
-3063 KKWNDDNDR
+3063 KKWDDDNDR
-3072 DGARPESFNIVLNGS
+3072 DGMRPESVDIVLNGS
-3087 DGKLYTGTLSAENGY
+3087 DGKLYTGTLSTENGY
-3102 TYVFQSVPKFHNSGT
+3102 TCVFQSVPKYHDGGT
-3117 LISYTVA
+3117 LINYTIA
-3124 EEKVT
+3124 EEKIP
-3129 GYTTE
+3129 GYTTTI
-3134 VAKDS
+3134 AKDA
-3139 SGYKFTLTNTKS
+3139 SGYKFTLTNAKT
-3151 IETVTKTVSKVW
+3151 IDTVTKTVSKVW
-3163 EDSNNQD
+3163 DDNNNQD
-3170 GLRPSAITVI
+3170 GLRPTAITVI
-3180 LTGDDGSRYLKS
+3180 LTGDDGSRRVKS
-3192 VSAAENWT
+3192 VTAAENWT
-3200 TTFENLPKNQ
+3200 VTFENLPKNK
-3210 NHGQSI
+3210 NHGQNI

-3227 YTDEV
+3227 YTEAI
-3232 TQNGNNYTI
+3232 TQNGDNYTI
-3241 TNTHM
+3241 TNTHT
-3246 PATTELFVTKT
+3246 PASSEFFVTKI

-3273 VTAHGSDG
+3273 ITAHGSDG
-3281 RSYAKKLNA
+3281 RSYTEKLNA

-3305 NGKTI
+3305 EGKVI
-3310 DYTLTEEAVPGYTSS
+3310 EYSLTEESVPGYTSS

-3353 DENNQDGLRPKSITA
+3353 DENNQDGLRPKTITA

-3383 ESQNWTTSLNNLPKY
+3383 EGQNWATSLNNLPKY
-3398 KNSTEVQYTVKENAI
+3398 KNGTEIQYTVKENAI
-3413 SGYETEIKQTGDSYT
+3413 PGYETEIKQTGDSYAIMNSHT
-3428 ITNTHAPA
+3428 PA
-3436 VVTVSVVKIWDDEN
+3436 VVTVSAVKVWDDAN

-3465 GSDGSTHN
+3465 GSDGSVRN

-3487 DLPQYKNGVKID
+3487 NLPKYKNGVKID

-3504 ADSNPYTYEIVK
+3504 ANSNPYTYEIVK
-3516 GSDGYSFTITNNYV
+3516 GSDEYSFTITNNYV
-3530 PAAVNVPV
+3530 PAVVNVPV
-3538 TTIWNDDNNRD
+3538 TTVWDDDDNRD

-3556 VITLQGSNGKVYQ
+3556 SITLHGSNGKVYQ
-3569 HIVTDKDSFA
+3569 RIVTGKDDFA

-3590 EGKEVVYTVT
+3590 EGREVVYTVT
-3600 QNEVD
+3600 QNEMN
-3605 GYTTDV
+3605 GYTANIA
-3611 TNTDKYTFQITNTHE
+3611 NTDKYTFQITNTHE
-3626 PEKLAKTVTKVWDDN
+3626 PERLAKTVTKVWDDN

-3663 IEKNLSA
+3663 IEKSLST
-3670 ANNWTETFEG
+3670 ANNWTEAFDG

-3695 DEEAVGGYEK
+3695 DEEMVGGYEK

-3739 DGYRPDTTT
+3739 DGYRPDAAT
-3748 IHMSGTDGTQDTK
+3748 IHMSGTDGTQDAK

-3772 VFKDLDRFKD
+3772 VFKDLDHYKD
-3782 GTKIKYTV
+3782 GNEIKYTV
-3790 TEDEI
+3790 AEDEI
-3795 PQYTTSIVA
+3795 PQYTTSIAV

-3824 SVIWEDNDDQD
+3824 SVIWDDNNDQD
-3835 GIRPDAVNIK
+3835 GIRPDTVNIK

-3887 EIPGYTTT
+3887 EIPGYTTS

-3922 DDSENQDGLRPD
+3922 KDAENQDGLRPD
-3934 TIHIKLVSNGIAKDA
+3934 TINIKLVSNGIAKDA

-3957 HLEFEGLPKYRDHG
+3957 HLKFEGLPKYRDHG

-3992 EDGYAFTIKNDHVPA
+3992 EDGYTFTIENDHVPA
-4007 VIDIPITEEWIDDNN
+4007 VIDIPITEEWIDDND
-4022 RDGLRPSSHT
+4022 RDGLRPDSHT
-4032 VILTDGINTI
+4032 VILVDGTNAI
-4042 EEIVLDK
+4042 EEVVLDK
-4049 DNGYGTVLKDMPKY
+4049 NNGYGVVLKNMPKY
-4063 KNGVEIDYQIKDF
+4063 KNGVEINYQIKDF

-4085 IKGDSVKDFKVTNTH
+4085 IKSDSVKDFNITNTH

-4122 RPEEIALTLTGS
+4122 RPEKVTLTLTGS
-4134 DGNVYEKTVNKETW
+4134 DGNVYEKTVTKDTW
-4148 TAVFSDLPK
+4148 TTAFSDLPK

-4170 EGIKGYSTTITN
+4170 EGIKGYKTTITDN
-4182 NQTDTIT
+4182 ETGTIA
-4189 VINKHEPVKTITV
+4189 VINTHEPVKTITV

-4210 NKDSIRPDKVT
+4210 NKDNIRPDKVT
-4221 VKLTDGTTVVSTKEV
+4221 VKLANGTTAVSTKEIN
-4236 KNDSWKHIFE
+4236 NDSWKHVFE
-4246 DIPVFN
+4246 NIIVFN
-4252 GSDKVSYTITQ
+4252 GDGKASYTVTQ

-4284 INTHISVVPPKEEP
+4284 INTHVPVAPPKEEP
-4298 KKKEPATPAP
+4298 KQEETVTSTAPAP
-4308 VVEVKVEQP
+4308 VVEIKTE
-4317 APTVTLIQTTNKPT
+4317 PTTTVIETPNKQT
-4331 GISFFESLFAK
+4331 GISFMDGLFG

>member
-1 MQNGKSRIKRV
+1 MQKCESRTKRV
-12 ASAIIAGVMA
+12 MSAIIAGMMA
-22 LQTVAPVIS
+22 LQVVAPTIS
-31 YADDTA
+31 YADDTVASTA
-37 SSVAT
+37 SSE
-42 TDDSDAIA
+42 DNSDTQI
-50 NVDPGTPVQVDA
+50 DPGVPVQTD
-62 TASEEPSEAPS
+62 TASSNTVTEPDSSE
-73 SGTSQADENSEETE
+73 GLEETADSEQTGEIQDDTVSDSQGNE
-87 TNSDITDE
+87 T
-95 VSNEHTD
+95 
-102 ADTADETQTVEEDA
+102 DTQEEIVQDTVQQND
-116 PKQDESTSETTD
+116 SGSETTESE
-128 TAPSRT
+128 TVRT

-140 KNGGEFEP
+140 KNGGVFEP

-156 DPIAAYLGTETNDIV
+156 DPIAAYLGTETDDIS

-182 VTDRDSIDI
+182 VTDRDSISI
-191 PVALSSDESLYF
+191 PVALSGNDSLYF

-211 SYDADSE
+211 SYDADNE
-218 TLTFEDGVDA
+218 TLTFNDGVDA
-228 YVLSAVY
+228 YVLTAVY
-235 SSVVDDDQTLVE
+235 DSVADEDQQLIE
-247 NRTEFDEQ
+247 NKEIFDEQ
-255 TKRQAIQER
+255 TEKNVLQQKLSA
-264 LKSSGISTYVLRPSD
+264 SGISLYEMRPSD
-279 SYNQLDLVVEGLAF
+279 SYNQLDLIIDGLAF
-293 TSDDGLTQTFTAP
+293 TSDDGLVQTFTAP
-306 YDGDYIITAY
+306 YDGDYTITAY

-378 RAWFPDEDNGQT
+378 RAWFPDEDKGQT

-426 KAQNNAAAEVAKK
+426 KAQNDAAVEVAKK

-453 SGGSAGGGG
+453 SGGTAGGGG

-487 DATVGGTTPTNGRTL
+487 DATVGGTTPTNGRVL
-502 TYEERVDAKVYPA
+502 TYDERVNAKVYPA
-515 TQTRAGFGYHYTVL
+515 TQTRAGFGYHYTIL

-538 HRDPVDF
+538 NRDPVSL

-600 GEQVEV
+600 GKQVEV

-614 GNMKYDSTETAPY
+614 GNMKYDSTNSAPY
-627 LVNGRVII
+627 LINGRVLIH
-635 KMVGETPKLK
+635 MVGTTPKMK
-645 SVMMPAQSEDISAG
+645 TIMMEAQNEDISSSHVDDA
-659 NIDEKDGFGQKAI
+659 DVYGQKAY
-672 LSPGQGSANKTLA
+672 LNKGQDVASTTIA

-690 YYNLGDVMT
+690 YYNMGDLMT
-699 VTPKWEYNTLLNVTY
+699 VNPVWEYSTMLSPTDRDWN
-714 KPWDDSVAKNI
+714 DSVAKSI
-725 NNQMSVSITNTELGI
+725 DSRLSVSVVNTNLGV
-740 PAEGDKY
+740 PNPGDKY
-747 YNDAYPGWYAVKSVM
+747 YNADYPGWYAVKSVM
-762 TITNA
+762 TITNPVNTMYSTEKLTKYYFRCKGIA
-767 PLSMYDTATV
+767 SYTLSSGTKTMYDKGERGELAIDYNIYINHEGVHVYSDRNIINGTPTSTVDDTIAATAGRSASTWQYPHMALTDVNNINTILIQFSSHGFNTSDAISYDASYADSLGITGSGNQYSYIFKAKSKNSVSTANWEKFLQSITYTTYDAATFTSTGVSGGVTIFWYADENLWENNMFYDSSSGHFYACINTGNSITWGEARNRALSMYNSALDCYGYLAHITSQSEQDYLYTLMDKSTQGWLGATRKV
-777 TKYFFRCHPTATVS
+777 SGNEWDWYWRDGPANETSEPFFRQNAGGVYGSLLWGYENWDSKTEPNNSEGVEWCMHYYGSNRGVWNDYIDS
-791 MYNGIRTMDDESESG
+791 NGAVTSFIVEWSKD
-806 GLVLDYSIAM
+806 GLV
-816 EHQGAHVYQNR
+816 G
-827 NTIND
+827 ND
-832 MNAETVSDT
+832 HSVSDT
-841 VTATQNHSSSQWK
+841 
-854 YPELVVKTPK
+854 
-864 TIQTF
+864 
-869 NVLFTS
+869 
-875 PSRNAQDAILY
+875 
-886 NTDLANQLG
+886 
-895 IVVTGTNQNYI
+895 
-906 FTKSGG
+906 
-912 LTQDEWN
+912 
-919 NFLRQVSFVTY
+919 
-930 DRAVFTA
+930 
-937 DGVQSGVEVAWYGFE
+937 
-952 KAIFGSNQAT
+952 
-962 RHVPTLSD
+962 
-970 YPGAATHNIASGSLN
+970 
-985 ITSSGSVYRIVGSTT
+985 
-1000 GDNRIYVSPGVS
+1000 
-1012 ATVILDNVTMNYTAA
+1012 
-1027 GAGWGNDTSRAGDGA
+1027 
-1042 ISCSHANLTII
+1042 
-1053 LVGTSRITAYGSYSN
+1053 
-1068 AIAKNGTDGSLMIDG
+1068 
-1083 AGTLYAVG
+1083 
-1091 ASGDHCGAIGANV
+1091 
-1104 NCSFWNFTV
+1104 
-1113 QGGTI
+1113 
-1118 YANAGEHCPGI
+1118 
-1129 GSGCLNQ
+1129 
-1136 PGEGNGGDG
+1136 
-1145 AGCGNLNFTG
+1145 
-1155 GTVVARGNTA
+1155 
-1165 CSGIGSGWGGPVN
+1165 
-1178 GINISNGAKVTAY
+1178 
-1191 GGSYSPGI
+1191 
-1199 GSGGRTDNVQGGN
+1199 
-1212 IGSYHYHVRN
+1212 
-1222 IVITGGDTV
+1222 
-1231 VTAFGD
+1231 
-1237 KSTNMPGIGCGK
+1237 
-1249 DPVGT
+1249 
-1254 VRGTLSNV
+1254 
-1262 VATTLDGFQGYVRY
+1262 
-1276 GSSEESAAYSTEQPR
+1276 
-1291 TPFTGTGNIG
+1291 
-1301 SYLAS
+1301 
-1306 QVNRGTP
+1306 
-1313 VYYTQVFFSIDTSNK
+1313 
-1328 HVDDA
+1328 
-1333 DVIGTQVSSTGT
+1333 DVIGTQIVA
-1345 IKPEQFASVS
+1345 EQEQKVNNGEVS
-1355 GTVWAENDRD
+1355 GTVWAENDYN
-1365 GVYQVGDEAV
+1365 GLFATDEAKLQDITVQLISDNGTV
-1375 VEGVAVTLYNADG
+1375 VATAQTNKLGQYDFTGLAPGNYYVKFTSQSFVGYNAVPDG
-1388 SVCKTTT
+1388 GNSIVQQASKGINDSYAQTPVFALTY
-1395 TNKYGAYSFDGIPE
+1395 NDVLEKSF
-1409 KKNYTVG
+1409 
-1416 FSNGS
+1416 
-1421 SNIQS
+1421 
-1426 YSPTAKIAAGENNNH
+1426 
-1441 VNNDWKSDVFTAIY
+1441 
-1455 QKNTSQTIN
+1455 
-1464 CGVYVPSTV
+1464 GVYVPSTV
-1473 SGFAWDDVNQNGICD
+1473 SGFAWDDANQNGIYD
-1488 NSESKI
+1488 NREAKI

-1514 NPITAVLTDADGNY
+1514 NPIAAVLTDANGNY

-1542 LTSSDTVDISNARV
+1542 LTSSNTVDISNARV
-1556 SPIPTSGDEKRTNKA
+1556 SPIPASGDVKLTNKA
-1571 ERSIDVL
+1571 EKSIGML

-1593 SMLNAAT
+1593 SMLTSAT
-1600 IGEVYINSMTGTGI
+1600 IGEIYINSMSGTGI

-1705 TDKTAADKKVLP
+1705 TNKTAADKKVLP
-1717 EEYDYFGFLVSPTAT
+1717 EEYDYFGFLVSPTAA
-1732 TDKKTQMGNDAT
+1732 TDKKTQMGNDST

-1759 YQIPDTRVVSLSNEK
+1759 YQIPDTRVVALNNEK

-1891 INQGNDDTLDSET
+1891 INQGNDDTLDSEA

-1914 MYCAWIGDIEL
+1914 MYCAWIGNIEL

-1940 DAGFIRLLTSF
+1940 DAGFIRLLTDF
-1951 DLKKVEDLSG
+1951 DLKKIEDLSG
-1961 IPFENVK
+1961 IPFKNVK
-1968 FDYEIYEKADD
+1968 FDYEIYEKAAD
-1979 SGKSVFPNGPYTTV
+1979 SGKSVFQNGPYTTV
-1993 PVKPGDTSIKTEHLT
+1993 PVKPGDASIQTEHLT
-2008 TDKNGLISFTNQ
+2008 TDENGLIHFTNQ

-2026 LTETETLP
+2026 LIEAETLP
-2034 GYVRDTKT
+2034 GYVKDTKT

-2057 LIWKT
+2057 LVWKT
-2062 YISVDGVRQTNNLY
+2062 YISVDGVRLTDNLY

-2123 VPLQKAYTA
+2123 VPLQKAYTTT
-2132 LFKATDTY
+2132 FKATDTY

-2161 VENPMDGYTAI
+2161 IENPMDGYTAT
-2172 VSNTTGSVDNGYA
+2172 VGATTGSVDNGYA

-2201 VKVWDDGNNVDGIRP
+2201 AKVWDDSNNVDGMRP

-2230 TEATLSNTK
+2230 TEATLSNAK
-2239 DWKYTFKHIPLFDAN
+2239 DWKYTFKHMPLFDAN

-2269 YTYTVTNE
+2269 YTYTVMNE
-2277 GRSFTITN
+2277 VRSFTITN
-2285 SHVQETLSI
+2285 SHVQETFSI

-2356 LSEETVDSYT
+2356 LSEEAVNGYT

-2371 DADTGFTVTNE
+2371 DANTGFTVTNE
-2382 HIPAV
+2382 HISAV
-2387 TNVVINK
+2387 TNVVVNK

-2408 SVSVT
+2408 SVAVT

-2423 ATLTKDGGFS
+2423 ATLTKDTGFS
-2433 ETFENLPVFFNNGT
+2433 KTFENLPVFFNNGT
-2447 KIAYT
+2447 KITYT
-2452 VTEDAVAGYIGK
+2452 VTEDAVNGYTGK
-2464 TATDDTGYV
+2464 ITTDDTGYI

-2479 HTPETIS
+2479 HAPETIR
-2486 KTITKTWDD
+2486 KTVTKTWDD
-2495 NDNQDG
+2495 GNDRDG
-2501 IRPTNVKVELYG
+2501 IRPTNVKIELYG
-2513 TDGTLRTQYLTKDN
+2513 TDGTRRMQYLTQDN
-2527 NWSYSFENLPKY
+2527 HWSYSFENLPKY

-2548 TAKEEAVEGYTQKSV
+2548 TIKEEAVEGYTQKSV
-2563 TTATGFNFTNTHE
+2563 TTTAGFDLTNTHE
-2576 PQTVTYG
+2576 IQTADYEVK
-2583 ATKVWLDDDNRDGVR
+2583 KVWLDDNDRDGAR
-2598 PNSITLVLNGSD
+2598 PTSITLTLIGSD
-2610 GSKYTKQMTAAS
+2610 GSKYTKQMTAAD
-2622 NWSDVTFERIPMFNN
+2622 NWNAVTFERVPMFNG
-2637 GKYITYTLSEN
+2637 GKYITYTLTEN
-2648 DVPSYVNS
+2648 EVPSYINS
-2656 VAVSEDGKF
+2656 IEVSEDGKH
-2665 FTVTNTHTPDH
+2665 FTVTNTHAPDH
-2676 AIIKITEVWHDEN
+2676 AVINITEVWHDEN

-2696 KKVTTIIVGS
+2696 RKMIAVVVGS

-2739 YTVEAVTIDGYTS
+2739 YTVEAVTVDGYTS

-2802 NAVSKTATLNEE
+2802 NAVSKTATLNED

-2832 VTYNVKESDVEG
+2832 VAYNVKESDTAG
-2844 YEASIVKTE
+2844 YEASVVKTE

-2860 EHDSETTLRTATL
+2860 EHDSETTMRTVTL
-2873 VWRDENN
+2873 VWRDEDNR
-2880 QDGIRPD
+2880 DGVRPD
-2887 TVTYTLHGSDGSEV
+2887 AVTYTLHGSDGSEQ
-2901 EKTVSKDDSW
+2901 EKTVNKDDAW
-2911 ADVMFEDLPVYQNGQ
+2911 NDVVFEDLPVYQNGQ
-2926 KVTYTLTES
+2926 RISYTLTES
-2935 TVDGYTTDIR
+2935 AIDDYTNDIR
-2945 DNGHTFTVTNT
+2945 SSGNTFTVTNT
-2956 HIPAVVNVDVTK
+2956 HIPETVNVDVTK
-2968 VWTDGENQDGNRPN
+2968 IWTDGENQDGNRPD
-2982 SISVILTGNDGNRYT
+2982 SISVILTGSDGKRYT
-2997 ATITA
+2997 TTITA
-3002 ANNWKYTFSK
+3002 ANNWKHTFLK

-3025 TLAEDAA
+3025 TLTEDTM
-3032 SGYSNVIEKKDN
+3032 SGYSDVVEKRSD
-3044 YTFVL
+3044 YVFVL
-3049 TNKYSPATVDIPVV
+3049 TNKYSPATVDVTIV
-3063 KKWNDDNDR
+3063 KKWDDDNDR
-3072 DGARPESFNIVLNGS
+3072 DGMRPESVDIVLNGS
-3087 DGKLYTGTLSAENGY
+3087 DGKLYTGTLSTENGY
-3102 TYVFQSVPKFHNSGT
+3102 TCVFQSVPKYHDGGT
-3117 LISYTVA
+3117 LINYTIA
-3124 EEKVT
+3124 EEKIP
-3129 GYTTE
+3129 GYTTTI
-3134 VAKDS
+3134 AKDA
-3139 SGYKFTLTNTKS
+3139 SGYKFTLTNAKT
-3151 IETVTKTVSKVW
+3151 IDTVTKTVSKVW
-3163 EDSNNQD
+3163 DDNNNQD
-3170 GLRPSAITVI
+3170 GLRPTAITVI
-3180 LTGDDGSRYLKS
+3180 LTGDDGSRRVKS

-3200 TTFENLPKNQ
+3200 TIFENLPKNQ

-3232 TQNGNNYTI
+3232 TQNGDNYTI
-3241 TNTHM
+3241 TNTHT

-3281 RSYAKKLNA
+3281 RSYTKKLNA

-3305 NGKTI
+3305 EGKVI
-3310 DYTLTEEAVPGYTSS
+3310 EYSLTEESVPGYTSS

-3353 DENNQDGLRPKSITA
+3353 DENNQDGLRPKTITA

-3383 ESQNWTTSLNNLPKY
+3383 EGQNWATSLNNLPKY
-3398 KNSTEVQYTVKENAI
+3398 KNGTEIQYTVKENAI
-3413 SGYETEIKQTGDSYT
+3413 PGYETEIKQTGDSYAIMNSHT
-3428 ITNTHAPA
+3428 PA
-3436 VVTVSVVKIWDDEN
+3436 VVTVSAVKVWDDAN

-3465 GSDGSTHN
+3465 GSDGSVRN

-3516 GSDGYSFTITNNYV
+3516 GSDEYSFTITNNYV
-3530 PAAVNVPV
+3530 PAVVNVPV
-3538 TTIWNDDNNRD
+3538 TTVWDDDDNRD

-3556 VITLQGSNGKVYQ
+3556 VITLHGSNGKTYQ
-3569 HIVTDKDSFA
+3569 RIVTGKDSFA
-3579 TVFEDV
+3579 TVFENM

-3600 QNEVD
+3600 QNEMN
-3605 GYTTDV
+3605 GYTANIA
-3611 TNTDKYTFQITNTHE
+3611 NTDKYTFQITNTHE
-3626 PEKLAKTVTKVWDDN
+3626 PEKLTKTVAKVWDDN

-3663 IEKNLSA
+3663 IEKSLST
-3670 ANNWTETFEG
+3670 ANNWTETFDG

-3705 EISEKDNL
+3705 GISEKDNL

-3739 DGYRPDTTT
+3739 DGYRPDAAT
-3748 IHMSGTDGTQDTK
+3748 IHMSGTDGTQDAK

-3772 VFKDLDRFKD
+3772 VFKDLDHYKD
-3782 GTKIKYTV
+3782 GNEIKYTV
-3790 TEDEI
+3790 AEDEI
-3795 PQYTTSIVA
+3795 PQYTTSIAV

-3824 SVIWEDNDDQD
+3824 SVIWDDNNDQD
-3835 GIRPDAVNIK
+3835 GLRPDTVSIK
-3845 LKGNDKLVDSSELNE
+3845 LKGNDKFIDSSELNE

-3874 ENGNEISYTAEEN
+3874 ENGNEITYTAEEN
-3887 EIPGYTTT
+3887 EIPGYTTS

-3922 DDSENQDGLRPD
+3922 KDAENQDGLRPD
-3934 TIHIKLVSNGIAKDA
+3934 AIHIRLISNDIEKDA
-3949 YLDADSNW
+3949 YLDAESDW
-3957 HLEFEGLPKYRDHG
+3957 HLDFEGLPKYRDHG

-3992 EDGYAFTIKNDHVPA
+3992 EDGYTFTIENDHVPA
-4007 VIDIPITEEWIDDNN
+4007 VIDIPITEEWIDDND
-4022 RDGLRPSSHT
+4022 RDGLRPDSHT
-4032 VILTDGINTI
+4032 VVLVDGTNAI
-4042 EEIVLDK
+4042 EEVVLDK
-4049 DNGYGTVLKDMPKY
+4049 NNGYGVVLKNMPKY
-4063 KNGVEIDYQIKDF
+4063 KNGGEINYQIKDF

-4085 IKGDSVKDFKVTNTH
+4085 IKSDSVKDFNITNTH

-4122 RPEEIALTLTGS
+4122 RPEKVTLTLTGS
-4134 DGNVYEKTVNKETW
+4134 DGNVYEKTVTKDTW
-4148 TAVFSDLPK
+4148 TTAFSDLPK

-4170 EGIKGYSTTITN
+4170 EGIKGYKTTITDN
-4182 NQTDTIT
+4182 ETGTIA
-4189 VINKHEPVKTITV
+4189 VINTHEPVKTITV

-4210 NKDSIRPDKVT
+4210 NKDNIRPDKVT
-4221 VKLTDGTTVVSTKEV
+4221 VKLANGTTAVFTKEI
-4236 KNDSWKHIFE
+4236 KSDSWKHVFE
-4246 DIPVFN
+4246 NIIVFN
-4252 GSDKVSYTITQ
+4252 GNDKASYTVTQ

-4268 YTTEIKA
+4268 YTTEVKV
-4275 SDDGNTIEI
+4275 SDDGNTVEI
-4284 INTHISVVPPKEEP
+4284 INTHVPVAPPKEEP
-4298 KKKEPATPAP
+4298 KQEETATPAAPAP
-4308 VVEVKVEQP
+4308 VVEIKTE
-4317 APTVTLIQTTNKPT
+4317 PTTTVIETPNKQT
-4331 GISFFESLFAK
+4331 GISFMDGLFG

>member
-12 ASAIIAGVMA
+12 ASAVIAGVMA

-73 SGTSQADENSEETE
+73 SGASQADENSEKTE

-95 VSNEHTD
+95 VANEHTD
-102 ADTADETQTVEEDA
+102 ADIADETQAVEEDA
-116 PKQDESTSETTD
+116 PQQDESTSETTE
-128 TAPSRT
+128 SESVRT

-140 KNGGEFEP
+140 KNGGIFEP

-156 DPIAAYLGTETNDIV
+156 DPIATYLGTETNDIAI
-171 VEDTGDTIVAT
+171 EDTGDTIVAT
-182 VTDRDSIDI
+182 VTDRDSISI
-191 PVALSSDESLYF
+191 PVALSGDDSLYF

-211 SYDADSE
+211 SYDADNE
-218 TLTFEDGVDA
+218 TLTFDDGVDA
-228 YVLSAVY
+228 YVLTAVY
-235 SSVVDDDQTLVE
+235 NSVADEDQQLIE
-247 NRTEFDEQ
+247 NKEIFDEQ
-255 TKRQAIQER
+255 AEKNVLQQKLSA
-264 LKSSGISTYVLRPSD
+264 SGISLYEMRPSD
-279 SYNQLDLVVEGLAF
+279 SYNQLDLIIDGLAF
-293 TSDDGLTQTFTAP
+293 TSDDGLVQTFTAP
-306 YDGDYIITAY
+306 YDGDYTITAY

-335 GGKAEGTVHL
+335 GGKAEGTIHL
-345 NAGQTI
+345 SAGQTI

-426 KAQNNAAAEVAKK
+426 KAQNDAAVEVAKK

-453 SGGSAGGGG
+453 SGGTAGGGG

-487 DATVGGTTPTNGRTL
+487 DATVGGTTPTNGRVL
-502 TYEERVDAKVYPA
+502 TYDERVDAKVYPA
-515 TQTRAGFGYHYTVL
+515 TQTRAGFGYHYTIL

-538 HRDPVDF
+538 NRDPVSL

-600 GEQVEV
+600 GKQVEV

-614 GNMKYDSTETAPY
+614 GNMKYDSTNSAPY
-627 LVNGRVII
+627 LINGRVLIH
-635 KMVGETPKLK
+635 MVGTTPKMK
-645 SVMMPAQSEDISAG
+645 TIMMEAQNEDISSSHVDDA
-659 NIDEKDGFGQKAI
+659 DVYGQKAY
-672 LSPGQGSANKTLA
+672 LNKGQDVASTTIA

-690 YYNLGDVMT
+690 YYNMGDLMT
-699 VTPKWEYNTLLNVTY
+699 VNPVWEYSTMLSPTDRDWN
-714 KPWDDSVAKNI
+714 DSVAKSI
-725 NNQMSVSITNTELGI
+725 DSRLSVSVENTNLGV
-740 PAEGDKY
+740 PNPGDKY
-747 YNDAYPGWYAVKSVM
+747 YNADYPGWYAVKSVM
-762 TITNA
+762 TITNPVNTMYSTERLTKYYFRCKGIA
-767 PLSMYDTATV
+767 SYTLSSGTKTMYDKGERGELAIDYNIYINHEGVHVYSDRNIINGTPTSTVDDTIAATAGRSASTWQYPHMALTDVNNINTILIQFSSHGFNTSDSISYDASYADSLGITGSGNQYSYIFKAKSKNSVSTANWEKFLQSITYTTYDAATFTSTGVSGGVTIFWYADENLWENNMFYDSSSGHFYACINTGNSITWGEARNRALSMYNSALDCYGYLAHITSQSEQDYLYTLMDKSTQGWLGATRKV
-777 TKYFFRCHPTATVS
+777 SGNEWDWYWRDGPANETSEPFFRQNADGTYGTLLWGYENWDSKTEP
-791 MYNGIRTMDDESESG
+791 NNSG
-806 GLVLDYSIAM
+806 GVEWCMHYYGSNRGVWNDYIDSNGAVTSFIVEWSKDGLV
-816 EHQGAHVYQNR
+816 G
-827 NTIND
+827 ND
-832 MNAETVSDT
+832 HSVSDT
-841 VTATQNHSSSQWK
+841 
-854 YPELVVKTPK
+854 
-864 TIQTF
+864 
-869 NVLFTS
+869 
-875 PSRNAQDAILY
+875 
-886 NTDLANQLG
+886 
-895 IVVTGTNQNYI
+895 
-906 FTKSGG
+906 
-912 LTQDEWN
+912 
-919 NFLRQVSFVTY
+919 
-930 DRAVFTA
+930 
-937 DGVQSGVEVAWYGFE
+937 
-952 KAIFGSNQAT
+952 
-962 RHVPTLSD
+962 
-970 YPGAATHNIASGSLN
+970 
-985 ITSSGSVYRIVGSTT
+985 
-1000 GDNRIYVSPGVS
+1000 
-1012 ATVILDNVTMNYTAA
+1012 
-1027 GAGWGNDTSRAGDGA
+1027 
-1042 ISCSHANLTII
+1042 
-1053 LVGTSRITAYGSYSN
+1053 
-1068 AIAKNGTDGSLMIDG
+1068 
-1083 AGTLYAVG
+1083 
-1091 ASGDHCGAIGANV
+1091 
-1104 NCSFWNFTV
+1104 
-1113 QGGTI
+1113 
-1118 YANAGEHCPGI
+1118 
-1129 GSGCLNQ
+1129 
-1136 PGEGNGGDG
+1136 
-1145 AGCGNLNFTG
+1145 
-1155 GTVVARGNTA
+1155 
-1165 CSGIGSGWGGPVN
+1165 
-1178 GINISNGAKVTAY
+1178 
-1191 GGSYSPGI
+1191 
-1199 GSGGRTDNVQGGN
+1199 
-1212 IGSYHYHVRN
+1212 
-1222 IVITGGDTV
+1222 
-1231 VTAFGD
+1231 
-1237 KSTNMPGIGCGK
+1237 
-1249 DPVGT
+1249 
-1254 VRGTLSNV
+1254 
-1262 VATTLDGFQGYVRY
+1262 
-1276 GSSEESAAYSTEQPR
+1276 
-1291 TPFTGTGNIG
+1291 
-1301 SYLAS
+1301 
-1306 QVNRGTP
+1306 
-1313 VYYTQVFFSIDTSNK
+1313 
-1328 HVDDA
+1328 
-1333 DVIGTQVSSTGT
+1333 DVIGTQIVA
-1345 IKPEQFASVS
+1345 EQEQKVNNGEVS
-1355 GTVWAENDRD
+1355 GTVWAENDYN
-1365 GVYQVGDEAV
+1365 GLFATDEAKLQDITVQLISDNGTV
-1375 VEGVAVTLYNADG
+1375 VATAQTNKLGQYDFTGLAPGNYYVKFTSQSFVGYNAVPDG
-1388 SVCKTTT
+1388 GNSIVQQASKGINDSYAQTPVFALTY
-1395 TNKYGAYSFDGIPE
+1395 NDVLEKSF
-1409 KKNYTVG
+1409 
-1416 FSNGS
+1416 
-1421 SNIQS
+1421 
-1426 YSPTAKIAAGENNNH
+1426 
-1441 VNNDWKSDVFTAIY
+1441 
-1455 QKNTSQTIN
+1455 
-1464 CGVYVPSTV
+1464 GVYVPSTV
-1473 SGFAWDDVNQNGICD
+1473 SGFAWDDANQNGIYD
-1488 NSESKI
+1488 NREAKI

-1514 NPITAVLTDADGNY
+1514 NPIAAVLTDANGNY

-1542 LTSSDTVDISNARV
+1542 LTSSNTVDISNARV
-1556 SPIPTSGDEKRTNKA
+1556 SPIPASGDVKLTNKA
-1571 ERSIDVL
+1571 EKSIGML

-1593 SMLNAAT
+1593 SMLTSAT
-1600 IGEVYINSMTGTGI
+1600 IGEIYINSMSGTGI

-1648 WHETQADIN
+1648 WHETQADID

-1732 TDKKTQMGNDAT
+1732 TDKKTQMGNDST

-1759 YQIPDTRVVSLSNEK
+1759 YQIPDTRVVNLSNEK
-1774 DFYVSTANCAMYIP
+1774 DFYVSTANCALYIP

-1798 DNYNGIRETNET
+1798 DNYNGIREANET
-1810 ENVKTHIYLRRT
+1810 QNVETHIYLRRT
-1822 TKSQF
+1822 TKSKF

-1840 LLYKSYNVFGELVGN
+1840 LLYKSYNVFGELIGN
-1855 GDLNTAADGYYE
+1855 GDLNTATDGYYE
-1867 YDYLEPGIYYV
+1867 YNCLEPGIYYV
-1878 VFDNTYDYYGQTL
+1878 VFDNTYDCYGQTL
-1891 INQGNDDTLDSET
+1891 INQGNDDTLDSEV

-1968 FDYEIYEKADD
+1968 FDYEIYSKAENFGKSVFPDGRHQGAPQIYEGAED
-1979 SGKSVFPNGPYTTV
+1979 SGKSVFSDDSNELYTAA
-1993 PVKPGDTSIKTEHLT
+1993 SIETFAQAEHLI
-2008 TDKNGLISFTNQ
+2008 TDKDGLIHFTNQ

-2026 LTETETLP
+2026 LTETKTLP

-2042 HVVKVMPETAVENNN
+2042 HVIKVMPETTVKNNN
-2057 LIWKT
+2057 LVWKT
-2062 YISVDGVRQTNNLY
+2062 YISVDGVRQTDNLY

-2097 DQDGIRKNAVITLK
+2097 DQDGIRQNAVITLK

-2161 VENPMDGYTAI
+2161 IENPMDGYIAT
-2172 VSNTTGSVDNGYA
+2172 VSATTGSADKGYA

-2201 VKVWDDGNNVDGIRP
+2201 VKVWDDSNNIDGMRP

-2230 TEATLSNTK
+2230 TKATLSNVK
-2239 DWKYTFKHIPLFDAN
+2239 DWKYTFKHMPLFDAN
-2254 GNEITYTITEDAVAG
+2254 GNKITYTITEDAVAG

-2285 SHVQETLSI
+2285 SHVQETFSI

-2305 QDGVRPSAIHVILMG
+2305 QDGVRPSAIHVTLMG

-2356 LSEETVDSYT
+2356 LNEEAVNGYT

-2382 HIPAV
+2382 HISAV
-2387 TNVVINK
+2387 TNVVVNK

-2408 SVSVT
+2408 SVAVT

-2423 ATLTKDGGFS
+2423 ATLTKDTGFS
-2433 ETFENLPVFFNNGT
+2433 KTFENLPVFFNNGT
-2447 KIAYT
+2447 KITYT
-2452 VTEDAVAGYIGK
+2452 VTEDAVNGYTGK
-2464 TATDDTGYV
+2464 ITTDDTGYI

-2479 HTPETIS
+2479 HAPETIR
-2486 KTITKTWDD
+2486 KTVTKTWDD
-2495 NDNQDG
+2495 GNDRDG
-2501 IRPTNVKVELYG
+2501 IRPTNVKIELYG
-2513 TDGTLRTQYLTKDN
+2513 TDGTRRTQYLTKDN
-2527 NWSYSFENLPKY
+2527 HWSYSFENLPKY

-2548 TAKEEAVEGYTQKSV
+2548 TIKEEAVDGYTQKSV
-2563 TTATGFNFTNTHE
+2563 TTTAGFDLTNTHE
-2576 PQTVTYG
+2576 IQTADYEVK
-2583 ATKVWLDDDNRDGVR
+2583 KVWVDDNDRDGAR
-2598 PNSITLVLNGSD
+2598 PTSITLTLTGSD
-2610 GSKYTKQMTAAS
+2610 GSKYTKQMTAAD
-2622 NWSDVTFERIPMFNN
+2622 NWNAVTFERVPMFNG
-2637 GKYITYTLSEN
+2637 GKYITYTLTEN
-2648 DVPSYVNS
+2648 EVPSYINS
-2656 VAVSEDGKF
+2656 IEVSEDGKH
-2665 FTVTNTHTPDH
+2665 FTVTNTHAPDH
-2676 AIIKITEVWHDEN
+2676 TVINITEVWHDKN

-2696 KKVTTIIVGS
+2696 RKMTAVVVGS

-2802 NAVSKTATLNEE
+2802 NAVSKTATLNED

-2832 VTYNVKESDVEG
+2832 VAYNVKESDTAG
-2844 YEASIVKTE
+2844 YEANVVKTE

-2860 EHDSETTLRTATL
+2860 EHDSETTMRTVTL
-2873 VWRDENN
+2873 VWRDEDNR
-2880 QDGIRPD
+2880 DGVRPD
-2887 TVTYTLHGSDGSEV
+2887 AVTYTLHGSDGSEQ
-2901 EKTVSKDDSW
+2901 EKTVNKDDAW
-2911 ADVMFEDLPVYQNGQ
+2911 NDVVFEDLPVYQNGQ
-2926 KVTYTLTES
+2926 RISYTLTES
-2935 TVDGYTTDIR
+2935 AIDGYANDIR
-2945 DNGHTFTVTNT
+2945 SSGNTFTVTNT
-2956 HIPAVVNVDVTK
+2956 HIPETVNVDVTK
-2968 VWTDGENQDGNRPN
+2968 IWTDGENQDGNRPD
-2982 SISVILTGNDGNRYT
+2982 SISVILTGSDGKRYT
-2997 ATITA
+2997 TTITA
-3002 ANNWKYTFSK
+3002 ANNWKHTFLK

-3025 TLAEDAA
+3025 TLTEDTM
-3032 SGYSNVIEKKDN
+3032 SGYSDVVEKRSD
-3044 YTFVL
+3044 YVFVL
-3049 TNKYSPATVDIPVV
+3049 TNKYSPATVDVTIV
-3063 KKWNDDNDR
+3063 KKWDDDNDR
-3072 DGARPESFNIVLNGS
+3072 DGMRPESVDIVLNGS
-3087 DGKLYTGTLSAENGY
+3087 DGKLYTGTLSTENGY
-3102 TYVFQSVPKFHNSGT
+3102 TCVFQSVPKYHDGGT
-3117 LISYTVA
+3117 LINYTIA
-3124 EEKVT
+3124 EEKIP
-3129 GYTTE
+3129 GYTTTI
-3134 VAKDS
+3134 AKDA
-3139 SGYKFTLTNTKS
+3139 SGYKFTLTNTKP

-3170 GLRPSAITVI
+3170 GLRPSAITII
-3180 LTGDDGSRYLKS
+3180 LTGDDGSRRVKS

-3200 TTFENLPKNQ
+3200 TMFENLPKNQ

-3227 YTDEV
+3227 YTDRV
-3232 TQNGNNYTI
+3232 AQNGDNYTI
-3241 TNTHM
+3241 TNTHT
-3246 PATTELFVTKT
+3246 PAATELFVTKT

-3281 RSYAKKLNA
+3281 RSYTEKLNA

-3305 NGKTI
+3305 DGKVI
-3310 DYTLTEEAVPGYTSS
+3310 EYSLTEESVPGYTSS
-3325 ITRNGKSFTLINTHV
+3325 ITRNGKSFVLINTHV

-3353 DENNQDGLRPKSITA
+3353 DGNNQDGLRPKTITA

-3383 ESQNWTTSLNNLPKY
+3383 EGQNWATNLNNLPKY
-3398 KNSTEVQYTVKENAI
+3398 KNGTEIQYTVKENAI
-3413 SGYETEIKQTGDSYT
+3413 PGYETEIKQTGDSYA
-3428 ITNTHAPA
+3428 ITNSHTPA
-3436 VVTVSVVKIWDDEN
+3436 VVTVSAVKVWDDAN

-3465 GSDGSTHN
+3465 GSDGSVRN

-3487 DLPQYKNGVKID
+3487 NLPKYKNGMKID

-3504 ADSNPYTYEIVK
+3504 ANSNPYTYEIVK
-3516 GSDGYSFTITNNYV
+3516 GSDEYSFTITNNYV
-3530 PAAVNVPV
+3530 PAVVNVPI
-3538 TTIWNDDNNRD
+3538 TTVWDDDDNRD

-3556 VITLQGSNGKVYQ
+3556 AITLHGSNGKVYQ
-3569 HIVTDKDSFA
+3569 RIVTGKDDFA

-3590 EGKEVVYTVT
+3590 EGREVVYTVT

-3605 GYTTDV
+3605 GYTTNV
-3611 TNTDKYTFQITNTHE
+3611 ANTDKYTFQIMNTHE

-3650 TLRIALTGTDGTY
+3650 TLRVALTGTDGTY
-3663 IEKNLSA
+3663 IEKSLST
-3670 ANNWTETFEG
+3670 ANNWTETFDG

-3695 DEEAVGGYEK
+3695 DEEMVGGYEK

-3739 DGYRPDTTT
+3739 DGYRPDAAT
-3748 IHMSGTDGTQDTK
+3748 IHMSGTDGTQDTR
-3761 DFTKDSSWSSI
+3761 DFTKSSSWTAI
-3772 VFKDLDRFKD
+3772 VFKDLDHYKD
-3782 GTKIKYTV
+3782 GNEIKYTV

-3795 PQYTTSIVA
+3795 PQYTTSIAV

-3922 DDSENQDGLRPD
+3922 EDGENQDGLRPD
-3934 TIHIKLVSNGIAKDA
+3934 SIDVILTGSDGNTYNATISEKD
-3949 YLDADSNW
+3949 NW
-3957 HLEFEGLPKYRDHG
+3957 TYIFANLPKYFNDG
-3971 ILNEYSVQEVDVDG
+3971 TLVEYSLQEVETDGYAGTVTKGTDG
-3985 YTSTVTT
+3985 YT
-3992 EDGYAFTIKNDHVPA
+3992 FTIKNDHTPA
-4007 VIDIPITEEWIDDNN
+4007 VVDIPVTKVWNDDED
-4022 RDGLRPSSHT
+4022 RDGLRPNS
-4032 VILTDGINTI
+4032 I
-4042 EEIVLDK
+4042 
-4049 DNGYGTVLKDMPKY
+4049 
-4063 KNGVEIDYQIKDF
+4063 
-4076 KVDGYTTNI
+4076 
-4085 IKGDSVKDFKVTNTH
+4085 H
-4100 VPEMVTVTV
+4100 V
-4109 TEGWHDQSDYDKI
+4109 
-4122 RPEEIALTLTGS
+4122 TLTGS
-4134 DGNVYEKTVNKETW
+4134 DGSTYKKDLEKD
-4148 TAVFSDLPK
+4148 S
-4157 NSKGE
+4157 
-4162 QIIYTLTQ
+4162 
-4170 EGIKGYSTTITN
+4170 GYSTIFTSLPKYHNGELISYSLAETPVEGYETDIQAAESGYGFTITN
-4182 NQTDTIT
+4182 T
-4189 VINKHEPVKTITV
+4189 HEVSKKTIKVSKVWDDAENQDGIRPDSV
-4202 TVTWNDEN
+4202 TVTLTGSNNSKYTAKLNKENNWTYTFEGLFCKADGATIKYEVSEKDVAGYTPSIKETEGGFIITNAHKPETVTINIVKNWNDSQN
-4210 NKDSIRPDKVT
+4210 ADNIRPDAISIT
-4221 VKLTDGTTVVSTKEV
+4221 LT
-4236 KNDSWKHIFE
+4236 
-4246 DIPVFN
+4246 
-4252 GSDKVSYTITQ
+4252 GSDNSSRSITLNKAGDYKTAVDSLPKFHEGKQITYTVTETPV
-4263 DAVNG
+4263 DG
-4268 YTTEIKA
+4268 YTSSVQASADGYSFVVINTHTPEVHQEKKETPTTPKFEIKA
-4275 SDDGNTIEI
+4275 EPSTTI
-4284 INTHISVVPPKEEP
+4284 
-4298 KKKEPATPAP
+4298 
-4308 VVEVKVEQP
+4308 
-4317 APTVTLIQTTNKPT
+4317 IQTTNKPT
-4331 GISFFESLFAK
+4331 GVSFFDSLLG

>member
-1 MQNGKSRIKRV
+1 MQKCESRTKRV
-12 ASAIIAGVMA
+12 MSAIIAGMMA
-22 LQTVAPVIS
+22 LQVVAPTIS
-31 YADDTA
+31 YADDTVASTA
-37 SSVAT
+37 SSE
-42 TDDSDAIA
+42 DNSDTQI
-50 NVDPGTPVQVDA
+50 DPGVPVQTD
-62 TASEEPSEAPS
+62 TASSNTVTEPDSSES
-73 SGTSQADENSEETE
+73 LEETADSEQTGEIQDDTVSDSQGNE
-87 TNSDITDE
+87 TNTQE
-95 VSNEHTD
+95 ETVQ
-102 ADTADETQTVEEDA
+102 DTVQ
-116 PKQDESTSETTD
+116 QNNSGSETTE
-128 TAPSRT
+128 SESVRT

-140 KNGGEFEP
+140 KNGGIFEP

-156 DPIAAYLGTETNDIV
+156 DPIAAYLGTETNDIAI
-171 VEDTGDTIVAT
+171 EDTGDTIVAT
-182 VTDRDSIDI
+182 VTDRDSISI
-191 PVALSSDESLYF
+191 PVALSGDDSLYF

-211 SYDADSE
+211 SYDADNE
-218 TLTFEDGVDA
+218 TLTFDDGVDA
-228 YVLSAVY
+228 YVLTAVY
-235 SSVVDDDQTLVE
+235 NSVADEDQQLIE
-247 NRTEFDEQ
+247 NKEIFDEQ
-255 TKRQAIQER
+255 AEKNVLQQKLSA
-264 LKSSGISTYVLRPSD
+264 SGISLYEMRPSD
-279 SYNQLDLVVEGLAF
+279 SYNQLDLIIDGLAF
-293 TSDDGLTQTFTAP
+293 TSDDGLVQTFTAP
-306 YDGDYIITAY
+306 YDGDYTITAY

-335 GGKAEGTVHL
+335 GGKAEGTIHL

-426 KAQNNAAAEVAKK
+426 KAQNDAAAEVAKN

-487 DATVGGTTPTNGRTL
+487 DATVGGTTPTNGRVL
-502 TYEERVDAKVYPA
+502 TYDERVDAKVYPA
-515 TQTRAGFGYHYTVL
+515 TQTRAGFGYHYTIL

-538 HRDPVDF
+538 NRDPVSL

-600 GEQVEV
+600 GKQVEV

-614 GNMKYDSTETAPY
+614 GNMKYDSTNSAPY
-627 LVNGRVII
+627 LINGRVLIH
-635 KMVGETPKLK
+635 MVGTTPKMK
-645 SVMMPAQSEDISAG
+645 TIMMEAQNEDISSSHVDDA
-659 NIDEKDGFGQKAI
+659 DVYGQKAY
-672 LSPGQGSANKTLA
+672 LNKGQDVASTTIA

-690 YYNLGDVMT
+690 YYNMGDLMT
-699 VTPKWEYNTLLNVTY
+699 VNPVWEYSTMLSPTDRDWN
-714 KPWDDSVAKNI
+714 DSVAKSI
-725 NNQMSVSITNTELGI
+725 DSRLSVSVANTNLGV
-740 PAEGDKY
+740 PNPGDKY
-747 YNDAYPGWYAVKSVM
+747 YNADYPGWYAVKSVM
-762 TITNA
+762 TITNPVNTMYSTERLTKYYFRCKGIA
-767 PLSMYDTATV
+767 SYTLSSGTKTMYDKGERGELAIDYNIYINHEGVHVYSDRNIINGTPTSTVDDTIAATAGRSASTWQYPHMALTDVNNINTILIQFSSHGFNTSDSISYDASYADSLGITGSGNQYSYIFKAKSKNSVSTANWEKFLQSITYTTYDAATFTSTGVSGGVTIFWYADENLWENNMFYDSSSGHFYACINTGSSITWGEARNRALSMYNSALDCYGYLAHITSQSEQDYLYTLMDKSTQGWLGATRKV
-777 TKYFFRCHPTATVS
+777 SGNEWDWYWRDGPANETSEPFFRQNAG
-791 MYNGIRTMDDESESG
+791 GIYGSLLWGYENWDSKTEPNNSG
-806 GLVLDYSIAM
+806 GVEWCMHYYGSNRGVWNDYIDSNGAVTSFIVEWSKDGLV
-816 EHQGAHVYQNR
+816 G
-827 NTIND
+827 ND
-832 MNAETVSDT
+832 HSVSDT
-841 VTATQNHSSSQWK
+841 
-854 YPELVVKTPK
+854 
-864 TIQTF
+864 
-869 NVLFTS
+869 
-875 PSRNAQDAILY
+875 
-886 NTDLANQLG
+886 
-895 IVVTGTNQNYI
+895 
-906 FTKSGG
+906 
-912 LTQDEWN
+912 
-919 NFLRQVSFVTY
+919 
-930 DRAVFTA
+930 
-937 DGVQSGVEVAWYGFE
+937 
-952 KAIFGSNQAT
+952 
-962 RHVPTLSD
+962 
-970 YPGAATHNIASGSLN
+970 
-985 ITSSGSVYRIVGSTT
+985 
-1000 GDNRIYVSPGVS
+1000 
-1012 ATVILDNVTMNYTAA
+1012 
-1027 GAGWGNDTSRAGDGA
+1027 
-1042 ISCSHANLTII
+1042 
-1053 LVGTSRITAYGSYSN
+1053 
-1068 AIAKNGTDGSLMIDG
+1068 
-1083 AGTLYAVG
+1083 
-1091 ASGDHCGAIGANV
+1091 
-1104 NCSFWNFTV
+1104 
-1113 QGGTI
+1113 
-1118 YANAGEHCPGI
+1118 
-1129 GSGCLNQ
+1129 
-1136 PGEGNGGDG
+1136 
-1145 AGCGNLNFTG
+1145 
-1155 GTVVARGNTA
+1155 
-1165 CSGIGSGWGGPVN
+1165 
-1178 GINISNGAKVTAY
+1178 
-1191 GGSYSPGI
+1191 
-1199 GSGGRTDNVQGGN
+1199 
-1212 IGSYHYHVRN
+1212 
-1222 IVITGGDTV
+1222 
-1231 VTAFGD
+1231 
-1237 KSTNMPGIGCGK
+1237 
-1249 DPVGT
+1249 
-1254 VRGTLSNV
+1254 
-1262 VATTLDGFQGYVRY
+1262 
-1276 GSSEESAAYSTEQPR
+1276 
-1291 TPFTGTGNIG
+1291 
-1301 SYLAS
+1301 
-1306 QVNRGTP
+1306 
-1313 VYYTQVFFSIDTSNK
+1313 
-1328 HVDDA
+1328 
-1333 DVIGTQVSSTGT
+1333 DVIGTRIVA
-1345 IKPEQFASVS
+1345 EQEQKVNNGEVS
-1355 GTVWAENDRD
+1355 GTVWAENDYN
-1365 GVYQVGDEAV
+1365 GLFATDEAKLQDITVQLISDNGTV
-1375 VEGVAVTLYNADG
+1375 VATAQTNKLGQYDFTGLAPGNYYVKFTSQSFVGYNAVPDG
-1388 SVCKTTT
+1388 GNSIVQQASKGINDSYAQTPVFALTY
-1395 TNKYGAYSFDGIPE
+1395 NDVLEKSF
-1409 KKNYTVG
+1409 
-1416 FSNGS
+1416 
-1421 SNIQS
+1421 
-1426 YSPTAKIAAGENNNH
+1426 
-1441 VNNDWKSDVFTAIY
+1441 
-1455 QKNTSQTIN
+1455 
-1464 CGVYVPSTV
+1464 GVYVPSTV
-1473 SGFAWDDVNQNGICD
+1473 GGFAWDDANQNGIYD
-1488 NSESKI
+1488 NREAKI

-1514 NPITAVLTDADGNY
+1514 NPIAAVLTDANGNY

-1556 SPIPTSGDEKRTNKA
+1556 SPIPTSGDVKLTNKA
-1571 ERSIDVL
+1571 EKSIGML

-1593 SMLNAAT
+1593 SMLTSAT
-1600 IGEVYINSMTGTGI
+1600 IGEIYINSMSGTGI

-1648 WHETQADIN
+1648 WHETQADID

-1705 TDKTAADKKVLP
+1705 TDRTAADKKVLP
-1717 EEYDYFGFLVSPTAT
+1717 EEYDYFGFTVSPTAA
-1732 TDKKTQMGNDAT
+1732 TDKKTQMGNDST

-1759 YQIPDTRVVSLSNEK
+1759 YQIPDTRVVALNNEK

-1891 INQGNDDTLDSET
+1891 INQGNDDTLDSEA

-1940 DAGFIRLLTSF
+1940 DAGFIRLLTDF
-1951 DLKKVEDLSG
+1951 DLKKIEDLSG
-1961 IPFENVK
+1961 IPFKDVK

-2008 TDKNGLISFTNQ
+2008 TDKNGLIHFTNQ

-2026 LTETETLP
+2026 LIETETLP
-2034 GYVRDTKT
+2034 GYVKDTKT

-2057 LIWKT
+2057 LVWKT
-2062 YISVDGVRQTNNLY
+2062 YISVDGVRLTDNLY

-2097 DQDGIRKNAVITLK
+2097 DQDGIRQNAVITLK
-2111 GTVTLPDGKTEA
+2111 GTVTLPDGKKEA

-2161 VENPMDGYTAI
+2161 IENPMDGYIAT
-2172 VSNTTGSVDNGYA
+2172 VSATTGSTDKGYA

-2201 VKVWDDGNNVDGIRP
+2201 VKVWDDSNNIDGMRP

-2222 MNGSDGSS
+2222 LNGSDGSS
-2230 TEATLSNTK
+2230 TEATLSNAK
-2239 DWKYTFKHIPLFDAN
+2239 DWKYTFKHMPLFDAN
-2254 GNEITYTITEDAVAG
+2254 GNKITYTITEDAVTG
-2269 YTYTVTNE
+2269 YTYTVTNKD
-2277 GRSFTITN
+2277 RAFTITN
-2285 SHVQETLSI
+2285 KHTQETFSI

-2305 QDGVRPSAIHVILMG
+2305 QDGVRPSAIHVTLMG

-2356 LSEETVDSYT
+2356 LNEEAVNGYT

-2382 HIPAV
+2382 HISAV
-2387 TNVVINK
+2387 TNVVVNK
-2394 YWEDAANQDGVRPD
+2394 YWEDAENQDGVRPD
-2408 SVSVT
+2408 SVAVT

-2423 ATLTKDGGFS
+2423 ATLTKDTGFS
-2433 ETFENLPVFFNNGT
+2433 KTFENLPVFFNNGT
-2447 KIAYT
+2447 KITYT
-2452 VTEDAVAGYIGK
+2452 VTEDAVNGYTGK
-2464 TATDDTGYV
+2464 ITTDDTGYI

-2479 HTPETIS
+2479 HAPETIR
-2486 KTITKTWDD
+2486 KTVTKTWDD
-2495 NDNQDG
+2495 GNDRDG
-2501 IRPTNVKVELYG
+2501 IRPTNVKIELYG
-2513 TDGTLRTQYLTKDN
+2513 TDGTRRTQYLTKDN
-2527 NWSYSFENLPKY
+2527 HWSYSFENLPKY

-2548 TAKEEAVEGYTQKSV
+2548 TIKEEAVDGYTQKSV
-2563 TTATGFNFTNTHE
+2563 TTTTGFDLTNTHE
-2576 PQTVTYG
+2576 IRTADYEVK
-2583 ATKVWLDDDNRDGVR
+2583 KVWIDDNDRDGTR
-2598 PNSITLVLNGSD
+2598 PTSITLTLTGSD
-2610 GSKYTKQMTAAS
+2610 GSKYTKQMTAAD
-2622 NWSDVTFERIPMFNN
+2622 NWNAVTFERVPMFNG
-2637 GKYITYTLSEN
+2637 GKYITYTLTEN
-2648 DVPSYVNS
+2648 EVPSYINLIE
-2656 VAVSEDGKF
+2656 VSEDGKH
-2665 FTVTNTHTPDH
+2665 FTVTNTHAPDH
-2676 AIIKITEVWHDEN
+2676 TVINITEVWHDEN

-2696 KKVTTIIVGS
+2696 RKMTAIVVGS

-2802 NAVSKTATLNEE
+2802 NAVSKTATLNED

-2832 VTYNVKESDVEG
+2832 VAYNVKESDTAG
-2844 YEASIVKTE
+2844 YEASVVKTE

-2860 EHDSETTLRTATL
+2860 EHDSETTMRTVTL
-2873 VWRDENN
+2873 VWRDEDNR
-2880 QDGIRPD
+2880 DGVRPD
-2887 TVTYTLHGSDGSEV
+2887 AVTYTLHGSDGSEQ
-2901 EKTVSKDDSW
+2901 EKTVNKDDAW
-2911 ADVMFEDLPVYQNGQ
+2911 NDVVFEDLPVYQNGQ
-2926 KVTYTLTES
+2926 RISYTLTES
-2935 TVDGYTTDIR
+2935 AIDGYANDIR
-2945 DNGHTFTVTNT
+2945 SSGNTFTVTNT
-2956 HIPAVVNVDVTK
+2956 HIPETVNVDVTK
-2968 VWTDGENQDGNRPN
+2968 IWTDGENQDGNRPD
-2982 SISVILTGNDGNRYT
+2982 SISVILTGSDGKRYT
-2997 ATITA
+2997 TTITA
-3002 ANNWKYTFSK
+3002 ANNWKHTFLK

-3025 TLAEDAA
+3025 TLTEDTM
-3032 SGYSNVIEKKDN
+3032 SGYSDVVEKRSD
-3044 YTFVL
+3044 YVFVL
-3049 TNKYSPATVDIPVV
+3049 TNKYSPATVDVTIV
-3063 KKWNDDNDR
+3063 KKWDDDNDR
-3072 DGARPESFNIVLNGS
+3072 DGMRPESVDIVLNGS
-3087 DGKLYTGTLSAENGY
+3087 DGKLYTGTLSTENGY
-3102 TYVFQSVPKFHNSGT
+3102 TCVFQSVPKYHDGGT
-3117 LISYTVA
+3117 LINYTIA
-3124 EEKVT
+3124 EEKIP
-3129 GYTTE
+3129 GYTTTI
-3134 VAKDS
+3134 AKDA
-3139 SGYKFTLTNTKS
+3139 SGYKFTLTNAKT
-3151 IETVTKTVSKVW
+3151 IDTVTKTVSKVW
-3163 EDSNNQD
+3163 DDNNNQD
-3170 GLRPSAITVI
+3170 GLRPTAITVI
-3180 LTGDDGSRYLKS
+3180 LTGDDGSRRVKS
-3192 VSAAENWT
+3192 VTAAENWMV
-3200 TTFENLPKNQ
+3200 TFENLPKNQ
-3210 NHGQSI
+3210 NHGQNI

-3227 YTDEV
+3227 YTETI
-3232 TQNGNNYTI
+3232 TQNGDNYTI
-3241 TNTHM
+3241 TNTHT
-3246 PATTELFVTKT
+3246 PASSEFFVTKI

-3266 MRPDEIT
+3266 MRPDGIT

-3281 RSYAKKLNA
+3281 RNYTEKLNA

-3305 NGKTI
+3305 DGKVI
-3310 DYTLTEEAVPGYTSS
+3310 EYSLTEESVPGYTSS
-3325 ITRNGKSFTLINTHV
+3325 ITRNGKSFVLINTHV

-3353 DENNQDGLRPKSITA
+3353 DGNNQDGLRPKTITA

-3383 ESQNWTTSLNNLPKY
+3383 EGQNWATSLNNLPKY
-3398 KNSTEVQYTVKENAI
+3398 KNGTEIQYTVKENAI
-3413 SGYETEIKQTGDSYT
+3413 PGYETEIKQTGDSYAIMNSHT
-3428 ITNTHAPA
+3428 PA
-3436 VVTVSVVKIWDDEN
+3436 VVTVSAIKVWDDAN

-3465 GSDGSTHN
+3465 GSDGSVRN

-3487 DLPQYKNGVKID
+3487 NLPKYKNGTKID
-3499 YTLQE
+3499 YTIQE
-3504 ADSNPYTYEIVK
+3504 TDSNPYTFEIVR
-3516 GSDGYSFTITNNYV
+3516 GTDGYSFTITNNYV
-3530 PAAVNVPV
+3530 PAVVNIPI
-3538 TTIWNDDNNRD
+3538 TTVWDDDDNRD

-3556 VITLQGSNGKVYQ
+3556 AITLQGSNGKTYQ
-3569 HIVTDKDSFA
+3569 RIVTGKDSFA
-3579 TVFEDV
+3579 TVFENM

-3600 QNEVD
+3600 QNEMN
-3605 GYTTDV
+3605 GYTANIA
-3611 TNTDKYTFQITNTHE
+3611 NTDKYTFQITNTHE
-3626 PEKLAKTVTKVWDDN
+3626 PEKLTKTVAKVWDDN

-3650 TLRIALTGTDGTY
+3650 TLRIAMTGTDGTY
-3663 IEKNLSA
+3663 IEKSLST
-3670 ANNWTETFEG
+3670 ANNWTETFDG

-3695 DEEAVGGYEK
+3695 DEEMVGGYEK

-3739 DGYRPDTTT
+3739 DGYRPDAAT
-3748 IHMSGTDGTQDTK
+3748 IHMSGTDGTQDAK

-3772 VFKDLDRFKD
+3772 VFKDLDHYKD
-3782 GTKIKYTV
+3782 GNEIKYTV
-3790 TEDEI
+3790 AEDEI
-3795 PQYTTSIVA
+3795 PQYTTSIAV

-3824 SVIWEDNDDQD
+3824 SVVWEDNNDQD
-3835 GIRPDAVNIK
+3835 GLRPDTVSVK
-3845 LKGNDKLVDSSELNE
+3845 LKGNDKFIDSSEVNE

-3874 ENGNEISYTAEEN
+3874 ENGNEITYTAEEN
-3887 EIPGYTTT
+3887 EIPGYTTS

-3922 DDSENQDGLRPD
+3922 KDAENQDGLRPD
-3934 TIHIKLVSNGIAKDA
+3934 TINIKLVSNGIAKDA

-3957 HLEFEGLPKYRDHG
+3957 HLKFEGLPKYRDHG

-3985 YTSTVTT
+3985 YTNTVTT
-3992 EDGYAFTIKNDHVPA
+3992 EDGYTFTIENDHVPA
-4007 VIDIPITEEWIDDNN
+4007 VIDIPITEEWIDDND
-4022 RDGLRPSSHT
+4022 RDGLRPDSHT
-4032 VILTDGINTI
+4032 VILVDGTNAI
-4042 EEIVLDK
+4042 EEVVLDK
-4049 DNGYGTVLKDMPKY
+4049 NNGYGVVLKNMPKY
-4063 KNGVEIDYQIKDF
+4063 KNGVEINYQIKDF

-4085 IKGDSVKDFKVTNTH
+4085 IKSDSVKDFNITNTH

-4122 RPEEIALTLTGS
+4122 RPEKVTLTLTGS
-4134 DGNVYEKTVNKETW
+4134 DGNVYEKTVTKDTW
-4148 TAVFSDLPK
+4148 TTAFSDLPK

-4170 EGIKGYSTTITN
+4170 EGIKGYKTTITDN
-4182 NQTDTIT
+4182 ETGTIA
-4189 VINKHEPVKTITV
+4189 VINTHEPVKTITV

-4210 NKDSIRPDKVT
+4210 NKDNIRPDKVT
-4221 VKLTDGTTVVSTKEV
+4221 VKLANGTTAVSTKEIN
-4236 KNDSWKHIFE
+4236 NDSWKHVFE
-4246 DIPVFN
+4246 NIIVFN
-4252 GSDKVSYTITQ
+4252 GDDKASYTVTQ
-4263 DAVNG
+4263 DAVSE

-4284 INTHISVVPPKEEP
+4284 INTHVPVAPPKEEP
-4298 KKKEPATPAP
+4298 KQEETVTPAAPAP
-4308 VVEVKVEQP
+4308 VVEIKTE
-4317 APTVTLIQTTNKPT
+4317 PTTTVIETPNKQT
-4331 GISFFESLFAK
+4331 GISFMDGLFG

>member
-1 MQNGKSRIKRV
+1 MQKCESRTKRV
-12 ASAIIAGVMA
+12 MSAIIAGMMA
-22 LQTVAPVIS
+22 LQVVAPTIS
-31 YADDTA
+31 YADDTVASTA
-37 SSVAT
+37 SSE
-42 TDDSDAIA
+42 DNSDTQI
-50 NVDPGTPVQVDA
+50 DPGVPVQTD
-62 TASEEPSEAPS
+62 TASSNTVTEPDSSES
-73 SGTSQADENSEETE
+73 LEETADSEQTGEIQDDTVSDSQGSE
-87 TNSDITDE
+87 TNTQE
-95 VSNEHTD
+95 ETVQ
-102 ADTADETQTVEEDA
+102 DTVQ
-116 PKQDESTSETTD
+116 QNNSGSETTE
-128 TAPSRT
+128 SESVRT

-140 KNGGEFEP
+140 KNGGIFEP

-156 DPIAAYLGTETNDIV
+156 DPIAAYLGTETNDIAI
-171 VEDTGDTIVAT
+171 EDTGDTIVAT
-182 VTDRDSIDI
+182 VTDRDSISI
-191 PVALSSDESLYF
+191 PVALSGDDSLYF

-211 SYDADSE
+211 SYDADNE
-218 TLTFEDGVDA
+218 TLTFDDGVDA
-228 YVLSAVY
+228 YVLTAVY
-235 SSVVDDDQTLVE
+235 NSVADEDQQLIE
-247 NRTEFDEQ
+247 NKEIFDEQ
-255 TKRQAIQER
+255 AEKNVLQQKLSA
-264 LKSSGISTYVLRPSD
+264 SGIGLYEMRPSD
-279 SYNQLDLVVEGLAF
+279 SYNQLDLIIDGLAF
-293 TSDDGLTQTFTAP
+293 TSDDGLVQTFTAP
-306 YDGDYIITAY
+306 YDGDYTITAY

-335 GGKAEGTVHL
+335 GGKAEGTIHL
-345 NAGQTI
+345 SAGQTI

-426 KAQNNAAAEVAKK
+426 KAQNDAAVEVAKK

-453 SGGSAGGGG
+453 SGGTAGGGG

-487 DATVGGTTPTNGRTL
+487 DATVGGTTPTNGRVL
-502 TYEERVDAKVYPA
+502 TYDERVDAKVYPA
-515 TQTRAGFGYHYTVL
+515 TQTRAGFGYHYTIL

-538 HRDPVDF
+538 NRDPVSL

-600 GEQVEV
+600 GKQVEV

-614 GNMKYDSTETAPY
+614 GNMKYDSTNSAPY
-627 LVNGRVII
+627 LINGRVLIH
-635 KMVGETPKLK
+635 MVGTTPKMK
-645 SVMMPAQSEDISAG
+645 TIMMEAQNEDISSSHVDDA
-659 NIDEKDGFGQKAI
+659 DVYGQKAY
-672 LSPGQGSANKTLA
+672 LNKGQDVASTTIA

-690 YYNLGDVMT
+690 YYNMGDLMT
-699 VTPKWEYNTLLNVTY
+699 VNPVWEYSTMLSPTDRDWN
-714 KPWDDSVAKNI
+714 DSVAKSI
-725 NNQMSVSITNTELGI
+725 DSRLSVSVANTNLGV
-740 PAEGDKY
+740 PNPGDKY
-747 YNDAYPGWYAVKSVM
+747 YNADYPGWYAVKSVM
-762 TITNA
+762 TITNPVNTMYSTERLTKYYFRCKGIA
-767 PLSMYDTATV
+767 SYTLSSGTKTMYDKGERGELAIDYNIYINHEGVHVYSDRNIINGTPTSTVDDTIAATAGRSASTWQYPHMALTDVNNINTILVQFSSHGFNTSDSISYDASYADSLGITGSGNQYSYIFKAKSKNSVSTANWEKFLQSITYTTYDAATFTSTGVSGGVTIFWYADENLWENNMFYDSSSSHFYACINTGSSITWGEARNRALSMYNSALDCYGYLAHITSQSEQDYLYTLMDKSTQGWLGATRKV
-777 TKYFFRCHPTATVS
+777 SGNEWDWYWRDGPANETNEPFFRQNADGIYGSLLWGYENWDSKTEPNNVGNEWCMHYYGNKSGVWNDYSDT
-791 MYNGIRTMDDESESG
+791 NGAVTSFIVEWSKD
-806 GLVLDYSIAM
+806 GLV
-816 EHQGAHVYQNR
+816 G
-827 NTIND
+827 ND
-832 MNAETVSDT
+832 HSVSDT
-841 VTATQNHSSSQWK
+841 
-854 YPELVVKTPK
+854 
-864 TIQTF
+864 
-869 NVLFTS
+869 
-875 PSRNAQDAILY
+875 
-886 NTDLANQLG
+886 
-895 IVVTGTNQNYI
+895 
-906 FTKSGG
+906 
-912 LTQDEWN
+912 
-919 NFLRQVSFVTY
+919 
-930 DRAVFTA
+930 
-937 DGVQSGVEVAWYGFE
+937 
-952 KAIFGSNQAT
+952 
-962 RHVPTLSD
+962 
-970 YPGAATHNIASGSLN
+970 
-985 ITSSGSVYRIVGSTT
+985 
-1000 GDNRIYVSPGVS
+1000 
-1012 ATVILDNVTMNYTAA
+1012 
-1027 GAGWGNDTSRAGDGA
+1027 
-1042 ISCSHANLTII
+1042 
-1053 LVGTSRITAYGSYSN
+1053 
-1068 AIAKNGTDGSLMIDG
+1068 
-1083 AGTLYAVG
+1083 
-1091 ASGDHCGAIGANV
+1091 
-1104 NCSFWNFTV
+1104 
-1113 QGGTI
+1113 
-1118 YANAGEHCPGI
+1118 
-1129 GSGCLNQ
+1129 
-1136 PGEGNGGDG
+1136 
-1145 AGCGNLNFTG
+1145 
-1155 GTVVARGNTA
+1155 
-1165 CSGIGSGWGGPVN
+1165 
-1178 GINISNGAKVTAY
+1178 
-1191 GGSYSPGI
+1191 
-1199 GSGGRTDNVQGGN
+1199 
-1212 IGSYHYHVRN
+1212 
-1222 IVITGGDTV
+1222 
-1231 VTAFGD
+1231 
-1237 KSTNMPGIGCGK
+1237 
-1249 DPVGT
+1249 
-1254 VRGTLSNV
+1254 
-1262 VATTLDGFQGYVRY
+1262 
-1276 GSSEESAAYSTEQPR
+1276 
-1291 TPFTGTGNIG
+1291 
-1301 SYLAS
+1301 
-1306 QVNRGTP
+1306 
-1313 VYYTQVFFSIDTSNK
+1313 
-1328 HVDDA
+1328 
-1333 DVIGTQVSSTGT
+1333 DVIGTQIVA
-1345 IKPEQFASVS
+1345 EQEQKVNNGEVS
-1355 GTVWAENDRD
+1355 GTVWAENDYN
-1365 GVYQVGDEAV
+1365 GLFATDEAKLQDITV
-1375 VEGVAVTLYNADG
+1375 QLISDNGTVIATAQTNKLGQYDFTGLAPGNYYVKFTSQSFVGYNAVPDG
-1388 SVCKTTT
+1388 GNSIVQQASKGINDSYAQTPVFALTY
-1395 TNKYGAYSFDGIPE
+1395 NDVLEKSF
-1409 KKNYTVG
+1409 
-1416 FSNGS
+1416 
-1421 SNIQS
+1421 
-1426 YSPTAKIAAGENNNH
+1426 
-1441 VNNDWKSDVFTAIY
+1441 
-1455 QKNTSQTIN
+1455 
-1464 CGVYVPSTV
+1464 GVYVPSTV
-1473 SGFAWDDVNQNGICD
+1473 SGFAWDDANQNGIYD
-1488 NSESKI
+1488 NREAKI

-1514 NPITAVLTDADGNY
+1514 NPIAAVLTDANGNY

-1542 LTSSDTVDISNARV
+1542 LTSSNTVDISNARV
-1556 SPIPTSGDEKRTNKA
+1556 SPIPASGDVKLTNKA
-1571 ERSIDVL
+1571 EKSIGML

-1593 SMLNAAT
+1593 SMLTSAT

-1717 EEYDYFGFLVSPTAT
+1717 EEYDYFGFLVSPTAA
-1732 TDKKTQMGNDAT
+1732 TDKKTQMGNDST

-1759 YQIPDTRVVSLSNEK
+1759 YQIPDTRVVNLSNEK
-1774 DFYVSTANCAMYIP
+1774 DFYVSTANCALYIP

-1798 DNYNGIRETNET
+1798 NNYNGIRETNET

-1867 YDYLEPGIYYV
+1867 YDHLEPGIYYV

-1891 INQGNDDTLDSET
+1891 INQGNDDTLDSEA

-1940 DAGFIRLLTSF
+1940 DAGFIRLLTDF
-1951 DLKKVEDLSG
+1951 DLKKIEDLSG
-1961 IPFENVK
+1961 IPFKDVK

-2008 TDKNGLISFTNQ
+2008 TDKNGLIHFTNQ

-2026 LTETETLP
+2026 LIETETLP
-2034 GYVRDTKT
+2034 GYVKDTKT
-2042 HVVKVMPETAVENNN
+2042 HVVKVMPEAAVENNN
-2057 LIWKT
+2057 LVWKT
-2062 YISVDGVRQTNNLY
+2062 YISVDGVRLTDNLY

-2097 DQDGIRKNAVITLK
+2097 DQDGIRQNAVITLK

-2161 VENPMDGYTAI
+2161 IENPMDGYTAT
-2172 VSNTTGSVDNGYA
+2172 VSATTGSTDKGYA

-2201 VKVWDDGNNVDGIRP
+2201 VKVWDDSNNIDGMRP

-2222 MNGSDGSS
+2222 LNGSDGSS
-2230 TEATLSNTK
+2230 TEATLSNAK
-2239 DWKYTFKHIPLFDAN
+2239 DWKYTFKHMPLFDAN
-2254 GNEITYTITEDAVAG
+2254 GNEITYTITEDAVTG
-2269 YTYTVTNE
+2269 YTYTVTNKD
-2277 GRSFTITN
+2277 RAFTITN
-2285 SHVQETLSI
+2285 KHTQETFSI

-2305 QDGVRPSAIHVILMG
+2305 QDGVRPSAIHVTLMG

-2356 LSEETVDSYT
+2356 LNEEAVNGYT

-2382 HIPAV
+2382 HISAV
-2387 TNVVINK
+2387 TNVVVNK
-2394 YWEDAANQDGVRPD
+2394 YWEDAENQDGVRPD
-2408 SVSVT
+2408 SVAVT

-2423 ATLTKDGGFS
+2423 ATLTKDTGFS
-2433 ETFENLPVFFNNGT
+2433 KTFENLPVFFNNGT
-2447 KIAYT
+2447 KITYT
-2452 VTEDAVAGYIGK
+2452 VTEDAVNGYTGK
-2464 TATDDTGYV
+2464 ITTDDTGYI

-2479 HTPETIS
+2479 HAPETIR
-2486 KTITKTWDD
+2486 KTVTKTWDD
-2495 NDNQDG
+2495 GNDRDG
-2501 IRPTNVKVELYG
+2501 IRPTNVKIELYG
-2513 TDGTLRTQYLTKDN
+2513 TDGTRRTQYLTKDN
-2527 NWSYSFENLPKY
+2527 HWSYSFENLPKY

-2548 TAKEEAVEGYTQKSV
+2548 IIKEEAVDGYTQKSV
-2563 TTATGFNFTNTHE
+2563 TTTAGFDLTNTHE
-2576 PQTVTYG
+2576 IQTADYEVK
-2583 ATKVWLDDDNRDGVR
+2583 KVWIDDNDRDGAR
-2598 PNSITLVLNGSD
+2598 PTSITLTLTGSD
-2610 GSKYTKQMTAAS
+2610 GSKYTKLMTAAD
-2622 NWSDVTFERIPMFNN
+2622 NWNAVTFERVPMFNG
-2637 GKYITYTLSEN
+2637 GKYITYTLTEN
-2648 DVPSYVNS
+2648 EVPSYINS
-2656 VAVSEDGKF
+2656 IEVSEDGKH
-2665 FTVTNTHTPDH
+2665 FTVTNTHAPDH
-2676 AIIKITEVWHDEN
+2676 TVINITEVWHDEN

-2696 KKVTTIIVGS
+2696 RKMTAIVVGS

-2802 NAVSKTATLNEE
+2802 NAISKTATLNED

-2832 VTYNVKESDVEG
+2832 VAYNVKESNTAG
-2844 YEASIVKTE
+2844 YEASVVKTE
-2853 DGFQLIN
+2853 NGFQLIN
-2860 EHDSETTLRTATL
+2860 EHDSETTMRTVTL
-2873 VWRDENN
+2873 VWRDEDNR
-2880 QDGIRPD
+2880 DGVRPD
-2887 TVTYTLHGSDGSEV
+2887 AVTYTLHGSDGSEQ
-2901 EKTVSKDDSW
+2901 EKTVNKDDAW
-2911 ADVMFEDLPVYQNGQ
+2911 NDVVFEDLPVYQNGQ
-2926 KVTYTLTES
+2926 RISYTLTES
-2935 TVDGYTTDIR
+2935 AIDGYANDIR
-2945 DNGHTFTVTNT
+2945 SSGNTFTVTNT
-2956 HIPAVVNVDVTK
+2956 HIPETVNVDVTK
-2968 VWTDGENQDGNRPN
+2968 IWTDGENQDGNRPD
-2982 SISVILTGNDGNRYT
+2982 SISVILTGSDGKRYT
-2997 ATITA
+2997 TTITA
-3002 ANNWKYTFSK
+3002 ANNWKHTFLK

-3025 TLAEDAA
+3025 TLTEDTM
-3032 SGYSNVIEKKDN
+3032 SGYSDVVEKRSD
-3044 YTFVL
+3044 YVFVL
-3049 TNKYSPATVDIPVV
+3049 TNKYSPATVDVTIV

-3072 DGARPESFNIVLNGS
+3072 DGMRPESVDIVLNGS
-3087 DGKLYTGTLSAENGY
+3087 DGKLYTGTLSTENGY
-3102 TYVFQSVPKFHNSGT
+3102 TCVFQSVPKYHDGGT
-3117 LISYTVA
+3117 LINYTIA
-3124 EEKVT
+3124 EEKIP
-3129 GYTTE
+3129 GYTTTI
-3134 VAKDS
+3134 AKDA
-3139 SGYKFTLTNTKS
+3139 SGYKFTLTNAKT
-3151 IETVTKTVSKVW
+3151 IDTVAKTISKVW
-3163 EDSNNQD
+3163 NDNNNQD
-3170 GLRPSAITVI
+3170 GLRPTAITVI
-3180 LTGDDGSRYLKS
+3180 LTGDDGSRRVKS
-3192 VSAAENWT
+3192 VTTAENWT
-3200 TTFENLPKNQ
+3200 VTFENLPKNK
-3210 NHGQSI
+3210 NHGQNI

-3227 YTDEV
+3227 YTEAI
-3232 TQNGNNYTI
+3232 TQNGDNYTI
-3241 TNTHM
+3241 TNTHT
-3246 PATTELFVTKT
+3246 PASSEFFVTKI

-3281 RSYAKKLNA
+3281 RSYTEKLNA
-3290 DNQWSVMFSNLPKYA
+3290 NNQWSIMFSNLPKYA
-3305 NGKTI
+3305 DGKTI
-3310 DYTLTEEAVPGYTSS
+3310 DYTLAEEVVPGYASS

-3353 DENNQDGLRPKSITA
+3353 DENNQDGLRPKTITA

-3383 ESQNWTTSLNNLPKY
+3383 EGQNWATNLNNLPKY
-3398 KNSTEVQYTVKENAI
+3398 KNGTEIQYTVKENAI
-3413 SGYETEIKQTGDSYT
+3413 PGYEAEIKQTGDSYA
-3428 ITNTHAPA
+3428 ITNSHTPA
-3436 VVTVSVVKIWDDEN
+3436 VVTVSAVKVWDDAN

-3465 GSDGSTHN
+3465 GSDGSVRN

-3487 DLPQYKNGVKID
+3487 NLPKYNNGTKID

-3504 ADSNPYTYEIVK
+3504 ANSNPYTYEIVK
-3516 GSDGYSFTITNNYV
+3516 GSDEYSFTITNNYV
-3530 PAAVNVPV
+3530 PAVVNVPI
-3538 TTIWNDDNNRD
+3538 TTVWDDDDNRD

-3556 VITLQGSNGKVYQ
+3556 AITLHGSNGKVYQ
-3569 HIVTDKDSFA
+3569 RIVTGKDDFA

-3590 EGKEVVYTVT
+3590 EGREVVYTVT
-3600 QNEVD
+3600 QNEMN
-3605 GYTTDV
+3605 GYTANIA
-3611 TNTDKYTFQITNTHE
+3611 NTDKYTFQITNTHE
-3626 PEKLAKTVTKVWDDN
+3626 PERLAKTVTKVWDDN

-3663 IEKNLSA
+3663 IEKSLST
-3670 ANNWTETFEG
+3670 ANNWTETFDG

-3705 EISEKDNL
+3705 GISEKDNL

-3739 DGYRPDTTT
+3739 DGYRPDAAT
-3748 IHMSGTDGTQDTK
+3748 IHMSGTDGTQDAK

-3772 VFKDLDRFKD
+3772 VFKDLDHYKD
-3782 GTKIKYTV
+3782 GNEIKYTV
-3790 TEDEI
+3790 AEDEI
-3795 PQYTTSIVA
+3795 PQYTTSIAV

-3824 SVIWEDNDDQD
+3824 SVVWEDNNDQD
-3835 GIRPDAVNIK
+3835 GLRPDTVSVK
-3845 LKGNDKLVDSSELNE
+3845 LKGNDKFIDSSELNE
-3860 DVKWKHSFT
+3860 DVEWKHSFT

-3874 ENGNEISYTAEEN
+3874 ENGNEITYTAEEN
-3887 EIPGYTTT
+3887 EIPGYTTS

-3922 DDSENQDGLRPD
+3922 KDAENQDGLRPD
-3934 TIHIKLVSNGIAKDA
+3934 TINIKLVSNGIAKDA

-3957 HLEFEGLPKYRDHG
+3957 HLKFEGLPKYRDHG

-3985 YTSTVTT
+3985 YTNTVTT
-3992 EDGYAFTIKNDHVPA
+3992 EDGYTFTIENDHVPA
-4007 VIDIPITEEWIDDNN
+4007 VIDIPITEEWIDDND
-4022 RDGLRPSSHT
+4022 RDGLRPDSHT
-4032 VILTDGINTI
+4032 VILVDGTNAI
-4042 EEIVLDK
+4042 EEVVLDK
-4049 DNGYGTVLKDMPKY
+4049 NNGYGVVLKNMPKY
-4063 KNGVEIDYQIKDF
+4063 KNGVEINYQIKDF

-4085 IKGDSVKDFKVTNTH
+4085 IKSDSVKDFNITNTH

-4122 RPEEIALTLTGS
+4122 RPEKVTLTLTGS
-4134 DGNVYEKTVNKETW
+4134 DGNVYEKTVTKDTW
-4148 TAVFSDLPK
+4148 TTAFSDLPK

-4170 EGIKGYSTTITN
+4170 EGIKGYKTTITDN
-4182 NQTDTIT
+4182 ETGTIA
-4189 VINKHEPVKTITV
+4189 VINTHEPVKTITV

-4210 NKDSIRPDKVT
+4210 NKDNIRPDKVT
-4221 VKLTDGTTVVSTKEV
+4221 VKLANGTTAVSTKEIN
-4236 KNDSWKHIFE
+4236 NDSWKHVFE
-4246 DIPVFN
+4246 NIIVFN
-4252 GSDKVSYTITQ
+4252 GDDKASYTVTQ
-4263 DAVNG
+4263 DAVSE

-4284 INTHISVVPPKEEP
+4284 INTHVPVAPPKEEP
-4298 KKKEPATPAP
+4298 KQEETVTPAAPAP
-4308 VVEVKVEQP
+4308 VVEIKTE
-4317 APTVTLIQTTNKPT
+4317 PTTTVIETPNKQT
-4331 GISFFESLFAK
+4331 GISFMDGLFG

>member
-12 ASAIIAGVMA
+12 ASAVIAGVMA

-73 SGTSQADENSEETE
+73 SGPSQADENSEETE

-95 VSNEHTD
+95 VANEHTD

-426 KAQNNAAAEVAKK
+426 KAQNDAAAEVAKK

-453 SGGSAGGGG
+453 SGGTAGGGG

-487 DATVGGTTPTNGRTL
+487 DATVGGTTPTNGRVL
-502 TYEERVDAKVYPA
+502 TYDERVDAKVYPA
-515 TQTRAGFGYHYTVL
+515 TQTRAGFGYHYTIL

-538 HRDPVDF
+538 NRDPISL

-600 GEQVEV
+600 GKQVEV

-614 GNMKYDSTETAPY
+614 GNMKYDSTNSAPY
-627 LVNGRVII
+627 LINGRVLIH
-635 KMVGETPKLK
+635 MVGTTPKMK
-645 SVMMPAQSEDISAG
+645 TIMMEAQNEDISSSHVDDA
-659 NIDEKDGFGQKAI
+659 DVYGQKAY
-672 LSPGQGSANKTLA
+672 LNKGQDVASTTIA

-690 YYNLGDVMT
+690 YYNMGDLMT
-699 VTPKWEYNTLLNVTY
+699 VNPVWEYSTMLSPTDRDWN
-714 KPWDDSVAKNI
+714 DSVAKSI
-725 NNQMSVSITNTELGI
+725 DSRLSVSVANTNLGV
-740 PAEGDKY
+740 PNPGDKY
-747 YNDAYPGWYAVKSVM
+747 YNADYPGWYAVKSVM
-762 TITNA
+762 TITNPVNTMYSTERLTKYYFRCKGIA
-767 PLSMYDTATV
+767 SYTLSSGTKTMYDKGERGELAIDYNIYINHEGVHVYSDRNIINGTPSSTVDDTIAATAGRSASTWQYPHMALTDVNNINTILIQFSSHGFNTSDSISYDASYADSLGITGSGNQYSYIFKAKSKNSVSTANWEKFLQSITYTTYDAATFTSTGVSGGVTIFWYADENLWENNMFYDSSSGHFYACINTGNSITWGEARNRALSMYNSALDCYGYLAHITSQSEQDYLYTLMDKSTQGWLGATRKV
-777 TKYFFRCHPTATVS
+777 SGNEWDWYWRDGPANETSEPFFRQNADGTYGTLLWGYENWDSKTEP
-791 MYNGIRTMDDESESG
+791 NNSG
-806 GLVLDYSIAM
+806 GVEWCMHYYGSNRGVWNDYIDSNGAVTSFIVEWSKDGLV
-816 EHQGAHVYQNR
+816 G
-827 NTIND
+827 ND
-832 MNAETVSDT
+832 HSVSDT
-841 VTATQNHSSSQWK
+841 
-854 YPELVVKTPK
+854 
-864 TIQTF
+864 
-869 NVLFTS
+869 
-875 PSRNAQDAILY
+875 
-886 NTDLANQLG
+886 
-895 IVVTGTNQNYI
+895 
-906 FTKSGG
+906 
-912 LTQDEWN
+912 
-919 NFLRQVSFVTY
+919 
-930 DRAVFTA
+930 
-937 DGVQSGVEVAWYGFE
+937 
-952 KAIFGSNQAT
+952 
-962 RHVPTLSD
+962 
-970 YPGAATHNIASGSLN
+970 
-985 ITSSGSVYRIVGSTT
+985 
-1000 GDNRIYVSPGVS
+1000 
-1012 ATVILDNVTMNYTAA
+1012 
-1027 GAGWGNDTSRAGDGA
+1027 
-1042 ISCSHANLTII
+1042 
-1053 LVGTSRITAYGSYSN
+1053 
-1068 AIAKNGTDGSLMIDG
+1068 
-1083 AGTLYAVG
+1083 
-1091 ASGDHCGAIGANV
+1091 
-1104 NCSFWNFTV
+1104 
-1113 QGGTI
+1113 
-1118 YANAGEHCPGI
+1118 
-1129 GSGCLNQ
+1129 
-1136 PGEGNGGDG
+1136 
-1145 AGCGNLNFTG
+1145 
-1155 GTVVARGNTA
+1155 
-1165 CSGIGSGWGGPVN
+1165 
-1178 GINISNGAKVTAY
+1178 
-1191 GGSYSPGI
+1191 
-1199 GSGGRTDNVQGGN
+1199 
-1212 IGSYHYHVRN
+1212 
-1222 IVITGGDTV
+1222 
-1231 VTAFGD
+1231 
-1237 KSTNMPGIGCGK
+1237 
-1249 DPVGT
+1249 
-1254 VRGTLSNV
+1254 
-1262 VATTLDGFQGYVRY
+1262 
-1276 GSSEESAAYSTEQPR
+1276 
-1291 TPFTGTGNIG
+1291 
-1301 SYLAS
+1301 
-1306 QVNRGTP
+1306 
-1313 VYYTQVFFSIDTSNK
+1313 
-1328 HVDDA
+1328 
-1333 DVIGTQVSSTGT
+1333 DVIGTQIVA
-1345 IKPEQFASVS
+1345 EQEQKVNNGEVS
-1355 GTVWAENDRD
+1355 GTVWAENDYN
-1365 GVYQVGDEAV
+1365 GLFATDEAKLQDITVQLISDNGTV
-1375 VEGVAVTLYNADG
+1375 VATAQTNKLGQYDFTGLAPGNYYVKFTSQSFVGYNAVPDG
-1388 SVCKTTT
+1388 GNSIVQQASKGINDSYAQTPVFALTY
-1395 TNKYGAYSFDGIPE
+1395 NDVLEKSF
-1409 KKNYTVG
+1409 
-1416 FSNGS
+1416 
-1421 SNIQS
+1421 
-1426 YSPTAKIAAGENNNH
+1426 
-1441 VNNDWKSDVFTAIY
+1441 
-1455 QKNTSQTIN
+1455 
-1464 CGVYVPSTV
+1464 GVYVPSTV
-1473 SGFAWDDVNQNGICD
+1473 SGFAWDDANQNGIYD
-1488 NSESKI
+1488 NREAKI

-1514 NPITAVLTDADGNY
+1514 NPIAAVLTDANGNY

-1535 RKEMKLT
+1535 RKEMKLI
-1542 LTSSDTVDISNARV
+1542 LTSSNTVDISNARV
-1556 SPIPTSGDEKRTNKA
+1556 SPIPASGDVKLTNKA
-1571 ERSIDVL
+1571 EKSIGML

-1593 SMLNAAT
+1593 SMLTSAT
-1600 IGEVYINSMTGTGI
+1600 IGEIYINSMSGTGI

-1648 WHETQADIN
+1648 WHETQADID

-1705 TDKTAADKKVLP
+1705 TDRTAADKKVLP
-1717 EEYDYFGFLVSPTAT
+1717 KEYDYFGFTVSPTAT
-1732 TDKKTQMGNDAT
+1732 TDKKTQMGNDST

-1759 YQIPDTRVVSLSNEK
+1759 YQIPDTRVVNLSNEK
-1774 DFYVSTANCAMYIP
+1774 DFYVSTANCALYIP

-1798 DNYNGIRETNET
+1798 DNYNGIREANET
-1810 ENVKTHIYLRRT
+1810 QNVETHIYLRRT
-1822 TKSQF
+1822 TKSKF

-1840 LLYKSYNVFGELVGN
+1840 LLYKSYNVFGELIGN
-1855 GDLNTAADGYYE
+1855 GDLNTATDGYYE
-1867 YDYLEPGIYYV
+1867 YNCLEPGIYYV
-1878 VFDNTYDYYGQTL
+1878 VFDNTYDCYGQTL
-1891 INQGNDDTLDSET
+1891 INQGNDDTLDSEA

-1968 FDYEIYEKADD
+1968 FDYEIYSKAENFGKSVFPDDRHQGAPQIYEGAED
-1979 SGKSVFPNGPYTTV
+1979 SGKSVFSDDSNELYTTA
-1993 PVKPGDTSIKTEHLT
+1993 SIETFAQAEHLI
-2008 TDKNGLISFTNQ
+2008 TDKDGLIHFTNQ

-2026 LTETETLP
+2026 LTETKTLP

-2042 HVVKVMPETAVENNN
+2042 HVIKVMPETTVENNN
-2057 LIWKT
+2057 LVWKT
-2062 YISVDGVRQTNNLY
+2062 YISVDGVRQTDNLY

-2097 DQDGIRKNAVITLK
+2097 DQDGIRQNAVITLK

-2140 LTYTFR
+2140 LSYTFR

-2161 VENPMDGYTAI
+2161 IENPMNGYTAT
-2172 VSNTTGSVDNGYA
+2172 VGATTGSADKGYA

-2201 VKVWDDGNNVDGIRP
+2201 TKVWDDSNNIDGMRP

-2222 MNGSDGSS
+2222 LNGSDGSS
-2230 TEATLSNTK
+2230 TEATLSNAK
-2239 DWKYTFKHIPLFDAN
+2239 DWKYTFKHMPLFDAN
-2254 GNEITYTITEDAVAG
+2254 GNKITYTITEDAVAG

-2285 SHVQETLSI
+2285 SHVQETFSI

-2305 QDGVRPSAIHVILMG
+2305 QDGVRPSAIHVTLMG

-2356 LSEETVDSYT
+2356 LNEEAVNGYT

-2382 HIPAV
+2382 HISAV
-2387 TNVVINK
+2387 TNVVVNK

-2408 SVSVT
+2408 SVAVT

-2423 ATLTKDGGFS
+2423 ATLTKDTGFS
-2433 ETFENLPVFFNNGT
+2433 KTFENLPVFFNNGT
-2447 KIAYT
+2447 KITYT
-2452 VTEDAVAGYIGK
+2452 VTEDAVNGYAGKI
-2464 TATDDTGYV
+2464 TTDDTGYI

-2479 HTPETIS
+2479 HAPETIR
-2486 KTITKTWDD
+2486 KTVTKTWDD
-2495 NDNQDG
+2495 GNDRDG
-2501 IRPTNVKVELYG
+2501 IRPTNVKIELYG
-2513 TDGTLRTQYLTKDN
+2513 TDGTRRTQYLTKDN
-2527 NWSYSFENLPKY
+2527 HWSYSFENLPKY
-2539 QNEGTIILY
+2539 QNKGTIILY
-2548 TAKEEAVEGYTQKSV
+2548 TIKEEAVDGYTQKSV
-2563 TTATGFNFTNTHE
+2563 TTTAGFDLTNTHE
-2576 PQTVTYG
+2576 IQTADYEVK
-2583 ATKVWLDDDNRDGVR
+2583 KVWIDDNDRDGAR
-2598 PNSITLVLNGSD
+2598 PTSITLTLTGSD
-2610 GSKYTKQMTAAS
+2610 GSKYTKLMTAAD
-2622 NWSDVTFERIPMFNN
+2622 NWNAVTFERVPMFNG
-2637 GKYITYTLSEN
+2637 GKYITYTLTEN
-2648 DVPSYVNS
+2648 EVPSYINS
-2656 VAVSEDGKF
+2656 IEVSEDGKH
-2665 FTVTNTHTPDH
+2665 FTVTNTHAPDH
-2676 AIIKITEVWHDEN
+2676 TVINITEVWHDKN

-2696 KKVTTIIVGS
+2696 RKMTAVVVGS

-2739 YTVEAVTIDGYTS
+2739 YTVKAVTIDGYTS

-2788 GIRPASVTVTLTGS
+2788 GIRPASVTITLTGS
-2802 NAVSKTATLNEE
+2802 NAVSKTATLNED

-2911 ADVMFEDLPVYQNGQ
+2911 VDVIFEDLPVYQNGQ

-2968 VWTDGENQDGNRPN
+2968 VWTDGENQDGNRPD

-3072 DGARPESFNIVLNGS
+3072 DGARPESVNIVLNGS

-3117 LISYTVA
+3117 LISYTIA

-3325 ITRNGKSFTLINTHV
+3325 ITHNGKSFTLINTHV

-3538 TTIWNDDNNRD
+3538 TTVWDDDDNRD

-3556 VITLQGSNGKVYQ
+3556 AITLQGSNGKVYQ
-3569 HIVTDKDSFA
+3569 RIVTGKDDFA

-3590 EGKEVVYTVT
+3590 EGREVVYTVT
-3600 QNEVD
+3600 QNEMN
-3605 GYTTDV
+3605 GYTTNIA
-3611 TNTDKYTFQITNTHE
+3611 NTDKYTFQITNTHE
-3626 PEKLAKTVTKVWDDN
+3626 PERLAKTVTKVWDDN

-3650 TLRIALTGTDGTY
+3650 TLRVALTGTDGTY
-3663 IEKNLSA
+3663 IEKSLST
-3670 ANNWTETFEG
+3670 ANNWTETFDG

-3695 DEEAVGGYEK
+3695 DEEMVGGYEK

-3739 DGYRPDTTT
+3739 DGYRPDAAT
-3748 IHMSGTDGTQDTK
+3748 IHMSGTDGTQDTR
-3761 DFTKDSSWSSI
+3761 DFTKSSSWSSI

-3795 PQYTTSIVA
+3795 SQYTTSIVA

-3922 DDSENQDGLRPD
+3922 EDGENQDGLRPD
-3934 TIHIKLVSNGIAKDA
+3934 SIDVILTGSDGNTYNATISEKD
-3949 YLDADSNW
+3949 NW
-3957 HLEFEGLPKYRDHG
+3957 TYIFANLPKYFNDG
-3971 ILNEYSVQEVDVDG
+3971 TLVEYSLQEVETDGYAGTVTKGTDG
-3985 YTSTVTT
+3985 YT
-3992 EDGYAFTIKNDHVPA
+3992 FTIKNDHTPA
-4007 VIDIPITEEWIDDNN
+4007 VVDIPVTKVWNDDED
-4022 RDGLRPSSHT
+4022 RDGLRPNS
-4032 VILTDGINTI
+4032 I
-4042 EEIVLDK
+4042 
-4049 DNGYGTVLKDMPKY
+4049 
-4063 KNGVEIDYQIKDF
+4063 
-4076 KVDGYTTNI
+4076 
-4085 IKGDSVKDFKVTNTH
+4085 H
-4100 VPEMVTVTV
+4100 V
-4109 TEGWHDQSDYDKI
+4109 
-4122 RPEEIALTLTGS
+4122 TLTGS
-4134 DGNVYEKTVNKETW
+4134 DGSTYKKDLEKD
-4148 TAVFSDLPK
+4148 S
-4157 NSKGE
+4157 
-4162 QIIYTLTQ
+4162 
-4170 EGIKGYSTTITN
+4170 GYSTIFTSLPKYHNGELISYSLAETPVEGYETDIQAAESGYGFTITN
-4182 NQTDTIT
+4182 T
-4189 VINKHEPVKTITV
+4189 HEVSKKTIKVSKVWDDAENQDGIRPDSV
-4202 TVTWNDEN
+4202 TVTLTGSNNSKYTAKLNKENNWTYTFEGLFCKADGATIKYEVSEKDVAGYTPSIKETEGGFIITNAHKPETVTINIVKNWNDSQN
-4210 NKDSIRPDKVT
+4210 ADNIRPDAISIT
-4221 VKLTDGTTVVSTKEV
+4221 LT
-4236 KNDSWKHIFE
+4236 
-4246 DIPVFN
+4246 
-4252 GSDKVSYTITQ
+4252 GSDNSSRSITLNKAGDYKTAVDSLPKFHEGKQITYTVTETPV
-4263 DAVNG
+4263 DG
-4268 YTTEIKA
+4268 YTSSVQASADGYSFVVINTHTPEVHQEKKETPTTPKFEIKA
-4275 SDDGNTIEI
+4275 EPSTTI
-4284 INTHISVVPPKEEP
+4284 
-4298 KKKEPATPAP
+4298 
-4308 VVEVKVEQP
+4308 
-4317 APTVTLIQTTNKPT
+4317 IQTTNKPT
-4331 GISFFESLFAK
+4331 GVSFFDSLLG

>member
-1 MQNGKSRIKRV
+1 MQKCESRTKRV
-12 ASAIIAGVMA
+12 MSAIIAGMMA
-22 LQTVAPVIS
+22 LQVVAPTIS
-31 YADDTA
+31 YADDTVASTA
-37 SSVAT
+37 SSE
-42 TDDSDAIA
+42 DNSDTQI
-50 NVDPGTPVQVDA
+50 DPGVPVQTD
-62 TASEEPSEAPS
+62 TASSNTVTEPDSSES
-73 SGTSQADENSEETE
+73 LEETADSEQTGKIQDDTVSDSQGNE
-87 TNSDITDE
+87 TNTQE
-95 VSNEHTD
+95 ET
-102 ADTADETQTVEEDA
+102 AQDTVQQND
-116 PKQDESTSETTD
+116 SGSETTE
-128 TAPSRT
+128 SESVRT

-140 KNGGEFEP
+140 KNGGIFEP

-156 DPIAAYLGTETNDIV
+156 DPIATYLGTETNDIAI
-171 VEDTGDTIVAT
+171 EDTGDTIVAT
-182 VTDRDSIDI
+182 VTDRDSISI
-191 PVALSSDESLYF
+191 PVALSGDDSLYF

-211 SYDADSE
+211 SYDADNE
-218 TLTFEDGVDA
+218 TLTFDDGVDA
-228 YVLSAVY
+228 YVLTAVY
-235 SSVVDDDQTLVE
+235 NSVADEDQQLIE
-247 NRTEFDEQ
+247 NKEIFDEQ
-255 TKRQAIQER
+255 AEKNVLQQKLSA
-264 LKSSGISTYVLRPSD
+264 SGISLYEMRPSD
-279 SYNQLDLVVEGLAF
+279 SYNQLDLIIDGLAF
-293 TSDDGLTQTFTAP
+293 TSDDGLVQTFTAP
-306 YDGDYIITAY
+306 YDGDYTITAY

-335 GGKAEGTVHL
+335 GGKAEGTIHL
-345 NAGQTI
+345 SAGQTI

-426 KAQNNAAAEVAKK
+426 KAQNDAAAEVAKN

-453 SGGSAGGGG
+453 SGGTAGGGG

-487 DATVGGTTPTNGRTL
+487 DATVGGTTPTNGRVL
-502 TYEERVDAKVYPA
+502 TYDERVDAKVYPA
-515 TQTRAGFGYHYTVL
+515 TQTRAGFGYHYTIL

-538 HRDPVDF
+538 NRDPVSL

-600 GEQVEV
+600 GKQVEV

-614 GNMKYDSTETAPY
+614 GNMKYDSTNSAPY
-627 LVNGRVII
+627 LINGRVLIH
-635 KMVGETPKLK
+635 MVGTTPKMK
-645 SVMMPAQSEDISAG
+645 TIMMEAQNEDISSSHVDDA
-659 NIDEKDGFGQKAI
+659 DVYGQKAY
-672 LSPGQGSANKTLA
+672 LNKGQDVASTTIA

-690 YYNLGDVMT
+690 YYNMGDLMT
-699 VTPKWEYNTLLNVTY
+699 VNPVWEYSTMLSPTDRDWNN
-714 KPWDDSVAKNI
+714 SVAKSI
-725 NNQMSVSITNTELGI
+725 DSRLSVSVANTNLGV
-740 PAEGDKY
+740 PNPGDKY
-747 YNDAYPGWYAVKSVM
+747 YNADYPGWYAVKSVM
-762 TITNA
+762 TITNPVNTMYSTERLTKYYFRCKGIA
-767 PLSMYDTATV
+767 SYTLSSGTKTMYDKGERGELAIDYNIYINHEGVHVYSDRNIINGTPTSTVDDTIAATAGRSASTWQYPHMALTDVNNINTILIQFSSHGFNTSDSISYDASYADSLGITGSGNQYSYIFKAKSKNSVSTANWEKFLQSITYTTYDAATFTSTGVSGGVTIFWYADENLWENNMFYDSSSGHFYACINTGNSITWGEARNRALSMYNSALDCYGYLAHITSQSEQDYLYTLMDKSTQGWLGATRKV
-777 TKYFFRCHPTATVS
+777 SGNEWDWYWRDGPANETSEPFFRQNADGTYGTLLWGYENWDSKTEP
-791 MYNGIRTMDDESESG
+791 NNSG
-806 GLVLDYSIAM
+806 GVEWCMHYYGSNRGVWNDYIDSNGAVTSFIVEWSKDGLV
-816 EHQGAHVYQNR
+816 G
-827 NTIND
+827 ND
-832 MNAETVSDT
+832 HSVSDT
-841 VTATQNHSSSQWK
+841 
-854 YPELVVKTPK
+854 
-864 TIQTF
+864 
-869 NVLFTS
+869 
-875 PSRNAQDAILY
+875 
-886 NTDLANQLG
+886 
-895 IVVTGTNQNYI
+895 
-906 FTKSGG
+906 
-912 LTQDEWN
+912 
-919 NFLRQVSFVTY
+919 
-930 DRAVFTA
+930 
-937 DGVQSGVEVAWYGFE
+937 
-952 KAIFGSNQAT
+952 
-962 RHVPTLSD
+962 
-970 YPGAATHNIASGSLN
+970 
-985 ITSSGSVYRIVGSTT
+985 
-1000 GDNRIYVSPGVS
+1000 
-1012 ATVILDNVTMNYTAA
+1012 
-1027 GAGWGNDTSRAGDGA
+1027 
-1042 ISCSHANLTII
+1042 
-1053 LVGTSRITAYGSYSN
+1053 
-1068 AIAKNGTDGSLMIDG
+1068 
-1083 AGTLYAVG
+1083 
-1091 ASGDHCGAIGANV
+1091 
-1104 NCSFWNFTV
+1104 
-1113 QGGTI
+1113 
-1118 YANAGEHCPGI
+1118 
-1129 GSGCLNQ
+1129 
-1136 PGEGNGGDG
+1136 
-1145 AGCGNLNFTG
+1145 
-1155 GTVVARGNTA
+1155 
-1165 CSGIGSGWGGPVN
+1165 
-1178 GINISNGAKVTAY
+1178 
-1191 GGSYSPGI
+1191 
-1199 GSGGRTDNVQGGN
+1199 
-1212 IGSYHYHVRN
+1212 
-1222 IVITGGDTV
+1222 
-1231 VTAFGD
+1231 
-1237 KSTNMPGIGCGK
+1237 
-1249 DPVGT
+1249 
-1254 VRGTLSNV
+1254 
-1262 VATTLDGFQGYVRY
+1262 
-1276 GSSEESAAYSTEQPR
+1276 
-1291 TPFTGTGNIG
+1291 
-1301 SYLAS
+1301 
-1306 QVNRGTP
+1306 
-1313 VYYTQVFFSIDTSNK
+1313 
-1328 HVDDA
+1328 
-1333 DVIGTQVSSTGT
+1333 DVIGTQIVA
-1345 IKPEQFASVS
+1345 EQEQKVNNGEVS
-1355 GTVWAENDRD
+1355 GTVWAENDYN
-1365 GVYQVGDEAV
+1365 GLFATDEAKLQDITV
-1375 VEGVAVTLYNADG
+1375 QLISDNGTIVATAQTNKLGQYDFTGLAPGNYYVKFTSQSFVGYNAVPDG
-1388 SVCKTTT
+1388 GNSIVQQASKGINDSYAQTPVFALTY
-1395 TNKYGAYSFDGIPE
+1395 NDVLEKSF
-1409 KKNYTVG
+1409 
-1416 FSNGS
+1416 
-1421 SNIQS
+1421 
-1426 YSPTAKIAAGENNNH
+1426 
-1441 VNNDWKSDVFTAIY
+1441 
-1455 QKNTSQTIN
+1455 
-1464 CGVYVPSTV
+1464 GVYVPSTV
-1473 SGFAWDDVNQNGICD
+1473 SGFAWDDANQNGIYD
-1488 NSESKI
+1488 NREAKI

-1514 NPITAVLTDADGNY
+1514 NPIAAVLTDANGNY

-1542 LTSSDTVDISNARV
+1542 LTSSNTVDISNARV
-1556 SPIPTSGDEKRTNKA
+1556 SPIPASGDVKLTNKA
-1571 ERSIDVL
+1571 EKSIGML

-1593 SMLNAAT
+1593 SMLTSAT
-1600 IGEVYINSMTGTGI
+1600 IGEIYINSMSGTGI
-1614 TPVNAEYK
+1614 TPVNSEYK

-1648 WHETQADIN
+1648 WHETQADID

-1705 TDKTAADKKVLP
+1705 TDRTAADKKVLP
-1717 EEYDYFGFLVSPTAT
+1717 EEYDYFGFTVSPTAT
-1732 TDKKTQMGNDAT
+1732 TDKKTQMGNDST

-1759 YQIPDTRVVSLSNEK
+1759 YQIPDTRVVNLSNEK
-1774 DFYVSTANCAMYIP
+1774 DFYVSTANCALYIP

-1798 DNYNGIRETNET
+1798 DNYNGIREANET
-1810 ENVKTHIYLRRT
+1810 QNVETHIYLRRT
-1822 TKSQF
+1822 TKSKF

-1840 LLYKSYNVFGELVGN
+1840 LLYKSYNVFGELIGN
-1855 GDLNTAADGYYE
+1855 GDLNTATDGYYE
-1867 YDYLEPGIYYV
+1867 YNCLEPGIYYV
-1878 VFDNTYDYYGQTL
+1878 VFDNTYDCYGQTL
-1891 INQGNDDTLDSET
+1891 INQGNDDTLDSEV

-1968 FDYEIYEKADD
+1968 FDYEIYSKAENFGKSVFPDGRHQGAPQIYEGAED
-1979 SGKSVFPNGPYTTV
+1979 SGKSVFSDDSNELYTTA
-1993 PVKPGDTSIKTEHLT
+1993 SIETFAQAEHLI
-2008 TDKNGLISFTNQ
+2008 TDKDGLIHFTNQ

-2026 LTETETLP
+2026 LTETKTLP

-2042 HVVKVMPETAVENNN
+2042 HVIKVMPETTVENNN
-2057 LIWKT
+2057 LVWKT
-2062 YISVDGVRQTNNLY
+2062 YISVDGVRQTDNLY

-2097 DQDGIRKNAVITLK
+2097 DQDGIRQNAVITLK

-2161 VENPMDGYTAI
+2161 IENPMDGYTAT
-2172 VSNTTGSVDNGYA
+2172 VGATTGSADKGYA

-2201 VKVWDDGNNVDGIRP
+2201 TKVWDDSNNIDGMRP

-2222 MNGSDGSS
+2222 LNGSDGSS
-2230 TEATLSNTK
+2230 TEATLSNAK
-2239 DWKYTFKHIPLFDAN
+2239 DWKYIFKHMPLFDAN
-2254 GNEITYTITEDAVAG
+2254 GNKITYTITEDAVAG

-2285 SHVQETLSI
+2285 SHVQETFSI

-2305 QDGVRPSAIHVILMG
+2305 QDGVRPSAIHVTLMG

-2356 LSEETVDSYT
+2356 LNEEAVNGYT

-2382 HIPAV
+2382 HISAV
-2387 TNVVINK
+2387 TNVVVNK

-2408 SVSVT
+2408 SVAVT

-2423 ATLTKDGGFS
+2423 ATLTKDTGFS
-2433 ETFENLPVFFNNGT
+2433 KTFESLPVFFNNGT
-2447 KIAYT
+2447 KITYT
-2452 VTEDAVAGYIGK
+2452 ITEDAVNGYTGK
-2464 TATDDTGYV
+2464 ITTDDTGYI

-2479 HTPETIS
+2479 HAPETIR
-2486 KTITKTWDD
+2486 KTVTKTWDD
-2495 NDNQDG
+2495 GNDRDG
-2501 IRPTNVKVELYG
+2501 IRPTNVKIELYG
-2513 TDGTLRTQYLTKDN
+2513 TDGTRRTQYLTKDN
-2527 NWSYSFENLPKY
+2527 HWSYSFENLPKY

-2548 TAKEEAVEGYTQKSV
+2548 TIKEEDVDGYTQKSV
-2563 TTATGFNFTNTHE
+2563 TTTAGFDLTNTHE
-2576 PQTVTYG
+2576 IQTADYEVK
-2583 ATKVWLDDDNRDGVR
+2583 KVWVDDNDRDGAR
-2598 PNSITLVLNGSD
+2598 PTSITLTLTGSD
-2610 GSKYTKQMTAAS
+2610 GSKYTKLMTAAD
-2622 NWSDVTFERIPMFNN
+2622 NWNAVTFERVPMFNG
-2637 GKYITYTLSEN
+2637 GKYITYTLTEN
-2648 DVPSYVNS
+2648 EVPSYINS
-2656 VAVSEDGKF
+2656 IEVSEDGKH
-2665 FTVTNTHTPDH
+2665 FTVTNTHAPDH
-2676 AIIKITEVWHDEN
+2676 TVINITEVWHDEN

-2696 KKVTTIIVGS
+2696 RKMIAIVVGS

-2802 NAVSKTATLNEE
+2802 NAVSKTATLNED

-2832 VTYNVKESDVEG
+2832 VAYNVKESDTAG
-2844 YEASIVKTE
+2844 YEASVVKTE

-2860 EHDSETTLRTATL
+2860 EHDSETTMRTVTL
-2873 VWRDENN
+2873 VWRDEDNR
-2880 QDGIRPD
+2880 DGVRPD
-2887 TVTYTLHGSDGSEV
+2887 TVTYTLHGSDGSEQ
-2901 EKTVSKDDSW
+2901 EKTVNKDDAW
-2911 ADVMFEDLPVYQNGQ
+2911 ADVVFEGLPVYQNGQ
-2926 KVTYTLTES
+2926 RISYTLAES
-2935 TVDGYTTDIR
+2935 AIDGYANDIR
-2945 DNGHTFTVTNT
+2945 SSGNTFTVTNT
-2956 HIPAVVNVDVTK
+2956 HIPETVNVDVTK
-2968 VWTDGENQDGNRPN
+2968 IWTDGENQDGNRPD
-2982 SISVILTGNDGNRYT
+2982 SISVILTGSDGKRYT
-2997 ATITA
+2997 TTITA
-3002 ANNWKYTFSK
+3002 ANNWKHTFLK

-3025 TLAEDAA
+3025 TLTEDTM
-3032 SGYSNVIEKKDN
+3032 SGYSDVVEKRSD
-3044 YTFVL
+3044 YVFVL
-3049 TNKYSPATVDIPVV
+3049 TNKYSPATVDVTIV
-3063 KKWNDDNDR
+3063 KKWDDDNDR
-3072 DGARPESFNIVLNGS
+3072 DGMRPESVDIVLNGS
-3087 DGKLYTGTLSAENGY
+3087 DGKLYTGTLSTENGY
-3102 TYVFQSVPKFHNSGT
+3102 TCVFQSVPKYHDGGT
-3117 LISYTVA
+3117 LINYTIA
-3124 EEKVT
+3124 EEKIP
-3129 GYTTE
+3129 GYTTTI
-3134 VAKDS
+3134 AKDA
-3139 SGYKFTLTNTKS
+3139 SGYKFTLTNTKP

-3170 GLRPSAITVI
+3170 GLRPSAITII
-3180 LTGDDGSRYLKS
+3180 LTGDDGSRRVKS

-3200 TTFENLPKNQ
+3200 TMFENLPKNQ

-3227 YTDEV
+3227 YTDRV
-3232 TQNGNNYTI
+3232 AQNGDNYTI
-3241 TNTHM
+3241 TNTHT
-3246 PATTELFVTKT
+3246 PAATELFVTKT

-3281 RSYAKKLNA
+3281 RSYTEKLNA

-3305 NGKTI
+3305 DGKVI
-3310 DYTLTEEAVPGYTSS
+3310 EYSLTEESVPGYTSS
-3325 ITRNGKSFTLINTHV
+3325 ITRNGKSFVLINTHV

-3353 DENNQDGLRPKSITA
+3353 DGNNQDGLRPKTITA

-3383 ESQNWTTSLNNLPKY
+3383 EGQNWATNLNNLPKY
-3398 KNSTEVQYTVKENAI
+3398 KNGTEIQYTVKANAI
-3413 SGYETEIKQTGDSYT
+3413 PGYETEIKQTGDSYA
-3428 ITNTHAPA
+3428 ITNSHTPA
-3436 VVTVSVVKIWDDEN
+3436 VVTVSAVKVWDDAN

-3465 GSDGSTHN
+3465 GSDGSVRN

-3487 DLPQYKNGVKID
+3487 NLPKYKNGMKID

-3504 ADSNPYTYEIVK
+3504 ANSNPYTYEIVK
-3516 GSDGYSFTITNNYV
+3516 GSDEYSFTITNNYV
-3530 PAAVNVPV
+3530 PAVVNVPI
-3538 TTIWNDDNNRD
+3538 TTVWDDDDNRD

-3556 VITLQGSNGKVYQ
+3556 AITLHGSNGKVYQ
-3569 HIVTDKDSFA
+3569 RIVTGKDDFA

-3590 EGKEVVYTVT
+3590 EGREVVYTVT
-3600 QNEVD
+3600 QNEMN
-3605 GYTTDV
+3605 GYTANIA
-3611 TNTDKYTFQITNTHE
+3611 NTDKYTFQITNTHE
-3626 PEKLAKTVTKVWDDN
+3626 PERLAKTVTKVWDDN

-3650 TLRIALTGTDGTY
+3650 TLRVALTGTDGTY
-3663 IEKNLSA
+3663 IEKSLST
-3670 ANNWTETFEG
+3670 ANNWTETFDG

-3695 DEEAVGGYEK
+3695 DEEMVGGYEK

-3739 DGYRPDTTT
+3739 DGYRPDAAT
-3748 IHMSGTDGTQDTK
+3748 IHMSGTDGTQDTR
-3761 DFTKDSSWSSI
+3761 DFTKSSSWTAI
-3772 VFKDLDRFKD
+3772 VFKDLDHYKD
-3782 GTKIKYTV
+3782 GNEIKYTV

-3795 PQYTTSIVA
+3795 PQYTTSIAV

-3922 DDSENQDGLRPD
+3922 EDGENQDGLRPD
-3934 TIHIKLVSNGIAKDA
+3934 SIDVILTGSDGNTYNATISEKD
-3949 YLDADSNW
+3949 NW
-3957 HLEFEGLPKYRDHG
+3957 TYIFANLPKYFNDG
-3971 ILNEYSVQEVDVDG
+3971 TLVEYSLQEVETDGYAGTVTKGTDG
-3985 YTSTVTT
+3985 YT
-3992 EDGYAFTIKNDHVPA
+3992 FTIKNDHTPA
-4007 VIDIPITEEWIDDNN
+4007 VVDIPVTKVWNDDED
-4022 RDGLRPSSHT
+4022 RDGLRPNS
-4032 VILTDGINTI
+4032 I
-4042 EEIVLDK
+4042 
-4049 DNGYGTVLKDMPKY
+4049 
-4063 KNGVEIDYQIKDF
+4063 
-4076 KVDGYTTNI
+4076 
-4085 IKGDSVKDFKVTNTH
+4085 H
-4100 VPEMVTVTV
+4100 V
-4109 TEGWHDQSDYDKI
+4109 
-4122 RPEEIALTLTGS
+4122 TLTGS
-4134 DGNVYEKTVNKETW
+4134 DGSTYKKDLEKD
-4148 TAVFSDLPK
+4148 S
-4157 NSKGE
+4157 
-4162 QIIYTLTQ
+4162 
-4170 EGIKGYSTTITN
+4170 GYSTIFTSLPKYHNGELISYSLAETPVEGYETDIQAAESGYGFTITN
-4182 NQTDTIT
+4182 T
-4189 VINKHEPVKTITV
+4189 HEVSKKTIKVSKVWDDAENQDGIRPDSV
-4202 TVTWNDEN
+4202 TVTLTGSNNSKYTAKLNKENNWTYTFEGLFCKADGATIKYEVSEKDVAGYTPSIKETEGGFIITNAHKPETVTINIVKNWNDSQN
-4210 NKDSIRPDKVT
+4210 ADNIRPDAISIT
-4221 VKLTDGTTVVSTKEV
+4221 LT
-4236 KNDSWKHIFE
+4236 
-4246 DIPVFN
+4246 
-4252 GSDKVSYTITQ
+4252 GSDNSSRSITLNKAGDYKTAVDSLPKFHEGKQITYTVTETPV
-4263 DAVNG
+4263 DG
-4268 YTTEIKA
+4268 YTSSVQASADGYSFVVINTHTPEVHQEKKETPTTPKFEIKA
-4275 SDDGNTIEI
+4275 EPSTTI
-4284 INTHISVVPPKEEP
+4284 
-4298 KKKEPATPAP
+4298 
-4308 VVEVKVEQP
+4308 
-4317 APTVTLIQTTNKPT
+4317 IQTTNKPT
-4331 GISFFESLFAK
+4331 GVSFFDSLLG

>member
-1 MQNGKSRIKRV
+1 MQKCESRTKRV
-12 ASAIIAGVMA
+12 MSAIIAGMMA
-22 LQTVAPVIS
+22 LQVVAPTIS
-31 YADDTA
+31 YADDTVASTA
-37 SSVAT
+37 SSE
-42 TDDSDAIA
+42 DNSDTQI
-50 NVDPGTPVQVDA
+50 DPGVPVQ
-62 TASEEPSEAPS
+62 
-73 SGTSQADENSEETE
+73 
-87 TNSDITDE
+87 
-95 VSNEHTD
+95 
-102 ADTADETQTVEEDA
+102 
-116 PKQDESTSETTD
+116 TD
-128 TAPSRT
+128 TASSNTVTEPDSSEGLEETADSEQTGEIQDDTVSDSQGNETDTQEETVQDTVQQNDSGSEATESKSVRT

-140 KNGGEFEP
+140 KNGGVFEP

-156 DPIAAYLGTETNDIV
+156 DPIAAYLGTETNDIA

-182 VTDRDSIDI
+182 VTDRDSISI

-203 TGWDVSSG
+203 TRWDVSSG
-211 SYDADSE
+211 SYDADNE
-218 TLTFEDGVDA
+218 TLTFDDGVDA
-228 YVLSAVY
+228 YVLTAVY
-235 SSVVDDDQTLVE
+235 DSVADEDQQLIE
-247 NRTEFDEQ
+247 NKEIFDEQ
-255 TKRQAIQER
+255 AEKNVLQQKLSA
-264 LKSSGISTYVLRPSD
+264 SGISLYEMRPSD
-279 SYNQLDLVVEGLAF
+279 SYNQLDLIIDGLAF
-293 TSDDGLTQTFTAP
+293 TSDDGLVQTFTAP
-306 YDGDYIITAY
+306 YDGDYTITAY

-335 GGKAEGTVHL
+335 GGKAEGTIHL
-345 NAGQTI
+345 SAGQTI

-426 KAQNNAAAEVAKK
+426 KAQNDAAAEVAKK

-487 DATVGGTTPTNGRTL
+487 DATVGGTTPTNGRVL
-502 TYEERVDAKVYPA
+502 TYDERVDAKVYPA
-515 TQTRAGFGYHYTVL
+515 TQTRAGFGYHYTIL

-538 HRDPVDF
+538 NRNPVSL

-600 GEQVEV
+600 GKQVEV

-614 GNMKYDSTETAPY
+614 GNMKYDSTNSAPY
-627 LVNGRVII
+627 LINGRVLIH
-635 KMVGETPKLK
+635 MVGTTPKMK
-645 SVMMPAQSEDISAG
+645 TIMMEAQNEDISSSHVDDA
-659 NIDEKDGFGQKAI
+659 DVYGQKAY
-672 LSPGQGSANKTLA
+672 LNKGQDVASTTIA

-690 YYNLGDVMT
+690 YYNMGDLMT
-699 VTPKWEYNTLLNVTY
+699 VNPVWEYSTMLSPTDRDWN
-714 KPWDDSVAKNI
+714 DSVAKSI
-725 NNQMSVSITNTELGI
+725 DSRLSVSVANTNLGV
-740 PAEGDKY
+740 PNPGDKY
-747 YNDAYPGWYAVKSVM
+747 YNADYPGWYAVKSVM
-762 TITNA
+762 TITNPVNTMYSTERLTKYYFRCKGIA
-767 PLSMYDTATV
+767 SYTLSSGTKTMYDKGERGELAIDYNIYINHEGVHVYSDRNIINGTPTSTVDDTIAATAGRSASTWQYPHMALTDVNNINTILIQFSSHGFNTSDSISYDASYADSLGITGSGNQYSYIFKAKSKNSVSTANWEKFLQSITYTTYDAATFTSTGVSGGVTIFWYADENLWENNMFYDSSSGHFYACINTGSSITWGEARNRALSMYNSALDCYGYLAHITSQSEQDYLYTLMDKSTQGWLGATRKV
-777 TKYFFRCHPTATVS
+777 SGNEWDWYWRDGPANETSEPFFRQNAG
-791 MYNGIRTMDDESESG
+791 GIYGSLLWGYENWDSKTEPNNSG
-806 GLVLDYSIAM
+806 GVEWCMHYYGSNRGVWNDYIDSNGAVTSFIVEWSKDGLV
-816 EHQGAHVYQNR
+816 G
-827 NTIND
+827 ND
-832 MNAETVSDT
+832 HSVSDT
-841 VTATQNHSSSQWK
+841 
-854 YPELVVKTPK
+854 
-864 TIQTF
+864 
-869 NVLFTS
+869 
-875 PSRNAQDAILY
+875 
-886 NTDLANQLG
+886 
-895 IVVTGTNQNYI
+895 
-906 FTKSGG
+906 
-912 LTQDEWN
+912 
-919 NFLRQVSFVTY
+919 
-930 DRAVFTA
+930 
-937 DGVQSGVEVAWYGFE
+937 
-952 KAIFGSNQAT
+952 
-962 RHVPTLSD
+962 
-970 YPGAATHNIASGSLN
+970 
-985 ITSSGSVYRIVGSTT
+985 
-1000 GDNRIYVSPGVS
+1000 
-1012 ATVILDNVTMNYTAA
+1012 
-1027 GAGWGNDTSRAGDGA
+1027 
-1042 ISCSHANLTII
+1042 
-1053 LVGTSRITAYGSYSN
+1053 
-1068 AIAKNGTDGSLMIDG
+1068 
-1083 AGTLYAVG
+1083 
-1091 ASGDHCGAIGANV
+1091 
-1104 NCSFWNFTV
+1104 
-1113 QGGTI
+1113 
-1118 YANAGEHCPGI
+1118 
-1129 GSGCLNQ
+1129 
-1136 PGEGNGGDG
+1136 
-1145 AGCGNLNFTG
+1145 
-1155 GTVVARGNTA
+1155 
-1165 CSGIGSGWGGPVN
+1165 
-1178 GINISNGAKVTAY
+1178 
-1191 GGSYSPGI
+1191 
-1199 GSGGRTDNVQGGN
+1199 
-1212 IGSYHYHVRN
+1212 
-1222 IVITGGDTV
+1222 
-1231 VTAFGD
+1231 
-1237 KSTNMPGIGCGK
+1237 
-1249 DPVGT
+1249 
-1254 VRGTLSNV
+1254 
-1262 VATTLDGFQGYVRY
+1262 
-1276 GSSEESAAYSTEQPR
+1276 
-1291 TPFTGTGNIG
+1291 
-1301 SYLAS
+1301 
-1306 QVNRGTP
+1306 
-1313 VYYTQVFFSIDTSNK
+1313 
-1328 HVDDA
+1328 
-1333 DVIGTQVSSTGT
+1333 DVIGTQIVA
-1345 IKPEQFASVS
+1345 EQEQKVNNGEVS
-1355 GTVWAENDRD
+1355 GTVWAENDYN
-1365 GVYQVGDEAV
+1365 GLFATDEAKLQDITV
-1375 VEGVAVTLYNADG
+1375 QLISDNGTIVATAQTNKLGQYDFTGLAPGNYYVKFTSQSFVGYNAVPDG
-1388 SVCKTTT
+1388 GNSIVQQASKGINDSYAQTPVFALTY
-1395 TNKYGAYSFDGIPE
+1395 NDVLEKSF
-1409 KKNYTVG
+1409 
-1416 FSNGS
+1416 
-1421 SNIQS
+1421 
-1426 YSPTAKIAAGENNNH
+1426 
-1441 VNNDWKSDVFTAIY
+1441 
-1455 QKNTSQTIN
+1455 
-1464 CGVYVPSTV
+1464 GVYVPSTV
-1473 SGFAWDDVNQNGICD
+1473 SGFAWDDANQNGIYD
-1488 NSESKI
+1488 NREAKI

-1503 ADGNSL
+1503 VDGNSL

-1514 NPITAVLTDADGNY
+1514 NPIAAVLTDANGNY

-1542 LTSSDTVDISNARV
+1542 LTSSNTVDISNARV
-1556 SPIPTSGDEKRTNKA
+1556 SPIPASGDVKLTNKA
-1571 ERSIDVL
+1571 EKSIGML

-1593 SMLNAAT
+1593 SMLTSAT

-1717 EEYDYFGFLVSPTAT
+1717 EEYDYFGFLVSPTAA
-1732 TDKKTQMGNDAT
+1732 TDKKTQMGNDST

-1759 YQIPDTRVVSLSNEK
+1759 YQIPDTRVVALNNEK

-1891 INQGNDDTLDSET
+1891 INQGNDDTLDSEA

-1940 DAGFIRLLTSF
+1940 DAGFIRLLTDF
-1951 DLKKVEDLSG
+1951 DLKKIEDLSG
-1961 IPFENVK
+1961 IPFKDVK

-1993 PVKPGDTSIKTEHLT
+1993 PVKPGDTSIKTKHLT
-2008 TDKNGLISFTNQ
+2008 TDKNGLIHFTNQ

-2026 LTETETLP
+2026 LIETETLP
-2034 GYVRDTKT
+2034 GYVKDTKT
-2042 HVVKVMPETAVENNN
+2042 HVVKVMPEAAVENNN
-2057 LIWKT
+2057 LVWKT
-2062 YISVDGVRQTNNLY
+2062 YISVDGVRLTDNLY

-2097 DQDGIRKNAVITLK
+2097 DQDGIRQNAVITLK

-2161 VENPMDGYTAI
+2161 IENPMDGYTAT
-2172 VSNTTGSVDNGYA
+2172 VSATTGSTDRGYA

-2201 VKVWDDGNNVDGIRP
+2201 TKVWDDSNNIDGMRP

-2222 MNGSDGSS
+2222 LNGSDGSS
-2230 TEATLSNTK
+2230 TEATLSNAK
-2239 DWKYTFKHIPLFDAN
+2239 DWKYTFKHMPLFDAN
-2254 GNEITYTITEDAVAG
+2254 GNEITYTITEDAVTG
-2269 YTYTVTNE
+2269 YTYTVTNKD
-2277 GRSFTITN
+2277 RAFTITN
-2285 SHVQETLSI
+2285 KHTQETFSI

-2305 QDGVRPSAIHVILMG
+2305 QDGVRPSAIHVTLMG

-2356 LSEETVDSYT
+2356 LNEEAVNGYT

-2382 HIPAV
+2382 HISAV
-2387 TNVVINK
+2387 TNVVVNK
-2394 YWEDAANQDGVRPD
+2394 YWEDTANQDGVRPD
-2408 SVSVT
+2408 SVAIT

-2423 ATLTKDGGFS
+2423 ATLTKDTGFS
-2433 ETFENLPVFFNNGT
+2433 KTFENLPVFFNNGT
-2447 KIAYT
+2447 KITYT
-2452 VTEDAVAGYIGK
+2452 VTEDAVNGYTGK
-2464 TATDDTGYV
+2464 ITTDDTGYI

-2479 HTPETIS
+2479 HAPETIR
-2486 KTITKTWDD
+2486 KTVTKTWDD
-2495 NDNQDG
+2495 GNDRDG
-2501 IRPTNVKVELYG
+2501 IRPTNVKIELYG
-2513 TDGTLRTQYLTKDN
+2513 TDGTRRTQYLTKDN
-2527 NWSYSFENLPKY
+2527 HWSYSFENLPKY

-2548 TAKEEAVEGYTQKSV
+2548 TIKEEAVDGYTQKSV
-2563 TTATGFNFTNTHE
+2563 TTTAGFDLTNTHE
-2576 PQTVTYG
+2576 IQTADYEVK
-2583 ATKVWLDDDNRDGVR
+2583 KVWIDDNDRDGAR
-2598 PNSITLVLNGSD
+2598 PTSITLTLTGSD
-2610 GSKYTKQMTAAS
+2610 GSKYTKQMTAAD
-2622 NWSDVTFERIPMFNN
+2622 NWNAVTFERVPMFNG
-2637 GKYITYTLSEN
+2637 GKYITYTLTEN
-2648 DVPSYVNS
+2648 EVPSYINS
-2656 VAVSEDGKF
+2656 IEVSENGKH
-2665 FTVTNTHTPDH
+2665 FTVTNTHAPDH
-2676 AIIKITEVWHDEN
+2676 TVINITEVWHDEN

-2696 KKVTTIIVGS
+2696 RKMTAIVVGS

-2802 NAVSKTATLNEE
+2802 NAVSKTATLNED

-2832 VTYNVKESDVEG
+2832 VAYNVKESDTEG
-2844 YEASIVKTE
+2844 YEASVVKTE

-2860 EHDSETTLRTATL
+2860 EHDSETTMRTVTL
-2873 VWRDENN
+2873 VWRDEDNR
-2880 QDGIRPD
+2880 DGVRPD
-2887 TVTYTLHGSDGSEV
+2887 AVTYTLHGSDGSEQ
-2901 EKTVSKDDSW
+2901 EKTVNKDDAW
-2911 ADVMFEDLPVYQNGQ
+2911 NDVVFEDLPVYQNGQ
-2926 KVTYTLTES
+2926 RISYTLTES
-2935 TVDGYTTDIR
+2935 AIDGYANDIR
-2945 DNGHTFTVTNT
+2945 SSGNTFTVTNT
-2956 HIPAVVNVDVTK
+2956 HIPETVNVDVTK
-2968 VWTDGENQDGNRPN
+2968 IWTDGENQDGNRPD
-2982 SISVILTGNDGNRYT
+2982 SISVILTGSDGKRYT
-2997 ATITA
+2997 TTITA
-3002 ANNWKYTFSK
+3002 ANNWKHTFLK

-3025 TLAEDAA
+3025 TLTEDTM
-3032 SGYSNVIEKKDN
+3032 SGYSDVVEKRSD
-3044 YTFVL
+3044 YVFVL
-3049 TNKYSPATVDIPVV
+3049 TNKYSPATVDVTIV

-3072 DGARPESFNIVLNGS
+3072 DGMRPESVDIVLNGS
-3087 DGKLYTGTLSAENGY
+3087 DGKLYTGTLSTENGY
-3102 TYVFQSVPKFHNSGT
+3102 TCVFQSVPKYHDGGT
-3117 LISYTVA
+3117 LINYTIA
-3124 EEKVT
+3124 EEKIP
-3129 GYTTE
+3129 GYTTTI
-3134 VAKDS
+3134 AKDA
-3139 SGYKFTLTNTKS
+3139 SGYKFTLTNAKT
-3151 IETVTKTVSKVW
+3151 IDTVTKMVSKVW
-3163 EDSNNQD
+3163 DDNNNQD
-3170 GLRPSAITVI
+3170 GLRPTAITVI
-3180 LTGDDGSRYLKS
+3180 LTGDDGSRRVKS
-3192 VSAAENWT
+3192 VTATENWT
-3200 TTFENLPKNQ
+3200 VTFENLPKNQ
-3210 NHGQSI
+3210 NHGQNI

-3227 YTDEV
+3227 YTEAI
-3232 TQNGNNYTI
+3232 TQNGDNYII
-3241 TNTHM
+3241 TNTHT
-3246 PATTELFVTKT
+3246 PASSEFFVTKI

-3281 RSYAKKLNA
+3281 RSYTKKLNA

-3305 NGKTI
+3305 DGKVI
-3310 DYTLTEEAVPGYTSS
+3310 EYSLTEESVPGYTSS
-3325 ITRNGKSFTLINTHV
+3325 ITRNGKSFVLINTHV

-3353 DENNQDGLRPKSITA
+3353 DGNNQDGLRPKTITA

-3383 ESQNWTTSLNNLPKY
+3383 EGQNWATNLNNLPKY
-3398 KNSTEVQYTVKENAI
+3398 KNGTEIQYTVKENAI
-3413 SGYETEIKQTGDSYT
+3413 PGYETEIKQTGDSYA
-3428 ITNTHAPA
+3428 ITNSHTPA
-3436 VVTVSVVKIWDDEN
+3436 VVTVSAVKVWDDAN

-3465 GSDGSTHN
+3465 GSDGSVRN

-3487 DLPQYKNGVKID
+3487 NLPKYNNGTKID

-3504 ADSNPYTYEIVK
+3504 ANSNPYTYEIVK
-3516 GSDGYSFTITNNYV
+3516 GSDEYSFTITNNYV
-3530 PAAVNVPV
+3530 PAVVNVPI
-3538 TTIWNDDNNRD
+3538 TTVWDDDDNRD

-3556 VITLQGSNGKVYQ
+3556 AITLHGSNGKVYQ
-3569 HIVTDKDSFA
+3569 RIVTGKDDFA

-3590 EGKEVVYTVT
+3590 EGREVVYTVT
-3600 QNEVD
+3600 QNEMN
-3605 GYTTDV
+3605 GYTA
-3611 TNTDKYTFQITNTHE
+3611 NIASTDKYTFQITNTHE
-3626 PEKLAKTVTKVWDDN
+3626 PERLAKTVTKVWDDN

-3663 IEKNLSA
+3663 IEKSLST
-3670 ANNWTETFEG
+3670 ANNWTETFDG

-3705 EISEKDNL
+3705 GISEKDNL
-3713 ITITNTHAPEKL
+3713 ITITNTHTPEKL

-3739 DGYRPDTTT
+3739 DGYRPDAAT
-3748 IHMSGTDGTQDTK
+3748 IHMSGTDGTQDAK

-3772 VFKDLDRFKD
+3772 VFKDLDHYKN
-3782 GTKIKYTV
+3782 GTEIKYTV

-3795 PQYTTSIVA
+3795 PQYTTSIAV

-3824 SVIWEDNDDQD
+3824 SVVWEDNNDQD
-3835 GIRPDAVNIK
+3835 GLRPDTVSVK
-3845 LKGNDKLVDSSELNE
+3845 LKGNDKFIDSSELNE
-3860 DVKWKHSFT
+3860 DVEWKHSFT
-3869 KLPVR
+3869 KLPIR
-3874 ENGNEISYTAEEN
+3874 ENGNEITYTAEEN
-3887 EIPGYTTT
+3887 EIPGYTTS

-3922 DDSENQDGLRPD
+3922 KDAENQDGLRPD
-3934 TIHIKLVSNGIAKDA
+3934 AIHIRLISNDIEKDA
-3949 YLDADSNW
+3949 YLDAESDW
-3957 HLEFEGLPKYRDHG
+3957 HLDFEGLPKYRDHG

-3992 EDGYAFTIKNDHVPA
+3992 KDGYAFTIENDHVPA
-4007 VIDIPITEEWIDDNN
+4007 VIDIPITEEWIDDND
-4022 RDGLRPSSHT
+4022 RDGLRPDSHT
-4032 VILTDGINTI
+4032 VILVDGTNAI
-4042 EEIVLDK
+4042 EEVVLDR
-4049 DNGYGTVLKDMPKY
+4049 DNGYGVVLKNMPKY
-4063 KNGVEIDYQIKDF
+4063 KNGVEINYQIKDF
-4076 KVDGYTTNI
+4076 NVDGYTTNI
-4085 IKGDSVKDFKVTNTH
+4085 IKSDSVKDFNITNTH

-4122 RPEEIALTLTGS
+4122 RPEKVTLTLTGS
-4134 DGNVYEKTVNKETW
+4134 DGNVYEKTVTKDTW
-4148 TAVFSDLPK
+4148 TTAFSDLPK

-4170 EGIKGYSTTITN
+4170 EGIKGYKTTITDN
-4182 NQTDTIT
+4182 ETGTIA
-4189 VINKHEPVKTITV
+4189 VINTHEPVKDITV
-4202 TVTWNDEN
+4202 TIVWKDEN
-4210 NKDSIRPDKVT
+4210 NKDNIRPDKVT
-4221 VKLTDGTTVVSTKEV
+4221 VKLADGTTVVSAKEV

-4246 DIPVFN
+4246 DISVFN
-4252 GSDKVSYTITQ
+4252 GSDKVSYTVTQ

-4268 YTTEIKA
+4268 YTTEVKV
-4275 SDDGNTIEI
+4275 SDDGNTVKI
-4284 INTHISVVPPKEEP
+4284 INTHVPVAPPKEEP
-4298 KKKEPATPAP
+4298 KQEETATSTAPAP
-4308 VVEVKVEQP
+4308 VVEIKTE
-4317 APTVTLIQTTNKPT
+4317 PTTTVIETPNKQT
-4331 GISFFESLFAK
+4331 GISFMDGLFG

>member
-12 ASAIIAGVMA
+12 ASAVIAGVMA

-73 SGTSQADENSEETE
+73 SGASQADENSEETE

-95 VSNEHTD
+95 VANEHTD

-140 KNGGEFEP
+140 KSGGEFEP

-335 GGKAEGTVHL
+335 GGKAEGTIHL
-345 NAGQTI
+345 SAGQTI

-426 KAQNNAAAEVAKK
+426 KAQNDAAAEVAKN

-453 SGGSAGGGG
+453 SGGTAGGGG

-487 DATVGGTTPTNGRTL
+487 DATVGGTTPTNGRVL
-502 TYEERVDAKVYPA
+502 TYDERVNAKVYPA
-515 TQTRAGFGYHYTVL
+515 TQTRAGFGYHYTIL

-538 HRDPVDF
+538 NRDPVSL

-600 GEQVEV
+600 GKQVEV

-614 GNMKYDSTETAPY
+614 GNMKYDSTNSAPY
-627 LVNGRVII
+627 LINGRVLIH
-635 KMVGETPKLK
+635 MVGTTPKMK
-645 SVMMPAQSEDISAG
+645 TIMMEAQNEDISSSHVDDA
-659 NIDEKDGFGQKAI
+659 DVYGQKAY
-672 LSPGQGSANKTLA
+672 LNKGQDVASTTIA

-690 YYNLGDVMT
+690 YYNMGDLMT
-699 VTPKWEYNTLLNVTY
+699 VNPVWEYSTMLSPTDRDWN
-714 KPWDDSVAKNI
+714 DSVAKSI
-725 NNQMSVSITNTELGI
+725 DSRLSVSVANTNLGV
-740 PAEGDKY
+740 PNPGDKY
-747 YNDAYPGWYAVKSVM
+747 YNADYPGWYAVKSVM
-762 TITNA
+762 TITNPVNTMYSTERLTKYYFRCKGIA
-767 PLSMYDTATV
+767 SYTLSSGTKTMYDKGERGELAIDYNIYINHEGVHVYSDRNIINGTPTSTVDDTIAATAGRSASTWQYPHMALTDVNNINTILIQFSSHGFNTSDSISYDASYADSLGITGSGNQYSYIFKAKSKNSVSTANWEKFLQSITYTTYDAATFTSTGVSGGVTIFWYADENLWENNMFYDSSSGHFYACINTGNSITWGEARNRALSMYNSALDCYGYLAHITSQSEQDYLYTLMDKSTQGWLGATRKV
-777 TKYFFRCHPTATVS
+777 SGNEWDWYWRDGPANETSEPFFRQNAG
-791 MYNGIRTMDDESESG
+791 GIYGSLLWGYENWDSKTEPNNSG
-806 GLVLDYSIAM
+806 GVEWCMHYYGSNRGVWNDYIDSNGAVTSFIVEWSKDGLV
-816 EHQGAHVYQNR
+816 G
-827 NTIND
+827 ND
-832 MNAETVSDT
+832 HSVSDT
-841 VTATQNHSSSQWK
+841 
-854 YPELVVKTPK
+854 
-864 TIQTF
+864 
-869 NVLFTS
+869 
-875 PSRNAQDAILY
+875 
-886 NTDLANQLG
+886 
-895 IVVTGTNQNYI
+895 
-906 FTKSGG
+906 
-912 LTQDEWN
+912 
-919 NFLRQVSFVTY
+919 
-930 DRAVFTA
+930 
-937 DGVQSGVEVAWYGFE
+937 
-952 KAIFGSNQAT
+952 
-962 RHVPTLSD
+962 
-970 YPGAATHNIASGSLN
+970 
-985 ITSSGSVYRIVGSTT
+985 
-1000 GDNRIYVSPGVS
+1000 
-1012 ATVILDNVTMNYTAA
+1012 
-1027 GAGWGNDTSRAGDGA
+1027 
-1042 ISCSHANLTII
+1042 
-1053 LVGTSRITAYGSYSN
+1053 
-1068 AIAKNGTDGSLMIDG
+1068 
-1083 AGTLYAVG
+1083 
-1091 ASGDHCGAIGANV
+1091 
-1104 NCSFWNFTV
+1104 
-1113 QGGTI
+1113 
-1118 YANAGEHCPGI
+1118 
-1129 GSGCLNQ
+1129 
-1136 PGEGNGGDG
+1136 
-1145 AGCGNLNFTG
+1145 
-1155 GTVVARGNTA
+1155 
-1165 CSGIGSGWGGPVN
+1165 
-1178 GINISNGAKVTAY
+1178 
-1191 GGSYSPGI
+1191 
-1199 GSGGRTDNVQGGN
+1199 
-1212 IGSYHYHVRN
+1212 
-1222 IVITGGDTV
+1222 
-1231 VTAFGD
+1231 
-1237 KSTNMPGIGCGK
+1237 
-1249 DPVGT
+1249 
-1254 VRGTLSNV
+1254 
-1262 VATTLDGFQGYVRY
+1262 
-1276 GSSEESAAYSTEQPR
+1276 
-1291 TPFTGTGNIG
+1291 
-1301 SYLAS
+1301 
-1306 QVNRGTP
+1306 
-1313 VYYTQVFFSIDTSNK
+1313 
-1328 HVDDA
+1328 
-1333 DVIGTQVSSTGT
+1333 DVIGTQIVA
-1345 IKPEQFASVS
+1345 EQEQKVNNGEVS
-1355 GTVWAENDRD
+1355 GTVWAENDYN
-1365 GVYQVGDEAV
+1365 GLFATDEAKLQDITVQLISDNGTV
-1375 VEGVAVTLYNADG
+1375 VATAQTNKLGQYDFTGLAPGNYYVKFTSQSFVGYNAVPDG
-1388 SVCKTTT
+1388 GNSIVQQASKGINDSYAQTPVFALTY
-1395 TNKYGAYSFDGIPE
+1395 NDVLEKSF
-1409 KKNYTVG
+1409 
-1416 FSNGS
+1416 
-1421 SNIQS
+1421 
-1426 YSPTAKIAAGENNNH
+1426 
-1441 VNNDWKSDVFTAIY
+1441 
-1455 QKNTSQTIN
+1455 
-1464 CGVYVPSTV
+1464 GVYVPSTV
-1473 SGFAWDDVNQNGICD
+1473 SGFAWDDANQNGIYD
-1488 NSESKI
+1488 NREAKI

-1514 NPITAVLTDADGNY
+1514 NPIAAVLTDANGNY

-1542 LTSSDTVDISNARV
+1542 LTSSNTVDISNARV
-1556 SPIPTSGDEKRTNKA
+1556 SPIPASGDVKLTNKA
-1571 ERSIDVL
+1571 EKSIGML

-1593 SMLNAAT
+1593 SMLTSAT
-1600 IGEVYINSMTGTGI
+1600 IGEIYINSMSGTGI

-1648 WHETQADIN
+1648 WHETQADID

-1705 TDKTAADKKVLP
+1705 TDRTAADKKVLP
-1717 EEYDYFGFLVSPTAT
+1717 KEYDYFGFTVSPTAT
-1732 TDKKTQMGNDAT
+1732 TDKKTQMGNDST

-1759 YQIPDTRVVSLSNEK
+1759 YQIPDTRVVNLSNEK
-1774 DFYVSTANCAMYIP
+1774 DFYVSTANCALYIP

-1798 DNYNGIRETNET
+1798 DNYNGIREANET
-1810 ENVKTHIYLRRT
+1810 QNVETHIYLRRT
-1822 TKSQF
+1822 TKSKF

-1840 LLYKSYNVFGELVGN
+1840 LLYKSYNVFGELIGN
-1855 GDLNTAADGYYE
+1855 GDLNTATDGYYE
-1867 YDYLEPGIYYV
+1867 YNCLEPGIYYV
-1878 VFDNTYDYYGQTL
+1878 VFDNTYDCYGQTL
-1891 INQGNDDTLDSET
+1891 INQGNDDTLDSEA

-1968 FDYEIYEKADD
+1968 FDYEIYSKAENFGKSVFPDDRHQGAPQIYEGAED
-1979 SGKSVFPNGPYTTV
+1979 SGKSVFSDDSNELYTTA
-1993 PVKPGDTSIKTEHLT
+1993 SIETFAQAEHLI
-2008 TDKNGLISFTNQ
+2008 TDKDGLIHFTNQ

-2026 LTETETLP
+2026 LTETKTLP

-2042 HVVKVMPETAVENNN
+2042 HVIKVMPETTVENNN
-2057 LIWKT
+2057 LVWKT
-2062 YISVDGVRQTNNLY
+2062 YISVDGVRQTDNLY

-2097 DQDGIRKNAVITLK
+2097 DQDGIRQNAVITLK

-2140 LTYTFR
+2140 LSYTFR

-2161 VENPMDGYTAI
+2161 IENPMDGYTAT
-2172 VSNTTGSVDNGYA
+2172 VGATTGSADKGYA

-2201 VKVWDDGNNVDGIRP
+2201 TKVWDDSNNIDGMRP

-2222 MNGSDGSS
+2222 LNGSDGSS
-2230 TEATLSNTK
+2230 TEATLSNAK
-2239 DWKYTFKHIPLFDAN
+2239 DWKYTFKHMPLFDAN
-2254 GNEITYTITEDAVAG
+2254 GNKITYTITEDAVAG

-2285 SHVQETLSI
+2285 SHVQETFSI

-2305 QDGVRPSAIHVILMG
+2305 QDGVRPSAIHVTLMG

-2356 LSEETVDSYT
+2356 LNEEAVNGYT

-2382 HIPAV
+2382 HISAV
-2387 TNVVINK
+2387 TNVVVNK

-2408 SVSVT
+2408 SVAVT

-2423 ATLTKDGGFS
+2423 ATLTKDTGFS
-2433 ETFENLPVFFNNGT
+2433 KTFENLPVFFNNGT
-2447 KIAYT
+2447 KITYT
-2452 VTEDAVAGYIGK
+2452 VTEDAVNGYTGK
-2464 TATDDTGYV
+2464 ITTDDTGYI

-2479 HTPETIS
+2479 HAPETIR
-2486 KTITKTWDD
+2486 KTVTKTWDD
-2495 NDNQDG
+2495 GNDRDG
-2501 IRPTNVKVELYG
+2501 IRPTNVKIELYG
-2513 TDGTLRTQYLTKDN
+2513 TDGTRRTQYLTKDN
-2527 NWSYSFENLPKY
+2527 HWSYSFENLPKY

-2548 TAKEEAVEGYTQKSV
+2548 TIKEEAVDGYTQKSV
-2563 TTATGFNFTNTHE
+2563 TTTAGFDLTNTHE
-2576 PQTVTYG
+2576 IQTADYEVK
-2583 ATKVWLDDDNRDGVR
+2583 KVWIDDNDRDGAR
-2598 PNSITLVLNGSD
+2598 PTSITLTLTGSD
-2610 GSKYTKQMTAAS
+2610 GSKYTKLMTAAD
-2622 NWSDVTFERIPMFNN
+2622 NWNAVTFERVPMFNG
-2637 GKYITYTLSEN
+2637 GKYITYTLTEN
-2648 DVPSYVNS
+2648 EVPSYINS
-2656 VAVSEDGKF
+2656 IEVSEDGKH
-2665 FTVTNTHTPDH
+2665 FTVTNTHAPDH
-2676 AIIKITEVWHDEN
+2676 TVINITEVWHDKN

-2696 KKVTTIIVGS
+2696 RKMIAVVVGS

-2802 NAVSKTATLNEE
+2802 NAVSKTATLNED

-2832 VTYNVKESDVEG
+2832 VAYNVKESDTAG
-2844 YEASIVKTE
+2844 YEASVVKTE

-2860 EHDSETTLRTATL
+2860 EHDSETTMRTVTL
-2873 VWRDENN
+2873 VWRDEDNR
-2880 QDGIRPD
+2880 DGVRPD
-2887 TVTYTLHGSDGSEV
+2887 AVTYTLHGSDGSEQ
-2901 EKTVSKDDSW
+2901 EKTVNKDDAW
-2911 ADVMFEDLPVYQNGQ
+2911 NDVVFEGLPVYQNGQ
-2926 KVTYTLTES
+2926 RISYTLAES
-2935 TVDGYTTDIR
+2935 AIDGYANDIR
-2945 DNGHTFTVTNT
+2945 SSGNTFTVTNT
-2956 HIPAVVNVDVTK
+2956 HIPETVNVDVTK
-2968 VWTDGENQDGNRPN
+2968 IWTDGENQDGNRPD
-2982 SISVILTGNDGNRYT
+2982 SISVILTGSDGKRYT
-2997 ATITA
+2997 TTITA
-3002 ANNWKYTFSK
+3002 ANNWKHTFLK

-3025 TLAEDAA
+3025 TLTEDTM
-3032 SGYSNVIEKKDN
+3032 SGYSDVVEKRSD
-3044 YTFVL
+3044 YVFVL
-3049 TNKYSPATVDIPVV
+3049 TNKYSPATVDVTIV
-3063 KKWNDDNDR
+3063 KKWDDDNDR
-3072 DGARPESFNIVLNGS
+3072 DGMRPESVDIVLNGS
-3087 DGKLYTGTLSAENGY
+3087 DGKLYTGTLSTENGY
-3102 TYVFQSVPKFHNSGT
+3102 TCVFQSVPKYHDGGT
-3117 LISYTVA
+3117 LINYTIA
-3124 EEKVT
+3124 EEKIP
-3129 GYTTE
+3129 GYTTTI
-3134 VAKDS
+3134 AKDA
-3139 SGYKFTLTNTKS
+3139 SGYKFTLTNTKP

-3180 LTGDDGSRYLKS
+3180 LTGDDGSRRVKS
-3192 VSAAENWT
+3192 VTAAENWT
-3200 TTFENLPKNQ
+3200 VTFENLPKNQ
-3210 NHGQSI
+3210 NHGQNI

-3227 YTDEV
+3227 YTEAI
-3232 TQNGNNYTI
+3232 TQNGDNYTI
-3241 TNTHM
+3241 TNTHT
-3246 PATTELFVTKT
+3246 PASSEFFVTKI

-3273 VTAHGSDG
+3273 ITAHGSDG
-3281 RSYAKKLNA
+3281 RSYTEKLNA

-3305 NGKTI
+3305 DGKVI
-3310 DYTLTEEAVPGYTSS
+3310 EYSLTEESVSGYASS
-3325 ITRNGKSFTLINTHV
+3325 VTRNGKSFVLINTHV

-3353 DENNQDGLRPKSITA
+3353 DGNNQDGLRPKTITA

-3383 ESQNWTTSLNNLPKY
+3383 EGQNWATSLNNLPKY
-3398 KNSTEVQYTVKENAI
+3398 KNGTEIQYTVKENAI
-3413 SGYETEIKQTGDSYT
+3413 PGYETEIKQTGDSYA
-3428 ITNTHAPA
+3428 ITNSHTPA
-3436 VVTVSVVKIWDDEN
+3436 VVTVSAVKVWDDAN

-3465 GSDGSTHN
+3465 GSDGSVRN

-3487 DLPQYKNGVKID
+3487 NLPKYKNGVKID

-3504 ADSNPYTYEIVK
+3504 ANSNPYTYEIVK
-3516 GSDGYSFTITNNYV
+3516 GSDEYSFTITNNYV
-3530 PAAVNVPV
+3530 PAVVNVPV
-3538 TTIWNDDNNRD
+3538 TTVWDDDDNRD

-3556 VITLQGSNGKVYQ
+3556 AITLHGSNGKVYQ
-3569 HIVTDKDSFA
+3569 RIVTGKDDFA

-3590 EGKEVVYTVT
+3590 EGREVVYTVT
-3600 QNEVD
+3600 QNEMN
-3605 GYTTDV
+3605 GYTANIA
-3611 TNTDKYTFQITNTHE
+3611 NTDKYTFQITNTHE
-3626 PEKLAKTVTKVWDDN
+3626 PERLAKTVTKVWDDN

-3663 IEKNLSA
+3663 IEKSLST
-3670 ANNWTETFEG
+3670 ANNWTEAFDG

-3695 DEEAVGGYEK
+3695 DEEMVGGYEK

-3739 DGYRPDTTT
+3739 DGYRPDAAT
-3748 IHMSGTDGTQDTK
+3748 IHMSGTDGTQDAK

-3772 VFKDLDRFKD
+3772 VFKNLDHYKD
-3782 GTKIKYTV
+3782 GNEIKYTV
-3790 TEDEI
+3790 AEDEI
-3795 PQYTTSIVA
+3795 PQYTTSIAV

-3824 SVIWEDNDDQD
+3824 SVVWEDNNDQD
-3835 GIRPDAVNIK
+3835 GLRPDTVSVK
-3845 LKGNDKLVDSSELNE
+3845 LKGNDKFIDSSELNE

-3874 ENGNEISYTAEEN
+3874 ENGNEITYTAEEN
-3887 EIPGYTTT
+3887 EIPGYTTS

-3922 DDSENQDGLRPD
+3922 EDGENQDGLRPD
-3934 TIHIKLVSNGIAKDA
+3934 SIDVILTGSDGNTYNATISEKD
-3949 YLDADSNW
+3949 NW
-3957 HLEFEGLPKYRDHG
+3957 TYIFANLPKYFNDG
-3971 ILNEYSVQEVDVDG
+3971 TLVEYSLQEVETDGYAGTVTKGTDG
-3985 YTSTVTT
+3985 YT
-3992 EDGYAFTIKNDHVPA
+3992 FTIKNDHTPA
-4007 VIDIPITEEWIDDNN
+4007 VVDIPVTKVWNDDED
-4022 RDGLRPSSHT
+4022 RDGLRPNS
-4032 VILTDGINTI
+4032 I
-4042 EEIVLDK
+4042 
-4049 DNGYGTVLKDMPKY
+4049 
-4063 KNGVEIDYQIKDF
+4063 
-4076 KVDGYTTNI
+4076 
-4085 IKGDSVKDFKVTNTH
+4085 H
-4100 VPEMVTVTV
+4100 V
-4109 TEGWHDQSDYDKI
+4109 
-4122 RPEEIALTLTGS
+4122 TLTGS
-4134 DGNVYEKTVNKETW
+4134 DGSTYKKDLEKD
-4148 TAVFSDLPK
+4148 S
-4157 NSKGE
+4157 
-4162 QIIYTLTQ
+4162 
-4170 EGIKGYSTTITN
+4170 GYSTIFTSLPKYHNGELISYSLAETPVEGYETDIQAAESGYGFTITN
-4182 NQTDTIT
+4182 T
-4189 VINKHEPVKTITV
+4189 HEVSKKTIKVSKVWDDAENQDGIRPDSV
-4202 TVTWNDEN
+4202 TVTLTGSNNSKYTAKLNKENNWTYTFEGLFCKADGATIKYEVSEKDVAGYTPSIKETEGGFIITNAHKPETVTINIVKNWNDSQN
-4210 NKDSIRPDKVT
+4210 ADNIRPDAISIT
-4221 VKLTDGTTVVSTKEV
+4221 LT
-4236 KNDSWKHIFE
+4236 
-4246 DIPVFN
+4246 
-4252 GSDKVSYTITQ
+4252 GSDNSSRSITLNKAGDYKTAVDSLPKFHEGKQITYTVTETPV
-4263 DAVNG
+4263 DG
-4268 YTTEIKA
+4268 YTSSVQASADGYSFVVINTHTPEVHQEKKETPTTPKFEIKA
-4275 SDDGNTIEI
+4275 EPSTTI
-4284 INTHISVVPPKEEP
+4284 
-4298 KKKEPATPAP
+4298 
-4308 VVEVKVEQP
+4308 
-4317 APTVTLIQTTNKPT
+4317 IQTTNKPT
-4331 GISFFESLFAK
+4331 GVSFFDSLLG

>member
-1 MQNGKSRIKRV
+1 MQKCESRTKRV
-12 ASAIIAGVMA
+12 MSAIIAGMMA
-22 LQTVAPVIS
+22 LQVVAPTIS
-31 YADDTA
+31 YADDTVASTA
-37 SSVAT
+37 SSE
-42 TDDSDAIA
+42 DNSDTQI
-50 NVDPGTPVQVDA
+50 DPGVPVQTD
-62 TASEEPSEAPS
+62 TASSNTVTEPDSSES
-73 SGTSQADENSEETE
+73 LEETADSEQTGEIQDDTVSDSQGNE
-87 TNSDITDE
+87 TNTQE
-95 VSNEHTD
+95 ETVQ
-102 ADTADETQTVEEDA
+102 DTVQ
-116 PKQDESTSETTD
+116 QNNSGSETTE
-128 TAPSRT
+128 SESVRT

-140 KNGGEFEP
+140 KNGGVFEP

-156 DPIAAYLGTETNDIV
+156 DPVAAYLGTETNDIAI
-171 VEDTGDTIVAT
+171 EDTGDTIVAT
-182 VTDRDSIDI
+182 VTDRDSISI

-203 TGWDVSSG
+203 TGWDVSSD
-211 SYDADSE
+211 SYDADNE
-218 TLTFEDGVDA
+218 TLTFDDGVDA
-228 YVLSAVY
+228 YVLTAVY
-235 SSVVDDDQTLVE
+235 DSVADEDQQLIE
-247 NRTEFDEQ
+247 NKEIFDEQ
-255 TKRQAIQER
+255 AEKNVLQQKLSA
-264 LKSSGISTYVLRPSD
+264 SGISLYEMRPSD
-279 SYNQLDLVVEGLAF
+279 SYNQLDLIIDGLAF
-293 TSDDGLTQTFTAP
+293 TSDDGLVQTFTAP
-306 YDGDYIITAY
+306 YDGDYTITAY

-335 GGKAEGTVHL
+335 GGKAEGTIHL
-345 NAGQTI
+345 SAGQTI

-426 KAQNNAAAEVAKK
+426 KAQNDAAAEVAKN

-487 DATVGGTTPTNGRTL
+487 DATVGGTTPTNGRVL
-502 TYEERVDAKVYPA
+502 TYDERVDAKVYPA
-515 TQTRAGFGYHYTVL
+515 TQTRAGFGYHYTIL

-538 HRDPVDF
+538 NRDPVSL

-600 GEQVEV
+600 GKQVEV

-614 GNMKYDSTETAPY
+614 GNMKYDSTNSAPY
-627 LVNGRVII
+627 LINGRVLIH
-635 KMVGETPKLK
+635 MVGTTPKMK
-645 SVMMPAQSEDISAG
+645 TIMMEAQNEDISSSHVDDA
-659 NIDEKDGFGQKAI
+659 DVYGQKAY
-672 LSPGQGSANKTLA
+672 LNKGQDVASTTIA

-690 YYNLGDVMT
+690 YYNMGDLMT
-699 VTPKWEYNTLLNVTY
+699 VNPVWEYSTMLSPTDRDWN
-714 KPWDDSVAKNI
+714 DSVAKSI
-725 NNQMSVSITNTELGI
+725 DSRLSVSVANTNLGV
-740 PAEGDKY
+740 PNPGDKY
-747 YNDAYPGWYAVKSVM
+747 YNADYPGWYAVKSVM
-762 TITNA
+762 TITNPVNTMYSTERLTKYYFRCKGIA
-767 PLSMYDTATV
+767 SYTLSSGTKTMYDKGERGELAIDYNIYINHEGVHVYSDRNIINGTPTSTVDDTIAATAGRSASTWQYPHMALTDVNNINTILIQFSSHGFNTSDSISYDASYADSLGITGSGNQYSYIFKAKSKNSVSTANWEKFLQSITYTTYDAATFTSTGVSGGVTIFWYADENLWENNMFYDSSSSHFYACINTGSSITWGEARNRALSMYNSALDCYGYLAHITSQSEQDYLYTLMDKSTQGWLGATRKV
-777 TKYFFRCHPTATVS
+777 SGNEWDWYWRDGPANETNEPFFRQNADGTYGTLLWGYENWDNKTEPNNVGDEWCMHYYGNKSGVWNDYSDT
-791 MYNGIRTMDDESESG
+791 NGAVTSFIVEWSKD
-806 GLVLDYSIAM
+806 GLV
-816 EHQGAHVYQNR
+816 G
-827 NTIND
+827 ND
-832 MNAETVSDT
+832 HSVSDT
-841 VTATQNHSSSQWK
+841 
-854 YPELVVKTPK
+854 
-864 TIQTF
+864 
-869 NVLFTS
+869 
-875 PSRNAQDAILY
+875 
-886 NTDLANQLG
+886 
-895 IVVTGTNQNYI
+895 
-906 FTKSGG
+906 
-912 LTQDEWN
+912 
-919 NFLRQVSFVTY
+919 
-930 DRAVFTA
+930 
-937 DGVQSGVEVAWYGFE
+937 
-952 KAIFGSNQAT
+952 
-962 RHVPTLSD
+962 
-970 YPGAATHNIASGSLN
+970 
-985 ITSSGSVYRIVGSTT
+985 
-1000 GDNRIYVSPGVS
+1000 
-1012 ATVILDNVTMNYTAA
+1012 
-1027 GAGWGNDTSRAGDGA
+1027 
-1042 ISCSHANLTII
+1042 
-1053 LVGTSRITAYGSYSN
+1053 
-1068 AIAKNGTDGSLMIDG
+1068 
-1083 AGTLYAVG
+1083 
-1091 ASGDHCGAIGANV
+1091 
-1104 NCSFWNFTV
+1104 
-1113 QGGTI
+1113 
-1118 YANAGEHCPGI
+1118 
-1129 GSGCLNQ
+1129 
-1136 PGEGNGGDG
+1136 
-1145 AGCGNLNFTG
+1145 
-1155 GTVVARGNTA
+1155 
-1165 CSGIGSGWGGPVN
+1165 
-1178 GINISNGAKVTAY
+1178 
-1191 GGSYSPGI
+1191 
-1199 GSGGRTDNVQGGN
+1199 
-1212 IGSYHYHVRN
+1212 
-1222 IVITGGDTV
+1222 
-1231 VTAFGD
+1231 
-1237 KSTNMPGIGCGK
+1237 
-1249 DPVGT
+1249 
-1254 VRGTLSNV
+1254 
-1262 VATTLDGFQGYVRY
+1262 
-1276 GSSEESAAYSTEQPR
+1276 
-1291 TPFTGTGNIG
+1291 
-1301 SYLAS
+1301 
-1306 QVNRGTP
+1306 
-1313 VYYTQVFFSIDTSNK
+1313 
-1328 HVDDA
+1328 
-1333 DVIGTQVSSTGT
+1333 DVIGTQIVA
-1345 IKPEQFASVS
+1345 EQEQKVNNGEVS
-1355 GTVWAENDRD
+1355 GTVWAENDYN
-1365 GVYQVGDEAV
+1365 GLFATDEAKLQDITVQLISDNGTV
-1375 VEGVAVTLYNADG
+1375 VATAQTNKLGQYDFTGLAPGNYYVKFTSQSFVGYNAVPDG
-1388 SVCKTTT
+1388 GNSIVQQASKGINDSYAQTPVFALTY
-1395 TNKYGAYSFDGIPE
+1395 NDVLEKSF
-1409 KKNYTVG
+1409 
-1416 FSNGS
+1416 
-1421 SNIQS
+1421 
-1426 YSPTAKIAAGENNNH
+1426 
-1441 VNNDWKSDVFTAIY
+1441 
-1455 QKNTSQTIN
+1455 
-1464 CGVYVPSTV
+1464 GVYVPSTV
-1473 SGFAWDDVNQNGICD
+1473 SGFAWDDANQNGIYD
-1488 NSESKI
+1488 NREAKI

-1514 NPITAVLTDADGNY
+1514 NPIAPVLTDANGNY

-1556 SPIPTSGDEKRTNKA
+1556 SPIPTSGDVKLTNKA
-1571 ERSIDVL
+1571 EKSIGML

-1593 SMLNAAT
+1593 SMLTSAT
-1600 IGEVYINSMTGTGI
+1600 IGEIYINSMSGTGI

-1632 RGYVWVESDY
+1632 RGYIWVESDY

-1648 WHETQADIN
+1648 WHETQADID

-1705 TDKTAADKKVLP
+1705 TDRTAADKKVLP
-1717 EEYDYFGFLVSPTAT
+1717 EEYDYFGFTVSPTAA
-1732 TDKKTQMGNDAT
+1732 TDKKTQMGNDST

-1759 YQIPDTRVVSLSNEK
+1759 YQIPDTRVVALNNEK

-1822 TKSQF
+1822 TKSKF

-1840 LLYKSYNVFGELVGN
+1840 LLYKSYNVFGELIGN

-1940 DAGFIRLLTSF
+1940 DAGFIRLLTDF
-1951 DLKKVEDLSG
+1951 DLKKIEDLSG

-1968 FDYEIYEKADD
+1968 FDYEIYEKAAD

-1993 PVKPGDTSIKTEHLT
+1993 PVKPGDTSIKTKHLT
-2008 TDKNGLISFTNQ
+2008 TDKNGLIHFTNQ

-2026 LTETETLP
+2026 LIETETLP
-2034 GYVRDTKT
+2034 GYVKDTKT
-2042 HVVKVMPETAVENNN
+2042 HVVKVMPEAAVENNN
-2057 LIWKT
+2057 LVWKT
-2062 YISVDGVRQTNNLY
+2062 YISVDGVRLTDNLY

-2097 DQDGIRKNAVITLK
+2097 DQDGIRQNAVITLK

-2161 VENPMDGYTAI
+2161 IENPMDGYIAT
-2172 VSNTTGSVDNGYA
+2172 VSATTGSADKGYA

-2201 VKVWDDGNNVDGIRP
+2201 TKVWDDSNNIDGMRP

-2222 MNGSDGSS
+2222 LNGSDGSS
-2230 TEATLSNTK
+2230 TEATLSNAK
-2239 DWKYTFKHIPLFDAN
+2239 DWKYIFKHMPLFDAN
-2254 GNEITYTITEDAVAG
+2254 GNKITYTITEDAVAG

-2285 SHVQETLSI
+2285 SHVQETFSI

-2305 QDGVRPSAIHVILMG
+2305 QDGVRPSAIHVTLMG

-2356 LSEETVDSYT
+2356 LNEEAVNGYT

-2371 DADTGFTVTNE
+2371 DANTGFTVTNE
-2382 HIPAV
+2382 HISAV
-2387 TNVVINK
+2387 TNVVVNK
-2394 YWEDAANQDGVRPD
+2394 YWEDAENQDGVRPD
-2408 SVSVT
+2408 SVAVT

-2423 ATLTKDGGFS
+2423 ATLTKDTGFS
-2433 ETFENLPVFFNNGT
+2433 KTFENLPVFFNNGT
-2447 KIAYT
+2447 KITYT
-2452 VTEDAVAGYIGK
+2452 VTEDAVNGYTGK
-2464 TATDDTGYV
+2464 ITTDDTGYI

-2479 HTPETIS
+2479 HAPETIR
-2486 KTITKTWDD
+2486 KTVTKTWDD
-2495 NDNQDG
+2495 GNDRDG
-2501 IRPTNVKVELYG
+2501 IRPTNVKIELYG
-2513 TDGTLRTQYLTKDN
+2513 TDGTRRTQYLTKDN
-2527 NWSYSFENLPKY
+2527 HWSYSFENLPKY

-2548 TAKEEAVEGYTQKSV
+2548 TIKEEAVDGYTQKSV
-2563 TTATGFNFTNTHE
+2563 TTTAGFDLTNTHE
-2576 PQTVTYG
+2576 IQTADYEVK
-2583 ATKVWLDDDNRDGVR
+2583 KVWIDDNDRDGAR
-2598 PNSITLVLNGSD
+2598 PTSITLTLTGSD
-2610 GSKYTKQMTAAS
+2610 GSKYTKLMTAAD
-2622 NWSDVTFERIPMFNN
+2622 NWNAVTFERVPMFNG
-2637 GKYITYTLSEN
+2637 GKYITYTLTEN
-2648 DVPSYVNS
+2648 EVPSYINS
-2656 VAVSEDGKF
+2656 IEVSEDGKH
-2665 FTVTNTHTPDH
+2665 FTVTNTHAPDH
-2676 AIIKITEVWHDEN
+2676 TVINITEVWHDEN

-2696 KKVTTIIVGS
+2696 RKMTAIVVGS

-2802 NAVSKTATLNEE
+2802 NAISKTATLNED

-2832 VTYNVKESDVEG
+2832 VAYNVKESNTAG
-2844 YEASIVKTE
+2844 YEASVVKTE
-2853 DGFQLIN
+2853 NGFQLIN
-2860 EHDSETTLRTATL
+2860 EHDSETTMRTVTL
-2873 VWRDENN
+2873 VWRDEDNR
-2880 QDGIRPD
+2880 DGVRPD
-2887 TVTYTLHGSDGSEV
+2887 AVTYTLHGSDGSEQ
-2901 EKTVSKDDSW
+2901 EKTVNKDDAW
-2911 ADVMFEDLPVYQNGQ
+2911 NDVVFEDLPVYQNGQ
-2926 KVTYTLTES
+2926 RISYTLTES
-2935 TVDGYTTDIR
+2935 AIDGYANDIR
-2945 DNGHTFTVTNT
+2945 SSGNTFTVTNT
-2956 HIPAVVNVDVTK
+2956 HIPETVNVDVTK
-2968 VWTDGENQDGNRPN
+2968 IWTDGENQDGNRPD
-2982 SISVILTGNDGNRYT
+2982 SISVILTGSDGKRYT
-2997 ATITA
+2997 TTITA
-3002 ANNWKYTFSK
+3002 ANNWKHTFLK

-3025 TLAEDAA
+3025 TLTEDTM
-3032 SGYSNVIEKKDN
+3032 SGYSDVVEKRSD
-3044 YTFVL
+3044 YVFVL
-3049 TNKYSPATVDIPVV
+3049 TNKYSPATVDVTIV
-3063 KKWNDDNDR
+3063 KKWDDDNDR
-3072 DGARPESFNIVLNGS
+3072 DGMRPESVDIVLNGS
-3087 DGKLYTGTLSAENGY
+3087 DGKLYTGTLSTENGY
-3102 TYVFQSVPKFHNSGT
+3102 TCVFQSVPKYHDGGT
-3117 LISYTVA
+3117 LINYTIA
-3124 EEKVT
+3124 EEKIP
-3129 GYTTE
+3129 GYTTTI
-3134 VAKDS
+3134 ARDA
-3139 SGYKFTLTNTKS
+3139 SGYKFILTNAKA
-3151 IETVTKTVSKVW
+3151 IDTVTKTVSKVW
-3163 EDSNNQD
+3163 DDNNNQD
-3170 GLRPSAITVI
+3170 GLRPTAITVI
-3180 LTGDDGSRYLKS
+3180 LTGDDGSRRVKS
-3192 VSAAENWT
+3192 VTAAENWT
-3200 TTFENLPKNQ
+3200 VTFENLPKNK
-3210 NHGQSI
+3210 NHGQNI

-3227 YTDEV
+3227 YTEAI
-3232 TQNGNNYTI
+3232 TQNGDNYTI
-3241 TNTHM
+3241 TNTHT
-3246 PATTELFVTKT
+3246 PASSEFFVTKI

-3281 RSYAKKLNA
+3281 RSYTKKLNA

-3305 NGKTI
+3305 DGKVI
-3310 DYTLTEEAVPGYTSS
+3310 EYSLTEESVPGYTSS
-3325 ITRNGKSFTLINTHV
+3325 ITRNGKSFVLINTHV
-3340 DETKNITITKAWN
+3340 DETKNVTITKAWN
-3353 DENNQDGLRPKSITA
+3353 DGNNQDGLRPKTITA

-3383 ESQNWTTSLNNLPKY
+3383 EGQNWATNLNNLPKY
-3398 KNSTEVQYTVKENAI
+3398 KNGTEIQYTVKENAI
-3413 SGYETEIKQTGDSYT
+3413 PDYETEIKQTGDSYA
-3428 ITNTHAPA
+3428 ITNSHTPA
-3436 VVTVSVVKIWDDEN
+3436 VVTVSAVKVWDDAN

-3465 GSDGSTHN
+3465 GSDGSVRN

-3487 DLPQYKNGVKID
+3487 NLPKYKNGVKID

-3504 ADSNPYTYEIVK
+3504 ANSNPYTYEIVK
-3516 GSDGYSFTITNNYV
+3516 GSDEYSFTITNNYV
-3530 PAAVNVPV
+3530 PAVVNVPV
-3538 TTIWNDDNNRD
+3538 TTVWDDDDNRD

-3556 VITLQGSNGKVYQ
+3556 AITLHGSNGKVYQ
-3569 HIVTDKDSFA
+3569 RIVTGKDSFA
-3579 TVFEDV
+3579 TVFENM

-3600 QNEVD
+3600 QNEMN
-3605 GYTTDV
+3605 GYTA
-3611 TNTDKYTFQITNTHE
+3611 NIASTDKYTFQITNTHE
-3626 PEKLAKTVTKVWDDN
+3626 PERLAKTVTKVWDDN

-3663 IEKNLSA
+3663 IEKSLST
-3670 ANNWTETFEG
+3670 ANNWTETFDG

-3705 EISEKDNL
+3705 GISEKDNL
-3713 ITITNTHAPEKL
+3713 ITITNTHTPEKL

-3739 DGYRPDTTT
+3739 DGYRPDAAT
-3748 IHMSGTDGTQDTK
+3748 IHMSGTDGTQDAK

-3772 VFKDLDRFKD
+3772 VFKDLDHYKN
-3782 GTKIKYTV
+3782 GTEIKYTV

-3795 PQYTTSIVA
+3795 PQYTTSIAV

-3824 SVIWEDNDDQD
+3824 SVVWEDNNDQD
-3835 GIRPDAVNIK
+3835 GLRPDTVSVK
-3845 LKGNDKLVDSSELNE
+3845 LKGNDKFIDSSELNE
-3860 DVKWKHSFT
+3860 DVEWKHSFT

-3874 ENGNEISYTAEEN
+3874 ENGNEITYTAEEN
-3887 EIPGYTTT
+3887 EIPGYTTS

-3922 DDSENQDGLRPD
+3922 KDAENQDGLRPD
-3934 TIHIKLVSNGIAKDA
+3934 AIHIRLISNDIEKDA
-3949 YLDADSNW
+3949 YLDAESDW
-3957 HLEFEGLPKYRDHG
+3957 HLDFEGLPKYRDHG

-3992 EDGYAFTIKNDHVPA
+3992 KDGYAFTIENDHVPA
-4007 VIDIPITEEWIDDNN
+4007 VIDIPITEEWIDDND
-4022 RDGLRPSSHT
+4022 RDGLRPDSHT
-4032 VILTDGINTI
+4032 VILVDGTNAI
-4042 EEIVLDK
+4042 EEVVLDR
-4049 DNGYGTVLKDMPKY
+4049 DNGYGVVLKNMPKY
-4063 KNGVEIDYQIKDF
+4063 KNGVEINYQIKDF

-4085 IKGDSVKDFKVTNTH
+4085 IKSDSVKDFNITNTH

-4122 RPEEIALTLTGS
+4122 RPEKVTLTLTGS
-4134 DGNVYEKTVNKETW
+4134 DGNVYEKTVTKDTW
-4148 TAVFSDLPK
+4148 TTAFSDLPK

-4170 EGIKGYSTTITN
+4170 EGIKGYKTTITDN
-4182 NQTDTIT
+4182 ETGTIA
-4189 VINKHEPVKTITV
+4189 VINTHEPVKDITV
-4202 TVTWNDEN
+4202 TIVWKDEN
-4210 NKDSIRPDKVT
+4210 NKDNIRPDKVT
-4221 VKLTDGTTVVSTKEV
+4221 VKLADGTTVVSAKEV

-4246 DIPVFN
+4246 DISVFN
-4252 GSDKVSYTITQ
+4252 GSDKVSYTVTQ

-4268 YTTEIKA
+4268 YTTEVKV
-4275 SDDGNTIEI
+4275 SDDGNTVKI
-4284 INTHISVVPPKEEP
+4284 INTHVPVAPPKEEP
-4298 KKKEPATPAP
+4298 KQEETATSTAPAP
-4308 VVEVKVEQP
+4308 VVEIKTE
-4317 APTVTLIQTTNKPT
+4317 PTTTVIETPNKQT
-4331 GISFFESLFAK
+4331 GISFMDGLFG

>member
-1 MQNGKSRIKRV
+1 MQKCESRTKRV
-12 ASAIIAGVMA
+12 MSAIIAGMMA
-22 LQTVAPVIS
+22 LQVVAPTIS
-31 YADDTA
+31 YADDTVASTA
-37 SSVAT
+37 SSE
-42 TDDSDAIA
+42 DNSDVQI
-50 NVDPGTPVQVDA
+50 DPGVPVQTD
-62 TASEEPSEAPS
+62 TASSNTATEPDSSES
-73 SGTSQADENSEETE
+73 LEETADSEQTSEIQDDTVSDSQGNE
-87 TNSDITDE
+87 T
-95 VSNEHTD
+95 
-102 ADTADETQTVEEDA
+102 DTQEETVQDTVQQND
-116 PKQDESTSETTD
+116 SGSETTESE
-128 TAPSRT
+128 TVRT

-140 KNGGEFEP
+140 KNGGIFEP

-156 DPIAAYLGTETNDIV
+156 DPIAAYLGTETDDIS

-182 VTDRDSIDI
+182 VTDRDSISI
-191 PVALSSDESLYF
+191 PVALSGNDSLYF

-211 SYDADSE
+211 SYDADNE
-218 TLTFEDGVDA
+218 TLTFNDGVDA
-228 YVLSAVY
+228 YVLTAVY
-235 SSVVDDDQTLVE
+235 DSVADEDQQLIE
-247 NRTEFDEQ
+247 NKEIFDEQ
-255 TKRQAIQER
+255 AER
-264 LKSSGISTYVLRPSD
+264 NALQQRLSASGISLYEMRPSD
-279 SYNQLDLVVEGLAF
+279 SYNQLDLIIDGLAF
-293 TSDDGLTQTFTAP
+293 TSDDGLVQTFTAP
-306 YDGDYIITAY
+306 YDGDYTITAY

-335 GGKAEGTVHL
+335 GGKAEGTIHL
-345 NAGQTI
+345 SAGQTI

-378 RAWFPDEDNGQT
+378 RAWFPDEDKGQT

-426 KAQNNAAAEVAKK
+426 KAQNDAAVEVAKK

-453 SGGSAGGGG
+453 SGGTAGGGG

-487 DATVGGTTPTNGRTL
+487 DATVGGTTPTNGRVL
-502 TYEERVDAKVYPA
+502 TYDERVNAKVYPA
-515 TQTRAGFGYHYTVL
+515 TQTRAGFGYHYTIL

-538 HRDPVDF
+538 NRDPVSL

-600 GEQVEV
+600 GKQVEV

-614 GNMKYDSTETAPY
+614 GNMKYDSTNSAPY
-627 LVNGRVII
+627 LINGRVLIH
-635 KMVGETPKLK
+635 MVGTTPKMK
-645 SVMMPAQSEDISAG
+645 TIMMEAQNEDISSSHVDDA
-659 NIDEKDGFGQKAI
+659 DVYGQKAY
-672 LSPGQGSANKTLA
+672 LNKGQDVASTTIA

-690 YYNLGDVMT
+690 YYNMGDLMT
-699 VTPKWEYNTLLNVTY
+699 VNPVWEYSTMLSPTDRDWN
-714 KPWDDSVAKNI
+714 DSVAKSI
-725 NNQMSVSITNTELGI
+725 DSRLSVSVVNTNLGV
-740 PAEGDKY
+740 PNPGDKY
-747 YNDAYPGWYAVKSVM
+747 YNADYPGWYAVKSVM
-762 TITNA
+762 TITNPVNTMYSTEKLTKYYFRCKGIA
-767 PLSMYDTATV
+767 SYTLSSGTKTMYDKGERGELAIDYNIYINHEGVHVYSDRNIINGTPTSTVDDTITATAGRSASTWQYPHMALTDVNNINTILVQFSSHGFNTSDSISYDASYADSLGITGSGNQYSYIFKAKSKNSVSTANWEKFLQSITYTTYDAATFTSTGVSGGVTIFWYADENLWENNMFYDSSSSHFYACINTGSSITWGEARNRALSMYNSALDCYGYLAHITSQSEQDYLYTLMDKSTQGWLGATRKV
-777 TKYFFRCHPTATVS
+777 SGNAWDWYWRDGPANETSEPFFRQNAD
-791 MYNGIRTMDDESESG
+791 GIYGTLLWGYENWDNKTEPNNAGDEWCMHYYGNKSG
-806 GLVLDYSIAM
+806 VWNDYSDSN
-816 EHQGAHVYQNR
+816 GAVTSFIVEWSKDGLAN
-827 NTIND
+827 ND
-832 MNAETVSDT
+832 HSVSDT
-841 VTATQNHSSSQWK
+841 
-854 YPELVVKTPK
+854 
-864 TIQTF
+864 
-869 NVLFTS
+869 
-875 PSRNAQDAILY
+875 
-886 NTDLANQLG
+886 
-895 IVVTGTNQNYI
+895 
-906 FTKSGG
+906 
-912 LTQDEWN
+912 
-919 NFLRQVSFVTY
+919 
-930 DRAVFTA
+930 
-937 DGVQSGVEVAWYGFE
+937 
-952 KAIFGSNQAT
+952 
-962 RHVPTLSD
+962 
-970 YPGAATHNIASGSLN
+970 
-985 ITSSGSVYRIVGSTT
+985 
-1000 GDNRIYVSPGVS
+1000 
-1012 ATVILDNVTMNYTAA
+1012 
-1027 GAGWGNDTSRAGDGA
+1027 
-1042 ISCSHANLTII
+1042 
-1053 LVGTSRITAYGSYSN
+1053 
-1068 AIAKNGTDGSLMIDG
+1068 
-1083 AGTLYAVG
+1083 
-1091 ASGDHCGAIGANV
+1091 
-1104 NCSFWNFTV
+1104 
-1113 QGGTI
+1113 
-1118 YANAGEHCPGI
+1118 
-1129 GSGCLNQ
+1129 
-1136 PGEGNGGDG
+1136 
-1145 AGCGNLNFTG
+1145 
-1155 GTVVARGNTA
+1155 
-1165 CSGIGSGWGGPVN
+1165 
-1178 GINISNGAKVTAY
+1178 
-1191 GGSYSPGI
+1191 
-1199 GSGGRTDNVQGGN
+1199 
-1212 IGSYHYHVRN
+1212 
-1222 IVITGGDTV
+1222 
-1231 VTAFGD
+1231 
-1237 KSTNMPGIGCGK
+1237 
-1249 DPVGT
+1249 
-1254 VRGTLSNV
+1254 
-1262 VATTLDGFQGYVRY
+1262 
-1276 GSSEESAAYSTEQPR
+1276 
-1291 TPFTGTGNIG
+1291 
-1301 SYLAS
+1301 
-1306 QVNRGTP
+1306 
-1313 VYYTQVFFSIDTSNK
+1313 
-1328 HVDDA
+1328 
-1333 DVIGTQVSSTGT
+1333 DVIGTQIVA
-1345 IKPEQFASVS
+1345 EQEQKVNNGEVS
-1355 GTVWAENDRD
+1355 GTVWAENDYN
-1365 GVYQVGDEAV
+1365 GLFATDEAKLQDITVQLISGNGTV
-1375 VEGVAVTLYNADG
+1375 VATAQTNKLGQYDFTGLAPGNYYVKFTSQSFVGYNAVPDG
-1388 SVCKTTT
+1388 GNSIVQQASKGINDSYAQTPVFALTY
-1395 TNKYGAYSFDGIPE
+1395 NDVLEKSF
-1409 KKNYTVG
+1409 
-1416 FSNGS
+1416 
-1421 SNIQS
+1421 
-1426 YSPTAKIAAGENNNH
+1426 
-1441 VNNDWKSDVFTAIY
+1441 
-1455 QKNTSQTIN
+1455 
-1464 CGVYVPSTV
+1464 GVYVPSTV
-1473 SGFAWDDVNQNGICD
+1473 SGFAWDDANQNGIYD
-1488 NSESKI
+1488 NREAKI

-1514 NPITAVLTDADGNY
+1514 NPISAVLTDANGNY

-1556 SPIPTSGDEKRTNKA
+1556 SPIPTSGDVKLTNKA
-1571 ERSIDVL
+1571 EKSIGML

-1593 SMLNAAT
+1593 SMLTSAT
-1600 IGEVYINSMTGTGI
+1600 IGEIYINSMSGTGI

-1648 WHETQADIN
+1648 WHETQADID

-1705 TDKTAADKKVLP
+1705 TDRTAADKKVLP
-1717 EEYDYFGFLVSPTAT
+1717 EEYDYFGFTVSPTAT

-1744 AVMQNNKVAKAVSKT
+1744 AVRQNNKVAKAVSKT
-1759 YQIPDTRVVSLSNEK
+1759 YQIPDTRVVNLSNEK
-1774 DFYVSTANCAMYIP
+1774 DFYVSTANCALYIP

-1810 ENVKTHIYLRRT
+1810 QNVETHIYLRRT

-1840 LLYKSYNVFGELVGN
+1840 LLYKSYNVFGELIGN
-1855 GDLNTAADGYYE
+1855 GNLNTAADGYYE
-1867 YDYLEPGIYYV
+1867 YNCLEPGIYYV
-1878 VFDNTYDYYGQTL
+1878 VFDNTYDCYGQTL
-1891 INQGNDDTLDSET
+1891 INQGDDDTLDSEA

-1968 FDYEIYEKADD
+1968 FDYEIYSKAENF
-1979 SGKSVFPNGPYTTV
+1979 GKSVFPDDHHQGAPQSYEGAEDLGKSVFSDDSDELYTAA
-1993 PVKPGDTSIKTEHLT
+1993 SIETNDIFAQAEHLV
-2008 TDKNGLISFTNQ
+2008 TDKDGLIHFTNQ

-2042 HVVKVMPETAVENNN
+2042 HVIKVMPETRVENNN
-2057 LIWKT
+2057 LVWKT
-2062 YISVDGVRQTNNLY
+2062 YISVDGVRQTDNLY
-2076 TLKNTSETTNLTVT
+2076 TLKNTSKTTNLTVT

-2097 DQDGIRKNAVITLK
+2097 DQDGIRQNAVITLK

-2161 VENPMDGYTAI
+2161 IENPMDGYTAT
-2172 VSNTTGSVDNGYA
+2172 VGATTGSVDNGYA

-2201 VKVWDDGNNVDGIRP
+2201 AKVWDDSNNVDGMRP

-2230 TEATLSNTK
+2230 TEATLSNAK
-2239 DWKYTFKHIPLFDAN
+2239 DWKYTFKHMPLFDAN

-2269 YTYTVTNE
+2269 YTYTVMNE
-2277 GRSFTITN
+2277 VRSFTITN
-2285 SHVQETLSI
+2285 SHVQETFSI

-2305 QDGVRPSAIHVILMG
+2305 QDGVRPSAIHVTLMG

-2356 LSEETVDSYT
+2356 LSEEAVNGYT

-2371 DADTGFTVTNE
+2371 DANTGFTVTNE
-2382 HIPAV
+2382 HISAV
-2387 TNVVINK
+2387 TNVVVNK

-2408 SVSVT
+2408 SVAVT

-2423 ATLTKDGGFS
+2423 ATLTKDTGFS
-2433 ETFENLPVFFNNGT
+2433 KTFENLPVFFNNGT
-2447 KIAYT
+2447 KITYT
-2452 VTEDAVAGYIGK
+2452 VTEDAVNGYTGK
-2464 TATDDTGYV
+2464 ITTDDTGYI

-2479 HTPETIS
+2479 HAPETIR
-2486 KTITKTWDD
+2486 KTVTKTWDD
-2495 NDNQDG
+2495 GNDRDG
-2501 IRPTNVKVELYG
+2501 IRPTNVKIELYG
-2513 TDGTLRTQYLTKDN
+2513 TDGTHRTQYLTQDN
-2527 NWSYSFENLPKY
+2527 HWSYSFENLPKY

-2548 TAKEEAVEGYTQKSV
+2548 TIKEEAVEGYTQKSV
-2563 TTATGFNFTNTHE
+2563 TTTAGFDLTNTHE
-2576 PQTVTYG
+2576 IQTADYEVK
-2583 ATKVWLDDDNRDGVR
+2583 KVWLDDNDRDGAR
-2598 PNSITLVLNGSD
+2598 PTSITLTLIGSD
-2610 GSKYTKQMTAAS
+2610 GSKYTKQMTAAD
-2622 NWSDVTFERIPMFNN
+2622 NWNAVTFERVPMFNG
-2637 GKYITYTLSEN
+2637 GKYITYTLTEN
-2648 DVPSYVNS
+2648 EVPSYINS
-2656 VAVSEDGKF
+2656 IEVSEDGKH
-2665 FTVTNTHTPDH
+2665 FTVTNTHAPDH
-2676 AIIKITEVWHDEN
+2676 AVINITEVWHDEN

-2696 KKVTTIIVGS
+2696 RKMIAVVVGS

-2731 WKNGQLVD
+2731 WNNGQLID
-2739 YTVEAVTIDGYTS
+2739 YNVEAVIIDGYTS

-2765 NTHIPETISKTVTK
+2765 NTHIPETVSKTITK

-2788 GIRPASVTVTLTGS
+2788 GMRPVSITVTLTGS
-2802 NAVSKTATLNEE
+2802 NAVSKTATLNED

-2832 VTYNVKESDVEG
+2832 VAYNVKESDTAG
-2844 YEASIVKTE
+2844 YEASVVKTE

-2860 EHDSETTLRTATL
+2860 EHDSETTMRTVTL
-2873 VWRDENN
+2873 VWRDEDNR
-2880 QDGIRPD
+2880 DGVRPD
-2887 TVTYTLHGSDGSEV
+2887 AVTYTLHGSDGSEQ
-2901 EKTVSKDDSW
+2901 EKTVNKDDAW
-2911 ADVMFEDLPVYQNGQ
+2911 NDVVFEDLPVYQNGQ
-2926 KVTYTLTES
+2926 RISYTLTES
-2935 TVDGYTTDIR
+2935 AIDGYTNDIR
-2945 DNGHTFTVTNT
+2945 SSGNTFTVTNT
-2956 HIPAVVNVDVTK
+2956 HIPETVNVDVTK
-2968 VWTDGENQDGNRPN
+2968 IWTDGENQDGNRPD
-2982 SISVILTGNDGNRYT
+2982 SISVILTGSDGKRYT
-2997 ATITA
+2997 TTITA
-3002 ANNWKYTFSK
+3002 ANNWKHTFLK

-3025 TLAEDAA
+3025 TLTEDTM
-3032 SGYSNVIEKKDN
+3032 SGYSNVVEKRSD
-3044 YTFVL
+3044 YVFVL
-3049 TNKYSPATVDIPVV
+3049 TNKYSPATVDVTIV
-3063 KKWNDDNDR
+3063 KKWDDDNDR
-3072 DGARPESFNIVLNGS
+3072 DGMRPESVDVVLNGS
-3087 DGKLYTGTLSAENGY
+3087 DGKLYTGTLSTENGY
-3102 TYVFQSVPKFHNSGT
+3102 TCVFQSVPKYHDGGT
-3117 LISYTVA
+3117 LINYTIA
-3124 EEKVT
+3124 EEKIP
-3129 GYTTE
+3129 GYTTTI
-3134 VAKDS
+3134 AKDA

-3151 IETVTKTVSKVW
+3151 IETVTKNVSKVW

-3170 GLRPSAITVI
+3170 GLRPSAITII
-3180 LTGDDGSRYLKS
+3180 LTGDDGSRRVKS

-3200 TTFENLPKNQ
+3200 TTFESLPKNQ

-3241 TNTHM
+3241 TNTHT

-3257 WKDNGNNDG
+3257 WKDNENNDG

-3281 RSYAKKLNA
+3281 RSYTKKLNT

-3305 NGKTI
+3305 DGKVI
-3310 DYTLTEEAVPGYTSS
+3310 EYSLTEESVPGYTSS
-3325 ITRNGKSFTLINTHV
+3325 ITRNGKSFVLINTHL

-3353 DENNQDGLRPKSITA
+3353 DKNNQDGLRPKTITA

-3383 ESQNWTTSLNNLPKY
+3383 EGQNWATSLNNLPKY
-3398 KNSTEVQYTVKENAI
+3398 KNGTEIQYTVKENAI
-3413 SGYETEIKQTGDSYT
+3413 PGYETEIKQTGDSYA
-3428 ITNTHAPA
+3428 ITNTHTPA
-3436 VVTVSVVKIWDDEN
+3436 VVTVSAVKVWDDAN

-3465 GSDGSTHN
+3465 GSDGSVRN

-3504 ADSNPYTYEIVK
+3504 TDSNPYTYEIVK
-3516 GSDGYSFTITNNYV
+3516 GMDGYSFTITNNYV
-3530 PAAVNVPV
+3530 PAAVNVLV
-3538 TTIWNDDNNRD
+3538 TTVWNDDDNRD

-3556 VITLQGSNGKVYQ
+3556 AITLHGSNGKVYQ
-3569 HIVTDKDSFA
+3569 RIVTDKDSFA

-3600 QNEVD
+3600 QNEID

-3611 TNTDKYTFQITNTHE
+3611 ANTNKYTFQITNAHK
-3626 PEKLAKTVTKVWDDN
+3626 PERLAKTVTKVWDDN

-3663 IEKNLSA
+3663 IEKSLST
-3670 ANNWTETFEG
+3670 ANNWTEAFDG

-3695 DEEAVGGYEK
+3695 DEEMVGGYEK

-3739 DGYRPDTTT
+3739 DGYRPDAAT
-3748 IHMSGTDGTQDTK
+3748 IHMSGTDGTQDAK

-3772 VFKDLDRFKD
+3772 VFKDLDHYKD
-3782 GTKIKYTV
+3782 GNEIKYTV
-3790 TEDEI
+3790 AEDEI
-3795 PQYTTSIVA
+3795 PQYTTSIAV
-3804 NGNVVTVT
+3804 NGNVITVT

-3824 SVIWEDNDDQD
+3824 SVIWDDNNDQD
-3835 GIRPDAVNIK
+3835 GIRPDTVNIK

-3874 ENGNEISYTAEEN
+3874 ENGNEITYTAEEN
-3887 EIPGYTTT
+3887 EIPGYTTS

-3922 DDSENQDGLRPD
+3922 EDAENQDGLRPD
-3934 TIHIKLVSNGIAKDA
+3934 AIHIRLISNDIEKDA
-3949 YLDADSNW
+3949 YLDAESDW
-3957 HLEFEGLPKYRDHG
+3957 HLDFEGLPKYRDHG

-4007 VIDIPITEEWIDDNN
+4007 VIDIPITEEWIDDND
-4022 RDGLRPSSHT
+4022 RDGLRPGSHT
-4032 VILTDGINTI
+4032 VILTNGTDTI

-4049 DNGYGTVLKDMPKY
+4049 DNGYGTILKDMPKY
-4063 KNGVEIDYQIKDF
+4063 KDGVEIDYQIKDF
-4076 KVDGYTTNI
+4076 DVDGYTTDI
-4085 IKGDSVKDFKVTNTH
+4085 VKNDEASAFDITNTH
-4100 VPEMVTVTV
+4100 IPETTTITV
-4109 TEGWHDQSDYDKI
+4109 TEEWHDHDDYDKI
-4122 RPEEIALTLTGS
+4122 RPEEVTLTLTGS
-4134 DGNVYEKTVNKETW
+4134 DGNVYEKTVTKDTW
-4148 TAVFSDLPK
+4148 TTAFSDLPK

-4162 QIIYTLTQ
+4162 QIIYTLAQ
-4170 EGIKGYSTTITN
+4170 EGIKGYKTTITDN
-4182 NQTDTIT
+4182 ETGTIA
-4189 VINKHEPVKTITV
+4189 VINTHEPVKTITV

-4210 NKDSIRPDKVT
+4210 NKDNIRPDKVT
-4221 VKLTDGTTVVSTKEV
+4221 VKLANGTTTVSTK
-4236 KNDSWKHIFE
+4236 KINNDSWKHVFE
-4246 DIPVFN
+4246 NIIVFN
-4252 GSDKVSYTITQ
+4252 GDDKASYTVTQ

-4284 INTHISVVPPKEEP
+4284 INTHVPVAPPKEEP
-4298 KKKEPATPAP
+4298 KQEETITPAAPAP
-4308 VVEVKVEQP
+4308 VVEIKTE
-4317 APTVTLIQTTNKPT
+4317 PTTTVIETPNKQT
-4331 GISFFESLFAK
+4331 GISFMDGLFG

>member
-12 ASAIIAGVMA
+12 ASAVIAGVMA

-73 SGTSQADENSEETE
+73 SGSSQADENSEET
-87 TNSDITDE
+87 NSDITDE
-95 VSNEHTD
+95 VANEHTD
-102 ADTADETQTVEEDA
+102 ADTTDETQTVEEDA

-345 NAGQTI
+345 SAGQTI

-841 VTATQNHSSSQWK
+841 VTATQNHNSSQWK

-1027 GAGWGNDTSRAGDGA
+1027 GAGWGHDTSRAGDGA

-1053 LVGTSRITAYGSYSN
+1053 LVGTNRITAYGSYSN

-1464 CGVYVPSTV
+1464 CGIYVPSTV

-1732 TDKKTQMGNDAT
+1732 TDKKAQMGNDAT

-1788 SKVYGYIWQD
+1788 SKV
-1798 DNYNGIRETNET
+1798 
-1810 ENVKTHIYLRRT
+1810 
-1822 TKSQF
+1822 
-1827 ADADEQGTNISGH
+1827 
-1840 LLYKSYNVFGELVGN
+1840 
-1855 GDLNTAADGYYE
+1855 
-1867 YDYLEPGIYYV
+1867 
-1878 VFDNTYDYYGQTL
+1878 
-1891 INQGNDDTLDSET
+1891 
-1904 QPNISLDRSH
+1904 
-1914 MYCAWIGDIEL
+1914 
-1925 PVNTKTEYNVLSKHN
+1925 
-1940 DAGFIRLLTSF
+1940 
-1951 DLKKVEDLSG
+1951 
-1961 IPFENVK
+1961 
-1968 FDYEIYEKADD
+1968 
-1979 SGKSVFPNGPYTTV
+1979 
-1993 PVKPGDTSIKTEHLT
+1993 
-2008 TDKNGLISFTNQ
+2008 
-2020 DIATYH
+2020 
-2026 LTETETLP
+2026 
-2034 GYVRDTKT
+2034 
-2042 HVVKVMPETAVENNN
+2042 
-2057 LIWKT
+2057 
-2062 YISVDGVRQTNNLY
+2062 
-2076 TLKNTSETTNLTVT
+2076 
-2090 KKWDDAN
+2090 
-2097 DQDGIRKNAVITLK
+2097 
-2111 GTVTLPDGKTEA
+2111 
-2123 VPLQKAYTA
+2123 
-2132 LFKATDTY
+2132 
-2140 LTYTFR
+2140 
-2146 SIPAYYKGQ
+2146 
-2155 TIQYTV
+2155 
-2161 VENPMDGYTAI
+2161 
-2172 VSNTTGSVDNGYA
+2172 
-2185 ITVTNKHV
+2185 
-2193 PQFDDFTV
+2193 
-2201 VKVWDDGNNVDGIRP
+2201 
-2216 DSVTIH
+2216 
-2222 MNGSDGSS
+2222 
-2230 TEATLSNTK
+2230 
-2239 DWKYTFKHIPLFDAN
+2239 
-2254 GNEITYTITEDAVAG
+2254 
-2269 YTYTVTNE
+2269 
-2277 GRSFTITN
+2277 
-2285 SHVQETLSI
+2285 
-2294 PVTKTWEDNGN
+2294 
-2305 QDGVRPSAIHVILMG
+2305 
-2320 SDGNVYE
+2320 
-2327 ANLTAAGKW
+2327 
-2336 KYEFKDL
+2336 
-2343 PRYWME
+2343 
-2349 GVAIDYT
+2349 
-2356 LSEETVDSYT
+2356 
-2366 YKIEG
+2366 
-2371 DADTGFTVTNE
+2371 
-2382 HIPAV
+2382 
-2387 TNVVINK
+2387 
-2394 YWEDAANQDGVRPD
+2394 
-2408 SVSVT
+2408 
-2413 LSGSD
+2413 
-2418 GKTYK
+2418 
-2423 ATLTKDGGFS
+2423 
-2433 ETFENLPVFFNNGT
+2433 
-2447 KIAYT
+2447 
-2452 VTEDAVAGYIGK
+2452 
-2464 TATDDTGYV
+2464 
-2473 LSITNT
+2473 
-2479 HTPETIS
+2479 
-2486 KTITKTWDD
+2486 
-2495 NDNQDG
+2495 
-2501 IRPTNVKVELYG
+2501 
-2513 TDGTLRTQYLTKDN
+2513 
-2527 NWSYSFENLPKY
+2527 
-2539 QNEGTIILY
+2539 
-2548 TAKEEAVEGYTQKSV
+2548 
-2563 TTATGFNFTNTHE
+2563 
-2576 PQTVTYG
+2576 
-2583 ATKVWLDDDNRDGVR
+2583 
-2598 PNSITLVLNGSD
+2598 
-2610 GSKYTKQMTAAS
+2610 
-2622 NWSDVTFERIPMFNN
+2622 
-2637 GKYITYTLSEN
+2637 
-2648 DVPSYVNS
+2648 
-2656 VAVSEDGKF
+2656 
-2665 FTVTNTHTPDH
+2665 
-2676 AIIKITEVWHDEN
+2676 
-2689 DQDGIRP
+2689 
-2696 KKVTTIIVGS
+2696 
-2706 NGNRHEVPLHSSGDW
+2706 
-2721 HYTCDDLVKY
+2721 
-2731 WKNGQLVD
+2731 
-2739 YTVEAVTIDGYTS
+2739 
-2752 EVKSL
+2752 
-2757 GNNVFEVH
+2757 
-2765 NTHIPETISKTVTK
+2765 
-2779 TWKDNENQD
+2779 
-2788 GIRPASVTVTLTGS
+2788 
-2802 NAVSKTATLNEE
+2802 
-2814 NGWTA
+2814 
-2819 TFENLPKRDHGNI
+2819 
-2832 VTYNVKESDVEG
+2832 
-2844 YEASIVKTE
+2844 
-2853 DGFQLIN
+2853 
-2860 EHDSETTLRTATL
+2860 
-2873 VWRDENN
+2873 
-2880 QDGIRPD
+2880 
-2887 TVTYTLHGSDGSEV
+2887 
-2901 EKTVSKDDSW
+2901 
-2911 ADVMFEDLPVYQNGQ
+2911 
-2926 KVTYTLTES
+2926 
-2935 TVDGYTTDIR
+2935 
-2945 DNGHTFTVTNT
+2945 
-2956 HIPAVVNVDVTK
+2956 
-2968 VWTDGENQDGNRPN
+2968 
-2982 SISVILTGNDGNRYT
+2982 
-2997 ATITA
+2997 
-3002 ANNWKYTFSK
+3002 
-3012 LPKFF
+3012 
-3017 NEGTQIEY
+3017 
-3025 TLAEDAA
+3025 
-3032 SGYSNVIEKKDN
+3032 
-3044 YTFVL
+3044 
-3049 TNKYSPATVDIPVV
+3049 
-3063 KKWNDDNDR
+3063 
-3072 DGARPESFNIVLNGS
+3072 
-3087 DGKLYTGTLSAENGY
+3087 
-3102 TYVFQSVPKFHNSGT
+3102 
-3117 LISYTVA
+3117 
-3124 EEKVT
+3124 
-3129 GYTTE
+3129 
-3134 VAKDS
+3134 
-3139 SGYKFTLTNTKS
+3139 
-3151 IETVTKTVSKVW
+3151 
-3163 EDSNNQD
+3163 
-3170 GLRPSAITVI
+3170 
-3180 LTGDDGSRYLKS
+3180 
-3192 VSAAENWT
+3192 
-3200 TTFENLPKNQ
+3200 
-3210 NHGQSI
+3210 
-3216 QYTVSEAFVSG
+3216 
-3227 YTDEV
+3227 
-3232 TQNGNNYTI
+3232 
-3241 TNTHM
+3241 
-3246 PATTELFVTKT
+3246 
-3257 WKDNGNNDG
+3257 
-3266 MRPDEIT
+3266 
-3273 VTAHGSDG
+3273 
-3281 RSYAKKLNA
+3281 
-3290 DNQWSVMFSNLPKYA
+3290 
-3305 NGKTI
+3305 
-3310 DYTLTEEAVPGYTSS
+3310 
-3325 ITRNGKSFTLINTHV
+3325 
-3340 DETKNITITKAWN
+3340 
-3353 DENNQDGLRPKSITA
+3353 
-3368 VVNGSDGSARFVQLF
+3368 
-3383 ESQNWTTSLNNLPKY
+3383 
-3398 KNSTEVQYTVKENAI
+3398 
-3413 SGYETEIKQTGDSYT
+3413 
-3428 ITNTHAPA
+3428 
-3436 VVTVSVVKIWDDEN
+3436 
-3450 NQDGIRPS
+3450 
-3458 LIQVTLT
+3458 
-3465 GSDGSTHN
+3465 
-3473 AAITKND
+3473 
-3480 GWTYQFK
+3480 
-3487 DLPQYKNGVKID
+3487 
-3499 YTLQE
+3499 
-3504 ADSNPYTYEIVK
+3504 
-3516 GSDGYSFTITNNYV
+3516 
-3530 PAAVNVPV
+3530 
-3538 TTIWNDDNNRD
+3538 
-3549 GIRAKET
+3549 
-3556 VITLQGSNGKVYQ
+3556 
-3569 HIVTDKDSFA
+3569 
-3579 TVFEDV
+3579 
-3585 PKFFD
+3585 
-3590 EGKEVVYTVT
+3590 
-3600 QNEVD
+3600 
-3605 GYTTDV
+3605 
-3611 TNTDKYTFQITNTHE
+3611 
-3626 PEKLAKTVTKVWDDN
+3626 
-3641 NNQDGLRPN
+3641 
-3650 TLRIALTGTDGTY
+3650 
-3663 IEKNLSA
+3663 
-3670 ANNWTETFEG
+3670 
-3680 LYKYF
+3680 
-3685 KEGTPIQYTI
+3685 
-3695 DEEAVGGYEK
+3695 
-3705 EISEKDNL
+3705 
-3713 ITITNTHAPEKL
+3713 
-3725 DLIVNVVWNDANNQ
+3725 
-3739 DGYRPDTTT
+3739 
-3748 IHMSGTDGTQDTK
+3748 
-3761 DFTKDSSWSSI
+3761 
-3772 VFKDLDRFKD
+3772 
-3782 GTKIKYTV
+3782 
-3790 TEDEI
+3790 
-3795 PQYTTSIVA
+3795 
-3804 NGNVVTVT
+3804 
-3812 NTHIPEITLRNI
+3812 
-3824 SVIWEDNDDQD
+3824 
-3835 GIRPDAVNIK
+3835 
-3845 LKGNDKLVDSSELNE
+3845 
-3860 DVKWKHSFT
+3860 
-3869 KLPVR
+3869 
-3874 ENGNEISYTAEEN
+3874 
-3887 EIPGYTTT
+3887 
-3895 IEKTDTGYVFTNT
+3895 
-3908 HIPET
+3908 
-3913 VTVTVDKVW
+3913 
-3922 DDSENQDGLRPD
+3922 
-3934 TIHIKLVSNGIAKDA
+3934 
-3949 YLDADSNW
+3949 
-3957 HLEFEGLPKYRDHG
+3957 
-3971 ILNEYSVQEVDVDG
+3971 
-3985 YTSTVTT
+3985 
-3992 EDGYAFTIKNDHVPA
+3992 
-4007 VIDIPITEEWIDDNN
+4007 
-4022 RDGLRPSSHT
+4022 
-4032 VILTDGINTI
+4032 
-4042 EEIVLDK
+4042 
-4049 DNGYGTVLKDMPKY
+4049 
-4063 KNGVEIDYQIKDF
+4063 
-4076 KVDGYTTNI
+4076 
-4085 IKGDSVKDFKVTNTH
+4085 
-4100 VPEMVTVTV
+4100 
-4109 TEGWHDQSDYDKI
+4109 
-4122 RPEEIALTLTGS
+4122 
-4134 DGNVYEKTVNKETW
+4134 
-4148 TAVFSDLPK
+4148 
-4157 NSKGE
+4157 
-4162 QIIYTLTQ
+4162 
-4170 EGIKGYSTTITN
+4170 
-4182 NQTDTIT
+4182 
-4189 VINKHEPVKTITV
+4189 
-4202 TVTWNDEN
+4202 
-4210 NKDSIRPDKVT
+4210 
-4221 VKLTDGTTVVSTKEV
+4221 
-4236 KNDSWKHIFE
+4236 
-4246 DIPVFN
+4246 
-4252 GSDKVSYTITQ
+4252 
-4263 DAVNG
+4263 
-4268 YTTEIKA
+4268 
-4275 SDDGNTIEI
+4275 
-4284 INTHISVVPPKEEP
+4284 
-4298 KKKEPATPAP
+4298 
-4308 VVEVKVEQP
+4308 
-4317 APTVTLIQTTNKPT
+4317 
-4331 GISFFESLFAK
+4331 

>member
-1 MQNGKSRIKRV
+1 MQKCESRTKRV
-12 ASAIIAGVMA
+12 MSAIIAGMMA
-22 LQTVAPVIS
+22 LQVVAPTIS
-31 YADDTA
+31 YADDTVASTA
-37 SSVAT
+37 SSE
-42 TDDSDAIA
+42 DNSDTQI
-50 NVDPGTPVQVDA
+50 DPGVPVQTD
-62 TASEEPSEAPS
+62 TASSNTVTEPDSSES
-73 SGTSQADENSEETE
+73 LEETADSEQTGEIQDDTVSDSQGNE
-87 TNSDITDE
+87 TNTQE
-95 VSNEHTD
+95 ETVQ
-102 ADTADETQTVEEDA
+102 DTVQ
-116 PKQDESTSETTD
+116 QNNSGSETTE
-128 TAPSRT
+128 SESVRT

-140 KNGGEFEP
+140 KNGGIFEP

-156 DPIAAYLGTETNDIV
+156 DPIAAYLGTETNDIAI
-171 VEDTGDTIVAT
+171 EDTGDTIVAT
-182 VTDRDSIDI
+182 VTDRDSISI
-191 PVALSSDESLYF
+191 PVALSGDDSLYF

-211 SYDADSE
+211 SYDADNE
-218 TLTFEDGVDA
+218 TLTFDDGVDA
-228 YVLSAVY
+228 YVLTAVY
-235 SSVVDDDQTLVE
+235 DSVADEDQQLIE
-247 NRTEFDEQ
+247 NKEIFDEQ
-255 TKRQAIQER
+255 AEKNVLQQKLSA
-264 LKSSGISTYVLRPSD
+264 SGISLYEMRPSD
-279 SYNQLDLVVEGLAF
+279 SYNQLDLIIDGLAF
-293 TSDDGLTQTFTAP
+293 TSDDGLVQTFTAP
-306 YDGDYIITAY
+306 YDGDYTITAY

-335 GGKAEGTVHL
+335 GGKAEGTIHL

-426 KAQNNAAAEVAKK
+426 KAQNDAAVEVAKK

-453 SGGSAGGGG
+453 SGGTAGGGG

-487 DATVGGTTPTNGRTL
+487 DATVGGTTPTNGRVL
-502 TYEERVDAKVYPA
+502 TYDERVDAKVYPA
-515 TQTRAGFGYHYTVL
+515 TQTRAGFGYHYTIL

-538 HRDPVDF
+538 NRDPVSL

-600 GEQVEV
+600 GKQVEV

-614 GNMKYDSTETAPY
+614 GNMKYDSTNSAPY
-627 LVNGRVII
+627 LINGRVLIH
-635 KMVGETPKLK
+635 MVGTTPKMK
-645 SVMMPAQSEDISAG
+645 TIMMEAQNEDISSSHVDDA
-659 NIDEKDGFGQKAI
+659 DVYGQKAY
-672 LSPGQGSANKTLA
+672 LNKGQDVASTTIA

-690 YYNLGDVMT
+690 YYNMGDLMT
-699 VTPKWEYNTLLNVTY
+699 VNPVWEYSTMLSPTDRDWN
-714 KPWDDSVAKNI
+714 DSVAKSI
-725 NNQMSVSITNTELGI
+725 DSRLSVSVANTNLGV
-740 PAEGDKY
+740 PNPGDKY
-747 YNDAYPGWYAVKSVM
+747 YNADYPGWYAVKSVM
-762 TITNA
+762 TITNPVNTMYSTERLTKYYFRCKGIA
-767 PLSMYDTATV
+767 SYTLSSGTKTMYDKGERGELAIDYNIYINHEGVHVYSDRNIINGTPTSTVDDTIAATAGRSASTWQYPHMALTDVNNINTILVQFSSHGFNTSDSISYDASYADSLGITGSGNQYSYIFKAKSKNSVSTANWEKFLQSITYTTYDAATFTSTGVSGGVTIFWYADENLWENNMFYDSSSSHFYACINTGSSITWGEARNRALSMYNSALDCYGYLAHITSQSEQDYLYTLMDKSTQGWLGATRKV
-777 TKYFFRCHPTATVS
+777 SGNEWDWYWRDGPANETNEPFFRQNAD
-791 MYNGIRTMDDESESG
+791 GIYGSLLWGYENWDSKTEPNNVGNEWCMHYYGNKSG
-806 GLVLDYSIAM
+806 VWNDYSDTN
-816 EHQGAHVYQNR
+816 GAVTSFIVEWSKDGLAN
-827 NTIND
+827 ND
-832 MNAETVSDT
+832 HSVSDT
-841 VTATQNHSSSQWK
+841 
-854 YPELVVKTPK
+854 
-864 TIQTF
+864 
-869 NVLFTS
+869 
-875 PSRNAQDAILY
+875 
-886 NTDLANQLG
+886 
-895 IVVTGTNQNYI
+895 
-906 FTKSGG
+906 
-912 LTQDEWN
+912 
-919 NFLRQVSFVTY
+919 
-930 DRAVFTA
+930 
-937 DGVQSGVEVAWYGFE
+937 
-952 KAIFGSNQAT
+952 
-962 RHVPTLSD
+962 
-970 YPGAATHNIASGSLN
+970 
-985 ITSSGSVYRIVGSTT
+985 
-1000 GDNRIYVSPGVS
+1000 
-1012 ATVILDNVTMNYTAA
+1012 
-1027 GAGWGNDTSRAGDGA
+1027 
-1042 ISCSHANLTII
+1042 
-1053 LVGTSRITAYGSYSN
+1053 
-1068 AIAKNGTDGSLMIDG
+1068 
-1083 AGTLYAVG
+1083 
-1091 ASGDHCGAIGANV
+1091 
-1104 NCSFWNFTV
+1104 
-1113 QGGTI
+1113 
-1118 YANAGEHCPGI
+1118 
-1129 GSGCLNQ
+1129 
-1136 PGEGNGGDG
+1136 
-1145 AGCGNLNFTG
+1145 
-1155 GTVVARGNTA
+1155 
-1165 CSGIGSGWGGPVN
+1165 
-1178 GINISNGAKVTAY
+1178 
-1191 GGSYSPGI
+1191 
-1199 GSGGRTDNVQGGN
+1199 
-1212 IGSYHYHVRN
+1212 
-1222 IVITGGDTV
+1222 
-1231 VTAFGD
+1231 
-1237 KSTNMPGIGCGK
+1237 
-1249 DPVGT
+1249 
-1254 VRGTLSNV
+1254 
-1262 VATTLDGFQGYVRY
+1262 
-1276 GSSEESAAYSTEQPR
+1276 
-1291 TPFTGTGNIG
+1291 
-1301 SYLAS
+1301 
-1306 QVNRGTP
+1306 
-1313 VYYTQVFFSIDTSNK
+1313 
-1328 HVDDA
+1328 
-1333 DVIGTQVSSTGT
+1333 DVIGTQIVA
-1345 IKPEQFASVS
+1345 EQEQKVNNGEVS
-1355 GTVWAENDRD
+1355 GTVWAENDYN
-1365 GVYQVGDEAV
+1365 GLFATDEAKLQDITVQLISDNGTV
-1375 VEGVAVTLYNADG
+1375 VATAQTNKLGQYDFTGLAPGNYYVKFTSQSFVGYNAVPDG
-1388 SVCKTTT
+1388 GNSIVQQASKGINDSYAQTPVFALTY
-1395 TNKYGAYSFDGIPE
+1395 NDVLEKSF
-1409 KKNYTVG
+1409 
-1416 FSNGS
+1416 
-1421 SNIQS
+1421 
-1426 YSPTAKIAAGENNNH
+1426 
-1441 VNNDWKSDVFTAIY
+1441 
-1455 QKNTSQTIN
+1455 
-1464 CGVYVPSTV
+1464 GVYVPSTV
-1473 SGFAWDDVNQNGICD
+1473 SGFAWDDANQNGIYD
-1488 NSESKI
+1488 NREAKI

-1514 NPITAVLTDADGNY
+1514 NPIAAVLTDANGNY

-1556 SPIPTSGDEKRTNKA
+1556 SPIPTSGDVKLTNKA
-1571 ERSIDVL
+1571 EKSIGML

-1593 SMLNAAT
+1593 SMLTSAT
-1600 IGEVYINSMTGTGI
+1600 IGEIYINSMSGTGI

-1648 WHETQADIN
+1648 WHETQADID

-1705 TDKTAADKKVLP
+1705 TDRTAADKKVLP
-1717 EEYDYFGFLVSPTAT
+1717 EEYDYFGFTVSPTAA
-1732 TDKKTQMGNDAT
+1732 TDKKTQMGNDST

-1759 YQIPDTRVVSLSNEK
+1759 YQIPDTRVVALNNEK

-1891 INQGNDDTLDSET
+1891 INQGNDDTLDSEA

-1940 DAGFIRLLTSF
+1940 DAGFIRLLTDF
-1951 DLKKVEDLSG
+1951 DLKKIEDLSG
-1961 IPFENVK
+1961 IPFKDVK

-2008 TDKNGLISFTNQ
+2008 TDKNGLIHFTNQ

-2026 LTETETLP
+2026 LIETETLP
-2034 GYVRDTKT
+2034 GYVKNAKT
-2042 HVVKVMPETAVENNN
+2042 HVVKVMPETTVENNN
-2057 LIWKT
+2057 LVWKT
-2062 YISVDGVRQTNNLY
+2062 YISVDGVRLTDNLY

-2097 DQDGIRKNAVITLK
+2097 DQDGIRQNAVITLK

-2161 VENPMDGYTAI
+2161 IENPMDGYIAT
-2172 VSNTTGSVDNGYA
+2172 VSATTGSADKGYA
-2185 ITVTNKHV
+2185 ITVINKHV

-2201 VKVWDDGNNVDGIRP
+2201 VKVWDDSNNIDGMRP

-2222 MNGSDGSS
+2222 LNGSDGSS
-2230 TEATLSNTK
+2230 TEATLSNAK
-2239 DWKYTFKHIPLFDAN
+2239 DWKYTFKHMPLFDAN
-2254 GNEITYTITEDAVAG
+2254 GNEITYTITEDAVTG
-2269 YTYTVTNE
+2269 YTYTVTNKD
-2277 GRSFTITN
+2277 RAFTITN
-2285 SHVQETLSI
+2285 KHTQETFSI

-2305 QDGVRPSAIHVILMG
+2305 QDGVRPSAIHVTLMG

-2356 LSEETVDSYT
+2356 LNEEAVNGYT

-2371 DADTGFTVTNE
+2371 DADTGFIVTNE
-2382 HIPAV
+2382 HISAV
-2387 TNVVINK
+2387 TNVVVNK
-2394 YWEDAANQDGVRPD
+2394 YWEDAENQDGVRPD
-2408 SVSVT
+2408 SVAVT

-2423 ATLTKDGGFS
+2423 ATLTKDTGFS
-2433 ETFENLPVFFNNGT
+2433 KTFENLPVFFNNGT
-2447 KIAYT
+2447 KITYT
-2452 VTEDAVAGYIGK
+2452 VTEDAVNGYTGK
-2464 TATDDTGYV
+2464 ITTDDTGYI

-2479 HTPETIS
+2479 HAPETIR
-2486 KTITKTWDD
+2486 KTVTKTWDD
-2495 NDNQDG
+2495 GNDRDG
-2501 IRPTNVKVELYG
+2501 IRPTNVKIELYG
-2513 TDGTLRTQYLTKDN
+2513 TDGTRRTQYLTKDN
-2527 NWSYSFENLPKY
+2527 HWSYSFENLPKY

-2548 TAKEEAVEGYTQKSV
+2548 TIKEEAVDGYTQKSV
-2563 TTATGFNFTNTHE
+2563 TTTAGFDLTNTHE
-2576 PQTVTYG
+2576 IQTADYEVK
-2583 ATKVWLDDDNRDGVR
+2583 KVWIDDNDRDGAR
-2598 PNSITLVLNGSD
+2598 PTSITLTLTGSD
-2610 GSKYTKQMTAAS
+2610 GSKYTKLMTAAD
-2622 NWSDVTFERIPMFNN
+2622 NWNAVTFERVPMFNG
-2637 GKYITYTLSEN
+2637 GKYITYTLTEN
-2648 DVPSYVNS
+2648 EVPSYINS
-2656 VAVSEDGKF
+2656 IEVSEDGKH
-2665 FTVTNTHTPDH
+2665 FTVTNTHAPDH
-2676 AIIKITEVWHDEN
+2676 TVINITEVWHDEN

-2696 KKVTTIIVGS
+2696 RKMIAIVVGS

-2802 NAVSKTATLNEE
+2802 NAVSKTATLNED

-2832 VTYNVKESDVEG
+2832 VAYNVKESDTEG
-2844 YEASIVKTE
+2844 YEASVVKTE

-2860 EHDSETTLRTATL
+2860 EHDSETTMRTVTL
-2873 VWRDENN
+2873 VWRDEDNR
-2880 QDGIRPD
+2880 DGVRPD
-2887 TVTYTLHGSDGSEV
+2887 AVTYTLHGSDGSEQ
-2901 EKTVSKDDSW
+2901 EKTVNKDDAW
-2911 ADVMFEDLPVYQNGQ
+2911 NDVVFEDLPVYQNGQ
-2926 KVTYTLTES
+2926 RISYTLTES
-2935 TVDGYTTDIR
+2935 AIDGYANDIR
-2945 DNGHTFTVTNT
+2945 SSGNTFTVTNT
-2956 HIPAVVNVDVTK
+2956 HIPETVNVDVTK
-2968 VWTDGENQDGNRPN
+2968 IWTDGENQDGNRPD
-2982 SISVILTGNDGNRYT
+2982 SISVILTGSDGKRYT
-2997 ATITA
+2997 TTITA
-3002 ANNWKYTFSK
+3002 ANNWKHTFLK

-3025 TLAEDAA
+3025 TLTEDTM
-3032 SGYSNVIEKKDN
+3032 SGYSDVVEKRSD
-3044 YTFVL
+3044 YVFVL
-3049 TNKYSPATVDIPVV
+3049 TNKYSPATVDVTIV
-3063 KKWNDDNDR
+3063 KKWDDDNDR
-3072 DGARPESFNIVLNGS
+3072 DGMRPESVDIVLNGS
-3087 DGKLYTGTLSAENGY
+3087 DGKLYTGTLSTENGY
-3102 TYVFQSVPKFHNSGT
+3102 TCVFQSVPKYHDGGT
-3117 LISYTVA
+3117 LINYTIA
-3124 EEKVT
+3124 EEKIP
-3129 GYTTE
+3129 GYTTTI
-3134 VAKDS
+3134 AKDA
-3139 SGYKFTLTNTKS
+3139 SGYKFTLTNAKT
-3151 IETVTKTVSKVW
+3151 IDTVAKTVSKVW
-3163 EDSNNQD
+3163 DDNNNQD
-3170 GLRPSAITVI
+3170 GLRPTAITVI
-3180 LTGDDGSRYLKS
+3180 LTGDDGSRRVKS
-3192 VSAAENWT
+3192 VTAAENWT
-3200 TTFENLPKNQ
+3200 VTFENLPKNK
-3210 NHGQSI
+3210 NHGQNI

-3227 YTDEV
+3227 YTEAI
-3232 TQNGNNYTI
+3232 TQNGDNYTI
-3241 TNTHM
+3241 TNTHT
-3246 PATTELFVTKT
+3246 PASSEFFVTKI

-3281 RSYAKKLNA
+3281 RSYTEKLNA
-3290 DNQWSVMFSNLPKYA
+3290 NNQWSIMFSNLPKYA
-3305 NGKTI
+3305 DGKTI
-3310 DYTLTEEAVPGYTSS
+3310 DYTLAEEVVPGYASS

-3353 DENNQDGLRPKSITA
+3353 DENNQDGLRPKTITA

-3383 ESQNWTTSLNNLPKY
+3383 EGQNWATNLNNLPKY
-3398 KNSTEVQYTVKENAI
+3398 KNGTEIQYTVKENAI
-3413 SGYETEIKQTGDSYT
+3413 PGYETEIKQTGDSYA
-3428 ITNTHAPA
+3428 ITNSHTPA
-3436 VVTVSVVKIWDDEN
+3436 VVTVSAVKVWDDAN

-3465 GSDGSTHN
+3465 GSDGSVRN

-3487 DLPQYKNGVKID
+3487 NLPKYNNGTKID

-3504 ADSNPYTYEIVK
+3504 ANSNPYTYEIVK
-3516 GSDGYSFTITNNYV
+3516 GSDEYSFTITNNYV
-3530 PAAVNVPV
+3530 PAVVNVPI
-3538 TTIWNDDNNRD
+3538 TTVWDDDDNRD

-3556 VITLQGSNGKVYQ
+3556 AITLHGSNGKVYQ
-3569 HIVTDKDSFA
+3569 RIVTGKDDFA

-3590 EGKEVVYTVT
+3590 EGREVVYTVT
-3600 QNEVD
+3600 QNEMN
-3605 GYTTDV
+3605 GYTANIA
-3611 TNTDKYTFQITNTHE
+3611 NTDKYTFQITNTHE
-3626 PEKLAKTVTKVWDDN
+3626 PERLAKTVTKVWDDN

-3663 IEKNLSA
+3663 IEKSLST
-3670 ANNWTETFEG
+3670 ANNWTETFDG

-3705 EISEKDNL
+3705 GISEKDNL
-3713 ITITNTHAPEKL
+3713 ITITNTHTPEKL

-3739 DGYRPDTTT
+3739 DGYRPDAAT
-3748 IHMSGTDGTQDTK
+3748 IHMSGTDGTQDAK

-3772 VFKDLDRFKD
+3772 VFKDLDHYKN
-3782 GTKIKYTV
+3782 GTEIKYTV

-3795 PQYTTSIVA
+3795 PQYTTSIAV

-3824 SVIWEDNDDQD
+3824 SVVWEDNNDQD
-3835 GIRPDAVNIK
+3835 GLRPDTVSIK
-3845 LKGNDKLVDSSELNE
+3845 LKGNDKFIDSSELNE
-3860 DVKWKHSFT
+3860 DVKWKHSFM
-3869 KLPVR
+3869 KLSVR
-3874 ENGNEISYTAEEN
+3874 ENGNEITYTAEEN
-3887 EIPGYTTT
+3887 EIPGYTTS

-3922 DDSENQDGLRPD
+3922 KDAENQDGLRPD
-3934 TIHIKLVSNGIAKDA
+3934 AIHIRLISNDIEKDA
-3949 YLDADSNW
+3949 YLDAESDW
-3957 HLEFEGLPKYRDHG
+3957 HLDFEGLPKYRDHG

-4007 VIDIPITEEWIDDNN
+4007 VIDIPITEEWIDDND
-4022 RDGLRPSSHT
+4022 RDGLRPDSHT
-4032 VILTDGINTI
+4032 VILVDGTNAI
-4042 EEIVLDK
+4042 EEVVLDR
-4049 DNGYGTVLKDMPKY
+4049 DNGYGVVLKNMPKY
-4063 KNGVEIDYQIKDF
+4063 KNGVEINYQIKDF

-4085 IKGDSVKDFKVTNTH
+4085 IKSDSVKDFNITNTH

-4122 RPEEIALTLTGS
+4122 RPEKVTLTLTGS
-4134 DGNVYEKTVNKETW
+4134 DGNVYEKTVTKDTW
-4148 TAVFSDLPK
+4148 TTAFSDLPK

-4170 EGIKGYSTTITN
+4170 EGIKGYKTTITDN
-4182 NQTDTIT
+4182 ETGTIA
-4189 VINKHEPVKTITV
+4189 VINTHEPVKDITV
-4202 TVTWNDEN
+4202 TIVWKDEN
-4210 NKDSIRPDKVT
+4210 NKDNIRPDKVT
-4221 VKLTDGTTVVSTKEV
+4221 VKLANGTTAVSTKEIN
-4236 KNDSWKHIFE
+4236 NDSWKHVFE
-4246 DIPVFN
+4246 NIIVFN
-4252 GSDKVSYTITQ
+4252 GSDKVSYTVTQ
-4263 DAVNG
+4263 DAVSE

-4284 INTHISVVPPKEEP
+4284 INTHVPVAPPKEEP
-4298 KKKEPATPAP
+4298 KQEETVTPAAPAP
-4308 VVEVKVEQP
+4308 VVEIKTE
-4317 APTVTLIQTTNKPT
+4317 PTTTVIETPNKQT
-4331 GISFFESLFAK
+4331 GISFMDGLFG

>member
-1 MQNGKSRIKRV
+1 MQKCESRTKRV
-12 ASAIIAGVMA
+12 MSAIIAGMMA
-22 LQTVAPVIS
+22 LQVVAPTIS
-31 YADDTA
+31 YADDTVASTA
-37 SSVAT
+37 SSE
-42 TDDSDAIA
+42 DNSDTQI
-50 NVDPGTPVQVDA
+50 DPGVPVQ
-62 TASEEPSEAPS
+62 
-73 SGTSQADENSEETE
+73 
-87 TNSDITDE
+87 
-95 VSNEHTD
+95 
-102 ADTADETQTVEEDA
+102 
-116 PKQDESTSETTD
+116 TD
-128 TAPSRT
+128 TASSNTVTEPDSSEGLEETADSEQTGEIQDDTVSDSQGNETDTQEETVQDTVQQNDSGSEATESKSVRT

-140 KNGGEFEP
+140 KNGGVFEP

-156 DPIAAYLGTETNDIV
+156 DPIAAYLGTETNDIA

-182 VTDRDSIDI
+182 VTDRDSISI

-203 TGWDVSSG
+203 TRWDVSSG
-211 SYDADSE
+211 SYDADNE
-218 TLTFEDGVDA
+218 TLTFDDGVDA
-228 YVLSAVY
+228 YVLTAVY
-235 SSVVDDDQTLVE
+235 DSVADEDQQLIE
-247 NRTEFDEQ
+247 NKEIFDEQ
-255 TKRQAIQER
+255 TER
-264 LKSSGISTYVLRPSD
+264 NALQQRLSASGISLYEMRPSD
-279 SYNQLDLVVEGLAF
+279 SYNQLDLIIDGLAF
-293 TSDDGLTQTFTAP
+293 TSDDGLVQTFTAP
-306 YDGDYIITAY
+306 YDGDYTITAY

-335 GGKAEGTVHL
+335 GGKAEGTIHL
-345 NAGQTI
+345 SAGQTI

-426 KAQNNAAAEVAKK
+426 KAQNDAAAEVAKN

-487 DATVGGTTPTNGRTL
+487 DATVGGTTPTNGRVL
-502 TYEERVDAKVYPA
+502 TYDERVDAKVYPA
-515 TQTRAGFGYHYTVL
+515 TQTRAGFGYHYTIL

-538 HRDPVDF
+538 NRDPVSL

-600 GEQVEV
+600 GKQVEV

-614 GNMKYDSTETAPY
+614 GNMKYDSTNSAPY
-627 LVNGRVII
+627 LINGRVLIH
-635 KMVGETPKLK
+635 MVGTTPKMK
-645 SVMMPAQSEDISAG
+645 TIMMEAQNEDISSSHVDDA
-659 NIDEKDGFGQKAI
+659 DVYGQKAY
-672 LSPGQGSANKTLA
+672 LNKGQDVASTTIA

-690 YYNLGDVMT
+690 YYNMGDLMT
-699 VTPKWEYNTLLNVTY
+699 VNPVWEYSTMLSPTDRDWN
-714 KPWDDSVAKNI
+714 DSVAKSI
-725 NNQMSVSITNTELGI
+725 DSRLSVSVANTNLGV
-740 PAEGDKY
+740 PNPGDKY
-747 YNDAYPGWYAVKSVM
+747 YNADYPGWYAVKSVM
-762 TITNA
+762 TITNPVNTMYSTERLTKYYFRCKGIA
-767 PLSMYDTATV
+767 SYTLSSGTKTMYDKGERGELAIDYNIYINHEGVHVYSDRNIINGTPTSTVDDTIAATAGRSASTWQYPHMALTDVNNINTILIQFSSHGFNTSDSISYDASYADSLGITGSGNQYSYIFKAKSKNSVSTANWEKFLQSITYTTYDAATFTSTGVSGGVTIFWYADENLWENNMFYDSSSGHFYACINTGNSITWGEARNRALSMYNSALDCYGYLAHITSQSEQDYLYTLMDKSTQGWLGATRKV
-777 TKYFFRCHPTATVS
+777 SGNEWDWYWRDGPANETNEPFFRQNADGTYGTLLWGYENWDSKTEP
-791 MYNGIRTMDDESESG
+791 NNSG
-806 GLVLDYSIAM
+806 GVEWCMHYYGSNRGVWNDYIDSNGAVTSFIVEWSKDGLV
-816 EHQGAHVYQNR
+816 G
-827 NTIND
+827 ND
-832 MNAETVSDT
+832 HSVSDT
-841 VTATQNHSSSQWK
+841 D
-854 YPELVVKTPK
+854 
-864 TIQTF
+864 I
-869 NVLFTS
+869 
-875 PSRNAQDAILY
+875 
-886 NTDLANQLG
+886 
-895 IVVTGTNQNYI
+895 
-906 FTKSGG
+906 
-912 LTQDEWN
+912 
-919 NFLRQVSFVTY
+919 
-930 DRAVFTA
+930 
-937 DGVQSGVEVAWYGFE
+937 
-952 KAIFGSNQAT
+952 
-962 RHVPTLSD
+962 
-970 YPGAATHNIASGSLN
+970 
-985 ITSSGSVYRIVGSTT
+985 
-1000 GDNRIYVSPGVS
+1000 
-1012 ATVILDNVTMNYTAA
+1012 
-1027 GAGWGNDTSRAGDGA
+1027 
-1042 ISCSHANLTII
+1042 
-1053 LVGTSRITAYGSYSN
+1053 
-1068 AIAKNGTDGSLMIDG
+1068 
-1083 AGTLYAVG
+1083 
-1091 ASGDHCGAIGANV
+1091 
-1104 NCSFWNFTV
+1104 
-1113 QGGTI
+1113 
-1118 YANAGEHCPGI
+1118 
-1129 GSGCLNQ
+1129 
-1136 PGEGNGGDG
+1136 
-1145 AGCGNLNFTG
+1145 
-1155 GTVVARGNTA
+1155 
-1165 CSGIGSGWGGPVN
+1165 
-1178 GINISNGAKVTAY
+1178 
-1191 GGSYSPGI
+1191 
-1199 GSGGRTDNVQGGN
+1199 
-1212 IGSYHYHVRN
+1212 
-1222 IVITGGDTV
+1222 
-1231 VTAFGD
+1231 
-1237 KSTNMPGIGCGK
+1237 
-1249 DPVGT
+1249 
-1254 VRGTLSNV
+1254 
-1262 VATTLDGFQGYVRY
+1262 
-1276 GSSEESAAYSTEQPR
+1276 
-1291 TPFTGTGNIG
+1291 
-1301 SYLAS
+1301 
-1306 QVNRGTP
+1306 
-1313 VYYTQVFFSIDTSNK
+1313 
-1328 HVDDA
+1328 
-1333 DVIGTQVSSTGT
+1333 IGTQIVA
-1345 IKPEQFASVS
+1345 EQEQKVNNGEVS
-1355 GTVWAENDRD
+1355 GTVWAENDYN
-1365 GVYQVGDEAV
+1365 GLFATDEAKLQDITVQLISDNGTV
-1375 VEGVAVTLYNADG
+1375 VATAQTNKLGQYDFTGLAPGNYYVKFTSQSFVGYNAVPDG
-1388 SVCKTTT
+1388 GNSIVQQASKGINDSYAQTPVFALTY
-1395 TNKYGAYSFDGIPE
+1395 NDVLEKSF
-1409 KKNYTVG
+1409 
-1416 FSNGS
+1416 
-1421 SNIQS
+1421 
-1426 YSPTAKIAAGENNNH
+1426 
-1441 VNNDWKSDVFTAIY
+1441 
-1455 QKNTSQTIN
+1455 
-1464 CGVYVPSTV
+1464 GVYVPSTV
-1473 SGFAWDDVNQNGICD
+1473 SGFAWDDANQNGIYD
-1488 NSESKI
+1488 NREAKI

-1514 NPITAVLTDADGNY
+1514 NPIAAVLTDANGNY

-1542 LTSSDTVDISNARV
+1542 LTSSNTVDISNARV
-1556 SPIPTSGDEKRTNKA
+1556 SPIPASGDVKLTNKA
-1571 ERSIDVL
+1571 EKSIGML

-1593 SMLNAAT
+1593 SMLTSAT
-1600 IGEVYINSMTGTGI
+1600 IGEIYINSMSGTGI

-1717 EEYDYFGFLVSPTAT
+1717 EEYDYFGFLVSPTAA
-1732 TDKKTQMGNDAT
+1732 TDKKTQMGNDST

-1759 YQIPDTRVVSLSNEK
+1759 YQIPDTRVVALNNEK

-1891 INQGNDDTLDSET
+1891 INQGNDDTLDSEA

-1940 DAGFIRLLTSF
+1940 DAGFIRLLTDF
-1951 DLKKVEDLSG
+1951 DLKKIEDLSG
-1961 IPFENVK
+1961 IPFKDVK

-2008 TDKNGLISFTNQ
+2008 TDKNGLIHFTNQ

-2026 LTETETLP
+2026 LIETETLP
-2034 GYVRDTKT
+2034 GYVKNTKT
-2042 HVVKVMPETAVENNN
+2042 HVVKVMPETTVENNN
-2057 LIWKT
+2057 LVWKT
-2062 YISVDGVRQTNNLY
+2062 YISVDGVRLTDNLY

-2097 DQDGIRKNAVITLK
+2097 DQDGIRQNAVITLK

-2161 VENPMDGYTAI
+2161 IENPMDGYIAT
-2172 VSNTTGSVDNGYA
+2172 VSATTGSTDKGYA

-2201 VKVWDDGNNVDGIRP
+2201 VKVWDDSNNIDGMRP
-2216 DSVTIH
+2216 DGVTIH
-2222 MNGSDGSS
+2222 LNGSDGSS
-2230 TEATLSNTK
+2230 TEATLSNAK
-2239 DWKYTFKHIPLFDAN
+2239 DWKYTFKHMPLFDAN
-2254 GNEITYTITEDAVAG
+2254 GNEITYTITEDAVTG
-2269 YTYTVTNE
+2269 YTYTVTNKD
-2277 GRSFTITN
+2277 RAFTITN
-2285 SHVQETLSI
+2285 KHTQETFSI

-2305 QDGVRPSAIHVILMG
+2305 QDGVRPSAIHVTLMG

-2356 LSEETVDSYT
+2356 LNEEAVNGYT

-2371 DADTGFTVTNE
+2371 DADTGFIVTNE
-2382 HIPAV
+2382 HISAV
-2387 TNVVINK
+2387 TNVVVNK
-2394 YWEDAANQDGVRPD
+2394 YWEDAENQDGVRPD
-2408 SVSVT
+2408 SVAVT

-2423 ATLTKDGGFS
+2423 ATLTKDTGFS
-2433 ETFENLPVFFNNGT
+2433 KTFENLPVFFNNGT
-2447 KIAYT
+2447 KITYT
-2452 VTEDAVAGYIGK
+2452 VTEDAVNGYTGK
-2464 TATDDTGYV
+2464 ITTDDTGYI

-2479 HTPETIS
+2479 HAPETIR
-2486 KTITKTWDD
+2486 KTVTKTWDD
-2495 NDNQDG
+2495 GNDRDG
-2501 IRPTNVKVELYG
+2501 IRPTNVKIELYG
-2513 TDGTLRTQYLTKDN
+2513 TDGTRRTQYLTKDN
-2527 NWSYSFENLPKY
+2527 HWSYSFENLPKY

-2548 TAKEEAVEGYTQKSV
+2548 TIKEEAVDGYTQKFV
-2563 TTATGFNFTNTHE
+2563 TTTAGFDLTNTHE
-2576 PQTVTYG
+2576 IQTADYEVK
-2583 ATKVWLDDDNRDGVR
+2583 KVWIDDNDRDGAR
-2598 PNSITLVLNGSD
+2598 PTSITLTLTGSD
-2610 GSKYTKQMTAAS
+2610 GSKYTKLMTAAD
-2622 NWSDVTFERIPMFNN
+2622 NWNAVTFERVPMFNG
-2637 GKYITYTLSEN
+2637 GKYITYTLTEN
-2648 DVPSYVNS
+2648 EVPSYINS
-2656 VAVSEDGKF
+2656 IEVSEDGKH
-2665 FTVTNTHTPDH
+2665 FTVTNTHAPDH
-2676 AIIKITEVWHDEN
+2676 TVINITEVWHDEN

-2696 KKVTTIIVGS
+2696 RKMTAIVVGS

-2765 NTHIPETISKTVTK
+2765 NTHIPEMISKTVTK

-2802 NAVSKTATLNEE
+2802 NAVSKTATLNED

-2832 VTYNVKESDVEG
+2832 VAYNVKESDTAG
-2844 YEASIVKTE
+2844 YEASVVKTE
-2853 DGFQLIN
+2853 NGFQLIN
-2860 EHDSETTLRTATL
+2860 EHDSETTMRTVTL
-2873 VWRDENN
+2873 VWRDEDNR
-2880 QDGIRPD
+2880 DGVRPD
-2887 TVTYTLHGSDGSEV
+2887 AVTYTLHGSDGSEQ
-2901 EKTVSKDDSW
+2901 EKTVNKDDAW
-2911 ADVMFEDLPVYQNGQ
+2911 NDVVFEDLPVYQNGQ
-2926 KVTYTLTES
+2926 RISYTLTES
-2935 TVDGYTTDIR
+2935 AIDGYANDIR
-2945 DNGHTFTVTNT
+2945 SSGNTFTVTNT
-2956 HIPAVVNVDVTK
+2956 HIPETVNVDVTK
-2968 VWTDGENQDGNRPN
+2968 IWTDGENQDGNRPD
-2982 SISVILTGNDGNRYT
+2982 SISVILTGSDGKRYT
-2997 ATITA
+2997 TTITA
-3002 ANNWKYTFSK
+3002 ANNWKHTFLK

-3025 TLAEDAA
+3025 TLTEDTM
-3032 SGYSNVIEKKDN
+3032 SGYSDVVEKRSD
-3044 YTFVL
+3044 YVFVL
-3049 TNKYSPATVDIPVV
+3049 TNKYSPATVDVTIV
-3063 KKWNDDNDR
+3063 KKWDDDNDR
-3072 DGARPESFNIVLNGS
+3072 DGMRPESVDIVLNGS
-3087 DGKLYTGTLSAENGY
+3087 DGKLYTGTLSTENGY
-3102 TYVFQSVPKFHNSGT
+3102 TCVFQSVPKYHDGGT
-3117 LISYTVA
+3117 LINYTIA
-3124 EEKVT
+3124 EEKIP
-3129 GYTTE
+3129 GYTTTI
-3134 VAKDS
+3134 AKDA
-3139 SGYKFTLTNTKS
+3139 SGYKFILTNAKA
-3151 IETVTKTVSKVW
+3151 IDTVTKTVSKVW
-3163 EDSNNQD
+3163 DDNNNQD
-3170 GLRPSAITVI
+3170 GLRPTAITVI
-3180 LTGDDGSRYLKS
+3180 LTGDDGSRRVKS
-3192 VSAAENWT
+3192 VTAAENWT
-3200 TTFENLPKNQ
+3200 VTFENLPKNQ
-3210 NHGQSI
+3210 NHGQNI

-3227 YTDEV
+3227 YTEAI
-3232 TQNGNNYTI
+3232 TQNGDNYTI
-3241 TNTHM
+3241 TNTHT
-3246 PATTELFVTKT
+3246 PASSEFFVTKI

-3281 RSYAKKLNA
+3281 RSYTKKLNA

-3305 NGKTI
+3305 DGKVI
-3310 DYTLTEEAVPGYTSS
+3310 EYSLTEESVPGYTSS
-3325 ITRNGKSFTLINTHV
+3325 ITRNGKSFVLINTHV

-3353 DENNQDGLRPKSITA
+3353 DGNNQDGLRPKTITA

-3383 ESQNWTTSLNNLPKY
+3383 EGQNWATSLNNLPKY
-3398 KNSTEVQYTVKENAI
+3398 KNGTEIQYTVKENAI
-3413 SGYETEIKQTGDSYT
+3413 PGYETEIKQTGDSYAIMNSHT
-3428 ITNTHAPA
+3428 PA
-3436 VVTVSVVKIWDDEN
+3436 VVTVSAVKVWDDAN

-3465 GSDGSTHN
+3465 GSDGSVRN

-3487 DLPQYKNGVKID
+3487 NLPKYNNGTKID

-3504 ADSNPYTYEIVK
+3504 ANSNPYTYEIVK
-3516 GSDGYSFTITNNYV
+3516 GSDEYSFTITNNYV
-3530 PAAVNVPV
+3530 PAVVNVPI
-3538 TTIWNDDNNRD
+3538 TTVWDDDDNRD

-3556 VITLQGSNGKVYQ
+3556 AITLHGSNGKVYQ
-3569 HIVTDKDSFA
+3569 RIVTGKDDFA

-3590 EGKEVVYTVT
+3590 EGREVVYTVT
-3600 QNEVD
+3600 QNEMN
-3605 GYTTDV
+3605 GYTANIA
-3611 TNTDKYTFQITNTHE
+3611 NTDKYTFQITNTHE
-3626 PEKLAKTVTKVWDDN
+3626 PERLAKTVTKVWDDN

-3663 IEKNLSA
+3663 IEKSLST
-3670 ANNWTETFEG
+3670 ANNWTETFDG

-3705 EISEKDNL
+3705 GISEKDNL

-3739 DGYRPDTTT
+3739 DGYRPDAAT
-3748 IHMSGTDGTQDTK
+3748 IHMSGTDGTQDAK

-3772 VFKDLDRFKD
+3772 VFKDLDHYKD
-3782 GTKIKYTV
+3782 GNEIKYTV
-3790 TEDEI
+3790 AEDEI
-3795 PQYTTSIVA
+3795 PQYTTSIAV

-3824 SVIWEDNDDQD
+3824 SVVWEDNNDQD
-3835 GIRPDAVNIK
+3835 GLRPDTVSVK
-3845 LKGNDKLVDSSELNE
+3845 LKGNDKFIDSSEVNE

-3874 ENGNEISYTAEEN
+3874 ENGNEITYTAEEN
-3887 EIPGYTTT
+3887 EIPGYTTS

-3922 DDSENQDGLRPD
+3922 KDAENQDGLRPD
-3934 TIHIKLVSNGIAKDA
+3934 TINIKLVSNGIAKDA

-3957 HLEFEGLPKYRDHG
+3957 HLKFEGLPKYRDHG

-3985 YTSTVTT
+3985 YTNTVTT
-3992 EDGYAFTIKNDHVPA
+3992 EDGYTFTIENDHVPA
-4007 VIDIPITEEWIDDNN
+4007 VIDIPITEKWIDDND
-4022 RDGLRPSSHT
+4022 RDGLRPDSHT
-4032 VILTDGINTI
+4032 VILVDGTNAI
-4042 EEIVLDK
+4042 EEVVLDK
-4049 DNGYGTVLKDMPKY
+4049 NNGYGVVLKNMPKY
-4063 KNGVEIDYQIKDF
+4063 KNGVEINYQIKDF

-4085 IKGDSVKDFKVTNTH
+4085 IKSNSVKDFNITNTH

-4122 RPEEIALTLTGS
+4122 RPEKVTLTLTGS
-4134 DGNVYEKTVNKETW
+4134 DGNVYEKTVTKDTW
-4148 TAVFSDLPK
+4148 TTAFSDLPK

-4170 EGIKGYSTTITN
+4170 EGIKGYKTTITDN
-4182 NQTDTIT
+4182 ETGTIA
-4189 VINKHEPVKTITV
+4189 VINTHEPVKTITV

-4210 NKDSIRPDKVT
+4210 NKDNIRPDKVT
-4221 VKLTDGTTVVSTKEV
+4221 VKLANGTTAVSTKEIN
-4236 KNDSWKHIFE
+4236 NDSWKHVFE
-4246 DIPVFN
+4246 NIIVFN
-4252 GSDKVSYTITQ
+4252 GSDKVSYTVTQ
-4263 DAVNG
+4263 DAVSE

-4284 INTHISVVPPKEEP
+4284 INTHVPVAPPKEEP
-4298 KKKEPATPAP
+4298 KQEETVTPAAPAP
-4308 VVEVKVEQP
+4308 VVEIKTE
-4317 APTVTLIQTTNKPT
+4317 PTTTVIETPNKQT
-4331 GISFFESLFAK
+4331 GISFMDGLFG

>member
-1 MQNGKSRIKRV
+1 MQKCESRTKRV
-12 ASAIIAGVMA
+12 MSAIIAGMMA
-22 LQTVAPVIS
+22 LQVVAPTIS
-31 YADDTA
+31 YADDTVTSTVSSEDNSDTQIDPGVPVQTNTA
-37 SSVAT
+37 SSNTVT
-42 TDDSDAIA
+42 EPDS
-50 NVDPGTPVQVDA
+50 
-62 TASEEPSEAPS
+62 SESL
-73 SGTSQADENSEETE
+73 EETADSEQTGEIQNDTVSDSQGNE
-87 TNSDITDE
+87 TNTQE
-95 VSNEHTD
+95 ET
-102 ADTADETQTVEEDA
+102 AQDTVQ
-116 PKQDESTSETTD
+116 QNNSGSETTE
-128 TAPSRT
+128 SESVRT

-140 KNGGEFEP
+140 KNGGVFEP

-156 DPIAAYLGTETNDIV
+156 DPIAAYLGTETNDIAI
-171 VEDTGDTIVAT
+171 EDTGDTIVAT
-182 VTDRDSIDI
+182 VTDRDSISI

-211 SYDADSE
+211 SYDADNE
-218 TLTFEDGVDA
+218 TLTFNDGVDA
-228 YVLSAVY
+228 YVLTAVY
-235 SSVVDDDQTLVE
+235 DSVADEDQQLIE
-247 NRTEFDEQ
+247 NKEIFDEQ
-255 TKRQAIQER
+255 AEKNVLQQKLSA
-264 LKSSGISTYVLRPSD
+264 SGISLYEMRPSD
-279 SYNQLDLVVEGLAF
+279 SYNQLDLIIDGLAF
-293 TSDDGLTQTFTAP
+293 TSDDGLVQTFTAP
-306 YDGDYIITAY
+306 YDGDYTIAAY

-335 GGKAEGTVHL
+335 GGKSEGTIHL

-426 KAQNNAAAEVAKK
+426 KAQNDAAVEVAKK

-453 SGGSAGGGG
+453 SGGTAGGGG

-487 DATVGGTTPTNGRTL
+487 DATVGGTTPTNGRVL
-502 TYEERVDAKVYPA
+502 TYDERVNAKVYPA
-515 TQTRAGFGYHYTVL
+515 TQTRAGFGYHYTIL

-538 HRDPVDF
+538 NRDPVSL

-600 GEQVEV
+600 GKQVEV

-614 GNMKYDSTETAPY
+614 GNMKYDSTNSAPY
-627 LVNGRVII
+627 LINGRVLIH
-635 KMVGETPKLK
+635 MVGTTPKMK
-645 SVMMPAQSEDISAG
+645 TIMMEAQNEDISSSHVDDA
-659 NIDEKDGFGQKAI
+659 DVYGQKAY
-672 LSPGQGSANKTLA
+672 LNKGQDVASTTIA

-690 YYNLGDVMT
+690 YYNMGDLMT
-699 VTPKWEYNTLLNVTY
+699 VNPVWEYSTMLSPTDRDWN
-714 KPWDDSVAKNI
+714 DSVAKSI
-725 NNQMSVSITNTELGI
+725 DSRLSVSVANTNLGV
-740 PAEGDKY
+740 PNPGDKY
-747 YNDAYPGWYAVKSVM
+747 YNADYPGWYAVKSVM
-762 TITNA
+762 TITNPVNTMYSTEKLTKYYFRCKGIA
-767 PLSMYDTATV
+767 TYTLSGGTKTMYDKGERGSLSIDYNIYINHEGVHVYSDRNIINGTPTSTVDDTIAATAGRSASTWQYPHMALTDVNNINTILVQFSSHGFNTSDSISYDASYADSLGITGSGNQYSYIFKAKSKNSVSTANWEKFLQSITYTTYDAATFTSTGVSGGVTIFWYADENLWENNMFYDSSSSHFYACINTGSSITWGEARNRALSMYNSALDCYGYLAHITSQSEQNYLYTLMDKSTQGWLGATRKV
-777 TKYFFRCHPTATVS
+777 SGNEWDWYWRDGPANETNQPFFRQNADGTYGTLLWGYENWDNKTEPNNA
-791 MYNGIRTMDDESESG
+791 GDEWCMHYYGNKSG
-806 GLVLDYSIAM
+806 VWNDYSDTN
-816 EHQGAHVYQNR
+816 GAVTSFIVEWSKDGLAN
-827 NTIND
+827 ND
-832 MNAETVSDT
+832 HSVSDT
-841 VTATQNHSSSQWK
+841 
-854 YPELVVKTPK
+854 
-864 TIQTF
+864 
-869 NVLFTS
+869 
-875 PSRNAQDAILY
+875 
-886 NTDLANQLG
+886 
-895 IVVTGTNQNYI
+895 
-906 FTKSGG
+906 
-912 LTQDEWN
+912 
-919 NFLRQVSFVTY
+919 
-930 DRAVFTA
+930 
-937 DGVQSGVEVAWYGFE
+937 
-952 KAIFGSNQAT
+952 
-962 RHVPTLSD
+962 
-970 YPGAATHNIASGSLN
+970 
-985 ITSSGSVYRIVGSTT
+985 
-1000 GDNRIYVSPGVS
+1000 
-1012 ATVILDNVTMNYTAA
+1012 
-1027 GAGWGNDTSRAGDGA
+1027 
-1042 ISCSHANLTII
+1042 
-1053 LVGTSRITAYGSYSN
+1053 
-1068 AIAKNGTDGSLMIDG
+1068 
-1083 AGTLYAVG
+1083 
-1091 ASGDHCGAIGANV
+1091 
-1104 NCSFWNFTV
+1104 
-1113 QGGTI
+1113 
-1118 YANAGEHCPGI
+1118 
-1129 GSGCLNQ
+1129 
-1136 PGEGNGGDG
+1136 
-1145 AGCGNLNFTG
+1145 
-1155 GTVVARGNTA
+1155 
-1165 CSGIGSGWGGPVN
+1165 
-1178 GINISNGAKVTAY
+1178 
-1191 GGSYSPGI
+1191 
-1199 GSGGRTDNVQGGN
+1199 
-1212 IGSYHYHVRN
+1212 
-1222 IVITGGDTV
+1222 
-1231 VTAFGD
+1231 
-1237 KSTNMPGIGCGK
+1237 
-1249 DPVGT
+1249 
-1254 VRGTLSNV
+1254 
-1262 VATTLDGFQGYVRY
+1262 
-1276 GSSEESAAYSTEQPR
+1276 
-1291 TPFTGTGNIG
+1291 
-1301 SYLAS
+1301 
-1306 QVNRGTP
+1306 
-1313 VYYTQVFFSIDTSNK
+1313 
-1328 HVDDA
+1328 
-1333 DVIGTQVSSTGT
+1333 DVIGTQIVA
-1345 IKPEQFASVS
+1345 EQEQKVNNGEVS
-1355 GTVWAENDRD
+1355 GTVWAENDYD
-1365 GVYQVGDEAV
+1365 GLFATDEAKLQNITVQLISNDGTV
-1375 VEGVAVTLYNADG
+1375 VA
-1388 SVCKTTT
+1388 TTQ
-1395 TNKYGAYSFDGIPE
+1395 TNKLGQYDFTGLAPGNYFVKFTSQSFNGYSAVPDGGNSIVQQAS
-1409 KKNYTVG
+1409 KN
-1416 FSNGS
+1416 
-1421 SNIQS
+1421 I
-1426 YSPTAKIAAGENNNH
+1426 
-1441 VNNDWKSDVFTAIY
+1441 NDTFAQTPVFALTYNDVFE
-1455 QKNTSQTIN
+1455 KNFGI
-1464 CGVYVPSTV
+1464 YVPSTV

-1514 NPITAVLTDADGNY
+1514 NPITAVLTDTNGNY

-1593 SMLNAAT
+1593 SMLSAAV
-1600 IGEVYINSMTGTGI
+1600 IGEVYINSMSGTGI

-1632 RGYVWVESDY
+1632 GGYVWVESDY

-1648 WHETQADIN
+1648 WHETQADID

-1717 EEYDYFGFLVSPTAT
+1717 EEYDYFGFLVSPTAAT
-1732 TDKKTQMGNDAT
+1732 NKKTQMGNDST

-1759 YQIPDTRVVSLSNEK
+1759 YQIPDTRVVALNNEK

-1827 ADADEQGTNISGH
+1827 ADADEQGTNVSGH

-1891 INQGNDDTLDSET
+1891 INQGNDDTLDSEA

-1914 MYCAWIGDIEL
+1914 MYCAWIGNIEL

-1940 DAGFIRLLTSF
+1940 DAGFIRLLTDF
-1951 DLKKVEDLSG
+1951 DLKKIEDLSG

-1968 FDYEIYEKADD
+1968 FDYEIYEKAAD
-1979 SGKSVFPNGPYTTV
+1979 SGKSVFQNGPYTTV
-1993 PVKPGDTSIKTEHLT
+1993 PVKPGDASIQTEHLT
-2008 TDKNGLISFTNQ
+2008 TDENGLIHFTNQ

-2026 LTETETLP
+2026 LIEAETLP
-2034 GYVRDTKT
+2034 GYVKDTKT

-2057 LIWKT
+2057 LVWKT
-2062 YISVDGVRQTNNLY
+2062 YISVDGVRLTDNLY

-2097 DQDGIRKNAVITLK
+2097 DQDGIRQNAVITLK
-2111 GTVTLPDGKTEA
+2111 GTVTLPDGKIEA

-2140 LTYTFR
+2140 LSYTFR

-2161 VENPMDGYTAI
+2161 IENPMDGYTAT
-2172 VSNTTGSVDNGYA
+2172 VGATTGSADKGYA

-2201 VKVWDDGNNVDGIRP
+2201 TKVWDDSNNIDGMRP

-2222 MNGSDGSS
+2222 LNGSDGSS
-2230 TEATLSNTK
+2230 TEATLSNAK
-2239 DWKYTFKHIPLFDAN
+2239 DWKYTFKHMPLFDAN
-2254 GNEITYTITEDAVAG
+2254 GNKITYTITEDAVAG
-2269 YTYTVTNE
+2269 YTYAVTNE

-2285 SHVQETLSI
+2285 SHVQETFSI

-2305 QDGVRPSAIHVILMG
+2305 QDGVRPSAIHVTLMG

-2356 LSEETVDSYT
+2356 LNEEAVNGYT

-2371 DADTGFTVTNE
+2371 DANTGFTVTNE
-2382 HIPAV
+2382 HISAV
-2387 TNVVINK
+2387 TNVVVNK
-2394 YWEDAANQDGVRPD
+2394 YWEDVANQDGVRPD
-2408 SVSVT
+2408 SVAVT

-2423 ATLTKDGGFS
+2423 ATLTKDTGFS
-2433 ETFENLPVFFNNGT
+2433 KTFENLPVFFNNGT
-2447 KIAYT
+2447 KITYT
-2452 VTEDAVAGYIGK
+2452 VTEDAVNGYTGK
-2464 TATDDTGYV
+2464 ITTDDTGYI

-2479 HTPETIS
+2479 HAPETIR
-2486 KTITKTWDD
+2486 KTVTKTWDD
-2495 NDNQDG
+2495 GNDRDG
-2501 IRPTNVKVELYG
+2501 IRPTNVKIELYG
-2513 TDGTLRTQYLTKDN
+2513 TDGTRRTQYLTKDN
-2527 NWSYSFENLPKY
+2527 HWSYSFENLPKY
-2539 QNEGTIILY
+2539 KNEGTIILY
-2548 TAKEEAVEGYTQKSV
+2548 TIKEEAVDGYTQKSV
-2563 TTATGFNFTNTHE
+2563 TTTAGFDLTNTHE
-2576 PQTVTYG
+2576 IQTADYEVK
-2583 ATKVWLDDDNRDGVR
+2583 KVWIDDNDRDGAR
-2598 PNSITLVLNGSD
+2598 PTSITLTLTGSD
-2610 GSKYTKQMTAAS
+2610 GSKYTKLMTAAD
-2622 NWSDVTFERIPMFNN
+2622 NWNAVTFERVPMFNG
-2637 GKYITYTLSEN
+2637 GKYITYTLTEN
-2648 DVPSYVNS
+2648 EVPSYINS
-2656 VAVSEDGKF
+2656 IEVSDDGKH
-2665 FTVTNTHTPDH
+2665 FTVTNTHAPDH
-2676 AIIKITEVWHDEN
+2676 AIINITEVWHDEN

-2696 KKVTTIIVGS
+2696 RKMIAIVVGS

-2802 NAVSKTATLNEE
+2802 NAVSKTATLNED

-2832 VTYNVKESDVEG
+2832 VAYNVKESDTAG
-2844 YEASIVKTE
+2844 YEASVVKTE

-2860 EHDSETTLRTATL
+2860 EHDSETTMRTVTL
-2873 VWRDENN
+2873 VWHDEDNRD
-2880 QDGIRPD
+2880 GVRPD
-2887 TVTYTLHGSDGSEV
+2887 TVTYTLHGSDGSEQ
-2901 EKTVSKDDSW
+2901 EKTVNKDDAW
-2911 ADVMFEDLPVYQNGQ
+2911 ADVVFEGLPVYQNGQ
-2926 KVTYTLTES
+2926 RISYTLTES
-2935 TVDGYTTDIR
+2935 AIDDYTNDIR
-2945 DNGHTFTVTNT
+2945 SSGNTFTVTNT
-2956 HIPAVVNVDVTK
+2956 HIPETVNVDVTK
-2968 VWTDGENQDGNRPN
+2968 IWTDGENQDGNRPD
-2982 SISVILTGNDGNRYT
+2982 SISVILTGSDGKRYT
-2997 ATITA
+2997 TTITA
-3002 ANNWKYTFSK
+3002 ANNWKHTFLK

-3025 TLAEDAA
+3025 TLTEDTM
-3032 SGYSNVIEKKDN
+3032 SGYSDVVEKRSD
-3044 YTFVL
+3044 YVFVL
-3049 TNKYSPATVDIPVV
+3049 TNKYSPATVDVTIV
-3063 KKWNDDNDR
+3063 KKWDDDNDR
-3072 DGARPESFNIVLNGS
+3072 DGMRPESVDIVLNGS
-3087 DGKLYTGTLSAENGY
+3087 DGKLYTGTLSTENGY
-3102 TYVFQSVPKFHNSGT
+3102 TCVFQSVPKYHDGGT
-3117 LISYTVA
+3117 LINYTIA
-3124 EEKVT
+3124 EEKIP
-3129 GYTTE
+3129 GYTTTI
-3134 VAKDS
+3134 AKDA
-3139 SGYKFTLTNTKS
+3139 SGYKFTLTNTKP

-3170 GLRPSAITVI
+3170 GLRPSAITII
-3180 LTGDDGSRYLKS
+3180 LTGDDGSRRVKS

-3200 TTFENLPKNQ
+3200 TMFENLPKNQ

-3227 YTDEV
+3227 YTDRV
-3232 TQNGNNYTI
+3232 AQNGDNYTI
-3241 TNTHM
+3241 TNTHT
-3246 PATTELFVTKT
+3246 PAATELFVTKT

-3281 RSYAKKLNA
+3281 RSYTEKLNA

-3305 NGKTI
+3305 DGKVI
-3310 DYTLTEEAVPGYTSS
+3310 EYSLTEESVPGYASS
-3325 ITRNGKSFTLINTHV
+3325 VTRNGKSFVLINTHV

-3353 DENNQDGLRPKSITA
+3353 DGNNQDGLRPKTITA

-3383 ESQNWTTSLNNLPKY
+3383 EGQNWATNLNNLPKY
-3398 KNSTEVQYTVKENAI
+3398 KNGTEIQYTVKENAI
-3413 SGYETEIKQTGDSYT
+3413 PGYETEIKQTGDSYA
-3428 ITNTHAPA
+3428 ITNSHTPA
-3436 VVTVSVVKIWDDEN
+3436 VVTVSAVKVWDDAN

-3465 GSDGSTHN
+3465 GSDGSVRN

-3487 DLPQYKNGVKID
+3487 NLPKYKNGVKID

-3504 ADSNPYTYEIVK
+3504 ANSNPYTYEIVK

-3538 TTIWNDDNNRD
+3538 TTVWDDDDNRD

-3556 VITLQGSNGKVYQ
+3556 AITLHGSNGKVYQ
-3569 HIVTDKDSFA
+3569 RIVTGKDDFA

-3590 EGKEVVYTVT
+3590 EGREVVYTVT
-3600 QNEVD
+3600 QNEMN
-3605 GYTTDV
+3605 GYTANIA
-3611 TNTDKYTFQITNTHE
+3611 NTDKYTFQITNTHE
-3626 PEKLAKTVTKVWDDN
+3626 PERLAKTVTKVWDDN

-3663 IEKNLSA
+3663 IEKSLST
-3670 ANNWTETFEG
+3670 ANNWTEAFDG

-3695 DEEAVGGYEK
+3695 DEEMVGGYEK
-3705 EISEKDNL
+3705 GISEKDNL

-3739 DGYRPDTTT
+3739 DGYRPDAAT
-3748 IHMSGTDGTQDTK
+3748 IHMSGTDGTQDAK

-3772 VFKDLDRFKD
+3772 VFKDLDHYKD
-3782 GTKIKYTV
+3782 GNEIKYTV
-3790 TEDEI
+3790 AEDEI
-3795 PQYTTSIVA
+3795 PQYTTSIAV

-3824 SVIWEDNDDQD
+3824 SVVWEDNNDQD
-3835 GIRPDAVNIK
+3835 GLRPDTVSVK
-3845 LKGNDKLVDSSELNE
+3845 LKGNDKFIDSSEVNE

-3874 ENGNEISYTAEEN
+3874 ENGNEITYTAEEN
-3887 EIPGYTTT
+3887 EIPGYTTS

-3908 HIPET
+3908 HVPET

-3922 DDSENQDGLRPD
+3922 KDAENQDGLRPD
-3934 TIHIKLVSNGIAKDA
+3934 AIQIRLISNDIEKDA
-3949 YLDADSNW
+3949 YLDAESDW
-3957 HLEFEGLPKYRDHG
+3957 HLDFEGLPKYRDHG

-3985 YTSTVTT
+3985 YTNTVTT
-3992 EDGYAFTIKNDHVPA
+3992 EDGYTFTIENDHVPA
-4007 VIDIPITEEWIDDNN
+4007 VIDIPITEEWIDDND
-4022 RDGLRPSSHT
+4022 RDGLRPDSHT
-4032 VILTDGINTI
+4032 VVLVDGTNAI
-4042 EEIVLDK
+4042 EEVVLDK
-4049 DNGYGTVLKDMPKY
+4049 NNGYGVVLKNMPKY
-4063 KNGVEIDYQIKDF
+4063 KNGGEINYQIKDF

-4085 IKGDSVKDFKVTNTH
+4085 IKSDSVKDFNITNTH

-4122 RPEEIALTLTGS
+4122 RPEKVTLTLTGS
-4134 DGNVYEKTVNKETW
+4134 DGNVYEKTVTKDTW
-4148 TAVFSDLPK
+4148 TTAFSDLPK

-4170 EGIKGYSTTITN
+4170 EGIKGYKTTITDN
-4182 NQTDTIT
+4182 ETGTIA
-4189 VINKHEPVKTITV
+4189 VINTHEPVKTITV

-4210 NKDSIRPDKVT
+4210 NKDNIRPDKVT
-4221 VKLTDGTTVVSTKEV
+4221 VKLANGTTAVSTKEIN
-4236 KNDSWKHIFE
+4236 NDSWKHIFE
-4246 DIPVFN
+4246 DISVFN
-4252 GSDKVSYTITQ
+4252 GSDKVSYTVTQ

-4268 YTTEIKA
+4268 YTTEVKV
-4275 SDDGNTIEI
+4275 SDDGNTVKI
-4284 INTHISVVPPKEEP
+4284 INTHVPVAPPKEEP
-4298 KKKEPATPAP
+4298 KQEETVTPAAPAP
-4308 VVEVKVEQP
+4308 VVEIKTE
-4317 APTVTLIQTTNKPT
+4317 PTTTVIETPNKQT
-4331 GISFFESLFAK
+4331 GISFMDGLFG